1 MTTSKCKILKAIA
14 LPLLAIIFVASVLL
28 GVFAD
33 RIDFFANA
41 DSQTPTSTNP
51 NAWDGVS
58 SDTSF
63 YTFSSNTL
71 HIYTPNQLKGLQT
84 LAGNGFTF
92 EGLTVQL
99 EADIDLGGHDWYPIE
114 NFAGIFDGNGHTV
127 SNGVLNIV
135 GSANV
140 GFFGT
145 VDKIVTI
152 KNLTLKNFSSKV
164 SKEQLN
170 SKSVGLLLGENTAS
184 GTRIVNCDVVDSAL
198 NFQATGYPDSGKN
211 GLLVGRSK
219 AAILIDGCT
228 ISNSILYEA
237 SAMGYRFG
245 GILGGNT
252 ASEYDSVVRNCNMW
266 NTYLLSYQNPASG
279 TNYGLI
285 CGEGNAV
292 TVENFH
298 TNMKNYTAGSFYNG
312 KYDLSQVG
320 LSQQVVSALDNYPLY
335 DAYAKIYTSRLF
347 GSSSYFT
354 GNTSYDGILLEKS
367 FLVDGVDKLSNIY
380 ANKGSLSVAENVQN
394 VKIEFDVEVDAVV
407 TVGGVT
413 VGDTNPDGKIVE
425 FAVGDGFKQTV
436 ADIYFDGILVAH
448 YNLLSG
454 GSMDYSLTMEGNAI
468 EENHEFLTM
477 SGTSIHVTDS
487 AKNIG
492 VTFNGI
498 APEGTTLSVN
508 GVTADSDGNVTL
520 AEIPSTLSLCIQSG
534 TGTQEI
540 ALYSVTVWN
549 QLATGNDSIY
559 YRDIGSYEWTV
570 QDGTFSYTSG
580 DTSSSSQANFIV
592 RNAQQV
598 TITYSIDWKIT
609 DAWSPNQFQVYLDGT
624 NEANLVVN
632 EEASANYSVANK
644 SYTIDTNGEVH
655 QLIVLRYASWSTV
668 SVNESFSLSTATTSD
683 ETGSATATTSP
694 IVNANKWAKPV
705 KAESEEITAT
715 TGEKYSDNVY
725 YTVTSGTTAENTW
738 TLSDKQFVGYIGAGN
753 LSSQDKTIL
762 TLYFFGVDSVT
773 IDYLY
778 NFSSSATTLYGALS
792 ITDITDGAN
801 TPLLSGICGST
812 DTNQT
817 FSKKYDTVG
826 NYVWEIAIEASMH
839 FPSVHPQTAWIN
851 QITAGIAGIDVN
863 ISYNSEY
870 GNVTNIYAF
879 SDTPLV
885 NGTFELGTKI
895 QPWAV
900 AKDGYKYVGYKL
912 NGGDL
917 IASNGDI
924 FYVFEPLTIELVF
937 QPEIVI
943 PDEKLEDFTFEFT
956 QGDNVISEQAKF
968 YTNYTVEAYPSDNS
982 LLLKAP
988 YLNIGET
995 AKLYINNE
1003 FVLTMQEESETFY
1016 GLMYNI
1022 ADNAKVDIV
1031 YSKEGSSDVTFT
1043 FFIQF
1048 EQPMEGSL
1056 ISDELLEISWEN
1068 DALYPFTY
1076 DLGLSSADRAAYSAG
1091 NSGVHDSAS
1100 AIKFTVHGNGVLFF
1114 DYYISSEDDSVYGD
1128 FGVFAINNET
1138 LKLDQDDNF
1147 LYDNNLLPFTG
1158 MTGTTYVSLA
1168 GNNPYMG
1175 YLGAELVEGNYQN
1188 KTAEGGRLDDKAAGD
1203 LGWVS
1208 WQIPINTDVTGS
1220 DVNDIYIGYSRGSLD
1235 NSETYEDTF
1244 AIANVRFVSQ
1254 QYTISAGVSN
1264 EQGGSVKSNP
1274 EIPAD
1279 GLTYSGGNYTLTA
1292 TVNDGYTFYGWAD
1305 SVSGELV
1312 SINKTYVATVTS
1324 NVSYTAIIEPNG
1336 TYTARINGNFYQTL
1350 EEALTAANE
1359 GVTGDLILYKDVTFD
1374 KDSTIPEGIHL
1385 IVPYSATDTTGYK
1398 EGGNKDR
1405 VSWNVDVDPYIT
1417 VTVNSGVTLTVDGQ
1431 LTLGGVQHHLSQ
1443 TAQGHT
1449 SGDYS
1454 QIVNNGNIVLNGD
1467 MNVIGRVTGNGVL
1480 TVNSGATLKQPF
1492 LVNNYSGGTNTLNYY
1507 EDGHFPFVQFATV
1520 NIECKQIINYGAK
1533 VSGSTSLF
1541 FFSSITTQ
1549 DVVLMDAI
1557 ENKETSGEGSLL
1569 WMQQGSRI
1577 EVTYDGTKCVNELHG
1592 TTNKVHL
1599 GDSGLTT
1606 LDIYG
1611 NVTLGEFSLIGY
1623 GSFDMILALPYTYN
1637 IVVKEG
1643 TLTVPADRAY
1653 KIMPGAKVT
1662 VESGATLD
1670 VLGRL
1675 YVYDGLIQADKSG
1688 KLYPNSTTL
1697 TNYGFSASGNLV
1709 VDGTLKV
1716 GANATFAGIVQTTG
1730 TSGVI
1735 EIAEGAKLTD
1745 TIKEGSEYGYTN
1757 DKTVLTLSARVFGL
1771 THNTLT
1777 TLEAGKTYKAY
1788 SGKQFVLESFSVD
1801 SAARMNHTSEIINQ
1815 QMQGIFLVDEG
1826 DGLYGVYGD
1835 VYIGENVAGVTV
1847 NISGR
1852 EYTTDENG
1860 KIYNA
1865 YLVIDTDGKFDYYTV
1880 GKQTNTFEGVYGTEE
1895 AFVTLTQVIKGG
1907 ELDENNNYLRE
1918 FDTNGITKDL
1928 DVKAYITYYGGDKSE
1943 SFALTGDIAD
1953 GKLVANV
1960 TFTNATYPVLDSTVT
1975 VKQTSTAIATYIEE
1989 VYALATAEGSQL
2001 VTKATKAYEAY
2012 TALRDGRQNEELE
2025 FLEGYLASYEGYF
2038 KVAKS
2043 LAIVG
2048 QVNYG
2053 DDTATANVTYIDG
2066 TTAETTVNNTAY
2078 TVQNGAVVATFQW
2091 EGNYQEVAYTLSA
2104 ETQNV
2109 AKVTLTVSVDNKE
2122 SVYGDALETLT
2133 AQVSRLVNGD
2143 TQENVLVLTKAGTNN
2158 AGTHDITASLKG
2170 NYQYFYNLVATKG
2183 TYTVT
2188 KRAIT
2193 VVIEDKTSVY
2203 GDKLETLTATTTDS
2217 VANADGLD
2225 KIVTLEKAIG
2235 TNAGT
2240 YAITG
2245 ECVSG
2250 NYTVTFTNES
2260 GDAQNGTYT
2269 VIKREVTVTVNSAS
2283 SLYGDDIASL
2293 TATVTEGSVLE
2304 ADGTIYTLSTT
2315 ATSASNVGS
2324 YDITGTCTNGN
2335 YSITFDNTKGSYT
2348 VTKREIDVT
2357 IEDKSSVYG
2366 NALAELTATTT
2377 DDVANGEGLAN
2388 IVTLEKAIG
2397 TNAGTYAIT
2406 GECVDG
2412 NYTVNFTN
2420 GTYTITKREIT
2431 VTVNSASSLYGD
2443 DIANLTATVTEGSVL
2458 EADGTIYTL
2467 STDATSTSNVG
2478 NYDITGTCKN
2488 DNYQVTFVN
2497 TADAYAITQRPVA
2510 VVIDDKTSVYG
2521 ENLVSLTMRYAEG
2534 SLQLVGGQTLTQ
2546 VVTLTKAQGT
2556 DAGTYAIAGS
2566 YTDGNY
2572 DITFTNGTY
2581 TITPRQT
2588 DVTVADHADVMV
2600 SKTDNIVFTAIRAY
2614 GNATLS
2620 GATFRILKEG
2630 VLIAT
2635 VAANGEVTL
2644 QEGKQLSVGEYTVV
2658 AEYSDSNFEMNF
2670 VEGTLTVVEDN
2681 DYYTVDFGFQT
2692 NTQVYDGEEVKLNV
2706 TVNVT
2711 DTGATVEGFTVRIRR
2726 SGQEVQ
2732 SMVNVGNY
2740 EITVFVDNVEY
2751 STSYTITSRPV
2762 SVVIDDKTSVY
2773 GESLVELTMNYAEGS
2788 LQLVGGQTLPQVVTL
2803 AKAQGTDAGTYAIAG
2818 SYTDGNYDITFT
2830 NGTYTITQ
2838 RAITVTVDNKES
2850 VYGNEIATLTGKV
2863 TSGSVLAGDGTVY
2876 TLSTTATSAGDVGSY
2891 DINGT
2896 CINDNYQ
2903 VTFENE
2909 TDSYTVT
2916 KRAITVTVTSTSS
2929 VYGDDIATLTGK
2941 VTVGTV
2947 IYGDGTVY
2955 TLSTDATSTS
2965 NVGSYDIT
2973 GTCTNDNYQVTF
2985 ENETDSYTVTK
2996 REITVTVNSASSLY
3010 GDNIASLT
3018 ATVTEGRVLEA
3029 DGTVYTLSTKATS
3042 ASNVGSYDITGTCI
3056 NDNYQVTFENETDSY
3071 TVTKRTITVT
3081 VTSTSSVYGD
3091 DIATLTGKVT
3101 VGTVI
3106 YGDGTV
3112 YTLSTDATS
3121 TSNVGSYD
3129 ITGTCTNDNYQVTF
3143 ENETDSYT
3151 VTKREVTVKVNSAS
3165 SLYGND
3171 IASLTATVT
3180 EGSVLEA
3187 DGTVYT
3193 LSTTA
3198 KSASNVGSYDITGT
3212 CTNDNYQVTFVN
3224 TADAYAITQ
3233 RPVAVVIDDKTSVY
3247 GENLVS
3253 LTMRYA
3259 EGSLQLVG
3267 GQTLTQVVT
3276 LTKAQGTDAGT
3287 YAIAGS
3293 YTDGNYYITFTNGTY
3308 TITERKITVT
3318 VDGKT
3323 SVYGDEIVT
3332 LTGKVTSGSVLEAD
3346 GTIYTLSTT
3355 AKSASDVGRY
3365 DITGTCTNDNYSIT
3379 FANTKGSYTVTK
3391 RAITVV
3397 IDDKTSVYGNN
3408 LETLTATT
3416 TDGVANADGIAT
3428 IVALTKDEGATVGT
3442 YDITGECVNGNYTVT
3457 FTNGTYTI
3465 TKRDITV
3472 TVTDVETDNTV
3483 TFEAL
3488 TQKFRWTV
3496 SQGNIVDGDD
3506 LNVEVYLVIG
3516 GTEITADNF
3525 RATFCGGTHTLTAR
3539 FDNDNYN
3546 ISLQNGTLSVT
3557 LPRVTV
3563 VDVQTQYVYSGSAIV
3578 PFHWETNISGKLPSA
3593 DEYSFKATY
3602 YAADDVNRENPLQI
3616 VNAGDYVMVVS
3627 IVHTSAY
3634 QFADEAQTE
3643 FDIHVAKK
3651 DISDSISFV
3660 GIEDVLIV
3668 TNEVFVSATADDYDV
3683 AIDVTLKRG
3692 ETEVESVSVAGDY
3705 TATAVVNDVN
3715 YTGSK
3720 QRSFTAIA
3728 DAYAKLNDF
3737 VQKVDKLDGTFTQA
3751 QAQLIVELRG
3761 IAQGFTQDEL
3771 LQIENTPTFKTAYEE
3786 YKQAWTQFVQQAT
3799 EKVELAEKTYD
3810 GLLAVVATV
3819 TAMLLAAGVVI
3830 KKWLS
3835 C

>member
-127 SNGVLNIV
+127 SNGVLNVV

-170 SKSVGLLLGENTAS
+170 SKSVGLLLGENTAN

-198 NFQATGYPDSGKN
+198 NFQTTGYPDSGKN

-228 ISNSILYEA
+228 IANSTLYEA

-266 NTYLLSYQNPASG
+266 NTYLLSYRNPASG

-298 TNMKNYTAGSFYNG
+298 TNMINYTAGSFQNG

-347 GSSSYFT
+347 GGSDNFT
-354 GNTSYDGILLEKS
+354 GDTSYDGILLEKS
-367 FLVDGVDKLSNIY
+367 FLVDGVDKLADVY
-380 ANKGSLSVAENVQN
+380 GGHGSLALTENVQN

-413 VGDTNPDGKIVE
+413 VEDTNPDGKIVE
-425 FAVGDGFKQTV
+425 FAVGDGFKESV
-436 ADIYFDGILVAH
+436 VNIYTDGIFVAR
-448 YNLLSG
+448 YALTSGDMSFGFLMDNVAIDESPYLLKI
-454 GSMDYSLTMEGNAI
+454 EGNTLNITENATNFAI
-468 EENHEFLTM
+468 Q
-477 SGTSIHVTDS
+477 
-487 AKNIG
+487 
-492 VTFNGI
+492 FN
-498 APEGTTLSVN
+498 APVPEGYVYMAN
-508 GVTADSDGNVTL
+508 GQQADESNRITF
-520 AEIPSTLSLCIQSG
+520 AEIPVDPVVVTLESATNTYELG
-534 TGTQEI
+534 TYNIFVWKEFI
-540 ALYSVTVWN
+540 A
-549 QLATGNDSIY
+549 GNDSVY
-559 YRDIGSYEWTV
+559 YRNVIANPNDDWTYWTFENGQFRHEYSGYTVTQVDFFVTGAESVTFDYDISWTYGSLGADYPNTFQILVDGEPAEYHTV
-570 QDGTFSYTSG
+570 NQGANNNTVPWSNTFELTASG
-580 DTSSSSQANFIV
+580 ESHVVSVYMKLMGQNEQSIVTLNVTTPSSADTSDTVTTAN
-592 RNAQQV
+592 RQ
-598 TITYSIDWKIT
+598 
-609 DAWSPNQFQVYLDGT
+609 SPAKMT
-624 NEANLVVN
+624 
-632 EEASANYSVANK
+632 SVAAENLP
-644 SYTIDTNGEVH
+644 S
-655 QLIVLRYASWSTV
+655 
-668 SVNESFSLSTATTSD
+668 
-683 ETGSATATTSP
+683 
-694 IVNANKWAKPV
+694 NA
-705 KAESEEITAT
+705 
-715 TGEKYSDNVY
+715 EKYSDNVY
-725 YTVTSGTTAENTW
+725 YTITPGITAGNTW
-738 TLSDKQFVGYIGAGN
+738 TLSDKQFTGYIGAGGFTT
-753 LSSQDKTIL
+753 DTTVL
-762 TLYFFGVDSVT
+762 TLHFYGVDT
-773 IDYLY
+773 IQIEYIYD
-778 NFSSSATTLYGALS
+778 FCPFAVALYGEMS
-792 ITDITDGAN
+792 IVDITDGTN
-801 TPLLSGICGST
+801 TTLLSGICGSI
-812 DTNQT
+812 DTNQI
-817 FSKKYDTVG
+817 FEKKYDTVG
-826 NYVWEIAIEASMH
+826 DYVWTITVSAQFRNADYIH
-839 FPSVHPQTAWIN
+839 TAWIN
-851 QITAGIAGIDVN
+851 QITAGVAGIDLTV
-863 ISYNSEY
+863 SYNSEY
-870 GNVTNIYAF
+870 GDVTNVFAF
-879 SDTPLV
+879 ADTPLV
-885 NGTFELGTKI
+885 NSQKEIGDKI

-900 AKDGYKYVGYKL
+900 AKDGYKYVGYKI

-924 FYVFEPLTIELVF
+924 ITLSGNTEIEFVF

-943 PDEKLEDFTFEFT
+943 PDEKLADFTFEFT
-956 QGDNVISEQAKF
+956 QGDTVISEQAKF
-968 YTNYTVEAYPSDNS
+968 YTNYTVEAYPSSNS

-1016 GLMYNI
+1016 GLLYDVD
-1022 ADNAKVDIV
+1022 DNTKIDVV

-1056 ISDELLEISWEN
+1056 ISDESLMITWEN
-1068 DALYPFTY
+1068 DSLYPYTY
-1076 DLGLSSADRAAYSAG
+1076 NLGLSSADRAAYSAG

-1100 AIKFTVHGNGVLFF
+1100 TLKFTVQGNGVLFF
-1114 DYYISSEDDSVYGD
+1114 DYYVSSEKGSVYGD
-1128 FGVFAINNET
+1128 MAVFAINNEH
-1138 LKLDQDDNF
+1138 LALDKDDNT
-1147 LYDNNLLPFTG
+1147 LHYNNLLPFTG
-1158 MTGTTYVSLA
+1158 STGTTGIGIV
-1168 GNNPYMG
+1168 GNNPFMG
-1175 YLGAELVEGNYQN
+1175 YLGTELLEGNYQN
-1188 KTAEGGRLDDKAAGD
+1188 ENAEGGRLYDKACGD
-1203 LGWVS
+1203 VGWIS

-1264 EQGGSVKSNP
+1264 EQGGSVTSNP

-1385 IVPYSATDTTGYK
+1385 IVPYSATDTTGYG
-1398 EGGNKDR
+1398 ELGNKDR
-1405 VSWNVDVDPYIT
+1405 VSWNVGVDPYIT

-1577 EVTYDGTKCVNELHG
+1577 EVAYDGTKCVNELHG

-1716 GANATFAGIVQTTG
+1716 GAGATFAGIVQTTG

-1757 DKTVLTLSARVFGL
+1757 DKTMLTLSARVFGL

-1801 SAARMNHTSEIINQ
+1801 SAARMDHTSETINQ

-1865 YLVIDTDGKFDYYTV
+1865 YLVIDTDGKFGYYTV

-1918 FDTNGITKDL
+1918 FDANGITKDL
-1928 DVKAYITYYGGDKSE
+1928 DVKAYITYYGGGKSE

-1960 TFTNATYPVLDSTVT
+1960 TFANATYPVLDSTVT

-1989 VYALATAEGSQL
+1989 VNALATAEGSQL

-2025 FLEGYLASYEGYF
+2025 FLEEYLASYEGYF

-2053 DDTATANVTYIDG
+2053 YGTATANVTYIDG
-2066 TTAETTVNNTAY
+2066 TTAETTVNKPAY

-2122 SVYGDALETLT
+2122 SVYGDALEKLT
-2133 AQVSRLVNGD
+2133 AQVSGLVNGD

-2170 NYQYFYNLVATKG
+2170 DYQYFYNLVATKG

-2203 GDKLETLTATTTDS
+2203 GDKLETLTATTTDD
-2217 VANADGLD
+2217 VANADGIAT
-2225 KIVTLEKAIG
+2225 IVALTKDEGA
-2235 TNAGT
+2235 TVGT

-2245 ECVSG
+2245 KCVSD

-2260 GDAQNGTYT
+2260 GDSQNGTYT
-2269 VIKREVTVTVNSAS
+2269 VTKRATEVTVAEHSDVMISKTDNIVFTAIRQYDKATLSGATFRILKDGVLVATVAANGDVFVAEGQKLAAGEYTVVAEYSDNNFEMTFVENTFTVVEENKYYTVDFGFQTATKVYDATQMQLDVTVKISDTQEAVEDFTVTVNKNGGAVQ
-2283 SLYGDDIASL
+2283 YICD
-2293 TATVTEGSVLE
+2293 V
-2304 ADGTIYTLSTT
+2304 GT
-2315 ATSASNVGS
+2315 
-2324 YDITGTCTNGN
+2324 YDIVVDVDGVRYTA
-2335 YSITFDNTKGSYT
+2335 SYT

-2357 IEDKSSVYG
+2357 VENKTSVYG
-2366 NALAELTATTT
+2366 DSLVALTATTA
-2377 DDVANGEGLAN
+2377 DSVANAEGLEN
-2388 IVTLEKAIG
+2388 IVSLAKQDG
-2397 TNAGTYAIT
+2397 TAAGTYAIT
-2406 GECVDG
+2406 GTCTNG

-2431 VTVNSASSLYGD
+2431 VT
-2443 DIANLTATVTEGSVL
+2443 
-2458 EADGTIYTL
+2458 
-2467 STDATSTSNVG
+2467 
-2478 NYDITGTCKN
+2478 
-2488 DNYQVTFVN
+2488 
-2497 TADAYAITQRPVA
+2497 
-2510 VVIDDKTSVYG
+2510 
-2521 ENLVSLTMRYAEG
+2521 
-2534 SLQLVGGQTLTQ
+2534 
-2546 VVTLTKAQGT
+2546 
-2556 DAGTYAIAGS
+2556 
-2566 YTDGNY
+2566 
-2572 DITFTNGTY
+2572 
-2581 TITPRQT
+2581 
-2588 DVTVADHADVMV
+2588 
-2600 SKTDNIVFTAIRAY
+2600 
-2614 GNATLS
+2614 
-2620 GATFRILKEG
+2620 
-2630 VLIAT
+2630 
-2635 VAANGEVTL
+2635 
-2644 QEGKQLSVGEYTVV
+2644 
-2658 AEYSDSNFEMNF
+2658 
-2670 VEGTLTVVEDN
+2670 
-2681 DYYTVDFGFQT
+2681 
-2692 NTQVYDGEEVKLNV
+2692 
-2706 TVNVT
+2706 
-2711 DTGATVEGFTVRIRR
+2711 
-2726 SGQEVQ
+2726 
-2732 SMVNVGNY
+2732 
-2740 EITVFVDNVEY
+2740 
-2751 STSYTITSRPV
+2751 
-2762 SVVIDDKTSVY
+2762 
-2773 GESLVELTMNYAEGS
+2773 
-2788 LQLVGGQTLPQVVTL
+2788 
-2803 AKAQGTDAGTYAIAG
+2803 
-2818 SYTDGNYDITFT
+2818 
-2830 NGTYTITQ
+2830 
-2838 RAITVTVDNKES
+2838 
-2850 VYGNEIATLTGKV
+2850 
-2863 TSGSVLAGDGTVY
+2863 
-2876 TLSTTATSAGDVGSY
+2876 
-2891 DINGT
+2891 
-2896 CINDNYQ
+2896 
-2903 VTFENE
+2903 
-2909 TDSYTVT
+2909 
-2916 KRAITVTVTSTSS
+2916 
-2929 VYGDDIATLTGK
+2929 
-2941 VTVGTV
+2941 
-2947 IYGDGTVY
+2947 
-2955 TLSTDATSTS
+2955 
-2965 NVGSYDIT
+2965 
-2973 GTCTNDNYQVTF
+2973 
-2985 ENETDSYTVTK
+2985 
-2996 REITVTVNSASSLY
+2996 
-3010 GDNIASLT
+3010 
-3018 ATVTEGRVLEA
+3018 
-3029 DGTVYTLSTKATS
+3029 
-3042 ASNVGSYDITGTCI
+3042 
-3056 NDNYQVTFENETDSY
+3056 
-3071 TVTKRTITVT
+3071 
-3081 VTSTSSVYGD
+3081 
-3091 DIATLTGKVT
+3091 
-3101 VGTVI
+3101 
-3106 YGDGTV
+3106 
-3112 YTLSTDATS
+3112 
-3121 TSNVGSYD
+3121 
-3129 ITGTCTNDNYQVTF
+3129 
-3143 ENETDSYT
+3143 
-3151 VTKREVTVKVNSAS
+3151 VNSAS

-3198 KSASNVGSYDITGT
+3198 TNASNVDSYDITGT

-3267 GQTLTQVVT
+3267 GQTLTQVVK

-3293 YTDGNYYITFTNGTY
+3293 YTDGNYDITFTNGTY

-3323 SVYGDEIVT
+3323 SVYGDEIAT
-3332 LTGKVTSGSVLEAD
+3332 LTGKVTSGSVLAGD
-3346 GTIYTLSTT
+3346 GTVYTLSTT
-3355 AKSASDVGRY
+3355 ATSESDVGSY

-3379 FANTKGSYTVTK
+3379 FDNTKGSYTVTK

-3397 IDDKTSVYGNN
+3397 IDDKTSVYGET

-3416 TDGVANADGIAT
+3416 TDSVANADGITT
-3428 IVALTKDEGATVGT
+3428 IVALTKDEGTTVGT
-3442 YDITGECVNGNYTVT
+3442 YYITGECVNSNYTVT

-3578 PFHWETNISGKLPSA
+3578 PFHWDTNISGKLPSA

-3660 GIEDVLIV
+3660 GIEDVLII
-3668 TNEVFVSATADDYDV
+3668 TNEVFVSATADGYDV

-3771 LQIENTPTFKTAYEE
+3771 LQIENTPAFKTAYEE

-3810 GLLAVVATV
+3810 GLLTVVATV

>member
-170 SKSVGLLLGENTAS
+170 SKSVGLLLGENTAN

-198 NFQATGYPDSGKN
+198 NFQTAGSGKN

-228 ISNSILYEA
+228 IANSTLYEA
-237 SAMGYRFG
+237 SSMGYRFG

-298 TNMKNYTAGSFYNG
+298 TNMINYTAGSFQNG

-347 GSSSYFT
+347 GGSSYFT
-354 GNTSYDGILLEKS
+354 GDTSYDGILLEKS
-367 FLVDGVDKLSNIY
+367 FLVDGVDKLAEVY
-380 ANKGSLSVAENVQN
+380 GGHGSLALTQNVQN
-394 VKIEFDVEVDAVV
+394 VKIEFDVDVDAVV

-413 VGDTNPDGKIVE
+413 VEDTNPDGKIVE
-425 FAVGDGFKQTV
+425 FAVGDGYKQTV

-559 YRDIGSYEWTV
+559 YRDIGSYAWTV

-694 IVNANKWAKPV
+694 IVNDNKWAKPV

-725 YTVTSGTTAENTW
+725 YTVTSGSTAANTW
-738 TLSDKQFVGYIGAGN
+738 TLSNGQFAGYNGDGDA
-753 LSSQDKTIL
+753 DTIVL
-762 TLYFFGVDSVT
+762 TLYFYNVNYVT
-773 IDYLY
+773 LDYK
-778 NFSSSATTLYGALS
+778 LS
-792 ITDITDGAN
+792 IYNYDFGGYFYIDDITNADSPVSLVGQSVGE
-801 TPLLSGICGST
+801 TDYITLSKTYETLG
-812 DTNQT
+812 D
-817 FSKKYDTVG
+817 
-826 NYVWEIAIEASMH
+826 YVWRI
-839 FPSVHPQTAWIN
+839 TYYRKYTDNDNTCWIN
-851 QITAGIAGIDVN
+851 NIHAGDHNQAIDVTV
-863 ISYNSEY
+863 IYNGEY
-870 GNVTNIYAF
+870 GDVTNIFEFAD
-879 SDTPLV
+879 SAIGTTV
-885 NGTFELGTKI
+885 NYGSAI

-924 FYVFEPLTIELVF
+924 YYIYEAMSIELVF

-943 PDEKLEDFTFEFT
+943 PDEKLADFTFEFT
-956 QGDNVISEQAKF
+956 QGDTVISEQAKF

-982 LLLKAP
+982 LLLTAP

-1003 FVLTMQEESETFY
+1003 FVLTMQEEQETFY
-1016 GLMYNI
+1016 GLVYNI
-1022 ADNAKVDIV
+1022 DDNAKVDIV

-1056 ISDELLEISWEN
+1056 ISDESLEISWEN

-1138 LKLDQDDNF
+1138 LKLDQDDNV
-1147 LYDNNLLPFTG
+1147 LYSYNLLPFTG
-1158 MTGTTYVSLA
+1158 STGTTYVSLA

-1208 WQIPINTDVTGS
+1208 WQIPINTDVTRS

-1264 EQGGSVKSNP
+1264 EQGGSVTSNP

-1350 EEALTAANE
+1350 EEALTAASS
-1359 GVTGDLILYKDVTFD
+1359 VSTTDLILYKDVTFD

-1385 IVPYSATDTTGYK
+1385 IVPYSATDTTGYG
-1398 EGGNKDR
+1398 ELGNKDR
-1405 VSWNVDVDPYIT
+1405 VSWNVGVDPYIT

-1709 VDGTLKV
+1709 VDGALKV

-1730 TSGVI
+1730 TSGTI
-1735 EIAEGAKLTD
+1735 EIAQGAKLTD

-1757 DKTVLTLSARVFGL
+1757 DKTMLTLSARVFGL

-1801 SAARMNHTSEIINQ
+1801 SAARMDHTSETINQ

-1852 EYTTDENG
+1852 EYTPDENG

-1865 YLVIDTDGKFDYYTV
+1865 YLVIDTDGKFGYYTV
-1880 GKQTNTFEGVYGTEE
+1880 GKQTNTFEGVYDTEE

-1928 DVKAYITYYGGDKSE
+1928 DVKAYITYYGGGKSE

-1960 TFTNATYPVLDSTVT
+1960 TFTNATYPVLDSTVK

-1989 VYALATAEGSQL
+1989 VNALATAEGSQL

-2025 FLEGYLASYEGYF
+2025 FLEEYLASYEGYF

-2053 DDTATANVTYIDG
+2053 DGTATANVTYIDG

-2133 AQVSRLVNGD
+2133 AQVSGLVNGD

-2170 NYQYFYNLVATKG
+2170 DYQYFYNLFATKG

-2203 GDKLETLTATTTDS
+2203 GD
-2217 VANADGLD
+2217 
-2225 KIVTLEKAIG
+2225 
-2235 TNAGT
+2235 
-2240 YAITG
+2240 
-2245 ECVSG
+2245 
-2250 NYTVTFTNES
+2250 
-2260 GDAQNGTYT
+2260 
-2269 VIKREVTVTVNSAS
+2269 
-2283 SLYGDDIASL
+2283 
-2293 TATVTEGSVLE
+2293 
-2304 ADGTIYTLSTT
+2304 
-2315 ATSASNVGS
+2315 
-2324 YDITGTCTNGN
+2324 
-2335 YSITFDNTKGSYT
+2335 
-2348 VTKREIDVT
+2348 
-2357 IEDKSSVYG
+2357 
-2366 NALAELTATTT
+2366 
-2377 DDVANGEGLAN
+2377 
-2388 IVTLEKAIG
+2388 
-2397 TNAGTYAIT
+2397 
-2406 GECVDG
+2406 
-2412 NYTVNFTN
+2412 
-2420 GTYTITKREIT
+2420 
-2431 VTVNSASSLYGD
+2431 
-2443 DIANLTATVTEGSVL
+2443 
-2458 EADGTIYTL
+2458 
-2467 STDATSTSNVG
+2467 
-2478 NYDITGTCKN
+2478 
-2488 DNYQVTFVN
+2488 
-2497 TADAYAITQRPVA
+2497 
-2510 VVIDDKTSVYG
+2510 
-2521 ENLVSLTMRYAEG
+2521 NLVSLTMRYAEG

-2630 VLIAT
+2630 VLVAT
-2635 VAANGEVTL
+2635 VAANGDVFVA
-2644 QEGKQLSVGEYTVV
+2644 EGQKLAAGEYTVV
-2658 AEYSDSNFEMNF
+2658 AEYSDNNFEMTF
-2670 VEGTLTVVEDN
+2670 VENTFTVVEEN
-2681 DYYTVDFGFQT
+2681 MYYTVDFGFQT
-2692 NTQVYDGEEVKLNV
+2692 ATKVYDGTALNLNV
-2706 TVNVT
+2706 TVKVADTQENVET
-2711 DTGATVEGFTVRIRR
+2711 FTVTLKKNGETVY
-2726 SGQEVQ
+2726 SVCD
-2732 SMVNVGNY
+2732 VGNY
-2740 EITVFVDNVEY
+2740 EILVDVDGVGY
-2751 STSYTITSRPV
+2751 TASYTVTKRE
-2762 SVVIDDKTSVY
+2762 IDVTIEDKTSVY
-2773 GESLVELTMNYAEGS
+2773 GNALAELTATTTDDVANGEG
-2788 LQLVGGQTLPQVVTL
+2788 LANIVTL
-2803 AKAQGTDAGTYAIAG
+2803 EKAIGTNAGTYAITG
-2818 SYTDGNYDITFT
+2818 ECVDGNYTVNFT
-2830 NGTYTITQ
+2830 NGTYTIT
-2838 RAITVTVDNKES
+2838 
-2850 VYGNEIATLTGKV
+2850 
-2863 TSGSVLAGDGTVY
+2863 
-2876 TLSTTATSAGDVGSY
+2876 
-2891 DINGT
+2891 
-2896 CINDNYQ
+2896 
-2903 VTFENE
+2903 
-2909 TDSYTVT
+2909 
-2916 KRAITVTVTSTSS
+2916 
-2929 VYGDDIATLTGK
+2929 
-2941 VTVGTV
+2941 
-2947 IYGDGTVY
+2947 
-2955 TLSTDATSTS
+2955 
-2965 NVGSYDIT
+2965 
-2973 GTCTNDNYQVTF
+2973 
-2985 ENETDSYTVTK
+2985 
-2996 REITVTVNSASSLY
+2996 
-3010 GDNIASLT
+3010 
-3018 ATVTEGRVLEA
+3018 
-3029 DGTVYTLSTKATS
+3029 
-3042 ASNVGSYDITGTCI
+3042 
-3056 NDNYQVTFENETDSY
+3056 
-3071 TVTKRTITVT
+3071 
-3081 VTSTSSVYGD
+3081 
-3091 DIATLTGKVT
+3091 
-3101 VGTVI
+3101 
-3106 YGDGTV
+3106 
-3112 YTLSTDATS
+3112 
-3121 TSNVGSYD
+3121 
-3129 ITGTCTNDNYQVTF
+3129 
-3143 ENETDSYT
+3143 
-3151 VTKREVTVKVNSAS
+3151 KREVTVTVNSAS

-3180 EGSVLEA
+3180 KGSVLEA

-3198 KSASNVGSYDITGT
+3198 TSASNVGSYDITGT

-3259 EGSLQLVG
+3259 EGSLQLVD

-3276 LTKAQGTDAGT
+3276 LTKAQGTDAGE
-3287 YAIAGS
+3287 YAITGS
-3293 YTDGNYYITFTNGTY
+3293 YDNGNYDITFTNGTY

-3323 SVYGDEIVT
+3323 SVYGNEIVT
-3332 LTGKVTSGSVLEAD
+3332 LTGKVTSGSVLAGD
-3346 GTIYTLSTT
+3346 GTVYTLSTT
-3355 AKSASDVGRY
+3355 VTSASDVGSY

-3416 TDGVANADGIAT
+3416 TDGVANADGLGN
-3428 IVALTKDEGATVGT
+3428 IVTLEKAIGTNAGT
-3442 YDITGECVNGNYTVT
+3442 YAITGECVSGNYTVT
-3457 FTNGTYTI
+3457 FTNESGDSQNGTYTI

-3483 TFEAL
+3483 TFETL

-3516 GTEITADNF
+3516 ETEITADNF

-3578 PFHWETNISGKLPSA
+3578 PFHWDTNISGKLPSA

-3660 GIEDVLIV
+3660 GIEDVLII
-3668 TNEVFVSATADDYDV
+3668 TNEVFVSATADGYDV

-3771 LQIENTPTFKTAYEE
+3771 LQIENTPAFKTAYEE

-3810 GLLAVVATV
+3810 GLLTVVATV

>member
-1928 DVKAYITYYGGDKSE
+1928 DVKAYITYYGGGKSE

-1953 GKLVANV
+1953 GKLVAKV

-2001 VTKATKAYEAY
+2001 VTKATEAYEAY

-2025 FLEGYLASYEGYF
+2025 FLEEYLASYEGYF
-2038 KVAKS
+2038 RVAKS

-2053 DDTATANVTYIDG
+2053 DVTATANVTYIDG
-2066 TTAETTVNNTAY
+2066 TTEETTVNKTAY

-2122 SVYGDALETLT
+2122 SVYGDALEKLT
-2133 AQVSRLVNGD
+2133 AQVSGLVNGD

-2170 NYQYFYNLVATKG
+2170 DYQYFYNLVATKG

-2193 VVIEDKTSVY
+2193 VVIEDQTSVY
-2203 GDKLETLTATTTDS
+2203 GDSLVTLTATTTDS
-2217 VANADGLD
+2217 VANADGL
-2225 KIVTLEKAIG
+2225 G
-2235 TNAGT
+2235 
-2240 YAITG
+2240 
-2245 ECVSG
+2245 
-2250 NYTVTFTNES
+2250 
-2260 GDAQNGTYT
+2260 
-2269 VIKREVTVTVNSAS
+2269 
-2283 SLYGDDIASL
+2283 
-2293 TATVTEGSVLE
+2293 
-2304 ADGTIYTLSTT
+2304 
-2315 ATSASNVGS
+2315 
-2324 YDITGTCTNGN
+2324 
-2335 YSITFDNTKGSYT
+2335 
-2348 VTKREIDVT
+2348 
-2357 IEDKSSVYG
+2357 
-2366 NALAELTATTT
+2366 
-2377 DDVANGEGLAN
+2377 N

-2406 GECVDG
+2406 GKCVSD
-2412 NYTVNFTN
+2412 NYTVTFTNESGDSQN
-2420 GTYTITKREIT
+2420 GTYTVTKRATEVTVAEHADVMISKTDNIVFTAIRQYDKATLSGATFRILKDGVLVATVAANGDVSVAEGQKLAAGEYTVVAEYSDNNFEMTFVEGTFSVVEENMYYTVDFGFQTATKIYDATQMQLDVTVKISDTQEAVEDFTVTVNKNGGAVQYICDVGTYDIVVDVDGVRYTASYTVTKREID
-2431 VTVNSASSLYGD
+2431 VTVEN
-2443 DIANLTATVTEGSVL
+2443 
-2458 EADGTIYTL
+2458 
-2467 STDATSTSNVG
+2467 
-2478 NYDITGTCKN
+2478 
-2488 DNYQVTFVN
+2488 
-2497 TADAYAITQRPVA
+2497 
-2510 VVIDDKTSVYG
+2510 KTSVYG
-2521 ENLVSLTMRYAEG
+2521 DSLVALTATTADSVANAEGLENIVSLAK
-2534 SLQLVGGQTLTQ
+2534 QD
-2546 VVTLTKAQGT
+2546 GT
-2556 DAGTYAIAGS
+2556 AAGTYAITGS
-2566 YTDGNY
+2566 YDNGNY

-2581 TITPRQT
+2581 TI
-2588 DVTVADHADVMV
+2588 
-2600 SKTDNIVFTAIRAY
+2600 
-2614 GNATLS
+2614 
-2620 GATFRILKEG
+2620 
-2630 VLIAT
+2630 
-2635 VAANGEVTL
+2635 
-2644 QEGKQLSVGEYTVV
+2644 
-2658 AEYSDSNFEMNF
+2658 
-2670 VEGTLTVVEDN
+2670 
-2681 DYYTVDFGFQT
+2681 
-2692 NTQVYDGEEVKLNV
+2692 
-2706 TVNVT
+2706 
-2711 DTGATVEGFTVRIRR
+2711 
-2726 SGQEVQ
+2726 
-2732 SMVNVGNY
+2732 
-2740 EITVFVDNVEY
+2740 
-2751 STSYTITSRPV
+2751 
-2762 SVVIDDKTSVY
+2762 
-2773 GESLVELTMNYAEGS
+2773 
-2788 LQLVGGQTLPQVVTL
+2788 
-2803 AKAQGTDAGTYAIAG
+2803 
-2818 SYTDGNYDITFT
+2818 
-2830 NGTYTITQ
+2830 
-2838 RAITVTVDNKES
+2838 
-2850 VYGNEIATLTGKV
+2850 
-2863 TSGSVLAGDGTVY
+2863 
-2876 TLSTTATSAGDVGSY
+2876 
-2891 DINGT
+2891 
-2896 CINDNYQ
+2896 
-2903 VTFENE
+2903 
-2909 TDSYTVT
+2909 
-2916 KRAITVTVTSTSS
+2916 
-2929 VYGDDIATLTGK
+2929 
-2941 VTVGTV
+2941 
-2947 IYGDGTVY
+2947 
-2955 TLSTDATSTS
+2955 
-2965 NVGSYDIT
+2965 
-2973 GTCTNDNYQVTF
+2973 
-2985 ENETDSYTVTK
+2985 
-2996 REITVTVNSASSLY
+2996 
-3010 GDNIASLT
+3010 
-3018 ATVTEGRVLEA
+3018 
-3029 DGTVYTLSTKATS
+3029 
-3042 ASNVGSYDITGTCI
+3042 
-3056 NDNYQVTFENETDSY
+3056 
-3071 TVTKRTITVT
+3071 
-3081 VTSTSSVYGD
+3081 
-3091 DIATLTGKVT
+3091 
-3101 VGTVI
+3101 
-3106 YGDGTV
+3106 
-3112 YTLSTDATS
+3112 
-3121 TSNVGSYD
+3121 
-3129 ITGTCTNDNYQVTF
+3129 
-3143 ENETDSYT
+3143 
-3151 VTKREVTVKVNSAS
+3151 TKREVTVKVNSAS

-3198 KSASNVGSYDITGT
+3198 TSASNVGSYDITGT
-3212 CTNDNYQVTFVN
+3212 CTNDNYQVTFENETGSYTV
-3224 TADAYAITQ
+3224 TARPIT
-3233 RPVAVVIDDKTSVY
+3233 VVIDDKESVY
-3247 GENLVS
+3247 GESLAA
-3253 LTMRYA
+3253 LTMHYA

-3267 GQTLTQVVT
+3267 GLTLQNVVN
-3276 LTKAQGTDAGT
+3276 LTKAEGTDAGT
-3287 YAIAGS
+3287 YAITGS
-3293 YTDGNYYITFTNGTY
+3293 YTDGNYDITFTNGTY

-3323 SVYGDEIVT
+3323 SVYGDEIAT
-3332 LTGKVTSGSVLEAD
+3332 LTGKVTSGSVFAGD
-3346 GTIYTLSTT
+3346 GTVYTLSTT
-3355 AKSASDVGRY
+3355 ATSASNVGSY

-3442 YDITGECVNGNYTVT
+3442 YDITGECVNDNYTVT

-3557 LPRVTV
+3557 LPKVTV
-3563 VDVQTQYVYSGSAIV
+3563 VDVETQYVYSGSAIV
-3578 PFHWETNISGKLPSA
+3578 PFHWETNISGYLESA
-3593 DEYSFKATY
+3593 TEYSFKATY

-3660 GIEDVLIV
+3660 GIEDVLII
-3668 TNEVFVSATADDYDV
+3668 TNEVFVSASATADGYDV

-3771 LQIENTPTFKTAYEE
+3771 LQIENTPAFKTAYEE

-3810 GLLAVVATV
+3810 GLLTVVATV

>member
-51 NAWDGVS
+51 NAWDGVG

-99 EADIDLGGHDWYPIE
+99 ETDIDLGGHDWYPIE

-184 GTRIVNCDVVDSAL
+184 GTRIVNCTITDSTLIIGGDAASL
-198 NFQATGYPDSGKN
+198 TI
-211 GLLVGRSK
+211 GRSV
-219 AAILIDGCT
+219 
-228 ISNSILYEA
+228 
-237 SAMGYRFG
+237 G
-245 GILGGNT
+245 GILVDGCEVTNSVISDINNSGAVLGVILGHNT
-252 ASEYDSVVRNCNMW
+252 ATEYRSVVRNCNVW
-266 NTYLLSYQNPASG
+266 NVFMLEPSREKSVEDGRAE
-279 TNYGLI
+279 NYGI
-285 CGEGNAV
+285 VCAEGNNV
-292 TVENFH
+292 LLENFH
-298 TNMKNYTAGSFYNG
+298 TNMINFNPGNISNG
-312 KYDLSQVG
+312 KYDMSNFDLTQNV
-320 LSQQVVSALDNYPLY
+320 LSALDEFYWWDVYSLDNMTKNL
-335 DAYAKIYTSRLF
+335 LF
-347 GSSSYFT
+347 GGQVAYPQFNPNTYYYT
-354 GNTSYDGILLEKS
+354 GDKNYTGILLEKS
-367 FLVDGVDKLSNIY
+367 FLVDGVDKLAEVY
-380 ANKGSLSVAENVQN
+380 GGHGSLALTQNVQN
-394 VKIEFDVEVDAVV
+394 VKIEFDVDVDAVV

-413 VGDTNPDGKIVE
+413 VEDTNPDGKIVE
-425 FAVGDGFKQTV
+425 FAVGDGFKESV
-436 ADIYFDGILVAH
+436 VNIYTDGIFVAR
-448 YNLLSG
+448 YALTSGDMSFGFLMDNVAIDDSPYLLKV
-454 GSMDYSLTMEGNAI
+454 EGNTLHITENATNFAI
-468 EENHEFLTM
+468 Q
-477 SGTSIHVTDS
+477 
-487 AKNIG
+487 
-492 VTFNGI
+492 FNAP
-498 APEGTTLSVN
+498 APEGYVYMAN
-508 GVTADSDGNVTL
+508 GQQADESNRITF
-520 AEIPSTLSLCIQSG
+520 AEIPVDPVVVTLESATKTYELG
-534 TGTQEI
+534 TYNIFVWKEFI
-540 ALYSVTVWN
+540 A
-549 QLATGNDSIY
+549 GNDSVY
-559 YRDIGSYEWTV
+559 YRNVIADPNADRTYWTFENGQFRHEYSGNTVTQVDFFVTGAESVTFDYDISWTYGSVGADYPNTFQILVDGEPAEHHTV
-570 QDGTFSYTSG
+570 NQGANNNTVLWPNTFELTASGESHVVSVYMKLMGQNEQSIVTLNVSTPSSADTSG
-580 DTSSSSQANFIV
+580 AVTTAN
-592 RNAQQV
+592 RQ
-598 TITYSIDWKIT
+598 S
-609 DAWSPNQFQVYLDGT
+609 
-624 NEANLVVN
+624 
-632 EEASANYSVANK
+632 
-644 SYTIDTNGEVH
+644 
-655 QLIVLRYASWSTV
+655 
-668 SVNESFSLSTATTSD
+668 
-683 ETGSATATTSP
+683 
-694 IVNANKWAKPV
+694 PV
-705 KAESEEITAT
+705 KMTSVVPENLPSNA
-715 TGEKYSDNVY
+715 EKYSDNVY

-738 TLSDKQFVGYIGAGN
+738 TLSDKQFTGYIGAGGFTT
-753 LSSQDKTIL
+753 DTTVL
-762 TLYFFGVDSVT
+762 TLYFYGVDT
-773 IDYLY
+773 IQIEYIYDFCPL
-778 NFSSSATTLYGALS
+778 AVALYGEMS
-792 ITDITDGAN
+792 IVDITDGTN
-801 TPLLSGICGST
+801 TTLLSGICGSI
-812 DTNQT
+812 DTNQI
-817 FSKKYDTVG
+817 FEKKYDTVG
-826 NYVWEIAIEASMH
+826 DYVWTITVSAQFRNADYTH
-839 FPSVHPQTAWIN
+839 TAWIN
-851 QITAGIAGIDVN
+851 QITAGVAGIDLTV
-863 ISYNSEY
+863 SYNSEY
-870 GNVTNIYAF
+870 GDVTNIFGFA
-879 SDTPLV
+879 DTSLV
-885 NGTFELGTKI
+885 TSQKEIGDKI

-924 FYVFEPLTIELVF
+924 ITLSGNTKIEFVF

-943 PDEKLEDFTFEFT
+943 PDEKLADFTFEFT
-956 QGDNVISEQAKF
+956 QGDTVISEQAKF

-1056 ISDELLEISWEN
+1056 ISDESLMITWEN
-1068 DALYPFTY
+1068 DSLYPYTY
-1076 DLGLSSADRAAYSAG
+1076 NLGLSSADRAAYSAG
-1091 NSGVHDSAS
+1091 NSGVHNSAS
-1100 AIKFTVHGNGVLFF
+1100 TLKFTVHGNGVLFF
-1114 DYYISSEDDSVYGD
+1114 DYYVSSEKGSVYGD
-1128 FGVFAINNET
+1128 MAVFAINNEH
-1138 LKLDQDDNF
+1138 LALDKDDNKWH
-1147 LYDNNLLPFTG
+1147 NNLLPFTG
-1158 MTGTTYVSLA
+1158 STGTTYVDIV
-1168 GNNPYMG
+1168 GNNPFMG
-1175 YLGAELVEGNYQN
+1175 YLGTELLEGNYQN
-1188 KTAEGGRLDDKAAGD
+1188 ENAEGGSLYDKACGD
-1203 LGWVS
+1203 VGWVS

-1220 DVNDIYIGYSRGSLD
+1220 NVNDIYIGYSRSSLD

-1254 QYTISAGVSN
+1254 QYTISAEVSN
-1264 EQGGSVKSNP
+1264 AEGGSVTSDP

-1279 GLTYSGGNYTLTA
+1279 GFTYSGGNYTLTA
-1292 TVNDGYTFYGWAD
+1292 TVNDGYTFYGWVNQNNEFL
-1305 SVSGELV
+1305 S
-1312 SINKTYVATVTS
+1312 NNTTYTTTIIG
-1324 NVSYTAIIEPNG
+1324 NVSYTAIIEPND

-1350 EEALTAANE
+1350 EEALTAASS
-1359 GVTGDLILYKDVTFD
+1359 VSTTDLILYKDVTFD

-1405 VSWNVDVDPYIT
+1405 VSWNVGVDPYIT

-1492 LVNNYSGGTNTLNYY
+1492 LVNNYAGGTNTLNYY
-1507 EDGHFPFVQFATV
+1507 NDGHFPFVQFATV

-1541 FFSSITTQ
+1541 VLSSITTQ

-1577 EVTYDGTKCVNELHG
+1577 EVTYDGTKCVNEPHG

-1611 NVTLGEFSLIGY
+1611 NVTLGEFSLSGY
-1623 GSFDMILALPYTYN
+1623 GSFAMILALPYTYN

-1643 TLTVPADRAY
+1643 ALTVPADRAY

-1688 KLYPNSTTL
+1688 KQYPNSTTL

-1716 GANATFAGIVQTTG
+1716 GAGATFAGIVQTTG
-1730 TSGVI
+1730 TSGTI
-1735 EIAEGAKLTD
+1735 EIAQGAKLAD

-1757 DKTVLTLSARVFGL
+1757 DKTMLTLSARVFGL

-1801 SAARMNHTSEIINQ
+1801 SAAGMNHTSENINQ
-1815 QMQGIFLVDEG
+1815 KMQGIFLVDEG
-1826 DGLYGVYGD
+1826 EGLYGVYGD

-1860 KIYNA
+1860 KIDNA
-1865 YLVIDTDGKFDYYTV
+1865 YLVIDTDGKFGYYTV
-1880 GKQTNTFEGVYGTEE
+1880 GKQTNTFEGEYGTEE
-1895 AFVTLTQVIKGG
+1895 AFVTLTKVIKGG
-1907 ELDENNNYLRE
+1907 ELDKNNNYLRE

-1928 DVKAYITYYGGDKSE
+1928 DVKAYITYYGGGKSE
-1943 SFALTGDIAD
+1943 PFALTGDISD
-1953 GKLVANV
+1953 GKLVAKV

-1989 VYALATAEGSQL
+1989 VKALATAEGSQL

-2025 FLEGYLASYEGYF
+2025 FLEEYLASYEGYFYF

-2048 QVNYG
+2048 QVTYG
-2053 DDTATANVTYIDG
+2053 DGTATANVTYIDG
-2066 TTAETTVNNTAY
+2066 TTEETTVNNTAY
-2078 TVQNGAVVATFQW
+2078 TVQKGAVVATFQW

-2122 SVYGDALETLT
+2122 SMYGDALEKLT

-2158 AGTHDITASLKG
+2158 AGKHDITASLKG
-2170 NYQYFYNLVATKG
+2170 DYQYFYDLVATKG

-2203 GDKLETLTATTTDS
+2203 GNALAKLTATTTDS
-2217 VANADGLD
+2217 VANADGLG

-2240 YAITG
+2240 YDITG
-2245 ECVSG
+2245 KCVNG

-2260 GDAQNGTYT
+2260 GDSQNGTYT
-2269 VIKREVTVTVNSAS
+2269 VIKRATEVTVAEHSDVMISKTDNIVFTAIRQYDNATLSGATFRILKEGVPIATVAANGEVTLQEGKQLSVGEYTVVAEYSDNNFEMTFVKNTFTVVEENKYYTVDFGFQTATKVYDATQMQLDVTVKISDTQEAVEDFTVTVNKNGGAVQ
-2283 SLYGDDIASL
+2283 YICD
-2293 TATVTEGSVLE
+2293 V
-2304 ADGTIYTLSTT
+2304 GT
-2315 ATSASNVGS
+2315 
-2324 YDITGTCTNGN
+2324 YDIVVDVDGVRYTT
-2335 YSITFDNTKGSYT
+2335 SYT

-2357 IEDKSSVYG
+2357 VENKTSVYG
-2366 NALAELTATTT
+2366 ETLETLTATTT
-2377 DDVANGEGLAN
+2377 DSVANAEGLEN
-2388 IVTLEKAIG
+2388 IVSLAKQDG
-2397 TNAGTYAIT
+2397 TAAGTYAIT
-2406 GECVDG
+2406 GTCTNG

-2420 GTYTITKREIT
+2420 GTYTITKREVT
-2431 VTVNSASSLYGD
+2431 VTVNSASSLYGN
-2443 DIANLTATVTEGSVL
+2443 DIAILTATVTSGSVL
-2458 EADGTIYTL
+2458 AGDGTVYTL
-2467 STDATSTSNVG
+2467 STTATNAGDVG

-2534 SLQLVGGQTLTQ
+2534 SLQLVGGQTLPQ
-2546 VVTLTKAQGT
+2546 VVTLTKAEGI
-2556 DAGTYAIAGS
+2556 DAGEYAITGS
-2566 YTDGNY
+2566 YDNGNY
-2572 DITFTNGTY
+2572 D
-2581 TITPRQT
+2581 
-2588 DVTVADHADVMV
+2588 
-2600 SKTDNIVFTAIRAY
+2600 
-2614 GNATLS
+2614 
-2620 GATFRILKEG
+2620 
-2630 VLIAT
+2630 
-2635 VAANGEVTL
+2635 
-2644 QEGKQLSVGEYTVV
+2644 
-2658 AEYSDSNFEMNF
+2658 
-2670 VEGTLTVVEDN
+2670 
-2681 DYYTVDFGFQT
+2681 
-2692 NTQVYDGEEVKLNV
+2692 
-2706 TVNVT
+2706 
-2711 DTGATVEGFTVRIRR
+2711 
-2726 SGQEVQ
+2726 
-2732 SMVNVGNY
+2732 
-2740 EITVFVDNVEY
+2740 
-2751 STSYTITSRPV
+2751 
-2762 SVVIDDKTSVY
+2762 
-2773 GESLVELTMNYAEGS
+2773 
-2788 LQLVGGQTLPQVVTL
+2788 
-2803 AKAQGTDAGTYAIAG
+2803 
-2818 SYTDGNYDITFT
+2818 
-2830 NGTYTITQ
+2830 
-2838 RAITVTVDNKES
+2838 
-2850 VYGNEIATLTGKV
+2850 
-2863 TSGSVLAGDGTVY
+2863 
-2876 TLSTTATSAGDVGSY
+2876 
-2891 DINGT
+2891 
-2896 CINDNYQ
+2896 
-2903 VTFENE
+2903 
-2909 TDSYTVT
+2909 
-2916 KRAITVTVTSTSS
+2916 
-2929 VYGDDIATLTGK
+2929 
-2941 VTVGTV
+2941 
-2947 IYGDGTVY
+2947 
-2955 TLSTDATSTS
+2955 
-2965 NVGSYDIT
+2965 
-2973 GTCTNDNYQVTF
+2973 
-2985 ENETDSYTVTK
+2985 
-2996 REITVTVNSASSLY
+2996 
-3010 GDNIASLT
+3010 
-3018 ATVTEGRVLEA
+3018 
-3029 DGTVYTLSTKATS
+3029 
-3042 ASNVGSYDITGTCI
+3042 
-3056 NDNYQVTFENETDSY
+3056 
-3071 TVTKRTITVT
+3071 
-3081 VTSTSSVYGD
+3081 
-3091 DIATLTGKVT
+3091 
-3101 VGTVI
+3101 
-3106 YGDGTV
+3106 
-3112 YTLSTDATS
+3112 
-3121 TSNVGSYD
+3121 
-3129 ITGTCTNDNYQVTF
+3129 
-3143 ENETDSYT
+3143 
-3151 VTKREVTVKVNSAS
+3151 
-3165 SLYGND
+3165 
-3171 IASLTATVT
+3171 
-3180 EGSVLEA
+3180 
-3187 DGTVYT
+3187 
-3193 LSTTA
+3193 
-3198 KSASNVGSYDITGT
+3198 
-3212 CTNDNYQVTFVN
+3212 
-3224 TADAYAITQ
+3224 
-3233 RPVAVVIDDKTSVY
+3233 
-3247 GENLVS
+3247 
-3253 LTMRYA
+3253 
-3259 EGSLQLVG
+3259 
-3267 GQTLTQVVT
+3267 
-3276 LTKAQGTDAGT
+3276 
-3287 YAIAGS
+3287 
-3293 YTDGNYYITFTNGTY
+3293 ITFTNGTY

-3323 SVYGDEIVT
+3323 SVYGDDIARLTATVT
-3332 LTGKVTSGSVLEAD
+3332 EGSVLEAD
-3346 GTIYTLSTT
+3346 GTVYTLSTT
-3355 AKSASDVGRY
+3355 ATNASNVGSY

-3397 IDDKTSVYGNN
+3397 IDDKTSVYGET

-3416 TDGVANADGIAT
+3416 TDSVANADGIAT

-3442 YDITGECVNGNYTVT
+3442 YDITGKCVSDNYTVT
-3457 FTNGTYTI
+3457 FTNESGDSQNGTYTV

-3525 RATFCGGTHTLTAR
+3525 RATFCDGTHTLTAR

-3578 PFHWETNISGKLPSA
+3578 PFHWETNISGYLESA
-3593 DEYSFKATY
+3593 TEYSFKATY

-3771 LQIENTPTFKTAYEE
+3771 LHIENTPAFKTAYEE

-3810 GLLAVVATV
+3810 GLLTVVATV

>member
-152 KNLTLKNFSSKV
+152 KNLTLKNFTSKV
-164 SKEQLN
+164 TNEQLN
-170 SKSVGLLLGENTAS
+170 SKSVGLLLGENTAN
-184 GTRIVNCDVVDSAL
+184 GTRIINCDVVDSAL
-198 NFQATGYPDSGKN
+198 NFQTTGYPDSGKN

-298 TNMKNYTAGSFYNG
+298 TNMINYTAGSFYNG

-347 GSSSYFT
+347 GGSSYFT

-367 FLVDGVDKLSNIY
+367 FLVDGVDKLSDIY

-413 VGDTNPDGKIVE
+413 VEDTNPDGKIVE
-425 FAVGDGFKQTV
+425 FAIGDGFKQTV
-436 ADIYFDGILVAH
+436 VDIYSEGVLIAH
-448 YNLLSG
+448 YDIVSAQIA
-454 GSMDYSLTMEGNAI
+454 SDIDYHLTMNGNAI
-468 EENHEFLTM
+468 ENEFEFLMM
-477 SGTSIHVTDS
+477 SGNSINVTNNAS
-487 AKNIG
+487 NIG
-492 VTFNGI
+492 VKFNVA
-498 APEGTTLSVN
+498 APEGSVFKVN
-508 GVTADSDGNVTL
+508 GVSADSEGVVSF
-520 AEIPSTLSLCIQSG
+520 AEIPDHLSVYLESG
-534 TGTQEI
+534 TGKHQI
-540 ALYSVTVWN
+540 ADYSTVIWQ
-549 QLATGNDSIY
+549 QLETGNDMVY
-559 YRDIGSYEWTV
+559 YRDVGSLPWTY
-570 QDGTFSYTSG
+570 QDGVFTSP
-580 DTSSSSQANFIV
+580 SSSYNDSAQVNLLV
-592 RNAQQV
+592 RNAQQ
-598 TITYSIDWKIT
+598 ISINYNARIQAQYDWSLSKFEIYLNNNAVVQKHCAQEEIISNANYT
-609 DAWSPNQFQVYLDGT
+609 VDANGEIQTFIVFAYVGYGGT
-624 NEANLVVN
+624 NNYANFTL
-632 EEASANYSVANK
+632 SATPFGTETV
-644 SYTIDTNGEVH
+644 E
-655 QLIVLRYASWSTV
+655 ST
-668 SVNESFSLSTATTSD
+668 STAT
-683 ETGSATATTSP
+683 
-694 IVNANKWAKPV
+694 ANKPDSGNKLAKPMSTQ
-705 KAESEEITAT
+705 SEEMTAT

-725 YTVTSGTTAENTW
+725 YTVTSGTTATNTW
-738 TLSDKQFVGYIGAGN
+738 TLSDGQFAGYNGDGN
-753 LSSQDKTIL
+753 ADTIVL
-762 TLYFFGVDSVT
+762 TLYFYNVNYVT
-773 IDYLY
+773 LDYK
-778 NFSSSATTLYGALS
+778 LS
-792 ITDITDGAN
+792 IYNYDFGGYFYIDDITNADSPVSLVGQSVGE
-801 TPLLSGICGST
+801 TDYITLSKTYETLG
-812 DTNQT
+812 D
-817 FSKKYDTVG
+817 
-826 NYVWEIAIEASMH
+826 YVWRI
-839 FPSVHPQTAWIN
+839 TYYRNYTGNDNTCWIN
-851 QITAGIAGIDVN
+851 NIHAGDNNEAIDVTVT
-863 ISYNSEY
+863 YNSEY
-870 GNVTNIYAF
+870 GDVLNIFEFAD
-879 SDTPLV
+879 SAIGTTV
-885 NGTFELGTKI
+885 NYGSAI

-943 PDEKLEDFTFEFT
+943 PDEKLADFTFEFT

-982 LLLKAP
+982 LLLTAP

-1048 EQPMEGSL
+1048 EQPMEGNLIADESL
-1056 ISDELLEISWEN
+1056 IITWEN
-1068 DALYPFTY
+1068 DSLYPYTY
-1076 DLGLSSADRAAYSAG
+1076 NLGLSSADRAAYSAG

-1100 AIKFTVHGNGVLFF
+1100 TLKFTVHGNGVLFF
-1114 DYYISSEDDSVYGD
+1114 DYYVSSEKDSVYGD
-1128 FGVFAINNET
+1128 MAVFAINNEH
-1138 LKLDQDDNF
+1138 LALDKDDNA
-1147 LYDNNLLPFTG
+1147 LHNNNLLPFTG
-1158 MTGTTYVSLA
+1158 STGTTYVDIV
-1168 GNNPYMG
+1168 GNNPFMG
-1175 YLGAELVEGNYQN
+1175 YLGTELLEGNYQN
-1188 KTAEGGRLDDKAAGD
+1188 ENAEGGSLYDKACGD
-1203 LGWVS
+1203 VGWVS

-1220 DVNDIYIGYSRGSLD
+1220 DVNDIYIGYSRGSKD

-1254 QYTISAGVSN
+1254 QYTISAEVSN
-1264 EQGGSVKSNP
+1264 AEGGSVTSDP

-1305 SVSGELV
+1305 KNSGELV
-1312 SINKTYVATVTS
+1312 SINTTFVATVTE
-1324 NVSYTAIIEPNG
+1324 NVAYKAIIEPNG
-1336 TYTARINGNFYQTL
+1336 TYTARINGNFYETFQQ
-1350 EEALTAANE
+1350 ALTAANE
-1359 GVTGDLILYKDVTFD
+1359 GVLGDLILYKDITLTSDATVPQGLH
-1374 KDSTIPEGIHL
+1374 I
-1385 IVPYSATDTTGYK
+1385 IVPYSATDTTGYG
-1398 EGGNKDR
+1398 ELGNKDR
-1405 VSWNVDVDPYIT
+1405 VSWNVGVDPYIT

-1492 LVNNYSGGTNTLNYY
+1492 LVNNYAGGTNTLNYY

-1533 VSGSTSLF
+1533 VSGATSLF

-1549 DVVLMDAI
+1549 DIVIMDAI

-1592 TTNKVHL
+1592 TMNKVHL

-1730 TSGVI
+1730 TSGTI
-1735 EIAEGAKLTD
+1735 EIAQGAKLAD

-1757 DKTVLTLSARVFGL
+1757 DKTMLTLSARVFGL

-1801 SAARMNHTSEIINQ
+1801 SAARMDHTSETINQ

-1826 DGLYGVYGD
+1826 EGLYGVYGD

-1895 AFVTLTQVIKGG
+1895 AFVTLTQVI
-1907 ELDENNNYLRE
+1907 EASQLDENNNYLRE
-1918 FDTNGITKDL
+1918 FDSNGITKDL
-1928 DVKAYITYYGGDKSE
+1928 DVKAYITYYGGGKSE
-1943 SFALTGDIAD
+1943 SFALTGDIAE

-1975 VKQTSTAIATYIEE
+1975 VKQTSIAIATYIEE
-1989 VYALATAEGSQL
+1989 VNALATAEGSQL
-2001 VTKATKAYEAY
+2001 VTKATEAYEAY

-2025 FLEGYLASYEGYF
+2025 FLQEYLSSYEGYF

-2048 QVNYG
+2048 QVTYG
-2053 DDTATANVTYIDG
+2053 DGTATANVTYVDG

-2091 EGNYQEVAYTLSA
+2091 AGNYQEVAYTLSA

-2109 AKVTLTVSVDNKE
+2109 AKVTLTVSVDDKE

-2133 AQVSRLVNGD
+2133 AQVSGLVNGD
-2143 TQENVLVLTKAGTNN
+2143 TQENVLVLTKAGTND

-2170 NYQYFYNLVATKG
+2170 DYQYFYNLVATKG

-2217 VANADGLD
+2217 VANADGLGN
-2225 KIVTLEKAIG
+2225 IVTLEKAIG

-2260 GDAQNGTYT
+2260 GDSQNGTYT
-2269 VIKREVTVTVNSAS
+2269 VTKRATEVTVAEHADVMISKTDNIVFTAIRQYDKATLNGATFRILKDGVLVATVAAN
-2283 SLYGDDIASL
+2283 GDVSVAEGQQLAAGEYTVVAEYSDNNFDMTFVEGTFSVVEENMYYTVDFGFQ
-2293 TATVTEGSVLE
+2293 TATKIY
-2304 ADGTIYTLSTT
+2304 DGTALNLNVTVKVADTQEKVETFTVTLKKNGETVYS
-2315 ATSASNVGS
+2315 VC
-2324 YDITGTCTNGN
+2324 DVGN
-2335 YSITFDNTKGSYT
+2335 YEILVDVDGVVYTASYT

-2357 IEDKSSVYG
+2357 IEDKTSVYG
-2366 NALAELTATTT
+2366 ASLVTLTATTT

-2431 VTVNSASSLYGD
+2431 VTVNSASSLYG
-2443 DIANLTATVTEGSVL
+2443 
-2458 EADGTIYTL
+2458 
-2467 STDATSTSNVG
+2467 
-2478 NYDITGTCKN
+2478 
-2488 DNYQVTFVN
+2488 
-2497 TADAYAITQRPVA
+2497 
-2510 VVIDDKTSVYG
+2510 
-2521 ENLVSLTMRYAEG
+2521 
-2534 SLQLVGGQTLTQ
+2534 
-2546 VVTLTKAQGT
+2546 
-2556 DAGTYAIAGS
+2556 
-2566 YTDGNY
+2566 
-2572 DITFTNGTY
+2572 
-2581 TITPRQT
+2581 
-2588 DVTVADHADVMV
+2588 
-2600 SKTDNIVFTAIRAY
+2600 
-2614 GNATLS
+2614 
-2620 GATFRILKEG
+2620 
-2630 VLIAT
+2630 
-2635 VAANGEVTL
+2635 
-2644 QEGKQLSVGEYTVV
+2644 
-2658 AEYSDSNFEMNF
+2658 
-2670 VEGTLTVVEDN
+2670 
-2681 DYYTVDFGFQT
+2681 
-2692 NTQVYDGEEVKLNV
+2692 
-2706 TVNVT
+2706 
-2711 DTGATVEGFTVRIRR
+2711 
-2726 SGQEVQ
+2726 
-2732 SMVNVGNY
+2732 
-2740 EITVFVDNVEY
+2740 
-2751 STSYTITSRPV
+2751 
-2762 SVVIDDKTSVY
+2762 
-2773 GESLVELTMNYAEGS
+2773 
-2788 LQLVGGQTLPQVVTL
+2788 
-2803 AKAQGTDAGTYAIAG
+2803 
-2818 SYTDGNYDITFT
+2818 
-2830 NGTYTITQ
+2830 
-2838 RAITVTVDNKES
+2838 
-2850 VYGNEIATLTGKV
+2850 
-2863 TSGSVLAGDGTVY
+2863 
-2876 TLSTTATSAGDVGSY
+2876 
-2891 DINGT
+2891 
-2896 CINDNYQ
+2896 
-2903 VTFENE
+2903 
-2909 TDSYTVT
+2909 
-2916 KRAITVTVTSTSS
+2916 
-2929 VYGDDIATLTGK
+2929 
-2941 VTVGTV
+2941 
-2947 IYGDGTVY
+2947 
-2955 TLSTDATSTS
+2955 
-2965 NVGSYDIT
+2965 
-2973 GTCTNDNYQVTF
+2973 
-2985 ENETDSYTVTK
+2985 
-2996 REITVTVNSASSLY
+2996 
-3010 GDNIASLT
+3010 
-3018 ATVTEGRVLEA
+3018 
-3029 DGTVYTLSTKATS
+3029 
-3042 ASNVGSYDITGTCI
+3042 
-3056 NDNYQVTFENETDSY
+3056 
-3071 TVTKRTITVT
+3071 
-3081 VTSTSSVYGD
+3081 
-3091 DIATLTGKVT
+3091 
-3101 VGTVI
+3101 
-3106 YGDGTV
+3106 
-3112 YTLSTDATS
+3112 
-3121 TSNVGSYD
+3121 
-3129 ITGTCTNDNYQVTF
+3129 
-3143 ENETDSYT
+3143 
-3151 VTKREVTVKVNSAS
+3151 
-3165 SLYGND
+3165 ND

-3198 KSASNVGSYDITGT
+3198 TSASNVGSYDITGT

-3293 YTDGNYYITFTNGTY
+3293 YTDGNYDITFTNGTY
-3308 TITERKITVT
+3308 TITQRAITVT
-3318 VDGKT
+3318 VDNKE
-3323 SVYGDEIVT
+3323 SVYGDEIAT
-3332 LTGKVTSGSVLEAD
+3332 LTGKVTSGSVLAGD
-3346 GTIYTLSTT
+3346 GTVYTLSTKAT
-3355 AKSASDVGRY
+3355 SESDVGSY

-3397 IDDKTSVYGNN
+3397 IDDKTSVYGET

-3457 FTNGTYTI
+3457 FTKGTYTI

-3506 LNVEVYLVIG
+3506 LNVEVYLVID

-3578 PFHWETNISGKLPSA
+3578 PFHWKTNISGYLESA
-3593 DEYSFKATY
+3593 TEYSFNATY

-3660 GIEDVLIV
+3660 GIEDVLII
-3668 TNEVFVSATADDYDV
+3668 TNEVFVSATADGYDV

-3761 IAQGFTQDEL
+3761 IAQGFTKDEL

-3810 GLLAVVATV
+3810 GLLTVVATV

>member
-99 EADIDLGGHDWYPIE
+99 ETDIDLGGHDWYPIE

-198 NFQATGYPDSGKN
+198 NFQTTGYPDSGKN

-228 ISNSILYEA
+228 IANSTLYEA
-237 SAMGYRFG
+237 SSMGYRFG

-266 NTYLLSYQNPASG
+266 NTYLLSYRNPESG

-298 TNMKNYTAGSFYNG
+298 TNMINYTAGSFYNG
-312 KYDLSQVG
+312 KYDLSQIG

-347 GSSSYFT
+347 GGSSYFT
-354 GNTSYDGILLEKS
+354 GDTSYDGILLEKS
-367 FLVDGVDKLSNIY
+367 FLVDGVDKLADVY
-380 ANKGSLSVAENVQN
+380 GGHGSLALTQNVQN

-413 VGDTNPDGKIVE
+413 VEDTNPDGKIVE
-425 FAVGDGFKQTV
+425 FTVGDGYKQTV

-492 VTFNGI
+492 ATFNGI

-559 YRDIGSYEWTV
+559 YRDIGSYAWTV

-609 DAWSPNQFQVYLDGT
+609 EAWSPNQFQVYLDGT

-644 SYTIDTNGEVH
+644 SYTIDTDGEVH
-655 QLIVLRYASWSTV
+655 QLIVFRYASWSTV

-725 YTVTSGTTAENTW
+725 YTVTSGSTAANTW
-738 TLSDKQFVGYIGAGN
+738 TLSDGQFAGYNGDGDA
-753 LSSQDKTIL
+753 DTIVL
-762 TLYFFGVDSVT
+762 TLYFYNVNYVT
-773 IDYLY
+773 LDYK
-778 NFSSSATTLYGALS
+778 LS
-792 ITDITDGAN
+792 IYNYDFGGYFYIDDITNADSPVSLVGQSVGE
-801 TPLLSGICGST
+801 TDYITLSKTYETLG
-812 DTNQT
+812 D
-817 FSKKYDTVG
+817 
-826 NYVWEIAIEASMH
+826 YVWRI
-839 FPSVHPQTAWIN
+839 TYYRNYTGNDNTCWIN
-851 QITAGIAGIDVN
+851 NIHAGDNNEAIDVTVT
-863 ISYNSEY
+863 YNSEY
-870 GNVTNIYAF
+870 GDVLNIFEFAD
-879 SDTPLV
+879 SAIGTTV
-885 NGTFELGTKI
+885 NYGSAI

-924 FYVFEPLTIELVF
+924 YYIYEAMSIELVF

-943 PDEKLEDFTFEFT
+943 PDEKLADFTFEFT
-956 QGDNVISEQAKF
+956 QGDNVISQQAKF
-968 YTNYTVEAYPSDNS
+968 YTSYTVEAYPSSNS

-1016 GLMYNI
+1016 GLMYDI

-1056 ISDELLEISWEN
+1056 ISDESLMITWEN
-1068 DALYPFTY
+1068 DSLYPYTY
-1076 DLGLSSADRAAYSAG
+1076 NLGLSSADRAAYSAG

-1138 LKLDQDDNF
+1138 LKLDKDDNV
-1147 LYDNNLLPFTG
+1147 LYDYDLLPFTG
-1158 MTGTTYVSLA
+1158 STGTTYISIA

-1188 KTAEGGRLDDKAAGD
+1188 KTAEGERLDDKAAGD
-1203 LGWVS
+1203 VGWVS

-1264 EQGGSVKSNP
+1264 EQGGSVTSNP

-1350 EEALTAANE
+1350 DDALTAANE

-1385 IVPYSATDTTGYK
+1385 IVPYSATDTTGYG
-1398 EGGNKDR
+1398 ELGNKDR
-1405 VSWNVDVDPYIT
+1405 VSWNVGVDPYIT

-1688 KLYPNSTTL
+1688 KLYPTSTTL

-1757 DKTVLTLSARVFGL
+1757 DKTMLTLSARVFGL

-1801 SAARMNHTSEIINQ
+1801 SAARMDHTSETINQ

-1826 DGLYGVYGD
+1826 EGLYGVYGD

-1928 DVKAYITYYGGDKSE
+1928 DVKAYITYYGGGKSE

-1953 GKLVANV
+1953 GKLVAKV

-1989 VYALATAEGSQL
+1989 VNALATAEGSQL

-2025 FLEGYLASYEGYF
+2025 FLEEYLASYEGYF

-2043 LAIVG
+2043 IAIVG
-2048 QVNYG
+2048 QITYG
-2053 DDTATANVTYIDG
+2053 DGTATANVTYIDG
-2066 TTAETTVNNTAY
+2066 TTAETTVNKPAY

-2122 SVYGDALETLT
+2122 SVYGDELEKLT
-2133 AQVSRLVNGD
+2133 AQVSGLVNGD

-2158 AGTHDITASLKG
+2158 AGTHDITASLKAD
-2170 NYQYFYNLVATKG
+2170 YQYFYNLVATKG

-2217 VANADGLD
+2217 VANADGIATIVALTKDEGTTVGTYAITGKCVSDNYTVTFTNKSGDSQNGTYTVTKRATEVTVAEHSDVMISKTDNIVFTAIRQYDKATLSGATFRILKEGVLVATVAANGDVFVAEGQKLAAGEYTVVAEYSDNNFEMTFVENTFTVVEENKYYTVDFGFQTATKVYDATQMQLD
-2225 KIVTLEKAIG
+2225 VTVKISDTQEAVEDFTVTVNKNGGTVQYICDVGNYEILVDVDGVGYTASYTVTKREIDVTIEDKTSVYGESLVALTATTADSVANAEGLENIVSLAKQDGRA
-2235 TNAGT
+2235 AGT

-2245 ECVSG
+2245 TCTNG
-2250 NYTVTFTNES
+2250 NYTVNFT
-2260 GDAQNGTYT
+2260 NGTYT
-2269 VIKREVTVTVNSAS
+2269 ITKREVTVTVNSAS
-2283 SLYGDDIASL
+2283 SLYGNDIASL

-2304 ADGTIYTLSTT
+2304 ADGTVYTLSTT
-2315 ATSASNVGS
+2315 ATNASNVDS
-2324 YDITGTCTNGN
+2324 YDITGTCTNNN
-2335 YSITFDNTKGSYT
+2335 YAVTFENETGSYT
-2348 VTKREIDVT
+2348 VTARP
-2357 IEDKSSVYG
+2357 
-2366 NALAELTATTT
+2366 
-2377 DDVANGEGLAN
+2377 
-2388 IVTLEKAIG
+2388 
-2397 TNAGTYAIT
+2397 IT
-2406 GECVDG
+2406 
-2412 NYTVNFTN
+2412 
-2420 GTYTITKREIT
+2420 
-2431 VTVNSASSLYGD
+2431 
-2443 DIANLTATVTEGSVL
+2443 
-2458 EADGTIYTL
+2458 
-2467 STDATSTSNVG
+2467 
-2478 NYDITGTCKN
+2478 
-2488 DNYQVTFVN
+2488 
-2497 TADAYAITQRPVA
+2497 
-2510 VVIDDKTSVYG
+2510 VVIDDKESVYG
-2521 ENLVSLTMRYAEG
+2521 ESLAALTMHYAEG
-2534 SLQLVGGQTLTQ
+2534 SLQLVGGLTLQ
-2546 VVTLTKAQGT
+2546 NVVNLTKA
-2556 DAGTYAIAGS
+2556 
-2566 YTDGNY
+2566 
-2572 DITFTNGTY
+2572 
-2581 TITPRQT
+2581 
-2588 DVTVADHADVMV
+2588 
-2600 SKTDNIVFTAIRAY
+2600 
-2614 GNATLS
+2614 
-2620 GATFRILKEG
+2620 E
-2630 VLIAT
+2630 
-2635 VAANGEVTL
+2635 
-2644 QEGKQLSVGEYTVV
+2644 
-2658 AEYSDSNFEMNF
+2658 
-2670 VEGTLTVVEDN
+2670 
-2681 DYYTVDFGFQT
+2681 
-2692 NTQVYDGEEVKLNV
+2692 
-2706 TVNVT
+2706 
-2711 DTGATVEGFTVRIRR
+2711 
-2726 SGQEVQ
+2726 
-2732 SMVNVGNY
+2732 
-2740 EITVFVDNVEY
+2740 
-2751 STSYTITSRPV
+2751 
-2762 SVVIDDKTSVY
+2762 
-2773 GESLVELTMNYAEGS
+2773 
-2788 LQLVGGQTLPQVVTL
+2788 
-2803 AKAQGTDAGTYAIAG
+2803 GTDAGTYAIAG

-2850 VYGNEIATLTGKV
+2850 VYGDEIATLTGKV

-2876 TLSTTATSAGDVGSY
+2876 TLSTTATSASD
-2891 DINGT
+2891 
-2896 CINDNYQ
+2896 
-2903 VTFENE
+2903 
-2909 TDSYTVT
+2909 
-2916 KRAITVTVTSTSS
+2916 
-2929 VYGDDIATLTGK
+2929 
-2941 VTVGTV
+2941 
-2947 IYGDGTVY
+2947 
-2955 TLSTDATSTS
+2955 
-2965 NVGSYDIT
+2965 VGSYDIT
-2973 GTCTNDNYQVTF
+2973 GTC
-2985 ENETDSYTVTK
+2985 
-2996 REITVTVNSASSLY
+2996 A
-3010 GDNIASLT
+3010 
-3018 ATVTEGRVLEA
+3018 
-3029 DGTVYTLSTKATS
+3029 
-3042 ASNVGSYDITGTCI
+3042 
-3056 NDNYQVTFENETDSY
+3056 
-3071 TVTKRTITVT
+3071 
-3081 VTSTSSVYGD
+3081 
-3091 DIATLTGKVT
+3091 
-3101 VGTVI
+3101 
-3106 YGDGTV
+3106 
-3112 YTLSTDATS
+3112 
-3121 TSNVGSYD
+3121 
-3129 ITGTCTNDNYQVTF
+3129 
-3143 ENETDSYT
+3143 
-3151 VTKREVTVKVNSAS
+3151 
-3165 SLYGND
+3165 
-3171 IASLTATVT
+3171 
-3180 EGSVLEA
+3180 
-3187 DGTVYT
+3187 
-3193 LSTTA
+3193 
-3198 KSASNVGSYDITGT
+3198 
-3212 CTNDNYQVTFVN
+3212 
-3224 TADAYAITQ
+3224 
-3233 RPVAVVIDDKTSVY
+3233 
-3247 GENLVS
+3247 
-3253 LTMRYA
+3253 
-3259 EGSLQLVG
+3259 
-3267 GQTLTQVVT
+3267 
-3276 LTKAQGTDAGT
+3276 
-3287 YAIAGS
+3287 
-3293 YTDGNYYITFTNGTY
+3293 
-3308 TITERKITVT
+3308 
-3318 VDGKT
+3318 
-3323 SVYGDEIVT
+3323 
-3332 LTGKVTSGSVLEAD
+3332 
-3346 GTIYTLSTT
+3346 
-3355 AKSASDVGRY
+3355 
-3365 DITGTCTNDNYSIT
+3365 NDNYSIT
-3379 FANTKGSYTVTK
+3379 FDNTKGSYTVTK

-3397 IDDKTSVYGNN
+3397 IDDKTSVYGET

-3416 TDGVANADGIAT
+3416 TDSVANADGIAT

-3557 LPRVTV
+3557 LPKVTV
-3563 VDVQTQYVYSGSAIV
+3563 VDIETQYVYSGSAIV
-3578 PFHWETNISGKLPSA
+3578 PFHWETNISGYLESA
-3593 DEYSFKATY
+3593 TEYSFKATY

-3660 GIEDVLIV
+3660 GIEDVLII
-3668 TNEVFVSATADDYDV
+3668 TNEVFVSATADGYDV

-3737 VQKVDKLDGTFTQA
+3737 AQKVAQLDGTFTQA

-3771 LQIENTPTFKTAYEE
+3771 LQIENTPAFKTAYEE

-3799 EKVELAEKTYD
+3799 EKVELVEKTYD
-3810 GLLAVVATV
+3810 GLLTVVATV

>member
-1 MTTSKCKILKAIA
+1 M
-14 LPLLAIIFVASVLL
+14 
-28 GVFAD
+28 
-33 RIDFFANA
+33 
-41 DSQTPTSTNP
+41 
-51 NAWDGVS
+51 
-58 SDTSF
+58 
-63 YTFSSNTL
+63 
-71 HIYTPNQLKGLQT
+71 
-84 LAGNGFTF
+84 
-92 EGLTVQL
+92 
-99 EADIDLGGHDWYPIE
+99 
-114 NFAGIFDGNGHTV
+114 
-127 SNGVLNIV
+127 
-135 GSANV
+135 
-140 GFFGT
+140 
-145 VDKIVTI
+145 
-152 KNLTLKNFSSKV
+152 
-164 SKEQLN
+164 
-170 SKSVGLLLGENTAS
+170 
-184 GTRIVNCDVVDSAL
+184 
-198 NFQATGYPDSGKN
+198 
-211 GLLVGRSK
+211 
-219 AAILIDGCT
+219 
-228 ISNSILYEA
+228 
-237 SAMGYRFG
+237 
-245 GILGGNT
+245 
-252 ASEYDSVVRNCNMW
+252 
-266 NTYLLSYQNPASG
+266 
-279 TNYGLI
+279 
-285 CGEGNAV
+285 
-292 TVENFH
+292 
-298 TNMKNYTAGSFYNG
+298 
-312 KYDLSQVG
+312 
-320 LSQQVVSALDNYPLY
+320 
-335 DAYAKIYTSRLF
+335 
-347 GSSSYFT
+347 
-354 GNTSYDGILLEKS
+354 
-367 FLVDGVDKLSNIY
+367 
-380 ANKGSLSVAENVQN
+380 
-394 VKIEFDVEVDAVV
+394 
-407 TVGGVT
+407 
-413 VGDTNPDGKIVE
+413 
-425 FAVGDGFKQTV
+425 
-436 ADIYFDGILVAH
+436 
-448 YNLLSG
+448 
-454 GSMDYSLTMEGNAI
+454 
-468 EENHEFLTM
+468 
-477 SGTSIHVTDS
+477 
-487 AKNIG
+487 
-492 VTFNGI
+492 
-498 APEGTTLSVN
+498 
-508 GVTADSDGNVTL
+508 
-520 AEIPSTLSLCIQSG
+520 
-534 TGTQEI
+534 
-540 ALYSVTVWN
+540 
-549 QLATGNDSIY
+549 
-559 YRDIGSYEWTV
+559 
-570 QDGTFSYTSG
+570 
-580 DTSSSSQANFIV
+580 
-592 RNAQQV
+592 
-598 TITYSIDWKIT
+598 
-609 DAWSPNQFQVYLDGT
+609 
-624 NEANLVVN
+624 
-632 EEASANYSVANK
+632 
-644 SYTIDTNGEVH
+644 
-655 QLIVLRYASWSTV
+655 
-668 SVNESFSLSTATTSD
+668 
-683 ETGSATATTSP
+683 
-694 IVNANKWAKPV
+694 
-705 KAESEEITAT
+705 
-715 TGEKYSDNVY
+715 
-725 YTVTSGTTAENTW
+725 
-738 TLSDKQFVGYIGAGN
+738 
-753 LSSQDKTIL
+753 
-762 TLYFFGVDSVT
+762 
-773 IDYLY
+773 
-778 NFSSSATTLYGALS
+778 
-792 ITDITDGAN
+792 
-801 TPLLSGICGST
+801 
-812 DTNQT
+812 
-817 FSKKYDTVG
+817 
-826 NYVWEIAIEASMH
+826 
-839 FPSVHPQTAWIN
+839 
-851 QITAGIAGIDVN
+851 
-863 ISYNSEY
+863 
-870 GNVTNIYAF
+870 
-879 SDTPLV
+879 
-885 NGTFELGTKI
+885 
-895 QPWAV
+895 

-943 PDEKLEDFTFEFT
+943 PDEKLADFTFEFT

-1056 ISDELLEISWEN
+1056 ISDESLEISWEN

-1264 EQGGSVKSNP
+1264 EQGGSVTSNP

-1385 IVPYSATDTTGYK
+1385 IVPYSATDTTGYG
-1398 EGGNKDR
+1398 ELGNKDR
-1405 VSWNVDVDPYIT
+1405 VSWNVGVDPYIT

-1533 VSGSTSLF
+1533 VSGATSLF

-1688 KLYPNSTTL
+1688 KQYPNSTTL

-1716 GANATFAGIVQTTG
+1716 GAGATFAGIVQTTG
-1730 TSGVI
+1730 TSGTI
-1735 EIAEGAKLTD
+1735 EIAQGAKLAD

-1757 DKTVLTLSARVFGL
+1757 DKTMLTLSARVFGL

-1801 SAARMNHTSEIINQ
+1801 SAAGMDHTSENIDQ

-1928 DVKAYITYYGGDKSE
+1928 DVKAYITYYGGGKSK

-1953 GKLVANV
+1953 GKLVAKV

-1989 VYALATAEGSQL
+1989 VNALATAEGSQL
-2001 VTKATKAYEAY
+2001 VTKATEAYEAY

-2025 FLEGYLASYEGYF
+2025 FLEEYLASYEGYF

-2048 QVNYG
+2048 QVTYG
-2053 DDTATANVTYIDG
+2053 DGTATANVTYIDG

-2091 EGNYQEVAYTLSA
+2091 AGNYQEVAYTLSA

-2133 AQVSRLVNGD
+2133 AQVSGLVNGD

-2170 NYQYFYNLVATKG
+2170 DYQYFYNLVATKG

-2217 VANADGLD
+2217 VANADGIAT
-2225 KIVTLEKAIG
+2225 IVALTKDEGA
-2235 TNAGT
+2235 TVGT

-2245 ECVSG
+2245 KCVSD

-2260 GDAQNGTYT
+2260 GDSQNGTYT

-2916 KRAITVTVTSTSS
+2916 KRTITVTVTSTSS

-3151 VTKREVTVKVNSAS
+3151 VTKREVTVTVNSAS
-3165 SLYGND
+3165 SLYGDD

-3198 KSASNVGSYDITGT
+3198 TSASNVGSYDITGT
-3212 CTNDNYQVTFVN
+3212 CTNNNYAVTFENETGSYTV
-3224 TADAYAITQ
+3224 TARPIT
-3233 RPVAVVIDDKTSVY
+3233 VVIDDKESVY
-3247 GENLVS
+3247 GESLAA
-3253 LTMRYA
+3253 LTMHYA
-3259 EGSLQLVG
+3259 EGSLLLVG
-3267 GQTLTQVVT
+3267 GLTLQNVVN
-3276 LTKAQGTDAGT
+3276 LTKAEGTDAGE
-3287 YAIAGS
+3287 YAITGS
-3293 YTDGNYYITFTNGTY
+3293 YDNGNYDITFTNGTY

-3323 SVYGDEIVT
+3323 SVYGDEIAT
-3332 LTGKVTSGSVLEAD
+3332 LTGKVTSGSVLAGD
-3346 GTIYTLSTT
+3346 GTVYTLSTT
-3355 AKSASDVGRY
+3355 ATSASDVGSY

-3397 IDDKTSVYGNN
+3397 IDDKTSVYGET

-3442 YDITGECVNGNYTVT
+3442 YDITGECVNDNYTVT

-3546 ISLQNGTLSVT
+3546 ISLQNGALSVT

-3660 GIEDVLIV
+3660 GIEDVLII
-3668 TNEVFVSATADDYDV
+3668 TNEVFVSATADGYDV

-3771 LQIENTPTFKTAYEE
+3771 LQVENTPAFKTAYEE

-3810 GLLAVVATV
+3810 GLLTVVATV

>member
-114 NFAGIFDGNGHTV
+114 NFAGIFDGNGHAV

-170 SKSVGLLLGENTAS
+170 SKSVGLLLGENTAN

-198 NFQATGYPDSGKN
+198 NFQTAGSGKN

-228 ISNSILYEA
+228 IANSTLYEA
-237 SAMGYRFG
+237 SSMGYRFG

-298 TNMKNYTAGSFYNG
+298 TNMINYTAGSFQNG

-347 GSSSYFT
+347 GGSSYFT
-354 GNTSYDGILLEKS
+354 GDTSYDGILLEKS
-367 FLVDGVDKLSNIY
+367 FLVDGVDKLADVY
-380 ANKGSLSVAENVQN
+380 GGHGSLALTQNVQN
-394 VKIEFDVEVDAVV
+394 VKIEFDVDVDAVV

-413 VGDTNPDGKIVE
+413 VEDTNPDGKIVE

-508 GVTADSDGNVTL
+508 GVTADTSDTVTT
-520 AEIPSTLSLCIQSG
+520 A
-534 TGTQEI
+534 
-540 ALYSVTVWN
+540 N
-549 QLATGNDSIY
+549 RQLPAKMT
-559 YRDIGSYEWTV
+559 
-570 QDGTFSYTSG
+570 
-580 DTSSSSQANFIV
+580 
-592 RNAQQV
+592 
-598 TITYSIDWKIT
+598 
-609 DAWSPNQFQVYLDGT
+609 
-624 NEANLVVN
+624 
-632 EEASANYSVANK
+632 SVAAENLP
-644 SYTIDTNGEVH
+644 S
-655 QLIVLRYASWSTV
+655 
-668 SVNESFSLSTATTSD
+668 
-683 ETGSATATTSP
+683 
-694 IVNANKWAKPV
+694 NA
-705 KAESEEITAT
+705 
-715 TGEKYSDNVY
+715 EKYSDNVY
-725 YTVTSGTTAENTW
+725 YTVTSGSTAANTW
-738 TLSDKQFVGYIGAGN
+738 TLSDGQFAGYNGDGDA
-753 LSSQDKTIL
+753 DTIVL
-762 TLYFFGVDSVT
+762 TLYFYNVNYVT
-773 IDYLY
+773 LDYK
-778 NFSSSATTLYGALS
+778 LS
-792 ITDITDGAN
+792 IYKYDFGGYFYIDDITNADSPVSLVGQSVGE
-801 TPLLSGICGST
+801 TDYITLSKTYETLG
-812 DTNQT
+812 D
-817 FSKKYDTVG
+817 
-826 NYVWEIAIEASMH
+826 YVWRI
-839 FPSVHPQTAWIN
+839 TYYRKYTDNDNTCWIN
-851 QITAGIAGIDVN
+851 NIHAGDHNQAIDVTV
-863 ISYNSEY
+863 IYNGEY
-870 GNVTNIYAF
+870 GDVTNIFEFAD
-879 SDTPLV
+879 SAIGTTV
-885 NGTFELGTKI
+885 NYGSAI

-982 LLLKAP
+982 LLLTAP

-1003 FVLTMQEESETFY
+1003 FVLTMQEEQETFY
-1016 GLMYNI
+1016 GLVYNI
-1022 ADNAKVDIV
+1022 DDNAKVDIV

-1056 ISDELLEISWEN
+1056 ISDESLEISWEN

-1138 LKLDQDDNF
+1138 LKLDQDDNV
-1147 LYDNNLLPFTG
+1147 LYSNNLLPFTG
-1158 MTGTTYVSLA
+1158 STGTTYVSIA
-1168 GNNPYMG
+1168 GNNHYMG

-1264 EQGGSVKSNP
+1264 EQGGSVTSDP

-1405 VSWNVDVDPYIT
+1405 VSWNVGVDPYIT

-1492 LVNNYSGGTNTLNYY
+1492 LVNNYSGGTNTLSYY
-1507 EDGHFPFVQFATV
+1507 ADGHFPFVQFATV

-1541 FFSSITTQ
+1541 FSSSITTQ

-1688 KLYPNSTTL
+1688 KQYPNSTTL

-1709 VDGTLKV
+1709 VNGTLKV
-1716 GANATFAGIVQTTG
+1716 GAGATFSGIVQTTG

-1757 DKTVLTLSARVFGL
+1757 DKTMLTLSARVFGL

-1801 SAARMNHTSEIINQ
+1801 SAARMDHTSETINQ

-1826 DGLYGVYGD
+1826 EGLYGVYGD

-1928 DVKAYITYYGGDKSE
+1928 DVKAYITYYGGGKSE

-1989 VYALATAEGSQL
+1989 VNALATAEGSQL

-2025 FLEGYLASYEGYF
+2025 FLEEYLASYEGYF

-2048 QVNYG
+2048 QVTYG
-2053 DDTATANVTYIDG
+2053 DGTATANVTYIDG
-2066 TTAETTVNNTAY
+2066 TTAETTVNKPAY

-2122 SVYGDALETLT
+2122 SVYGDALEKLT
-2133 AQVSRLVNGD
+2133 AQVSGLVNGD

-2170 NYQYFYNLVATKG
+2170 DYQYFYNLVATKG

-2269 VIKREVTVTVNSAS
+2269 VTKRATEVTVAEHADVMISKTDNIVFTAIRQYDKATLSGATFRILKDGVLVATVAAN
-2283 SLYGDDIASL
+2283 GDVSVAEGQQLAAGEYTVVAEYSDNNFDMTFVEGTFSVVEENMYYTVDFGFQ
-2293 TATVTEGSVLE
+2293 TATKVY
-2304 ADGTIYTLSTT
+2304 DGTALNLNVTVKVADTQENVETFTVTLKKNGETVYS
-2315 ATSASNVGS
+2315 VC
-2324 YDITGTCTNGN
+2324 DVGN
-2335 YSITFDNTKGSYT
+2335 YEILVDVDGVVYTASYT

-2357 IEDKSSVYG
+2357 IEDKTSVYG
-2366 NALAELTATTT
+2366 DSLVALTATTA
-2377 DDVANGEGLAN
+2377 DSVANAEGLEN
-2388 IVTLEKAIG
+2388 IVSLAKQDG
-2397 TNAGTYAIT
+2397 TAAGTYAIT
-2406 GECVDG
+2406 G
-2412 NYTVNFTN
+2412 
-2420 GTYTITKREIT
+2420 
-2431 VTVNSASSLYGD
+2431 S
-2443 DIANLTATVTEGSVL
+2443 
-2458 EADGTIYTL
+2458 
-2467 STDATSTSNVG
+2467 
-2478 NYDITGTCKN
+2478 YDN
-2488 DNYQVTFVN
+2488 
-2497 TADAYAITQRPVA
+2497 
-2510 VVIDDKTSVYG
+2510 
-2521 ENLVSLTMRYAEG
+2521 
-2534 SLQLVGGQTLTQ
+2534 
-2546 VVTLTKAQGT
+2546 
-2556 DAGTYAIAGS
+2556 
-2566 YTDGNY
+2566 GNY

-2581 TITPRQT
+2581 TIT
-2588 DVTVADHADVMV
+2588 
-2600 SKTDNIVFTAIRAY
+2600 
-2614 GNATLS
+2614 
-2620 GATFRILKEG
+2620 
-2630 VLIAT
+2630 
-2635 VAANGEVTL
+2635 
-2644 QEGKQLSVGEYTVV
+2644 
-2658 AEYSDSNFEMNF
+2658 
-2670 VEGTLTVVEDN
+2670 
-2681 DYYTVDFGFQT
+2681 
-2692 NTQVYDGEEVKLNV
+2692 
-2706 TVNVT
+2706 
-2711 DTGATVEGFTVRIRR
+2711 
-2726 SGQEVQ
+2726 
-2732 SMVNVGNY
+2732 
-2740 EITVFVDNVEY
+2740 
-2751 STSYTITSRPV
+2751 
-2762 SVVIDDKTSVY
+2762 
-2773 GESLVELTMNYAEGS
+2773 
-2788 LQLVGGQTLPQVVTL
+2788 
-2803 AKAQGTDAGTYAIAG
+2803 
-2818 SYTDGNYDITFT
+2818 
-2830 NGTYTITQ
+2830 
-2838 RAITVTVDNKES
+2838 
-2850 VYGNEIATLTGKV
+2850 
-2863 TSGSVLAGDGTVY
+2863 
-2876 TLSTTATSAGDVGSY
+2876 
-2891 DINGT
+2891 
-2896 CINDNYQ
+2896 
-2903 VTFENE
+2903 
-2909 TDSYTVT
+2909 
-2916 KRAITVTVTSTSS
+2916 
-2929 VYGDDIATLTGK
+2929 
-2941 VTVGTV
+2941 
-2947 IYGDGTVY
+2947 
-2955 TLSTDATSTS
+2955 
-2965 NVGSYDIT
+2965 
-2973 GTCTNDNYQVTF
+2973 
-2985 ENETDSYTVTK
+2985 
-2996 REITVTVNSASSLY
+2996 
-3010 GDNIASLT
+3010 
-3018 ATVTEGRVLEA
+3018 
-3029 DGTVYTLSTKATS
+3029 
-3042 ASNVGSYDITGTCI
+3042 
-3056 NDNYQVTFENETDSY
+3056 
-3071 TVTKRTITVT
+3071 
-3081 VTSTSSVYGD
+3081 
-3091 DIATLTGKVT
+3091 
-3101 VGTVI
+3101 
-3106 YGDGTV
+3106 
-3112 YTLSTDATS
+3112 
-3121 TSNVGSYD
+3121 
-3129 ITGTCTNDNYQVTF
+3129 
-3143 ENETDSYT
+3143 
-3151 VTKREVTVKVNSAS
+3151 KREVTVTVNSAS

-3198 KSASNVGSYDITGT
+3198 TSASNVGSYDITGT
-3212 CTNDNYQVTFVN
+3212 CTNNNYAVTFENETGSYTV
-3224 TADAYAITQ
+3224 TARPIT
-3233 RPVAVVIDDKTSVY
+3233 VVIDDKESVY
-3247 GENLVS
+3247 GESLVS
-3253 LTMRYA
+3253 LTMHYA
-3259 EGSLQLVG
+3259 EGSLELVG

-3276 LTKAQGTDAGT
+3276 LTKAEGTDAGE
-3287 YAIAGS
+3287 YAITGS
-3293 YTDGNYYITFTNGTY
+3293 YDNGNYDITFTNGTY
-3308 TITERKITVT
+3308 TITQRAITVT

-3323 SVYGDEIVT
+3323 SVYGDEIAT
-3332 LTGKVTSGSVLEAD
+3332 LTGKVTSGSVLAGD
-3346 GTIYTLSTT
+3346 GTVYTLSTT
-3355 AKSASDVGRY
+3355 ATSASDVGSY

-3379 FANTKGSYTVTK
+3379 FDNTKGSYTVTK

-3397 IDDKTSVYGNN
+3397 IDDKTSVYGET

-3416 TDGVANADGIAT
+3416 TDSVANADGITT
-3428 IVALTKDEGATVGT
+3428 IVALTKDEGTTVGT

-3578 PFHWETNISGKLPSA
+3578 PFHWKTNISGYLESA
-3593 DEYSFKATY
+3593 TEYSFKATY

-3660 GIEDVLIV
+3660 GIEDVLII
-3668 TNEVFVSATADDYDV
+3668 TNEVFVSATADGYDV

-3771 LQIENTPTFKTAYEE
+3771 LQIENTPAFKTAYEE

-3810 GLLAVVATV
+3810 GLLTVVATV

>member
-170 SKSVGLLLGENTAS
+170 SKSVGLLLGENTAN

-198 NFQATGYPDSGKN
+198 NFQAAGYPDSGKN

-228 ISNSILYEA
+228 IANSTLYEA
-237 SAMGYRFG
+237 SSMGYRFG

-266 NTYLLSYQNPASG
+266 NTYLLSYQNPESG

-298 TNMKNYTAGSFYNG
+298 TNMINYTAGSFQNG

-347 GSSSYFT
+347 GGSSYFT

-367 FLVDGVDKLSNIY
+367 FFVDGVDKLADVY
-380 ANKGSLSVAENVQN
+380 GGHGSLALTQNVQN

-413 VGDTNPDGKIVE
+413 VEDTNPDGKIVE
-425 FAVGDGFKQTV
+425 FAVGDGFKESV
-436 ADIYFDGILVAH
+436 VNIYTDGIFVAR
-448 YNLLSG
+448 YALTSGDMSFGFLIDDLASENSPYLLKA
-454 GSMDYSLTMEGNAI
+454 DGNTLHITEDASNFAI
-468 EENHEFLTM
+468 Q
-477 SGTSIHVTDS
+477 
-487 AKNIG
+487 
-492 VTFNGI
+492 FNAP
-498 APEGTTLSVN
+498 APEGYVYMAN
-508 GVTADSDGNVTL
+508 GQQADESNRITF
-520 AEIPSTLSLCIQSG
+520 AEIPVDPVVVTLESATKTYELG
-534 TGTQEI
+534 TYNIFVWKEFI
-540 ALYSVTVWN
+540 A
-549 QLATGNDSIY
+549 GNDSVY
-559 YRDIGSYEWTV
+559 YRNVIADPNDDWTYWTFENGQFRHEYSGNTVTQVDFFVTGAESVTFDYDISWTYGSLGADYPNTFQILVDGEPAEYHTV
-570 QDGTFSYTSG
+570 NQGANNNTVPWSNTFELTASGESHVVSVYMKLMGQNEQSIVTLNVSTPSSADTSG
-580 DTSSSSQANFIV
+580 AVTTAN
-592 RNAQQV
+592 RQ
-598 TITYSIDWKIT
+598 
-609 DAWSPNQFQVYLDGT
+609 SPVKMT
-624 NEANLVVN
+624 
-632 EEASANYSVANK
+632 SVAAENLP
-644 SYTIDTNGEVH
+644 S
-655 QLIVLRYASWSTV
+655 
-668 SVNESFSLSTATTSD
+668 
-683 ETGSATATTSP
+683 
-694 IVNANKWAKPV
+694 NA
-705 KAESEEITAT
+705 
-715 TGEKYSDNVY
+715 EKYSDNVY

-738 TLSDKQFVGYIGAGN
+738 TLSDKQFTGYIGAGGFTT
-753 LSSQDKTIL
+753 DTTVL
-762 TLYFFGVDSVT
+762 TLHFYGVDT
-773 IDYLY
+773 IQIEYIYD
-778 NFSSSATTLYGALS
+778 FCPSAVALYGEMS
-792 ITDITDGAN
+792 IVDITDGTN
-801 TPLLSGICGST
+801 TTLLSGICGSI
-812 DTNQT
+812 DTNQI
-817 FSKKYDTVG
+817 FEKKYDTVG
-826 NYVWEIAIEASMH
+826 DYVWTITVSAQFRNANYTH
-839 FPSVHPQTAWIN
+839 TAWIN
-851 QITAGIAGIDVN
+851 QITAGVAGIDLTV
-863 ISYNSEY
+863 SYNSEY
-870 GNVTNIYAF
+870 GDVTNIFGFA
-879 SDTPLV
+879 DTSLV
-885 NGTFELGTKI
+885 TSQKEIGDKI

-943 PDEKLEDFTFEFT
+943 PDEKLADFTFEFT

-1056 ISDELLEISWEN
+1056 ISDESLEISWEN

-1264 EQGGSVKSNP
+1264 EQGGSVTSNP

-1385 IVPYSATDTTGYK
+1385 IVPYSATDTTGYG
-1398 EGGNKDR
+1398 ELGNKDR
-1405 VSWNVDVDPYIT
+1405 VSWNVGVDPYIT

-1533 VSGSTSLF
+1533 VSGATSLF

-1688 KLYPNSTTL
+1688 KQYPNSTTL

-1716 GANATFAGIVQTTG
+1716 GAGATFAGIVQTTG
-1730 TSGVI
+1730 TSGTI
-1735 EIAEGAKLTD
+1735 EIAQGAKLAD

-1757 DKTVLTLSARVFGL
+1757 DKTMLTLSARVFGL

-1801 SAARMNHTSEIINQ
+1801 SAAGMDHTSENIDQ

-1928 DVKAYITYYGGDKSE
+1928 DVKAYITYYGGGKSK

-1953 GKLVANV
+1953 GKLVAKV

-1989 VYALATAEGSQL
+1989 VNALATAEGSQL
-2001 VTKATKAYEAY
+2001 VTKATEAYEAY

-2025 FLEGYLASYEGYF
+2025 FLEEYLASYEGYF

-2048 QVNYG
+2048 QVTYG
-2053 DDTATANVTYIDG
+2053 DGTATANVTYIDG

-2091 EGNYQEVAYTLSA
+2091 AGNYQEVAYTLSA

-2133 AQVSRLVNGD
+2133 AQVSGLVNGD

-2170 NYQYFYNLVATKG
+2170 DYQYFYNLVATKG

-2203 GDKLETLTATTTDS
+2203 GENLVSLTMRYAEGSLQLVGGLTLQNVVNLTKAEGTD
-2217 VANADGLD
+2217 
-2225 KIVTLEKAIG
+2225 
-2235 TNAGT
+2235 AGE

-2245 ECVSG
+2245 SYDNG
-2250 NYTVTFTNES
+2250 NYDITFT
-2260 GDAQNGTYT
+2260 NGTYT
-2269 VIKREVTVTVNSAS
+2269 ITPRQTDVTVADHADVMVSKTDNIVFTAIRAYGNATLSGATFRILKDGVLIATVAANGDVFVAEGQKLAAGEYTVVAEYSDNNFEMTFVENTFTVVEENKYYTVDFGFQTATKVYDATQMQLDVTVKISDTQEAVEDFTVTVNKNGGAVQ
-2283 SLYGDDIASL
+2283 YICD
-2293 TATVTEGSVLE
+2293 V
-2304 ADGTIYTLSTT
+2304 GT
-2315 ATSASNVGS
+2315 
-2324 YDITGTCTNGN
+2324 YDIVVDVDGVRYTA
-2335 YSITFDNTKGSYT
+2335 SYT

-2357 IEDKSSVYG
+2357 VENKTSVYG
-2366 NALAELTATTT
+2366 NSLVALTATTA
-2377 DDVANGEGLAN
+2377 DSVANAEGLEN
-2388 IVTLEKAIG
+2388 IVSLAKQDG
-2397 TNAGTYAIT
+2397 TAAGIYAIT
-2406 GECVDG
+2406 GSYDNG
-2412 NYTVNFTN
+2412 NYDITFTN

-2534 SLQLVGGQTLTQ
+2534 SLQLVGGLTLQ
-2546 VVTLTKAQGT
+2546 NVVNLTKAEGT
-2556 DAGTYAIAGS
+2556 DAGEYAITGS
-2566 YTDGNY
+2566 YDNGNY
-2572 DITFTNGTY
+2572 DITFTDGTY
-2581 TITPRQT
+2581 T
-2588 DVTVADHADVMV
+2588 V
-2600 SKTDNIVFTAIRAY
+2600 
-2614 GNATLS
+2614 
-2620 GATFRILKEG
+2620 
-2630 VLIAT
+2630 
-2635 VAANGEVTL
+2635 
-2644 QEGKQLSVGEYTVV
+2644 
-2658 AEYSDSNFEMNF
+2658 
-2670 VEGTLTVVEDN
+2670 
-2681 DYYTVDFGFQT
+2681 
-2692 NTQVYDGEEVKLNV
+2692 
-2706 TVNVT
+2706 
-2711 DTGATVEGFTVRIRR
+2711 
-2726 SGQEVQ
+2726 
-2732 SMVNVGNY
+2732 
-2740 EITVFVDNVEY
+2740 
-2751 STSYTITSRPV
+2751 
-2762 SVVIDDKTSVY
+2762 
-2773 GESLVELTMNYAEGS
+2773 
-2788 LQLVGGQTLPQVVTL
+2788 
-2803 AKAQGTDAGTYAIAG
+2803 
-2818 SYTDGNYDITFT
+2818 
-2830 NGTYTITQ
+2830 TQ
-2838 RAITVTVDNKES
+2838 RAITVTVDSKTS

-2876 TLSTTATSAGDVGSY
+2876 ALSTTATSA
-2891 DINGT
+2891 
-2896 CINDNYQ
+2896 
-2903 VTFENE
+2903 
-2909 TDSYTVT
+2909 
-2916 KRAITVTVTSTSS
+2916 
-2929 VYGDDIATLTGK
+2929 
-2941 VTVGTV
+2941 
-2947 IYGDGTVY
+2947 
-2955 TLSTDATSTS
+2955 
-2965 NVGSYDIT
+2965 
-2973 GTCTNDNYQVTF
+2973 
-2985 ENETDSYTVTK
+2985 
-2996 REITVTVNSASSLY
+2996 
-3010 GDNIASLT
+3010 
-3018 ATVTEGRVLEA
+3018 
-3029 DGTVYTLSTKATS
+3029 
-3042 ASNVGSYDITGTCI
+3042 
-3056 NDNYQVTFENETDSY
+3056 
-3071 TVTKRTITVT
+3071 
-3081 VTSTSSVYGD
+3081 
-3091 DIATLTGKVT
+3091 
-3101 VGTVI
+3101 
-3106 YGDGTV
+3106 
-3112 YTLSTDATS
+3112 
-3121 TSNVGSYD
+3121 
-3129 ITGTCTNDNYQVTF
+3129 
-3143 ENETDSYT
+3143 
-3151 VTKREVTVKVNSAS
+3151 
-3165 SLYGND
+3165 
-3171 IASLTATVT
+3171 
-3180 EGSVLEA
+3180 
-3187 DGTVYT
+3187 
-3193 LSTTA
+3193 
-3198 KSASNVGSYDITGT
+3198 
-3212 CTNDNYQVTFVN
+3212 
-3224 TADAYAITQ
+3224 
-3233 RPVAVVIDDKTSVY
+3233 
-3247 GENLVS
+3247 
-3253 LTMRYA
+3253 
-3259 EGSLQLVG
+3259 
-3267 GQTLTQVVT
+3267 
-3276 LTKAQGTDAGT
+3276 
-3287 YAIAGS
+3287 
-3293 YTDGNYYITFTNGTY
+3293 
-3308 TITERKITVT
+3308 
-3318 VDGKT
+3318 
-3323 SVYGDEIVT
+3323 
-3332 LTGKVTSGSVLEAD
+3332 
-3346 GTIYTLSTT
+3346 
-3355 AKSASDVGRY
+3355 SDVYSY
-3365 DITGTCTNDNYSIT
+3365 DITGTCTNDNYSII
-3379 FANTKGSYTVTK
+3379 FDNTKGSYTVTK

-3416 TDGVANADGIAT
+3416 TDSVANADGITT

-3442 YDITGECVNGNYTVT
+3442 YYITGECVNGNYTVT
-3457 FTNGTYTI
+3457 FTKGTYTI

-3578 PFHWETNISGKLPSA
+3578 PFHWETNISGYLESA
-3593 DEYSFKATY
+3593 TEYSFKATY

-3660 GIEDVLIV
+3660 GIEDVLII
-3668 TNEVFVSATADDYDV
+3668 TNEVFVSATADGYDV

-3771 LQIENTPTFKTAYEE
+3771 LQVENTPAFKTAYEE

-3810 GLLAVVATV
+3810 GLLTVVATV

>member
-170 SKSVGLLLGENTAS
+170 SKSVGLLLGENTAN

-198 NFQATGYPDSGKN
+198 NFQAAGYPDSGKN

-228 ISNSILYEA
+228 IANSTLYEA
-237 SAMGYRFG
+237 SSMGYRFG

-252 ASEYDSVVRNCNMW
+252 ASKYDSVVRNCNMW

-347 GSSSYFT
+347 GGSSYFT

-367 FLVDGVDKLSNIY
+367 FLVDGVDKLADVY
-380 ANKGSLSVAENVQN
+380 GGHGSLALTQNVQN

-413 VGDTNPDGKIVE
+413 VEDTNPDGKIVE
-425 FAVGDGFKQTV
+425 FAVGDGYKQTV

-477 SGTSIHVTDS
+477 SGTSVHVTDS

-492 VTFNGI
+492 ATFNGI

-508 GVTADSDGNVTL
+508 GVAADSDGNVTL

-559 YRDIGSYEWTV
+559 YRDIGSYAWTV

-624 NEANLVVN
+624 NEANIVVN

-715 TGEKYSDNVY
+715 TGEKYSDNVF
-725 YTVTSGTTAENTW
+725 YTVTSGSTAANTW
-738 TLSDKQFVGYIGAGN
+738 TLSDGQFAGYNGDGN
-753 LSSQDKTIL
+753 ADTIVL
-762 TLYFFGVDSVT
+762 TLYFYNVNYVT
-773 IDYLY
+773 LDYK
-778 NFSSSATTLYGALS
+778 LS
-792 ITDITDGAN
+792 IYNYDFGGYFYIDDITNADSPVSLVGQSVGE
-801 TPLLSGICGST
+801 TDYITLSKTYETLG
-812 DTNQT
+812 D
-817 FSKKYDTVG
+817 
-826 NYVWEIAIEASMH
+826 YVWRI
-839 FPSVHPQTAWIN
+839 TYYRNYTGNDNTCWIN
-851 QITAGIAGIDVN
+851 NIHAGDNNEAIDVTVT
-863 ISYNSEY
+863 YNSEY
-870 GNVTNIYAF
+870 GDVLNIFEFAD
-879 SDTPLV
+879 SAIGTTV
-885 NGTFELGTKI
+885 NYGSAI

-924 FYVFEPLTIELVF
+924 YYIYEAMSIELVF

-943 PDEKLEDFTFEFT
+943 PDEKLADFTFEFT

-982 LLLKAP
+982 LLLTAP

-1003 FVLTMQEESETFY
+1003 FVLTMQEEQETFY
-1016 GLMYNI
+1016 GLVYNI
-1022 ADNAKVDIV
+1022 DDNAKVDIV

-1056 ISDELLEISWEN
+1056 ISDESLEISWEN

-1138 LKLDQDDNF
+1138 LKLDQDDNV
-1147 LYDNNLLPFTG
+1147 LYSYNLLPFTG
-1158 MTGTTYVSLA
+1158 STGTTYVSLA

-1254 QYTISAGVSN
+1254 QYTISAEVSN
-1264 EQGGSVKSNP
+1264 EQGGSVTSNP

-1336 TYTARINGNFYQTL
+1336 TYTARINGNFYETL
-1350 EEALTAANE
+1350 DDALTAANE

-1405 VSWNVDVDPYIT
+1405 VSWNVGVDPYIT

-1492 LVNNYSGGTNTLNYY
+1492 LVNNYAGGTNTLNYY

-1577 EVTYDGTKCVNELHG
+1577 EVTYDGTKCVNKLHG

-1688 KLYPNSTTL
+1688 KQYPTSTTL

-1716 GANATFAGIVQTTG
+1716 GAGATFAGIVQTTG

-1801 SAARMNHTSEIINQ
+1801 SAARMDHTSETINQ

-1865 YLVIDTDGKFDYYTV
+1865 YLVIDTDGKFGYYTV

-1928 DVKAYITYYGGDKSE
+1928 DVKAYITYYGGGKSE

-1989 VYALATAEGSQL
+1989 VNALATAEGSQL
-2001 VTKATKAYEAY
+2001 VTKATEAYEAY

-2025 FLEGYLASYEGYF
+2025 FLQEYLASYEGYF

-2048 QVNYG
+2048 QVTYG
-2053 DDTATANVTYIDG
+2053 DGTATANVTYIDG

-2091 EGNYQEVAYTLSA
+2091 AGNYQEVAYTLSA

-2122 SVYGDALETLT
+2122 SVYGDALEKLT
-2133 AQVSRLVNGD
+2133 AQVSGLVNGD

-2170 NYQYFYNLVATKG
+2170 DYQYFYNLVATKG

-2217 VANADGLD
+2217 VANADGLGN
-2225 KIVTLEKAIG
+2225 IVTLEKAIG

-2245 ECVSG
+2245 ECVSD

-2269 VIKREVTVTVNSAS
+2269 VTKRATDVTVAEHADVMISKTDNIVFTAIRQYDKATLSGATFRILKDGVLVATVAAN
-2283 SLYGDDIASL
+2283 GDVSVAEGQQLAAGEYTVVAEYSDNNFDMTFVEGTFSVVEENMYYTVDFGFQ
-2293 TATVTEGSVLE
+2293 TATKVY
-2304 ADGTIYTLSTT
+2304 DGTALNLNVTVKVADTQENVETFTVTLKKNGETVYS
-2315 ATSASNVGS
+2315 VC
-2324 YDITGTCTNGN
+2324 DVGN
-2335 YSITFDNTKGSYT
+2335 YEILVDVDGVVYTTSYT

-2357 IEDKSSVYG
+2357 VENKTSVYG
-2366 NALAELTATTT
+2366 ETLETLTATTT
-2377 DDVANGEGLAN
+2377 DSVANAEGLEN
-2388 IVTLEKAIG
+2388 IVSLAKQDG
-2397 TNAGTYAIT
+2397 TAAGTYAIT
-2406 GECVDG
+2406 GTCTNG

-2431 VTVNSASSLYGD
+2431 VT
-2443 DIANLTATVTEGSVL
+2443 
-2458 EADGTIYTL
+2458 
-2467 STDATSTSNVG
+2467 
-2478 NYDITGTCKN
+2478 
-2488 DNYQVTFVN
+2488 
-2497 TADAYAITQRPVA
+2497 
-2510 VVIDDKTSVYG
+2510 
-2521 ENLVSLTMRYAEG
+2521 
-2534 SLQLVGGQTLTQ
+2534 
-2546 VVTLTKAQGT
+2546 
-2556 DAGTYAIAGS
+2556 
-2566 YTDGNY
+2566 
-2572 DITFTNGTY
+2572 
-2581 TITPRQT
+2581 
-2588 DVTVADHADVMV
+2588 
-2600 SKTDNIVFTAIRAY
+2600 
-2614 GNATLS
+2614 
-2620 GATFRILKEG
+2620 
-2630 VLIAT
+2630 
-2635 VAANGEVTL
+2635 
-2644 QEGKQLSVGEYTVV
+2644 
-2658 AEYSDSNFEMNF
+2658 
-2670 VEGTLTVVEDN
+2670 
-2681 DYYTVDFGFQT
+2681 
-2692 NTQVYDGEEVKLNV
+2692 
-2706 TVNVT
+2706 
-2711 DTGATVEGFTVRIRR
+2711 
-2726 SGQEVQ
+2726 
-2732 SMVNVGNY
+2732 
-2740 EITVFVDNVEY
+2740 
-2751 STSYTITSRPV
+2751 
-2762 SVVIDDKTSVY
+2762 
-2773 GESLVELTMNYAEGS
+2773 
-2788 LQLVGGQTLPQVVTL
+2788 
-2803 AKAQGTDAGTYAIAG
+2803 
-2818 SYTDGNYDITFT
+2818 
-2830 NGTYTITQ
+2830 
-2838 RAITVTVDNKES
+2838 
-2850 VYGNEIATLTGKV
+2850 
-2863 TSGSVLAGDGTVY
+2863 
-2876 TLSTTATSAGDVGSY
+2876 
-2891 DINGT
+2891 
-2896 CINDNYQ
+2896 
-2903 VTFENE
+2903 
-2909 TDSYTVT
+2909 
-2916 KRAITVTVTSTSS
+2916 
-2929 VYGDDIATLTGK
+2929 
-2941 VTVGTV
+2941 
-2947 IYGDGTVY
+2947 
-2955 TLSTDATSTS
+2955 
-2965 NVGSYDIT
+2965 
-2973 GTCTNDNYQVTF
+2973 
-2985 ENETDSYTVTK
+2985 
-2996 REITVTVNSASSLY
+2996 
-3010 GDNIASLT
+3010 
-3018 ATVTEGRVLEA
+3018 
-3029 DGTVYTLSTKATS
+3029 
-3042 ASNVGSYDITGTCI
+3042 
-3056 NDNYQVTFENETDSY
+3056 
-3071 TVTKRTITVT
+3071 
-3081 VTSTSSVYGD
+3081 
-3091 DIATLTGKVT
+3091 
-3101 VGTVI
+3101 
-3106 YGDGTV
+3106 
-3112 YTLSTDATS
+3112 
-3121 TSNVGSYD
+3121 
-3129 ITGTCTNDNYQVTF
+3129 
-3143 ENETDSYT
+3143 
-3151 VTKREVTVKVNSAS
+3151 VNSAS

-3198 KSASNVGSYDITGT
+3198 TSASNVGNYDITGT
-3212 CTNDNYQVTFVN
+3212 CTNNNYAVTFENETGSYTV
-3224 TADAYAITQ
+3224 TARPIT
-3233 RPVAVVIDDKTSVY
+3233 VVIDDKESVY
-3247 GENLVS
+3247 GESLAA
-3253 LTMRYA
+3253 LTMHYA
-3259 EGSLQLVG
+3259 EGSLLLVG
-3267 GQTLTQVVT
+3267 GLTLQNVVN
-3276 LTKAQGTDAGT
+3276 LTKAEGTDAGT
-3287 YAIAGS
+3287 YAITGS
-3293 YTDGNYYITFTNGTY
+3293 YTDGNYDITFTNGTY

-3323 SVYGDEIVT
+3323 SVYGDEIAT
-3332 LTGKVTSGSVLEAD
+3332 LTGKVTSGSVLAGD
-3346 GTIYTLSTT
+3346 GTVYTLSTT
-3355 AKSASDVGRY
+3355 ATSASDVGSY

-3379 FANTKGSYTVTK
+3379 FANTKGSYTVTE

-3416 TDGVANADGIAT
+3416 TDGVANADGITT

-3660 GIEDVLIV
+3660 GIEDVLII
-3668 TNEVFVSATADDYDV
+3668 TNEVFVSATADGYDV

-3771 LQIENTPTFKTAYEE
+3771 LQIENTPAFKTAYEE

-3799 EKVELAEKTYD
+3799 EKAELAEKTYD

>member
-170 SKSVGLLLGENTAS
+170 SKSVGLLLGENTAN
-184 GTRIVNCDVVDSAL
+184 GTRIINCDVVDSAL
-198 NFQATGYPDSGKN
+198 NFQAAGSDSGKN

-228 ISNSILYEA
+228 IANSTLYEA

-266 NTYLLSYQNPASG
+266 NTYLLSYRNPESG

-298 TNMKNYTAGSFYNG
+298 TNMKNYTAGSFQNG

-347 GSSSYFT
+347 GGSSYFT

-367 FLVDGVDKLSNIY
+367 FLVDGVDKLADVY
-380 ANKGSLSVAENVQN
+380 GGHGSLALTQNVQN

-413 VGDTNPDGKIVE
+413 VEDTNPDGKIVE
-425 FAVGDGFKQTV
+425 FAVGDGFKESV
-436 ADIYFDGILVAH
+436 VNIYTDGIFVAR
-448 YNLLSG
+448 YALTSGDMSFGFLMDNVAIDDSPYLLKV
-454 GSMDYSLTMEGNAI
+454 EGNTLHITENVANFAI
-468 EENHEFLTM
+468 Q
-477 SGTSIHVTDS
+477 
-487 AKNIG
+487 
-492 VTFNGI
+492 FNAP
-498 APEGTTLSVN
+498 APEGYVYMAN
-508 GVTADSDGNVTL
+508 GQQADESNRITF
-520 AEIPSTLSLCIQSG
+520 AEIPTVPIEITLASSEKIYELGNYNI
-534 TGTQEI
+534 
-540 ALYSVTVWN
+540 LVWN
-549 QLATGNDSIY
+549 EIIPGNDSVY
-559 YRDIGSYEWTV
+559 YRNVIADPNGTYWTFENGQFRHEYSGYTVTQVDFFVTGAESVTFDYDISWTYDSMGATFPNTFQILV
-570 QDGTFSYTSG
+570 DGEPAEHHTVNQGANNNTVPWSNTFELTASGESHVVSVYMKLLGQNKQSVVTLNVSTPSSADTSG
-580 DTSSSSQANFIV
+580 AVTTAN
-592 RNAQQV
+592 RQ
-598 TITYSIDWKIT
+598 S
-609 DAWSPNQFQVYLDGT
+609 
-624 NEANLVVN
+624 
-632 EEASANYSVANK
+632 
-644 SYTIDTNGEVH
+644 
-655 QLIVLRYASWSTV
+655 
-668 SVNESFSLSTATTSD
+668 
-683 ETGSATATTSP
+683 
-694 IVNANKWAKPV
+694 PV
-705 KAESEEITAT
+705 KMTSVVPENLPSNA
-715 TGEKYSDNVY
+715 EKYSDNVY
-725 YTVTSGTTAENTW
+725 YTVTSGSTSANTW
-738 TLSDKQFVGYIGAGN
+738 TLSDGTFTGYNGDG
-753 LSSQDKTIL
+753 SGEDTTVL
-762 TLYFFGVDSVT
+762 TLYFYNVDV
-773 IDYLY
+773 IMLDYKISMDDDTMWAY
-778 NFSSSATTLYGALS
+778 MS
-792 ITDITDGAN
+792 ITDITDPSN
-801 TPLLSGICGST
+801 PKTILSPICGVI
-812 DTNQT
+812 DYTNLI
-817 FSKKYDTVG
+817 KKYSEPS
-826 NYVWEIAIEASMH
+826 NYVWSIE
-839 FPSVHPQTAWIN
+839 FYRWFTANDNTCWISN
-851 QITAGIAGIDVN
+851 LSAGNSSQQHDLTIT
-863 ISYNSEY
+863 YNSEY
-870 GNVTNIYAF
+870 GELLNIFEF
-879 SDTPLV
+879 SDTELATCTV
-885 NGTFELGTKI
+885 GWGTQI

-900 AKDGYKYVGYKL
+900 AKEGYKYVGYKL
-912 NGGDL
+912 NGGEI

-924 FYVFEPLTIELVF
+924 ITLLENTEIEFVF

-956 QGDNVISEQAKF
+956 QGDTVISEQAKF

-1048 EQPMEGSL
+1048 EQPMESNLIADESL
-1056 ISDELLEISWEN
+1056 MITWEN
-1068 DALYPFTY
+1068 DSLYPYTY
-1076 DLGLSSADRAAYSAG
+1076 NLGLSSADRAAYSAG

-1138 LKLDQDDNF
+1138 LKLDQDDNV
-1147 LYDNNLLPFTG
+1147 LYDYDLLPFRG
-1158 MTGTTYVSLA
+1158 STGTTYVSIA

-1208 WQIPINTDVTGS
+1208 WQIPINTDVTRS
-1220 DVNDIYIGYSRGSLD
+1220 DVNDIYIGFTRGSKD

-1264 EQGGSVKSNP
+1264 EQGGNVTSDP

-1324 NVSYTAIIEPNG
+1324 NVAYTAIIEPNG

-1405 VSWNVDVDPYIT
+1405 VSWNVGVDPYIT

-1492 LVNNYSGGTNTLNYY
+1492 LVNNYAGGTNTLNYY

-1533 VSGSTSLF
+1533 VSGATSLF

-1757 DKTVLTLSARVFGL
+1757 DKTMLTLSARVFGL

-1801 SAARMNHTSEIINQ
+1801 SAARMDHTSETINQ

-1826 DGLYGVYGD
+1826 EGLYGVYGD
-1835 VYIGENVAGVTV
+1835 VHIGENVAGVTV

-1865 YLVIDTDGKFDYYTV
+1865 YLVIDTDGKFGYYTV

-1907 ELDENNNYLRE
+1907 ELDKNNNYLRE

-1928 DVKAYITYYGGDKSE
+1928 DVKAYITYYGGGKSE

-1989 VYALATAEGSQL
+1989 VNALATAEGSQL
-2001 VTKATKAYEAY
+2001 VTKATEAYEAY

-2025 FLEGYLASYEGYF
+2025 FLEEYLASYEGYF

-2043 LAIVG
+2043 FAIVG
-2048 QVNYG
+2048 QVTYG
-2053 DDTATANVTYIDG
+2053 DGTATANVTYIDG
-2066 TTAETTVNNTAY
+2066 TTAETTVNNPAY

-2122 SVYGDALETLT
+2122 SVYGDALEKLT
-2133 AQVSRLVNGD
+2133 AQVSGLVNGD

-2170 NYQYFYNLVATKG
+2170 DYQYFYNLVATKG

-2217 VANADGLD
+2217 VANADGLGN
-2225 KIVTLEKAIG
+2225 IVTLEKAIG

-2245 ECVSG
+2245 ECVSS

-2260 GDAQNGTYT
+2260 GDSQNGTYT
-2269 VIKREVTVTVNSAS
+2269 VTKRATEVTVAEHSDVMISKTDNIVFTAIRQYDKATLSGATFRILKDGVLVATVAAN
-2283 SLYGDDIASL
+2283 GDVFVAEGQQLAAGEYTVVAEYSDNNFDMTFVEGTFSVVEENMYYTVDFGFQ
-2293 TATVTEGSVLE
+2293 TATKVY
-2304 ADGTIYTLSTT
+2304 DGTALNLNVTVKVADTQENVETFTVTLKKNGETVYS
-2315 ATSASNVGS
+2315 VC
-2324 YDITGTCTNGN
+2324 DVGN
-2335 YSITFDNTKGSYT
+2335 YEILVDVDGVVYTASYT

-2357 IEDKSSVYG
+2357 IEDKTSVYG
-2366 NALAELTATTT
+2366 DSLVALTATTA
-2377 DDVANGEGLAN
+2377 DSVANAEGLEN
-2388 IVTLEKAIG
+2388 IVSLAKQDG
-2397 TNAGTYAIT
+2397 TAAGTYAIT
-2406 GECVDG
+2406 GTCTNG

-2420 GTYTITKREIT
+2420 GTYTITKREVT
-2431 VTVNSASSLYGD
+2431 VTVNSASSLYGN
-2443 DIANLTATVTEGSVL
+2443 DIASLTATVTKGSVL
-2458 EADGTIYTL
+2458 EADGTVYTL
-2467 STDATSTSNVG
+2467 STTATNASDVG
-2478 NYDITGTCKN
+2478 SYDITGTCTN
-2488 DNYQVTFVN
+2488 GNYQVTFVN

-2566 YTDGNY
+2566 YDNGNY
-2572 DITFTNGTY
+2572 Y
-2581 TITPRQT
+2581 
-2588 DVTVADHADVMV
+2588 
-2600 SKTDNIVFTAIRAY
+2600 
-2614 GNATLS
+2614 
-2620 GATFRILKEG
+2620 
-2630 VLIAT
+2630 
-2635 VAANGEVTL
+2635 
-2644 QEGKQLSVGEYTVV
+2644 
-2658 AEYSDSNFEMNF
+2658 
-2670 VEGTLTVVEDN
+2670 
-2681 DYYTVDFGFQT
+2681 
-2692 NTQVYDGEEVKLNV
+2692 
-2706 TVNVT
+2706 
-2711 DTGATVEGFTVRIRR
+2711 
-2726 SGQEVQ
+2726 
-2732 SMVNVGNY
+2732 
-2740 EITVFVDNVEY
+2740 
-2751 STSYTITSRPV
+2751 
-2762 SVVIDDKTSVY
+2762 
-2773 GESLVELTMNYAEGS
+2773 
-2788 LQLVGGQTLPQVVTL
+2788 
-2803 AKAQGTDAGTYAIAG
+2803 
-2818 SYTDGNYDITFT
+2818 ITFT

-2850 VYGNEIATLTGKV
+2850 VYGDEIATLTGKV

-2876 TLSTTATSAGDVGSY
+2876 TLSTTATSESDVGS
-2891 DINGT
+2891 
-2896 CINDNYQ
+2896 
-2903 VTFENE
+2903 
-2909 TDSYTVT
+2909 
-2916 KRAITVTVTSTSS
+2916 
-2929 VYGDDIATLTGK
+2929 
-2941 VTVGTV
+2941 
-2947 IYGDGTVY
+2947 
-2955 TLSTDATSTS
+2955 
-2965 NVGSYDIT
+2965 
-2973 GTCTNDNYQVTF
+2973 
-2985 ENETDSYTVTK
+2985 
-2996 REITVTVNSASSLY
+2996 
-3010 GDNIASLT
+3010 
-3018 ATVTEGRVLEA
+3018 
-3029 DGTVYTLSTKATS
+3029 
-3042 ASNVGSYDITGTCI
+3042 
-3056 NDNYQVTFENETDSY
+3056 
-3071 TVTKRTITVT
+3071 
-3081 VTSTSSVYGD
+3081 
-3091 DIATLTGKVT
+3091 
-3101 VGTVI
+3101 
-3106 YGDGTV
+3106 
-3112 YTLSTDATS
+3112 
-3121 TSNVGSYD
+3121 
-3129 ITGTCTNDNYQVTF
+3129 
-3143 ENETDSYT
+3143 
-3151 VTKREVTVKVNSAS
+3151 
-3165 SLYGND
+3165 
-3171 IASLTATVT
+3171 
-3180 EGSVLEA
+3180 
-3187 DGTVYT
+3187 
-3193 LSTTA
+3193 
-3198 KSASNVGSYDITGT
+3198 
-3212 CTNDNYQVTFVN
+3212 
-3224 TADAYAITQ
+3224 
-3233 RPVAVVIDDKTSVY
+3233 
-3247 GENLVS
+3247 
-3253 LTMRYA
+3253 
-3259 EGSLQLVG
+3259 
-3267 GQTLTQVVT
+3267 
-3276 LTKAQGTDAGT
+3276 
-3287 YAIAGS
+3287 
-3293 YTDGNYYITFTNGTY
+3293 
-3308 TITERKITVT
+3308 
-3318 VDGKT
+3318 
-3323 SVYGDEIVT
+3323 
-3332 LTGKVTSGSVLEAD
+3332 
-3346 GTIYTLSTT
+3346 
-3355 AKSASDVGRY
+3355 Y

-3397 IDDKTSVYGNN
+3397 IDDKTSVYGET

-3416 TDGVANADGIAT
+3416 TDSVANADGIAT

-3442 YDITGECVNGNYTVT
+3442 YDITGECVNDNYTVT

-3578 PFHWETNISGKLPSA
+3578 PFHWETNISGYLESA
-3593 DEYSFKATY
+3593 TEYSFKATY

-3668 TNEVFVSATADDYDV
+3668 TNEVFVSATADGYDV

-3771 LQIENTPTFKTAYEE
+3771 LQIENTPAFKTAYEE

-3810 GLLAVVATV
+3810 GLLTVVATV

>member
-170 SKSVGLLLGENTAS
+170 SKSVGLLLGENTAN
-184 GTRIVNCDVVDSAL
+184 GTRIVNCTITDSTLIIGGDAASL
-198 NFQATGYPDSGKN
+198 TI
-211 GLLVGRSK
+211 GRSV
-219 AAILIDGCT
+219 
-228 ISNSILYEA
+228 
-237 SAMGYRFG
+237 G
-245 GILGGNT
+245 GILVDGCEVTNSVISDINNSGAVLGVILGHNT
-252 ASEYDSVVRNCNMW
+252 ATEYRSVVRNCNVW
-266 NTYLLSYQNPASG
+266 NVFMLEPSREKSVEDGRAE
-279 TNYGLI
+279 NYGI
-285 CGEGNAV
+285 VCAEGNNV
-292 TVENFH
+292 LLENFH
-298 TNMKNYTAGSFYNG
+298 TNMINFNPGNISNG
-312 KYDLSQVG
+312 KYDMSNFDLTQNV
-320 LSQQVVSALDNYPLY
+320 LSALDEFYLWDVYSLDNMTKNL
-335 DAYAKIYTSRLF
+335 LF
-347 GSSSYFT
+347 GGQVAYPQFNPNTYYYT
-354 GNTSYDGILLEKS
+354 GDKNYTGILLEKS
-367 FLVDGVDKLSNIY
+367 FLVDGVDKLAEVY
-380 ANKGSLSVAENVQN
+380 GGHGSLALTQNVQK
-394 VKIEFDVEVDAVV
+394 VKIEFDVDVDAVV

-413 VGDTNPDGKIVE
+413 VKDTNPDGKIVE
-425 FAVGDGFKQTV
+425 FTVGDGFKESVVNIST
-436 ADIYFDGILVAH
+436 DGIFVAR
-448 YNLLSG
+448 YALTSGDMSFGFLIDDLASENSPYLLKA
-454 GSMDYSLTMEGNAI
+454 DGNTLHITEDASNFAI
-468 EENHEFLTM
+468 Q
-477 SGTSIHVTDS
+477 
-487 AKNIG
+487 
-492 VTFNGI
+492 FN
-498 APEGTTLSVN
+498 APVPEGYVYMAN
-508 GVTADSDGNVTL
+508 GQQADESNRITF
-520 AEIPSTLSLCIQSG
+520 AEIPVDPVVVTLESATKTYELG
-534 TGTQEI
+534 TYNIFVWKEFI
-540 ALYSVTVWN
+540 A
-549 QLATGNDSIY
+549 GNDSVY
-559 YRDIGSYEWTV
+559 YRNVIADPNDDWTYWTFENGQFRHEYSGYTVTQVDFFVTGAESVTFDYDISWTYDFLGATFPNTFQILV
-570 QDGTFSYTSG
+570 DGEPAEYHTVNQGADNNTVPWSNTLQLTASEESHVVSVYMKLLGQNKQSVVTLNVSTPSSA
-580 DTSSSSQANFIV
+580 DTSDTVTTAN
-592 RNAQQV
+592 RQ
-598 TITYSIDWKIT
+598 
-609 DAWSPNQFQVYLDGT
+609 SPAKMT
-624 NEANLVVN
+624 
-632 EEASANYSVANK
+632 SVAAENLP
-644 SYTIDTNGEVH
+644 S
-655 QLIVLRYASWSTV
+655 
-668 SVNESFSLSTATTSD
+668 
-683 ETGSATATTSP
+683 
-694 IVNANKWAKPV
+694 NA
-705 KAESEEITAT
+705 
-715 TGEKYSDNVY
+715 EKYSDNVY
-725 YTVTSGTTAENTW
+725 YTVTSGSTAANTW
-738 TLSDKQFVGYIGAGN
+738 TLSDGQFAGYNGDGDA
-753 LSSQDKTIL
+753 DTIVL
-762 TLYFFGVDSVT
+762 TLYFYNVNYVT
-773 IDYLY
+773 LDYK
-778 NFSSSATTLYGALS
+778 LS
-792 ITDITDGAN
+792 IYDYDFGGYFYIDDITNADSPVSLVGQSVGE
-801 TPLLSGICGST
+801 TEYITLSKTYETLG
-812 DTNQT
+812 D
-817 FSKKYDTVG
+817 
-826 NYVWEIAIEASMH
+826 YVWRI
-839 FPSVHPQTAWIN
+839 TYYRNYTGNDNTCWIN
-851 QITAGIAGIDVN
+851 NIHAGDNNEAIDVTVT
-863 ISYNSEY
+863 YNSEY
-870 GNVTNIYAF
+870 GDVLNIFEFAD
-879 SDTPLV
+879 SAIGTTV
-885 NGTFELGTKI
+885 NYGSAI

-943 PDEKLEDFTFEFT
+943 PDEKLADFTFEFT

-1022 ADNAKVDIV
+1022 DDNAKVDIV
-1031 YSKEGSSDVTFT
+1031 YSKEGSNDVTFT

-1056 ISDELLEISWEN
+1056 ISDESLEISWEN
-1068 DALYPFTY
+1068 DSLYPYTY
-1076 DLGLSSADRAAYSAG
+1076 NLGLSSADRAAYSAG
-1091 NSGVHDSAS
+1091 NSGVHNSAS
-1100 AIKFTVHGNGVLFF
+1100 TLKFTVQSNGVLFF
-1114 DYYISSEDDSVYGD
+1114 DYYISSEDDSAYGD

-1138 LKLDQDDNF
+1138 LKLDQDGNT
-1147 LYDNNLLPFTG
+1147 LHYNNLLPFTG
-1158 MTGTTYVSLA
+1158 STGTRGIGNV
-1168 GNNPYMG
+1168 GNNPFMG

-1188 KTAEGGRLDDKAAGD
+1188 KTAEGERLDDKAAGD
-1203 LGWVS
+1203 LGWIS

-1264 EQGGSVKSNP
+1264 EQGGSVTSNP

-1336 TYTARINGNFYQTL
+1336 TYTARINGNFYETL
-1350 EEALTAANE
+1350 DDALTAANE

-1533 VSGSTSLF
+1533 VSGATSLF

-1637 IVVKEG
+1637 IVVNEG

-1716 GANATFAGIVQTTG
+1716 GAGATFAGIVQTTG

-1757 DKTVLTLSARVFGL
+1757 DKTMLTLSARVFGL

-1801 SAARMNHTSEIINQ
+1801 SAARMDHTSETINQ

-1835 VYIGENVAGVTV
+1835 VYIGENVADVTV
-1847 NISGR
+1847 NISGM

-1865 YLVIDTDGKFDYYTV
+1865 YLVIDTDGKFGYYTV
-1880 GKQTNTFEGVYGTEE
+1880 GKQTNTFEGVYDTEE

-1918 FDTNGITKDL
+1918 FDTNGKTKDL
-1928 DVKAYITYYGGDKSE
+1928 DVKAYITYYGGGKSE

-1989 VYALATAEGSQL
+1989 VNALATAEGSQL
-2001 VTKATKAYEAY
+2001 VTKATEAYEAY

-2025 FLEGYLASYEGYF
+2025 FLEEYLASHEGYF

-2048 QVNYG
+2048 QVTYG
-2053 DDTATANVTYIDG
+2053 DGTATANVTYIDG
-2066 TTAETTVNNTAY
+2066 TTAETTVNKPAY

-2109 AKVTLTVSVDNKE
+2109 AKVTLTVSVYNKE
-2122 SVYGDALETLT
+2122 SVYGDALEKLT
-2133 AQVSRLVNGD
+2133 AQVSGLVNGD
-2143 TQENVLVLTKAGTNN
+2143 TQENVLVLTKAGTND

-2170 NYQYFYNLVATKG
+2170 DYQYFYNLVATKG

-2260 GDAQNGTYT
+2260 GDSQNGTYT
-2269 VIKREVTVTVNSAS
+2269 VTKRATEVTVAEHADVMISKTDNIVFTAIRQYDKATLSGATFRILKDGVLVATVAAN
-2283 SLYGDDIASL
+2283 GDVSVAEGQKLAAGEYTVVAEYSDNNFDMTFVENTFTVVEENMYYTVDFGFQ
-2293 TATVTEGSVLE
+2293 TATKVY
-2304 ADGTIYTLSTT
+2304 DGTALNLNVTVKVADTQENVETFTVTLKKNGETVYS
-2315 ATSASNVGS
+2315 VC
-2324 YDITGTCTNGN
+2324 DVGN
-2335 YSITFDNTKGSYT
+2335 YEILVDVDGVVYTASYT

-2357 IEDKSSVYG
+2357 VE
-2366 NALAELTATTT
+2366 N
-2377 DDVANGEGLAN
+2377 
-2388 IVTLEKAIG
+2388 
-2397 TNAGTYAIT
+2397 
-2406 GECVDG
+2406 
-2412 NYTVNFTN
+2412 
-2420 GTYTITKREIT
+2420 
-2431 VTVNSASSLYGD
+2431 
-2443 DIANLTATVTEGSVL
+2443 
-2458 EADGTIYTL
+2458 
-2467 STDATSTSNVG
+2467 
-2478 NYDITGTCKN
+2478 
-2488 DNYQVTFVN
+2488 
-2497 TADAYAITQRPVA
+2497 
-2510 VVIDDKTSVYG
+2510 KTSVYG
-2521 ENLVSLTMRYAEG
+2521 DSLVALTATTADSVANAEGLENIVSLAK
-2534 SLQLVGGQTLTQ
+2534 QD
-2546 VVTLTKAQGT
+2546 GT
-2556 DAGTYAIAGS
+2556 AAGTYA
-2566 YTDGNY
+2566 
-2572 DITFTNGTY
+2572 
-2581 TITPRQT
+2581 
-2588 DVTVADHADVMV
+2588 
-2600 SKTDNIVFTAIRAY
+2600 
-2614 GNATLS
+2614 
-2620 GATFRILKEG
+2620 
-2630 VLIAT
+2630 
-2635 VAANGEVTL
+2635 
-2644 QEGKQLSVGEYTVV
+2644 
-2658 AEYSDSNFEMNF
+2658 
-2670 VEGTLTVVEDN
+2670 
-2681 DYYTVDFGFQT
+2681 
-2692 NTQVYDGEEVKLNV
+2692 
-2706 TVNVT
+2706 
-2711 DTGATVEGFTVRIRR
+2711 
-2726 SGQEVQ
+2726 
-2732 SMVNVGNY
+2732 
-2740 EITVFVDNVEY
+2740 
-2751 STSYTITSRPV
+2751 
-2762 SVVIDDKTSVY
+2762 
-2773 GESLVELTMNYAEGS
+2773 
-2788 LQLVGGQTLPQVVTL
+2788 
-2803 AKAQGTDAGTYAIAG
+2803 
-2818 SYTDGNYDITFT
+2818 
-2830 NGTYTITQ
+2830 
-2838 RAITVTVDNKES
+2838 
-2850 VYGNEIATLTGKV
+2850 
-2863 TSGSVLAGDGTVY
+2863 
-2876 TLSTTATSAGDVGSY
+2876 
-2891 DINGT
+2891 
-2896 CINDNYQ
+2896 
-2903 VTFENE
+2903 
-2909 TDSYTVT
+2909 
-2916 KRAITVTVTSTSS
+2916 
-2929 VYGDDIATLTGK
+2929 
-2941 VTVGTV
+2941 
-2947 IYGDGTVY
+2947 
-2955 TLSTDATSTS
+2955 
-2965 NVGSYDIT
+2965 
-2973 GTCTNDNYQVTF
+2973 
-2985 ENETDSYTVTK
+2985 
-2996 REITVTVNSASSLY
+2996 
-3010 GDNIASLT
+3010 
-3018 ATVTEGRVLEA
+3018 
-3029 DGTVYTLSTKATS
+3029 
-3042 ASNVGSYDITGTCI
+3042 
-3056 NDNYQVTFENETDSY
+3056 
-3071 TVTKRTITVT
+3071 
-3081 VTSTSSVYGD
+3081 
-3091 DIATLTGKVT
+3091 
-3101 VGTVI
+3101 
-3106 YGDGTV
+3106 
-3112 YTLSTDATS
+3112 
-3121 TSNVGSYD
+3121 

-3198 KSASNVGSYDITGT
+3198 TSASNVGNYDITGT
-3212 CTNDNYQVTFVN
+3212 CTNNNYAVTFENETGSYTV
-3224 TADAYAITQ
+3224 TARPIT
-3233 RPVAVVIDDKTSVY
+3233 VVIDDKESVY
-3247 GENLVS
+3247 GESLAA
-3253 LTMRYA
+3253 LTMHYA

-3293 YTDGNYYITFTNGTY
+3293 YTDGNYDITFTNGTY
-3308 TITERKITVT
+3308 TITQRAITVT
-3318 VDGKT
+3318 VDSKT
-3323 SVYGDEIVT
+3323 SVYGNEIAT
-3332 LTGKVTSGSVLEAD
+3332 LTGKVTSGSVLAGD
-3346 GTIYTLSTT
+3346 GTVYTLSTT
-3355 AKSASDVGRY
+3355 ATSASDVDSY

-3379 FANTKGSYTVTK
+3379 FDNTKGSYTVTK

-3397 IDDKTSVYGNN
+3397 IDDKTSVYGETF
-3408 LETLTATT
+3408 ETLTATT
-3416 TDGVANADGIAT
+3416 TDSVANADGITT

-3442 YDITGECVNGNYTVT
+3442 YYITGECVNGNYTVT

-3557 LPRVTV
+3557 LPKVTV
-3563 VDVQTQYVYSGSAIV
+3563 VDVETQYVYSGSAIV
-3578 PFHWETNISGKLPSA
+3578 PFHWETNISGYLESA
-3593 DEYSFKATY
+3593 TEYSFKATY

-3660 GIEDVLIV
+3660 GIEDVLII
-3668 TNEVFVSATADDYDV
+3668 TNEVFVSATADGYDV

-3810 GLLAVVATV
+3810 GLLTVVATV

>member
-1 MTTSKCKILKAIA
+1 MCKASCTAKKVYFNKNTVKNTFAQNDGETCPKVIPCGKQFVTKTHRKAFFGAYTFFNVFNILKIRHKHCLWERSLTMTTSKCKILKAIA

-99 EADIDLGGHDWYPIE
+99 ETDIDLGGHDWYPIE

-170 SKSVGLLLGENTAS
+170 SKSVGLLLGENTAN

-198 NFQATGYPDSGKN
+198 NFQTAGSGKN

-228 ISNSILYEA
+228 IANSTLYEA
-237 SAMGYRFG
+237 SSMGYRFG

-266 NTYLLSYQNPASG
+266 NTYLLSYRNPESG

-298 TNMKNYTAGSFYNG
+298 TNMINYTAGSFQNG

-347 GSSSYFT
+347 GGSSYFT
-354 GNTSYDGILLEKS
+354 GDTSYDGILLEKS

-413 VGDTNPDGKIVE
+413 VEDTNPDGKIVE
-425 FAVGDGFKQTV
+425 FAVGDGYKQTV

-559 YRDIGSYEWTV
+559 YRDIGSYAWTV

-609 DAWSPNQFQVYLDGT
+609 DARSPNQFQVYLDGT

-655 QLIVLRYASWSTV
+655 QLIVFRYASWSTV

-694 IVNANKWAKPV
+694 IVNDNKWAKPV

-725 YTVTSGTTAENTW
+725 YTVTSGSTAANTW
-738 TLSDKQFVGYIGAGN
+738 TLSDGTFTGYNGDGSA
-753 LSSQDKTIL
+753 DTIVL
-762 TLYFFGVDSVT
+762 TLYFYNVDIITLDYKIS
-773 IDYLY
+773 IDTNTSWAYM
-778 NFSSSATTLYGALS
+778 S
-792 ITDITDGAN
+792 IKDITN
-801 TPLLSGICGST
+801 PSNPTTILNPVCGVI
-812 DTNQT
+812 DTTNII
-817 FSKKYDTVG
+817 KKYSEVG
-826 NYVWEIAIEASMH
+826 NYVWSIEFYRLFNANENTCWIQNLIAKNSLEEPVDLTVSFDSECGEIQNIFAFAD
-839 FPSVHPQTAWIN
+839 TALTSTIFGW
-851 QITAGIAGIDVN
+851 
-863 ISYNSEY
+863 
-870 GNVTNIYAF
+870 
-879 SDTPLV
+879 
-885 NGTFELGTKI
+885 GTQI

-900 AKDGYKYVGYKL
+900 AKEGYKYVGYKL
-912 NGGDL
+912 NGGEI

-924 FYVFEPLTIELVF
+924 ITLLENTEIEFVF

-943 PDEKLEDFTFEFT
+943 PDEKLADFTFEFT

-982 LLLKAP
+982 LLLTAP

-1056 ISDELLEISWEN
+1056 ISDESLMITWEN
-1068 DALYPFTY
+1068 DSLYPYTY
-1076 DLGLSSADRAAYSAG
+1076 NLGLSSADRAAYSAG

-1138 LKLDQDDNF
+1138 LKLDKDDNV
-1147 LYDNNLLPFTG
+1147 LYDYDLLPFRG
-1158 MTGTTYVSLA
+1158 STGTTYVSIA

-1208 WQIPINTDVTGS
+1208 WQIPINTDVTRS
-1220 DVNDIYIGYSRGSLD
+1220 DVNDIYIGFTRGSKD

-1244 AIANVRFVSQ
+1244 AIANVRFVRQ

-1264 EQGGSVKSNP
+1264 EQGGSVTSDP

-1350 EEALTAANE
+1350 EEALTAASS
-1359 GVTGDLILYKDVTFD
+1359 VSTTDLILYKDVTFD

-1405 VSWNVDVDPYIT
+1405 VSWNVGVDPYIT

-1533 VSGSTSLF
+1533 VSGATSLF

-1716 GANATFAGIVQTTG
+1716 GAGATFAGIVQTTG

-1757 DKTVLTLSARVFGL
+1757 DKTMLTLSARVFGL

-1788 SGKQFVLESFSVD
+1788 SRKQFVLESFSVD
-1801 SAARMNHTSEIINQ
+1801 SAARMDHTSETIKQ

-1826 DGLYGVYGD
+1826 EGLYGVYGD

-1865 YLVIDTDGKFDYYTV
+1865 YLVIDTDGKFGYYTV

-1918 FDTNGITKDL
+1918 FDANGITKDL
-1928 DVKAYITYYGGDKSE
+1928 DVKAYITYYGGGKSK

-1960 TFTNATYPVLDSTVT
+1960 TFANATYPVLDSTVT

-1989 VYALATAEGSQL
+1989 VNALATAEGSQL
-2001 VTKATKAYEAY
+2001 VTKATEAYEAY

-2025 FLEGYLASYEGYF
+2025 FLEEYLASYEGYF

-2048 QVNYG
+2048 QVTYG
-2053 DDTATANVTYIDG
+2053 DGTATANVTYIDG
-2066 TTAETTVNNTAY
+2066 TTAETTVNNPAY

-2122 SVYGDALETLT
+2122 SVYGDALEKLT
-2133 AQVSRLVNGD
+2133 AQVSGLVNGD

-2217 VANADGLD
+2217 VANADGIAT
-2225 KIVTLEKAIG
+2225 IVALTKDEGA
-2235 TNAGT
+2235 TVGT

-2245 ECVSG
+2245 KCVSD

-2260 GDAQNGTYT
+2260 GDSQNGTYT
-2269 VIKREVTVTVNSAS
+2269 VTKRATDVTVAEHADVMISKTDNIVFTAIRQYDKATLSGATFRILKDGVLVATVAANGDVSVAEGQQLAAGEYTVVAEYSDNNFEMTFVENTFTVVEENMYYTVDFGFQTATKIYDATQMQLDVTVKISDTQEAVEDFTVTVNKNGGAVQ
-2283 SLYGDDIASL
+2283 YICD
-2293 TATVTEGSVLE
+2293 V
-2304 ADGTIYTLSTT
+2304 GT
-2315 ATSASNVGS
+2315 
-2324 YDITGTCTNGN
+2324 YDIVVDVDGVRYTA
-2335 YSITFDNTKGSYT
+2335 SYT

-2357 IEDKSSVYG
+2357 VENKTSVYG
-2366 NALAELTATTT
+2366 DSLVALTATTA
-2377 DDVANGEGLAN
+2377 DSVANAEGLEN
-2388 IVTLEKAIG
+2388 IVSLAKQDG
-2397 TNAGTYAIT
+2397 TAAGTYAIT
-2406 GECVDG
+2406 GTCTNG

-2431 VTVNSASSLYGD
+2431 VT
-2443 DIANLTATVTEGSVL
+2443 
-2458 EADGTIYTL
+2458 
-2467 STDATSTSNVG
+2467 
-2478 NYDITGTCKN
+2478 
-2488 DNYQVTFVN
+2488 
-2497 TADAYAITQRPVA
+2497 
-2510 VVIDDKTSVYG
+2510 
-2521 ENLVSLTMRYAEG
+2521 
-2534 SLQLVGGQTLTQ
+2534 
-2546 VVTLTKAQGT
+2546 
-2556 DAGTYAIAGS
+2556 
-2566 YTDGNY
+2566 
-2572 DITFTNGTY
+2572 
-2581 TITPRQT
+2581 
-2588 DVTVADHADVMV
+2588 
-2600 SKTDNIVFTAIRAY
+2600 
-2614 GNATLS
+2614 
-2620 GATFRILKEG
+2620 
-2630 VLIAT
+2630 
-2635 VAANGEVTL
+2635 
-2644 QEGKQLSVGEYTVV
+2644 
-2658 AEYSDSNFEMNF
+2658 
-2670 VEGTLTVVEDN
+2670 
-2681 DYYTVDFGFQT
+2681 
-2692 NTQVYDGEEVKLNV
+2692 
-2706 TVNVT
+2706 
-2711 DTGATVEGFTVRIRR
+2711 
-2726 SGQEVQ
+2726 
-2732 SMVNVGNY
+2732 
-2740 EITVFVDNVEY
+2740 
-2751 STSYTITSRPV
+2751 
-2762 SVVIDDKTSVY
+2762 
-2773 GESLVELTMNYAEGS
+2773 
-2788 LQLVGGQTLPQVVTL
+2788 
-2803 AKAQGTDAGTYAIAG
+2803 
-2818 SYTDGNYDITFT
+2818 
-2830 NGTYTITQ
+2830 
-2838 RAITVTVDNKES
+2838 
-2850 VYGNEIATLTGKV
+2850 
-2863 TSGSVLAGDGTVY
+2863 
-2876 TLSTTATSAGDVGSY
+2876 
-2891 DINGT
+2891 
-2896 CINDNYQ
+2896 
-2903 VTFENE
+2903 
-2909 TDSYTVT
+2909 
-2916 KRAITVTVTSTSS
+2916 
-2929 VYGDDIATLTGK
+2929 
-2941 VTVGTV
+2941 
-2947 IYGDGTVY
+2947 
-2955 TLSTDATSTS
+2955 
-2965 NVGSYDIT
+2965 
-2973 GTCTNDNYQVTF
+2973 
-2985 ENETDSYTVTK
+2985 
-2996 REITVTVNSASSLY
+2996 
-3010 GDNIASLT
+3010 
-3018 ATVTEGRVLEA
+3018 
-3029 DGTVYTLSTKATS
+3029 
-3042 ASNVGSYDITGTCI
+3042 
-3056 NDNYQVTFENETDSY
+3056 
-3071 TVTKRTITVT
+3071 
-3081 VTSTSSVYGD
+3081 
-3091 DIATLTGKVT
+3091 
-3101 VGTVI
+3101 
-3106 YGDGTV
+3106 
-3112 YTLSTDATS
+3112 
-3121 TSNVGSYD
+3121 
-3129 ITGTCTNDNYQVTF
+3129 
-3143 ENETDSYT
+3143 
-3151 VTKREVTVKVNSAS
+3151 VNSAS

-3198 KSASNVGSYDITGT
+3198 T
-3212 CTNDNYQVTFVN
+3212 
-3224 TADAYAITQ
+3224 
-3233 RPVAVVIDDKTSVY
+3233 
-3247 GENLVS
+3247 
-3253 LTMRYA
+3253 
-3259 EGSLQLVG
+3259 
-3267 GQTLTQVVT
+3267 
-3276 LTKAQGTDAGT
+3276 
-3287 YAIAGS
+3287 
-3293 YTDGNYYITFTNGTY
+3293 
-3308 TITERKITVT
+3308 
-3318 VDGKT
+3318 
-3323 SVYGDEIVT
+3323 
-3332 LTGKVTSGSVLEAD
+3332 
-3346 GTIYTLSTT
+3346 
-3355 AKSASDVGRY
+3355 SASDVGRY
-3365 DITGTCTNDNYSIT
+3365 DITGTCTNNNYAVTFENETGSYTVTARPITVVIDDKESVYGESLAALTMHYAEGSLQLVGGLTLQNVVNLTKAEGTDAGTYAITGSYDNGNYDITFTDGTYTITQRAITVTVDNKESVYGDEIATLTGKVTSGSVLAGDGTVYTLSTTATSESDVGSYDITGTCTNDNYSIT
-3379 FANTKGSYTVTK
+3379 FDNTKGSYTVTK

-3416 TDGVANADGIAT
+3416 TDGVANADGITT

-3442 YDITGECVNGNYTVT
+3442 YDITGECVNDNYTVT

-3525 RATFCGGTHTLTAR
+3525 RATFCGGTHTLAAR

-3578 PFHWETNISGKLPSA
+3578 PFHWKTNISGYLESA
-3593 DEYSFKATY
+3593 TEYSFKATY

-3660 GIEDVLIV
+3660 GIEDVLII
-3668 TNEVFVSATADDYDV
+3668 TNEVFVSATADGYDV

-3771 LQIENTPTFKTAYEE
+3771 LQIENTPAFKTAYEE

-3810 GLLAVVATV
+3810 GLLTVVATV

>member
-99 EADIDLGGHDWYPIE
+99 ETDIDLGGHDWYPIE

-152 KNLTLKNFSSKV
+152 KNLTLKNFTSKPV
-164 SKEQLN
+164 FEQIN
-170 SKSVGLLLGENTAS
+170 NKNVGIVLGQSNVN
-184 GTRIVNCDVVDSAL
+184 GTRIINCTVADSYIHVSHSFGHDA
-198 NFQATGYPDSGKN
+198 F
-211 GLLVGRSK
+211 LVG
-219 AAILIDGCT
+219 ATNGAILIDGCT
-228 ISNSILYEA
+228 VQNCFAYDDQSTGSPF
-237 SAMGYRFG
+237 SA
-245 GILGGNT
+245 ILGYNS
-252 ASEYDSVVRNCNMW
+252 APYYNSVIRNCNVW
-266 NTYLLSYQNPASG
+266 NTYLMGYYSSSDNI
-279 TNYGLI
+279 GLI
-285 CGEGNAV
+285 CASGDAV

-298 TNMKNYTAGSFYNG
+298 TNMMNYTSGNYYSGRFHIESIGLSEKIVSLLDSFSRYNVYQAMSSGRLFAGS
-312 KYDLSQVG
+312 D
-320 LSQQVVSALDNYPLY
+320 
-335 DAYAKIYTSRLF
+335 
-347 GSSSYFT
+347 YFT
-354 GNTSYDGILLEKS
+354 GDTSYDGILLEKT
-367 FLVDGVDKLSNIY
+367 FLVDGVDKLADVY
-380 ANKGSLSVAENVQN
+380 GGHGSLALTQNVQN

-413 VGDTNPDGKIVE
+413 VEDTNPDGKIVE
-425 FAVGDGFKQTV
+425 FAIGDGIKQTA
-436 ADIYFDGILVAH
+436 ADIYVGDALVSH
-448 YNLLSG
+448 YNIVTG
-454 GSMDYSLTMEGNAI
+454 GTIPEDNHQLTLNGNAL
-468 EENHEFLTM
+468 EEDSEFLM
-477 SGTSIHVTDS
+477 QSGNTIHLTNS
-487 AKNIG
+487 AQNIG
-492 VTFNGI
+492 VKFSTP
-498 APEGTTLSVN
+498 APEGSVFSVN
-508 GVTADSDGNVTL
+508 GVVADSDGVVSL
-520 AEIPSTLSLCIQSG
+520 PEIPSTMYLFVESG
-534 TGTQEI
+534 SGKYQI
-540 ALYSVTVWN
+540 ASYSVTIWQ
-549 QLATGNDSIY
+549 QLETGNNMIY
-559 YRDIGSYEWTV
+559 YNDVGEKPWTY
-570 QDGTFSYTSG
+570 QDGVFTSPCSSAGDSAQINLLVRNSQQISLNYNARIQAEFDILPSKFEIYLNDEIAIQEHHSAEMIISDANYTVTANG
-580 DTSSSSQANFIV
+580 EIQTLIVFADVGYGGTNNYANFTLS
-592 RNAQQV
+592 A
-598 TITYSIDWKIT
+598 T
-609 DAWSPNQFQVYLDGT
+609 PFGT
-624 NEANLVVN
+624 E
-632 EEASANYSVANK
+632 
-644 SYTIDTNGEVH
+644 
-655 QLIVLRYASWSTV
+655 TV
-668 SVNESFSLSTATTSD
+668 ESNSTAT
-683 ETGSATATTSP
+683 
-694 IVNANKWAKPV
+694 ANKPDSGNKLAKPMSTQ
-705 KAESEEITAT
+705 SEEIVAT
-715 TGEKYSDNVY
+715 TGEKYTDNIY
-725 YTVTSGTTAENTW
+725 YTVTSGATSTNTW
-738 TLSDKQFVGYIGAGN
+738 TLSDGTFIGYNGSGPD
-753 LSSQDKTIL
+753 QTKETIVL
-762 TLYFFGVDSVT
+762 TLYFYDVDT
-773 IDYLY
+773 ISLNYKHSMEDWKDFAY
-778 NFSSSATTLYGALS
+778 LS
-792 ITDITDGAN
+792 ITDITDSSN
-801 TPLLSGICGST
+801 PITLLNPST
-812 DTNQT
+812 GVKDTTAFNQ
-817 FSKKYDTVG
+817 KYQTAG
-826 NYVWEIAIEASMH
+826 NYVWKIEFFRWWFGAEN
-839 FPSVHPQTAWIN
+839 TCWISN
-851 QITAGIAGIDVN
+851 LTAGNSNQLHDLTIT
-863 ISYNSEY
+863 YNGEY
-870 GNVTNIYAF
+870 GNVMNIFAF
-879 SDTPLV
+879 ADTELATCAV
-885 NGTFELGTKI
+885 GWGTQI

-912 NGGDL
+912 NGGEL

-924 FYVFEPLTIELVF
+924 YYIYEAMSIELVF

-943 PDEKLEDFTFEFT
+943 SDEKLADFTFEFT
-956 QGDNVISEQAKF
+956 QDDTVISEQAEF
-968 YTNYTVEAYPSDNS
+968 YTHYTVEAYPSDNG

-1016 GLMYNI
+1016 GLLYDVDYNTKI
-1022 ADNAKVDIV
+1022 DIV

-1043 FFIQF
+1043 FYLEF
-1048 EQPMEGSL
+1048 EIPIEEGLIADESL
-1056 ISDELLEISWEN
+1056 PITWEN
-1068 DALYPFTY
+1068 DALYPYAY
-1076 DLGLSSADRAAYSAG
+1076 DPELSSADRAAYRAG
-1091 NSGVHDSAS
+1091 NSGAYDSS
-1100 AIKFTVHGNGVLFF
+1100 STLKFTVEGDGVLFF
-1114 DYYISSEDDSVYGD
+1114 DYYVSGRSDQDVKPDVGI
-1128 FGVFAINNET
+1128 FAINNDT
-1138 LKLDQDDNF
+1138 LGLDKQPNQ
-1147 LYDNNLLPFTG
+1147 LYLTPIVPFSNA
-1158 MTGTTYVSLA
+1158 TYRTLRQC
-1168 GNNPYMG
+1168 GNTKYFG
-1175 YLGAELVEGNYQN
+1175 YLGTEIIDDVFINQYENENGIIVTASSNACGNV
-1188 KTAEGGRLDDKAAGD
+1188 
-1203 LGWVS
+1203 GWVS
-1208 WQIPINTDVTGS
+1208 WQIPIKTSVTGS
-1220 DVNDIYIGYSRGSLD
+1220 ETNDIYIGYIKSQVTYD
-1235 NSETYEDTF
+1235 EHYEDKF
-1244 AIANVRFVSQ
+1244 AIANVRFVSE
-1254 QYTISAGVSN
+1254 QYTVSAEVSN
-1264 EQGGSVKSNP
+1264 ESGGSITSNLQLP
-1274 EIPAD
+1274 TDIVY
-1279 GLTYSGGNYTLTA
+1279 GGTGCTYTA

-1324 NVSYTAIIEPNG
+1324 NVSYTAIIEPDG
-1336 TYTARINGNFYQTL
+1336 TYTARINGNFYETL
-1350 EEALTAANE
+1350 DDALTAANE

-1385 IVPYSATDTTGYK
+1385 IVPYSATDTTGYG
-1398 EGGNKDR
+1398 ELGNKDR
-1405 VSWNVDVDPYIT
+1405 VSWNVGVDPYIT

-1492 LVNNYSGGTNTLNYY
+1492 LVNNYAGGTNTLNYY

-1709 VDGTLKV
+1709 VNGTLKV

-1730 TSGVI
+1730 TSGTI
-1735 EIAEGAKLTD
+1735 EIAQGAKLAD

-1757 DKTVLTLSARVFGL
+1757 DKTMLTLSARVFGL

-1801 SAARMNHTSEIINQ
+1801 SAARMDHTSETINQ

-1835 VYIGENVAGVTV
+1835 VYIGENIAGVTV

-1895 AFVTLTQVIKGG
+1895 AFVTLTQII
-1907 ELDENNNYLRE
+1907 EASQLDENNNYMRE

-1928 DVKAYITYYGGDKSE
+1928 DVKAYITYYGGGKSE

-1989 VYALATAEGSQL
+1989 VNALATAEGSQL
-2001 VTKATKAYEAY
+2001 VTKATETYEAY

-2025 FLEGYLASYEGYF
+2025 FLQEYLASYEGYF

-2043 LAIVG
+2043 FAIVG
-2048 QVNYG
+2048 QVTYG
-2053 DDTATANVTYIDG
+2053 DGTATANVTYVDG

-2091 EGNYQEVAYTLSA
+2091 AGNYQEVAYTLSA

-2109 AKVTLTVSVDNKE
+2109 AKVTLTVSVDDKE

-2133 AQVSRLVNGD
+2133 AQVSGLVNGD
-2143 TQENVLVLTKAGTNN
+2143 TQENVLVLTKAGTND

-2170 NYQYFYNLVATKG
+2170 DYQYFYNLVATKG

-2217 VANADGLD
+2217 VANADGLGN
-2225 KIVTLEKAIG
+2225 IVTLEKAIG

-2245 ECVSG
+2245 KCVSG
-2250 NYTVTFTNES
+2250 NYTVTFTNKS
-2260 GDAQNGTYT
+2260 GDSQNGTYT
-2269 VIKREVTVTVNSAS
+2269 VTKRATEVTVAEHSDVMISKTDNIVFTAIRQYDKATLNGATFRILKEGVLVATVAANGDVSVAEGQQLVAGEYTVVAEYSDNNFEMTFVENTFTVVEENKYYTVNF
-2283 SLYGDDIASL
+2283 GFQ
-2293 TATVTEGSVLE
+2293 TATKVY
-2304 ADGTIYTLSTT
+2304 DGTALNLNVTVKVADTQEKVETFTVTLKKNGETVYS
-2315 ATSASNVGS
+2315 VC
-2324 YDITGTCTNGN
+2324 DVGN
-2335 YSITFDNTKGSYT
+2335 YEILVDVDGVVYTASYT

-2357 IEDKSSVYG
+2357 IEDKTSVYG
-2366 NALAELTATTT
+2366 ASLATLTATTT

-2431 VTVNSASSLYGD
+2431 VTVNSASSLYGN
-2443 DIANLTATVTEGSVL
+2443 DIASLTATVTSGSVL
-2458 EADGTIYTL
+2458 EADGTVYTL
-2467 STDATSTSNVG
+2467 STTATNASNVDS
-2478 NYDITGTCKN
+2478 YDITGTCTN

-2521 ENLVSLTMRYAEG
+2521 ENLVSLTTRYAEG

-2581 TITPRQT
+2581 TIT
-2588 DVTVADHADVMV
+2588 
-2600 SKTDNIVFTAIRAY
+2600 
-2614 GNATLS
+2614 
-2620 GATFRILKEG
+2620 
-2630 VLIAT
+2630 
-2635 VAANGEVTL
+2635 
-2644 QEGKQLSVGEYTVV
+2644 
-2658 AEYSDSNFEMNF
+2658 
-2670 VEGTLTVVEDN
+2670 
-2681 DYYTVDFGFQT
+2681 
-2692 NTQVYDGEEVKLNV
+2692 
-2706 TVNVT
+2706 
-2711 DTGATVEGFTVRIRR
+2711 
-2726 SGQEVQ
+2726 
-2732 SMVNVGNY
+2732 
-2740 EITVFVDNVEY
+2740 
-2751 STSYTITSRPV
+2751 
-2762 SVVIDDKTSVY
+2762 
-2773 GESLVELTMNYAEGS
+2773 
-2788 LQLVGGQTLPQVVTL
+2788 
-2803 AKAQGTDAGTYAIAG
+2803 
-2818 SYTDGNYDITFT
+2818 
-2830 NGTYTITQ
+2830 Q

-2850 VYGNEIATLTGKV
+2850 VYGDEIATLTGKV

-2876 TLSTTATSAGDVGSY
+2876 TLSTKATSESD
-2891 DINGT
+2891 
-2896 CINDNYQ
+2896 
-2903 VTFENE
+2903 
-2909 TDSYTVT
+2909 
-2916 KRAITVTVTSTSS
+2916 
-2929 VYGDDIATLTGK
+2929 
-2941 VTVGTV
+2941 
-2947 IYGDGTVY
+2947 
-2955 TLSTDATSTS
+2955 
-2965 NVGSYDIT
+2965 VGSYDIT
-2973 GTCTNDNYQVTF
+2973 GTC
-2985 ENETDSYTVTK
+2985 
-2996 REITVTVNSASSLY
+2996 A
-3010 GDNIASLT
+3010 
-3018 ATVTEGRVLEA
+3018 
-3029 DGTVYTLSTKATS
+3029 
-3042 ASNVGSYDITGTCI
+3042 
-3056 NDNYQVTFENETDSY
+3056 
-3071 TVTKRTITVT
+3071 
-3081 VTSTSSVYGD
+3081 
-3091 DIATLTGKVT
+3091 
-3101 VGTVI
+3101 
-3106 YGDGTV
+3106 
-3112 YTLSTDATS
+3112 
-3121 TSNVGSYD
+3121 
-3129 ITGTCTNDNYQVTF
+3129 
-3143 ENETDSYT
+3143 
-3151 VTKREVTVKVNSAS
+3151 
-3165 SLYGND
+3165 
-3171 IASLTATVT
+3171 
-3180 EGSVLEA
+3180 
-3187 DGTVYT
+3187 
-3193 LSTTA
+3193 
-3198 KSASNVGSYDITGT
+3198 
-3212 CTNDNYQVTFVN
+3212 
-3224 TADAYAITQ
+3224 
-3233 RPVAVVIDDKTSVY
+3233 
-3247 GENLVS
+3247 
-3253 LTMRYA
+3253 
-3259 EGSLQLVG
+3259 
-3267 GQTLTQVVT
+3267 
-3276 LTKAQGTDAGT
+3276 
-3287 YAIAGS
+3287 
-3293 YTDGNYYITFTNGTY
+3293 
-3308 TITERKITVT
+3308 
-3318 VDGKT
+3318 
-3323 SVYGDEIVT
+3323 
-3332 LTGKVTSGSVLEAD
+3332 
-3346 GTIYTLSTT
+3346 
-3355 AKSASDVGRY
+3355 
-3365 DITGTCTNDNYSIT
+3365 NDNYSIT

-3397 IDDKTSVYGNN
+3397 IDNKTSVYGET

-3457 FTNGTYTI
+3457 FTKGTYTI

-3557 LPRVTV
+3557 LPKVTV
-3563 VDVQTQYVYSGSAIV
+3563 VDIETQYVYSGSAIV
-3578 PFHWETNISGKLPSA
+3578 PFHWETNISGYLESA
-3593 DEYSFKATY
+3593 TEYSFNATY

-3660 GIEDVLIV
+3660 GIEDVLII
-3668 TNEVFVSATADDYDV
+3668 TNEVFVSAKADGYDV

-3737 VQKVDKLDGTFTQA
+3737 AQKVAQLDGTFTQA

-3771 LQIENTPTFKTAYEE
+3771 LQIENTPAFKTAYEE

-3810 GLLAVVATV
+3810 GLLTVVATV

>member
-198 NFQATGYPDSGKN
+198 NFQAAGYPDSGKN

-228 ISNSILYEA
+228 IANSTLYEA
-237 SAMGYRFG
+237 SSMGYRFG

-266 NTYLLSYQNPASG
+266 NTYLLSYQNPESG

-298 TNMKNYTAGSFYNG
+298 TNMINYTAGSFQNG

-347 GSSSYFT
+347 GGSSYFT
-354 GNTSYDGILLEKS
+354 GDTSYDGILLEKS

-413 VGDTNPDGKIVE
+413 VEDTNPDGKIVE

-508 GVTADSDGNVTL
+508 GVTADTSDTVTT
-520 AEIPSTLSLCIQSG
+520 A
-534 TGTQEI
+534 
-540 ALYSVTVWN
+540 N
-549 QLATGNDSIY
+549 RQLPAKMT
-559 YRDIGSYEWTV
+559 
-570 QDGTFSYTSG
+570 
-580 DTSSSSQANFIV
+580 
-592 RNAQQV
+592 
-598 TITYSIDWKIT
+598 
-609 DAWSPNQFQVYLDGT
+609 
-624 NEANLVVN
+624 
-632 EEASANYSVANK
+632 SVAAENLP
-644 SYTIDTNGEVH
+644 S
-655 QLIVLRYASWSTV
+655 
-668 SVNESFSLSTATTSD
+668 
-683 ETGSATATTSP
+683 
-694 IVNANKWAKPV
+694 NA
-705 KAESEEITAT
+705 
-715 TGEKYSDNVY
+715 EKYSDNVY
-725 YTVTSGTTAENTW
+725 YTVTSGSTAANTW
-738 TLSDKQFVGYIGAGN
+738 TLSNGQFAGYNGDGDA
-753 LSSQDKTIL
+753 DTIVL
-762 TLYFFGVDSVT
+762 TLYFYNVNYVT
-773 IDYLY
+773 LDYK
-778 NFSSSATTLYGALS
+778 LS
-792 ITDITDGAN
+792 IYNYDFGGYFYIDDITNADSPVSLVGQSVGE
-801 TPLLSGICGST
+801 TDYITLSKTYETLG
-812 DTNQT
+812 D
-817 FSKKYDTVG
+817 
-826 NYVWEIAIEASMH
+826 YVWRI
-839 FPSVHPQTAWIN
+839 TYYRKYTDNDNTCWIN
-851 QITAGIAGIDVN
+851 NIHAGDNNEAIDVTVT
-863 ISYNSEY
+863 YNSEY
-870 GNVTNIYAF
+870 GDVLNIFEFAD
-879 SDTPLV
+879 SAIGTTV
-885 NGTFELGTKI
+885 NYGSAI

-1048 EQPMEGSL
+1048 EQPMESNLIADESL
-1056 ISDELLEISWEN
+1056 MITWEN

-1158 MTGTTYVSLA
+1158 STGTTYVSIA

-1254 QYTISAGVSN
+1254 QYTISAEVSN
-1264 EQGGSVKSNP
+1264 EQGGSVTSNP

-1312 SINKTYVATVTS
+1312 SINTTFVATVTE
-1324 NVSYTAIIEPNG
+1324 NVAYTAIIEPNG
-1336 TYTARINGNFYQTL
+1336 TYTARINRNFYQTL

-1359 GVTGDLILYKDVTFD
+1359 GVTGDLILYKDVIFD

-1385 IVPYSATDTTGYK
+1385 IVPYSATDTTGYG
-1398 EGGNKDR
+1398 ELGNEDR
-1405 VSWNVDVDPYIT
+1405 VSWNVGVDPYIT

-1492 LVNNYSGGTNTLNYY
+1492 LVNNYAGGTNTLNYY

-1688 KLYPNSTTL
+1688 KQYPNSTTL

-1716 GANATFAGIVQTTG
+1716 GAGATFAGIVQTTG
-1730 TSGVI
+1730 TSGTI
-1735 EIAEGAKLTD
+1735 EIAQGAKLAD

-1757 DKTVLTLSARVFGL
+1757 DKTMLTLSARVFGL

-1801 SAARMNHTSEIINQ
+1801 SAARMDHTSETINQ

-1826 DGLYGVYGD
+1826 EGLYGVYGD
-1835 VYIGENVAGVTV
+1835 VHIGENVAGVTV

-1928 DVKAYITYYGGDKSE
+1928 DVKAYITYYGGGKSE

-1960 TFTNATYPVLDSTVT
+1960 TFANATYPVLDSTVT

-1989 VYALATAEGSQL
+1989 VNALATAEGSQL
-2001 VTKATKAYEAY
+2001 VTKATEAYEAY

-2025 FLEGYLASYEGYF
+2025 FLEEYLASYEGYF

-2048 QVNYG
+2048 QVTYG
-2053 DDTATANVTYIDG
+2053 DGTATANVTYIDG
-2066 TTAETTVNNTAY
+2066 TTAETTVNKPAY

-2122 SVYGDALETLT
+2122 SVYGDALEKLT
-2133 AQVSRLVNGD
+2133 AQVSGLVNGD

-2170 NYQYFYNLVATKG
+2170 DYQYFYNLVATKG

-2193 VVIEDKTSVY
+2193 VVIEDQTSVY
-2203 GDKLETLTATTTDS
+2203 GDSLVTLTATTTDD
-2217 VANADGLD
+2217 VANADGIAT
-2225 KIVTLEKAIG
+2225 IVALTKDEGA
-2235 TNAGT
+2235 TVGT

-2260 GDAQNGTYT
+2260 GDSQNGTYT
-2269 VIKREVTVTVNSAS
+2269 VTKRATDVTVAEHADVMISKTDNIVFTAIRQYDKATLSGATFRILKDGVLVATVAANGDVSVAEGQQLAAGEYTVVAEYSDNNFDMTFVEGTFSVVEENMYYTVDFGFQTATKVYDGTALNLNVTVKVADTQENVETFTVTLKKNGETVYSVCDVGNYEILVDVDGVVYTASYTVTKREIDVTIEDKTSVYGDSLVALTATTADSVANAEGLENIVSLAKQDGTAAGTYAITGSYDNGNYDITFTNGTYTITKREITVTVNSAS

-2304 ADGTIYTLSTT
+2304 ADGTVYTLSTT

-2324 YDITGTCTNGN
+2324 YDITGTCTNNN
-2335 YSITFDNTKGSYT
+2335 YAVTFENETGSYT
-2348 VTKREIDVT
+2348 VTARP
-2357 IEDKSSVYG
+2357 
-2366 NALAELTATTT
+2366 
-2377 DDVANGEGLAN
+2377 
-2388 IVTLEKAIG
+2388 
-2397 TNAGTYAIT
+2397 IT
-2406 GECVDG
+2406 
-2412 NYTVNFTN
+2412 
-2420 GTYTITKREIT
+2420 
-2431 VTVNSASSLYGD
+2431 
-2443 DIANLTATVTEGSVL
+2443 
-2458 EADGTIYTL
+2458 
-2467 STDATSTSNVG
+2467 
-2478 NYDITGTCKN
+2478 
-2488 DNYQVTFVN
+2488 
-2497 TADAYAITQRPVA
+2497 
-2510 VVIDDKTSVYG
+2510 VVIDDK
-2521 ENLVSLTMRYAEG
+2521 E
-2534 SLQLVGGQTLTQ
+2534 
-2546 VVTLTKAQGT
+2546 
-2556 DAGTYAIAGS
+2556 
-2566 YTDGNY
+2566 
-2572 DITFTNGTY
+2572 
-2581 TITPRQT
+2581 
-2588 DVTVADHADVMV
+2588 
-2600 SKTDNIVFTAIRAY
+2600 
-2614 GNATLS
+2614 
-2620 GATFRILKEG
+2620 
-2630 VLIAT
+2630 
-2635 VAANGEVTL
+2635 
-2644 QEGKQLSVGEYTVV
+2644 
-2658 AEYSDSNFEMNF
+2658 
-2670 VEGTLTVVEDN
+2670 
-2681 DYYTVDFGFQT
+2681 
-2692 NTQVYDGEEVKLNV
+2692 
-2706 TVNVT
+2706 
-2711 DTGATVEGFTVRIRR
+2711 
-2726 SGQEVQ
+2726 
-2732 SMVNVGNY
+2732 
-2740 EITVFVDNVEY
+2740 
-2751 STSYTITSRPV
+2751 
-2762 SVVIDDKTSVY
+2762 SVY
-2773 GESLVELTMNYAEGS
+2773 GESLAALTMHYAEGS
-2788 LQLVGGQTLPQVVTL
+2788 LLLVGGLTLQNVVNLT
-2803 AKAQGTDAGTYAIAG
+2803 KAEGTDAGEYAITG
-2818 SYTDGNYDITFT
+2818 SYDNGNYDITFT

-2876 TLSTTATSAGDVGSY
+2876 TLSTTATSA
-2891 DINGT
+2891 
-2896 CINDNYQ
+2896 
-2903 VTFENE
+2903 
-2909 TDSYTVT
+2909 
-2916 KRAITVTVTSTSS
+2916 
-2929 VYGDDIATLTGK
+2929 
-2941 VTVGTV
+2941 
-2947 IYGDGTVY
+2947 
-2955 TLSTDATSTS
+2955 
-2965 NVGSYDIT
+2965 
-2973 GTCTNDNYQVTF
+2973 
-2985 ENETDSYTVTK
+2985 
-2996 REITVTVNSASSLY
+2996 
-3010 GDNIASLT
+3010 
-3018 ATVTEGRVLEA
+3018 
-3029 DGTVYTLSTKATS
+3029 
-3042 ASNVGSYDITGTCI
+3042 
-3056 NDNYQVTFENETDSY
+3056 
-3071 TVTKRTITVT
+3071 
-3081 VTSTSSVYGD
+3081 
-3091 DIATLTGKVT
+3091 
-3101 VGTVI
+3101 
-3106 YGDGTV
+3106 
-3112 YTLSTDATS
+3112 
-3121 TSNVGSYD
+3121 
-3129 ITGTCTNDNYQVTF
+3129 
-3143 ENETDSYT
+3143 
-3151 VTKREVTVKVNSAS
+3151 
-3165 SLYGND
+3165 
-3171 IASLTATVT
+3171 
-3180 EGSVLEA
+3180 
-3187 DGTVYT
+3187 
-3193 LSTTA
+3193 
-3198 KSASNVGSYDITGT
+3198 
-3212 CTNDNYQVTFVN
+3212 
-3224 TADAYAITQ
+3224 
-3233 RPVAVVIDDKTSVY
+3233 
-3247 GENLVS
+3247 
-3253 LTMRYA
+3253 
-3259 EGSLQLVG
+3259 
-3267 GQTLTQVVT
+3267 
-3276 LTKAQGTDAGT
+3276 
-3287 YAIAGS
+3287 
-3293 YTDGNYYITFTNGTY
+3293 
-3308 TITERKITVT
+3308 
-3318 VDGKT
+3318 
-3323 SVYGDEIVT
+3323 
-3332 LTGKVTSGSVLEAD
+3332 
-3346 GTIYTLSTT
+3346 
-3355 AKSASDVGRY
+3355 SDVDSY

-3379 FANTKGSYTVTK
+3379 FDNTKGSYTVTK

-3397 IDDKTSVYGNN
+3397 IDDKTSVYGET

-3578 PFHWETNISGKLPSA
+3578 PFHWDTNISGKLPSA

-3660 GIEDVLIV
+3660 EIEDVLII
-3668 TNEVFVSATADDYDV
+3668 TNEVFVSATADGYDV

-3771 LQIENTPTFKTAYEE
+3771 LQIENTPAFKTAYEE

-3799 EKVELAEKTYD
+3799 EKAELAEKTYD

>member
-99 EADIDLGGHDWYPIE
+99 ETDIDLGGHDWYPIE

-170 SKSVGLLLGENTAS
+170 SKSVGLLLGENTAN

-198 NFQATGYPDSGKN
+198 NFQAAGYPDSGKN

-228 ISNSILYEA
+228 IANSILYEA

-252 ASEYDSVVRNCNMW
+252 ASEYDSVVRNCNIW

-298 TNMKNYTAGSFYNG
+298 TNMINYTAGSFQNG

-347 GSSSYFT
+347 GGSSYFT

-413 VGDTNPDGKIVE
+413 VEDTNPDGKIVE

-559 YRDIGSYEWTV
+559 YRDIGSYAWTV

-655 QLIVLRYASWSTV
+655 QLIVFRYASWSTV

-725 YTVTSGTTAENTW
+725 YTVTSGSTAANTW
-738 TLSDKQFVGYIGAGN
+738 TLSDKQFTGYIGAGGFTT
-753 LSSQDKTIL
+753 DTTVL
-762 TLYFFGVDSVT
+762 TLHFYGVDT
-773 IDYLY
+773 IQIEYIYDFCPL
-778 NFSSSATTLYGALS
+778 AVALYGEMS
-792 ITDITDGAN
+792 IVDITDGTN
-801 TPLLSGICGST
+801 TTLLSGICGSI
-812 DTNQT
+812 DTNQI
-817 FSKKYDTVG
+817 FEKKYDTVG
-826 NYVWEIAIEASMH
+826 DYVWTITVSAQFRNADYIH
-839 FPSVHPQTAWIN
+839 TAWIN
-851 QITAGIAGIDVN
+851 RITAGVAGIDLTV
-863 ISYNSEY
+863 SYNSEY
-870 GNVTNIYAF
+870 GDVTNIFGFA
-879 SDTPLV
+879 DTPLV
-885 NGTFELGTKI
+885 NSQKEIGDKI

-900 AKDGYKYVGYKL
+900 AKDGYKYVGYKI

-924 FYVFEPLTIELVF
+924 ITLSGNTEIEFVF

-943 PDEKLEDFTFEFT
+943 PDEKLADFTFEFT

-1003 FVLTMQEESETFY
+1003 FVLTMQEEQETFY
-1016 GLMYNI
+1016 GLVYNI
-1022 ADNAKVDIV
+1022 DDNAKVDIV

-1048 EQPMEGSL
+1048 EQPMESNLIADESL
-1056 ISDELLEISWEN
+1056 MITWEN
-1068 DALYPFTY
+1068 DSLYPYTY
-1076 DLGLSSADRAAYSAG
+1076 NLGLSSADRAAYSAG

-1100 AIKFTVHGNGVLFF
+1100 TLKFTVQGNGVLFF
-1114 DYYISSEDDSVYGD
+1114 DYYISSEKDSVYGD
-1128 FGVFAINNET
+1128 MAVFAINNEH
-1138 LKLDQDDNF
+1138 LALDKDDNA
-1147 LYDNNLLPFTG
+1147 LYSNNLLPFTG
-1158 MTGTTYVSLA
+1158 STGTTYVSLA

-1188 KTAEGGRLDDKAAGD
+1188 KTAEGGRLYDKACGD

-1264 EQGGSVKSNP
+1264 EQGGSVTSNP

-1305 SVSGELV
+1305 SFSGELV

-1336 TYTARINGNFYQTL
+1336 TYTARINGNFYETL
-1350 EEALTAANE
+1350 DEALTAANE

-1385 IVPYSATDTTGYK
+1385 IVPYSATDTTGYG
-1398 EGGNKDR
+1398 ELGNKDR
-1405 VSWNVDVDPYIT
+1405 VSWNVGVDPYIT
-1417 VTVNSGVTLTVDGQ
+1417 VTVNSGVTLTVDVDGQ

-1480 TVNSGATLKQPF
+1480 TVNSAATLKQPF
-1492 LVNNYSGGTNTLNYY
+1492 LVNNYAGGTNTLNYY

-1577 EVTYDGTKCVNELHG
+1577 EVTYDGTKCVNEPHG

-1611 NVTLGEFSLIGY
+1611 NVTLGEFSLSGY

-1716 GANATFAGIVQTTG
+1716 GAGATFAGIVQTTG

-1757 DKTVLTLSARVFGL
+1757 DKTMLTLSARVFGL

-1788 SGKQFVLESFSVD
+1788 SGKQFVLKSFSVD
-1801 SAARMNHTSEIINQ
+1801 SAARMDYTSETINQ

-1880 GKQTNTFEGVYGTEE
+1880 GKQTNTFKGVYDTEE

-1928 DVKAYITYYGGDKSE
+1928 DVKAYITYYGGGKSE
-1943 SFALTGDIAD
+1943 FFALTGDIAD

-1989 VYALATAEGSQL
+1989 VNALANAEGSQL
-2001 VTKATKAYEAY
+2001 VTKATEAYEAY

-2053 DDTATANVTYIDG
+2053 DGTATANVTYIDG
-2066 TTAETTVNNTAY
+2066 TTAKTPVNNPAY
-2078 TVQNGAVVATFQW
+2078 KVQNGAVVATFQW
-2091 EGNYQEVAYTLSA
+2091 AGNYQEVAYTLSA

-2122 SVYGDALETLT
+2122 SMYGDALEKLT
-2133 AQVSRLVNGD
+2133 AQVSGLVNGD

-2170 NYQYFYNLVATKG
+2170 DYQYFYNLVATKG

-2203 GDKLETLTATTTDS
+2203 GD
-2217 VANADGLD
+2217 
-2225 KIVTLEKAIG
+2225 
-2235 TNAGT
+2235 
-2240 YAITG
+2240 
-2245 ECVSG
+2245 
-2250 NYTVTFTNES
+2250 
-2260 GDAQNGTYT
+2260 
-2269 VIKREVTVTVNSAS
+2269 
-2283 SLYGDDIASL
+2283 
-2293 TATVTEGSVLE
+2293 
-2304 ADGTIYTLSTT
+2304 
-2315 ATSASNVGS
+2315 
-2324 YDITGTCTNGN
+2324 
-2335 YSITFDNTKGSYT
+2335 
-2348 VTKREIDVT
+2348 
-2357 IEDKSSVYG
+2357 
-2366 NALAELTATTT
+2366 
-2377 DDVANGEGLAN
+2377 
-2388 IVTLEKAIG
+2388 
-2397 TNAGTYAIT
+2397 
-2406 GECVDG
+2406 
-2412 NYTVNFTN
+2412 
-2420 GTYTITKREIT
+2420 
-2431 VTVNSASSLYGD
+2431 
-2443 DIANLTATVTEGSVL
+2443 
-2458 EADGTIYTL
+2458 
-2467 STDATSTSNVG
+2467 
-2478 NYDITGTCKN
+2478 
-2488 DNYQVTFVN
+2488 
-2497 TADAYAITQRPVA
+2497 
-2510 VVIDDKTSVYG
+2510 
-2521 ENLVSLTMRYAEG
+2521 NLVSLTMRYAEG

-2773 GESLVELTMNYAEGS
+2773 GDSLVALTATTADSVANAEGLENIVS
-2788 LQLVGGQTLPQVVTL
+2788 L
-2803 AKAQGTDAGTYAIAG
+2803 AKQDGTAAGTYAITG
-2818 SYTDGNYDITFT
+2818 TCTNGNYTVNFT
-2830 NGTYTITQ
+2830 DGTYTITQ

-2863 TSGSVLAGDGTVY
+2863 TSGSVLADDGTVY
-2876 TLSTTATSAGDVGSY
+2876 TLSTTATSESD
-2891 DINGT
+2891 
-2896 CINDNYQ
+2896 
-2903 VTFENE
+2903 
-2909 TDSYTVT
+2909 
-2916 KRAITVTVTSTSS
+2916 
-2929 VYGDDIATLTGK
+2929 
-2941 VTVGTV
+2941 
-2947 IYGDGTVY
+2947 
-2955 TLSTDATSTS
+2955 
-2965 NVGSYDIT
+2965 VGSYDIT
-2973 GTCTNDNYQVTF
+2973 GTCTNDNYSITF
-2985 ENETDSYTVTK
+2985 ANTKGSYTVTK
-2996 REITVTVNSASSLY
+2996 R
-3010 GDNIASLT
+3010 
-3018 ATVTEGRVLEA
+3018 
-3029 DGTVYTLSTKATS
+3029 
-3042 ASNVGSYDITGTCI
+3042 
-3056 NDNYQVTFENETDSY
+3056 
-3071 TVTKRTITVT
+3071 
-3081 VTSTSSVYGD
+3081 
-3091 DIATLTGKVT
+3091 
-3101 VGTVI
+3101 
-3106 YGDGTV
+3106 
-3112 YTLSTDATS
+3112 
-3121 TSNVGSYD
+3121 
-3129 ITGTCTNDNYQVTF
+3129 
-3143 ENETDSYT
+3143 
-3151 VTKREVTVKVNSAS
+3151 
-3165 SLYGND
+3165 
-3171 IASLTATVT
+3171 
-3180 EGSVLEA
+3180 
-3187 DGTVYT
+3187 
-3193 LSTTA
+3193 
-3198 KSASNVGSYDITGT
+3198 
-3212 CTNDNYQVTFVN
+3212 
-3224 TADAYAITQ
+3224 AIT
-3233 RPVAVVIDDKTSVY
+3233 VVIDDKTSVY

-3308 TITERKITVT
+3308 TITQRAITVT
-3318 VDGKT
+3318 VDNKE
-3323 SVYGDEIVT
+3323 SVYGNEIAT
-3332 LTGKVTSGSVLEAD
+3332 LTGKVTSGSVLADD
-3346 GTIYTLSTT
+3346 GTVYTLSTT
-3355 AKSASDVGRY
+3355 ATSESDVGSY

-3397 IDDKTSVYGNN
+3397 IDDKTSVYGEP
-3408 LETLTATT
+3408 LATLTATT
-3416 TDGVANADGIAT
+3416 TDSVANADGITT
-3428 IVALTKDEGATVGT
+3428 IVALTKDEGTTVGT
-3442 YDITGECVNGNYTVT
+3442 YDITGECVNGNYYIT

-3465 TKRDITV
+3465 TQRAITV

-3516 GTEITADNF
+3516 ETEITADNF

-3578 PFHWETNISGKLPSA
+3578 PFHWDTNISGKLPSA

-3660 GIEDVLIV
+3660 GIEDVLII

-3810 GLLAVVATV
+3810 GLLTVVATV

>member
-1 MTTSKCKILKAIA
+1 MPESNTCGKQFVTKTHRKAFFGAYTFFNVFNILKIRHKHCLWERSLTMTTSKCKILKAIA

-99 EADIDLGGHDWYPIE
+99 ETDIDLGGHDWYPIE

-170 SKSVGLLLGENTAS
+170 SKSVGLLLGENTAN

-198 NFQATGYPDSGKN
+198 NFQAAGYPDSGKN

-266 NTYLLSYQNPASG
+266 NTYLLSYRNPESG

-298 TNMKNYTAGSFYNG
+298 TNMINYTAGSFYNG

-347 GSSSYFT
+347 GGSSYFT

-367 FLVDGVDKLSNIY
+367 FLVDGVDKLADVY
-380 ANKGSLSVAENVQN
+380 GGHGSLALTQNVQN

-413 VGDTNPDGKIVE
+413 VEDTNPDGKIVE
-425 FAVGDGFKQTV
+425 FTVGDGFKESV
-436 ADIYFDGILVAH
+436 VNIYTDGILVERYALTSGDMSFGFLMDNVAIDDSP
-448 YNLLSG
+448 YLLKV
-454 GSMDYSLTMEGNAI
+454 EGNTLHITENAANFAI
-468 EENHEFLTM
+468 Q
-477 SGTSIHVTDS
+477 
-487 AKNIG
+487 
-492 VTFNGI
+492 FNAP
-498 APEGTTLSVN
+498 APEGYVYMAN
-508 GVTADSDGNVTL
+508 GQQADESNRITF
-520 AEIPSTLSLCIQSG
+520 AEIPVDPVVVTLESATKTYELG
-534 TGTQEI
+534 TYNIFVWKEFI
-540 ALYSVTVWN
+540 A
-549 QLATGNDSIY
+549 GNDSVY
-559 YRDIGSYEWTV
+559 YRNVIADPNDDWTYWTFENGQFRHEYSGNTVTQVDFFVTGAESVTFDYDISWTYGSLGADYPNTFQILVDGEPAEYHTV
-570 QDGTFSYTSG
+570 NQGANNNTVPWSNTFELTASG
-580 DTSSSSQANFIV
+580 ESHVVSVYMKLMGQNEQSIVTLNVSTPSSADTSDTVTTAN
-592 RNAQQV
+592 RQ
-598 TITYSIDWKIT
+598 S
-609 DAWSPNQFQVYLDGT
+609 
-624 NEANLVVN
+624 
-632 EEASANYSVANK
+632 
-644 SYTIDTNGEVH
+644 
-655 QLIVLRYASWSTV
+655 
-668 SVNESFSLSTATTSD
+668 
-683 ETGSATATTSP
+683 
-694 IVNANKWAKPV
+694 PV
-705 KAESEEITAT
+705 KMTSVVPENLPSNA
-715 TGEKYSDNVY
+715 EKYSDNVY

-738 TLSDKQFVGYIGAGN
+738 TLSDKQFTGYIGAGA
-753 LSSQDKTIL
+753 LSSQDKTVL
-762 TLYFFGVDSVT
+762 TLYFYGVDT
-773 IDYLY
+773 IQIEYIY
-778 NFSSSATTLYGALS
+778 NFSTSSTTLYGELS
-792 ITDITDGAN
+792 IVDITNGEN
-801 TPLLSGICGST
+801 TLLNGICGST

-817 FSKKYDTVG
+817 FEKKYDIVG
-826 NYVWEIAIEASMH
+826 NYVWEITIEASMH
-839 FPSVHPQTAWIN
+839 FPSLHPQTAWIN
-851 QITAGIAGIDVN
+851 QITAGVAGIDLTV
-863 ISYNSEY
+863 SYNSEY
-870 GNVTNIYAF
+870 GDVTNIFGFA
-879 SDTPLV
+879 DTSLV
-885 NGTFELGTKI
+885 TSQKEIGDKI

-912 NGGDL
+912 NGGEL

-924 FYVFEPLTIELVF
+924 ITLSGNTEIEFVF

-943 PDEKLEDFTFEFT
+943 PDKKLEDFTFEFT

-1056 ISDELLEISWEN
+1056 ISDEKLEISWEN

-1138 LKLDQDDNF
+1138 LKLDQHDNV
-1147 LYDNNLLPFTG
+1147 LYSYNLLPFTG
-1158 MTGTTYVSLA
+1158 STGTTYVSLA

-1264 EQGGSVKSNP
+1264 EQGGSVTSNP

-1279 GLTYSGGNYTLTA
+1279 GHTYSGGNYTLTA

-1398 EGGNKDR
+1398 EGGNEDR
-1405 VSWNVDVDPYIT
+1405 VSWNVGVDPYIT

-1492 LVNNYSGGTNTLNYY
+1492 LVNNYAGGTNTLNYY

-1533 VSGSTSLF
+1533 VSGATSLF

-1730 TSGVI
+1730 TSGTI
-1735 EIAEGAKLTD
+1735 EIAQGAKLAD

-1757 DKTVLTLSARVFGL
+1757 DKTMLTLSARVFGL
-1771 THNTLT
+1771 THNPLT

-1801 SAARMNHTSEIINQ
+1801 SAARMDHTSETINQ

-1928 DVKAYITYYGGDKSE
+1928 DVKAYITYYGGGKSE

-1953 GKLVANV
+1953 GKLVAKV

-1989 VYALATAEGSQL
+1989 VDALATAEGSQL

-2025 FLEGYLASYEGYF
+2025 FLEKYLASYEGYF

-2048 QVNYG
+2048 QVTYG
-2053 DDTATANVTYIDG
+2053 DGTATANVTYIDG

-2091 EGNYQEVAYTLSA
+2091 AGNYQEVAYTLSA

-2109 AKVTLTVSVDNKE
+2109 AKVTLTVSVDNKK
-2122 SVYGDALETLT
+2122 SVYGDELEKLT
-2133 AQVSRLVNGD
+2133 AQVSGLVNGD

-2170 NYQYFYNLVATKG
+2170 DYQYFYNLVATKG

-2193 VVIEDKTSVY
+2193 VVIE
-2203 GDKLETLTATTTDS
+2203 
-2217 VANADGLD
+2217 
-2225 KIVTLEKAIG
+2225 
-2235 TNAGT
+2235 
-2240 YAITG
+2240 
-2245 ECVSG
+2245 
-2250 NYTVTFTNES
+2250 
-2260 GDAQNGTYT
+2260 
-2269 VIKREVTVTVNSAS
+2269 
-2283 SLYGDDIASL
+2283 
-2293 TATVTEGSVLE
+2293 
-2304 ADGTIYTLSTT
+2304 
-2315 ATSASNVGS
+2315 
-2324 YDITGTCTNGN
+2324 
-2335 YSITFDNTKGSYT
+2335 
-2348 VTKREIDVT
+2348 
-2357 IEDKSSVYG
+2357 
-2366 NALAELTATTT
+2366 
-2377 DDVANGEGLAN
+2377 
-2388 IVTLEKAIG
+2388 
-2397 TNAGTYAIT
+2397 
-2406 GECVDG
+2406 
-2412 NYTVNFTN
+2412 
-2420 GTYTITKREIT
+2420 
-2431 VTVNSASSLYGD
+2431 
-2443 DIANLTATVTEGSVL
+2443 
-2458 EADGTIYTL
+2458 
-2467 STDATSTSNVG
+2467 
-2478 NYDITGTCKN
+2478 
-2488 DNYQVTFVN
+2488 
-2497 TADAYAITQRPVA
+2497 
-2510 VVIDDKTSVYG
+2510 DKTSVYG

-2588 DVTVADHADVMV
+2588 DVTVADHADVMI
-2600 SKTDNIVFTAIRAY
+2600 SKTDNIVFTAIRQY
-2614 GNATLS
+2614 DKATLS
-2620 GATFRILKEG
+2620 GATFRILKDG
-2630 VLIAT
+2630 VLVAT
-2635 VAANGEVTL
+2635 VAANGDVFVA
-2644 QEGKQLSVGEYTVV
+2644 EGQKLAAGEYTVV
-2658 AEYSDSNFEMNF
+2658 AEYSDNNFEMTF
-2670 VEGTLTVVEDN
+2670 VENTFTVVEEN
-2681 DYYTVDFGFQT
+2681 KYYTVDFGFQT
-2692 NTQVYDGEEVKLNV
+2692 ATKVYDATQMQLDVTVKISDTQEAVEDFTV
-2706 TVNVT
+2706 TVNKNGGAVQYICDVGTYDIVVDVDGVRYTASYTVT
-2711 DTGATVEGFTVRIRR
+2711 KREIDVTVE
-2726 SGQEVQ
+2726 
-2732 SMVNVGNY
+2732 N
-2740 EITVFVDNVEY
+2740 
-2751 STSYTITSRPV
+2751 
-2762 SVVIDDKTSVY
+2762 KTSVY
-2773 GESLVELTMNYAEGS
+2773 GDSLVALTATTADSVANAEGLENIVS
-2788 LQLVGGQTLPQVVTL
+2788 L
-2803 AKAQGTDAGTYAIAG
+2803 AKQDGTAAGTYAITG
-2818 SYTDGNYDITFT
+2818 SYDNGNYTVNFT

-2863 TSGSVLAGDGTVY
+2863 TSGSVLADDGTVY
-2876 TLSTTATSAGDVGSY
+2876 ALSTT
-2891 DINGT
+2891 
-2896 CINDNYQ
+2896 
-2903 VTFENE
+2903 
-2909 TDSYTVT
+2909 
-2916 KRAITVTVTSTSS
+2916 
-2929 VYGDDIATLTGK
+2929 
-2941 VTVGTV
+2941 
-2947 IYGDGTVY
+2947 
-2955 TLSTDATSTS
+2955 
-2965 NVGSYDIT
+2965 
-2973 GTCTNDNYQVTF
+2973 
-2985 ENETDSYTVTK
+2985 
-2996 REITVTVNSASSLY
+2996 
-3010 GDNIASLT
+3010 
-3018 ATVTEGRVLEA
+3018 
-3029 DGTVYTLSTKATS
+3029 
-3042 ASNVGSYDITGTCI
+3042 
-3056 NDNYQVTFENETDSY
+3056 
-3071 TVTKRTITVT
+3071 
-3081 VTSTSSVYGD
+3081 
-3091 DIATLTGKVT
+3091 
-3101 VGTVI
+3101 
-3106 YGDGTV
+3106 
-3112 YTLSTDATS
+3112 
-3121 TSNVGSYD
+3121 
-3129 ITGTCTNDNYQVTF
+3129 
-3143 ENETDSYT
+3143 
-3151 VTKREVTVKVNSAS
+3151 
-3165 SLYGND
+3165 
-3171 IASLTATVT
+3171 
-3180 EGSVLEA
+3180 
-3187 DGTVYT
+3187 
-3193 LSTTA
+3193 
-3198 KSASNVGSYDITGT
+3198 ASNVGSYDITGT
-3212 CTNDNYQVTFVN
+3212 CTNDNYSITFANTKGSYTVTKR
-3224 TADAYAITQ
+3224 AIT
-3233 RPVAVVIDDKTSVY
+3233 VVIDDKTSVY

-3293 YTDGNYYITFTNGTY
+3293 YTDGNYTVNFTNGTY
-3308 TITERKITVT
+3308 TITQRAITVT
-3318 VDGKT
+3318 VDNKE
-3323 SVYGDEIVT
+3323 SVYGNEIAT
-3332 LTGKVTSGSVLEAD
+3332 LTGKVTSGSVLADD
-3346 GTIYTLSTT
+3346 GTVYALSTT
-3355 AKSASDVGRY
+3355 ASNVGSY

-3442 YDITGECVNGNYTVT
+3442 YDITGECVNDNYTVT

-3516 GTEITADNF
+3516 ETEITADNF

-3578 PFHWETNISGKLPSA
+3578 PFHWDTNISGKLPSA

-3660 GIEDVLIV
+3660 GIEDVLII
-3668 TNEVFVSATADDYDV
+3668 TNEVFVSATADGYDV

-3810 GLLAVVATV
+3810 GLLTVVATV

>member
-1 MTTSKCKILKAIA
+1 MKTTVPVVVFAVHKKHTSFFACVRLLALQKKVYFNKNTVKNTFAQNDGETCPKVIPCGKQFVTKTHRKAFFGAYTFFNVFNILKIRHKHCLWERSLTMTTSKCKILKAIA

-725 YTVTSGTTAENTW
+725 YTVTSGSTAANTW
-738 TLSDKQFVGYIGAGN
+738 TLSDGQFAGYNGDGDA
-753 LSSQDKTIL
+753 DTIVL
-762 TLYFFGVDSVT
+762 TLYFYNVNYVT
-773 IDYLY
+773 LDYK
-778 NFSSSATTLYGALS
+778 LS
-792 ITDITDGAN
+792 IYKYDSGGYFYIDDITNADSPVSLVGQSVGE
-801 TPLLSGICGST
+801 TDYIKLSKTYETQG
-812 DTNQT
+812 D
-817 FSKKYDTVG
+817 
-826 NYVWEIAIEASMH
+826 YVWRI
-839 FPSVHPQTAWIN
+839 TYYRKYTDNDNTCWIN
-851 QITAGIAGIDVN
+851 NIHAGDHNQAIDVTV
-863 ISYNSEY
+863 IYNGEY
-870 GNVTNIYAF
+870 GDVTNIFEFAD
-879 SDTPLV
+879 SAIGTTV
-885 NGTFELGTKI
+885 NYGSAI

-924 FYVFEPLTIELVF
+924 YYIYEAMSIELVF

-943 PDEKLEDFTFEFT
+943 PDEKLADFTFEFT

-982 LLLKAP
+982 LLLTAP

-1003 FVLTMQEESETFY
+1003 FVLTMQEEQETFY
-1016 GLMYNI
+1016 GLVYNI
-1022 ADNAKVDIV
+1022 DDNAKVDIV

-1056 ISDELLEISWEN
+1056 ISDESLEISWEN

-1138 LKLDQDDNF
+1138 LKLDQDDNV
-1147 LYDNNLLPFTG
+1147 LYSNNLLPFTG
-1158 MTGTTYVSLA
+1158 STGTTYVSIA

-1264 EQGGSVKSNP
+1264 EQGGSVTSNP

-1385 IVPYSATDTTGYK
+1385 IVPYSATDTTGYG
-1398 EGGNKDR
+1398 ELGNKDR
-1405 VSWNVDVDPYIT
+1405 VSWNVGVDPYIT

-1533 VSGSTSLF
+1533 VSGATSLF

-1688 KLYPNSTTL
+1688 KQYPNSTTL

-1709 VDGTLKV
+1709 VNGTLKV

-1730 TSGVI
+1730 TSGTI
-1735 EIAEGAKLTD
+1735 EIAQGAKLAD

-1757 DKTVLTLSARVFGL
+1757 DKTMLTLSARVFGL

-1801 SAARMNHTSEIINQ
+1801 SAARMDHTSENIDQ

-1928 DVKAYITYYGGDKSE
+1928 DVKAYITYYGGGKSK

-1953 GKLVANV
+1953 GKLVAKV

-1989 VYALATAEGSQL
+1989 VNALATAEGSQL
-2001 VTKATKAYEAY
+2001 VTKATEAYEAY

-2025 FLEGYLASYEGYF
+2025 FLEEYLASYEGYF

-2048 QVNYG
+2048 QVTYG
-2053 DDTATANVTYIDG
+2053 DGTATANVTYIDG

-2091 EGNYQEVAYTLSA
+2091 AGNYQEVAYTLSA

-2133 AQVSRLVNGD
+2133 AQVSGLVNGD

-2170 NYQYFYNLVATKG
+2170 DYQYFYNLVATKG

-2203 GDKLETLTATTTDS
+2203 GNALAKLTATTTDD

-2269 VIKREVTVTVNSAS
+2269 VTKRATEVTVAEHADVMISKTDNIVFTAIRQYDKATLSGATFRILKDGVLVATVAAN
-2283 SLYGDDIASL
+2283 GDVSVAEGQQLAAGEYTVVAEYSDNNFEMTFVENTFTVVEENKYYTVDFGFQ
-2293 TATVTEGSVLE
+2293 TATKVY
-2304 ADGTIYTLSTT
+2304 DGTALNLNVTVKVADTQENVETFTVTLKKNGETVYS
-2315 ATSASNVGS
+2315 VC
-2324 YDITGTCTNGN
+2324 DVGN
-2335 YSITFDNTKGSYT
+2335 YEILVDVDGVVYTASYT

-2357 IEDKSSVYG
+2357 IEDKTSVYG
-2366 NALAELTATTT
+2366 DSLVALTATTA
-2377 DDVANGEGLAN
+2377 DSVANAEGLEN
-2388 IVTLEKAIG
+2388 IVSLAKQDG
-2397 TNAGTYAIT
+2397 TAAGTYAIT
-2406 GECVDG
+2406 GTCTNG

-2420 GTYTITKREIT
+2420 GTYTITKRE
-2431 VTVNSASSLYGD
+2431 
-2443 DIANLTATVTEGSVL
+2443 
-2458 EADGTIYTL
+2458 
-2467 STDATSTSNVG
+2467 
-2478 NYDITGTCKN
+2478 
-2488 DNYQVTFVN
+2488 
-2497 TADAYAITQRPVA
+2497 
-2510 VVIDDKTSVYG
+2510 
-2521 ENLVSLTMRYAEG
+2521 
-2534 SLQLVGGQTLTQ
+2534 
-2546 VVTLTKAQGT
+2546 
-2556 DAGTYAIAGS
+2556 
-2566 YTDGNY
+2566 
-2572 DITFTNGTY
+2572 
-2581 TITPRQT
+2581 
-2588 DVTVADHADVMV
+2588 
-2600 SKTDNIVFTAIRAY
+2600 
-2614 GNATLS
+2614 
-2620 GATFRILKEG
+2620 
-2630 VLIAT
+2630 
-2635 VAANGEVTL
+2635 
-2644 QEGKQLSVGEYTVV
+2644 
-2658 AEYSDSNFEMNF
+2658 
-2670 VEGTLTVVEDN
+2670 
-2681 DYYTVDFGFQT
+2681 
-2692 NTQVYDGEEVKLNV
+2692 
-2706 TVNVT
+2706 
-2711 DTGATVEGFTVRIRR
+2711 
-2726 SGQEVQ
+2726 
-2732 SMVNVGNY
+2732 
-2740 EITVFVDNVEY
+2740 
-2751 STSYTITSRPV
+2751 
-2762 SVVIDDKTSVY
+2762 
-2773 GESLVELTMNYAEGS
+2773 
-2788 LQLVGGQTLPQVVTL
+2788 
-2803 AKAQGTDAGTYAIAG
+2803 
-2818 SYTDGNYDITFT
+2818 
-2830 NGTYTITQ
+2830 
-2838 RAITVTVDNKES
+2838 
-2850 VYGNEIATLTGKV
+2850 
-2863 TSGSVLAGDGTVY
+2863 
-2876 TLSTTATSAGDVGSY
+2876 
-2891 DINGT
+2891 
-2896 CINDNYQ
+2896 
-2903 VTFENE
+2903 
-2909 TDSYTVT
+2909 
-2916 KRAITVTVTSTSS
+2916 VTVT
-2929 VYGDDIATLTGK
+2929 
-2941 VTVGTV
+2941 
-2947 IYGDGTVY
+2947 
-2955 TLSTDATSTS
+2955 
-2965 NVGSYDIT
+2965 
-2973 GTCTNDNYQVTF
+2973 
-2985 ENETDSYTVTK
+2985 
-2996 REITVTVNSASSLY
+2996 
-3010 GDNIASLT
+3010 
-3018 ATVTEGRVLEA
+3018 
-3029 DGTVYTLSTKATS
+3029 
-3042 ASNVGSYDITGTCI
+3042 
-3056 NDNYQVTFENETDSY
+3056 
-3071 TVTKRTITVT
+3071 
-3081 VTSTSSVYGD
+3081 
-3091 DIATLTGKVT
+3091 
-3101 VGTVI
+3101 
-3106 YGDGTV
+3106 
-3112 YTLSTDATS
+3112 
-3121 TSNVGSYD
+3121 
-3129 ITGTCTNDNYQVTF
+3129 
-3143 ENETDSYT
+3143 
-3151 VTKREVTVKVNSAS
+3151 VNSAS

-3198 KSASNVGSYDITGT
+3198 TSASNVGNYDITGT
-3212 CTNDNYQVTFVN
+3212 CTNNNYAVTFENETGSYTV
-3224 TADAYAITQ
+3224 TARPIT
-3233 RPVAVVIDDKTSVY
+3233 VVIDDKESVY
-3247 GENLVS
+3247 GESLAA
-3253 LTMRYA
+3253 LTMHYA

-3267 GQTLTQVVT
+3267 GLTLQNVVN
-3276 LTKAQGTDAGT
+3276 LTKAEGTDAGT
-3287 YAIAGS
+3287 YAITGS
-3293 YTDGNYYITFTNGTY
+3293 YTDGNYDITFTNGTY

-3323 SVYGDEIVT
+3323 SVYGDEIAT
-3332 LTGKVTSGSVLEAD
+3332 LTGKVTSGSVFAGD
-3346 GTIYTLSTT
+3346 GTVYTLSTT
-3355 AKSASDVGRY
+3355 ATSASNVGSY

-3442 YDITGECVNGNYTVT
+3442 YDITGECVNDNYTVT

-3516 GTEITADNF
+3516 ETEITADNF

-3546 ISLQNGTLSVT
+3546 ITLQNGTLSVT

-3578 PFHWETNISGKLPSA
+3578 PFHWETNISGYLESA
-3593 DEYSFKATY
+3593 TEYSFKATY

-3660 GIEDVLIV
+3660 GIEDVLII
-3668 TNEVFVSATADDYDV
+3668 TNEVFVSATADGYDV

-3771 LQIENTPTFKTAYEE
+3771 LQIENTPAFKTAYEE

-3810 GLLAVVATV
+3810 GLLTVVATV

>member
-63 YTFSSNTL
+63 YTFSSKTL

-170 SKSVGLLLGENTAS
+170 SKSVGLLLGENTAN

-198 NFQATGYPDSGKN
+198 KFQTAGSGKN

-228 ISNSILYEA
+228 IANSTLYEA
-237 SAMGYRFG
+237 SSTGYRFG

-266 NTYLLSYQNPASG
+266 NTYLLSYRNPESG

-298 TNMKNYTAGSFYNG
+298 TNMINYTAGSFQNG

-347 GSSSYFT
+347 GGSSYFT

-367 FLVDGVDKLSNIY
+367 FLVDGVDKLADVY
-380 ANKGSLSVAENVQN
+380 GGHGSLALTQNVQN
-394 VKIEFDVEVDAVV
+394 VKIEFDVDVDAVV

-413 VGDTNPDGKIVE
+413 VEDTNPDGKIVE
-425 FAVGDGFKQTV
+425 FAVGDGYKQTV

-508 GVTADSDGNVTL
+508 GVTADTSDTVTT
-520 AEIPSTLSLCIQSG
+520 A
-534 TGTQEI
+534 
-540 ALYSVTVWN
+540 N
-549 QLATGNDSIY
+549 RQLPAKMT
-559 YRDIGSYEWTV
+559 
-570 QDGTFSYTSG
+570 
-580 DTSSSSQANFIV
+580 
-592 RNAQQV
+592 
-598 TITYSIDWKIT
+598 
-609 DAWSPNQFQVYLDGT
+609 
-624 NEANLVVN
+624 
-632 EEASANYSVANK
+632 SVAAENLP
-644 SYTIDTNGEVH
+644 S
-655 QLIVLRYASWSTV
+655 
-668 SVNESFSLSTATTSD
+668 
-683 ETGSATATTSP
+683 
-694 IVNANKWAKPV
+694 NA
-705 KAESEEITAT
+705 
-715 TGEKYSDNVY
+715 EKYSDNVY
-725 YTVTSGTTAENTW
+725 YTVTSGSTAANTW
-738 TLSDKQFVGYIGAGN
+738 TLSDGTFTGFNGDGSAG
-753 LSSQDKTIL
+753 TIAL
-762 TLYFFGVDSVT
+762 TLYFYNVNYIT
-773 IDYLY
+773 LDYK
-778 NFSSSATTLYGALS
+778 LS
-792 ITDITDGAN
+792 IYDYDFGGYFYIDDITNADSPVSLVGQSVGE
-801 TPLLSGICGST
+801 TDYITLSKTYETLG
-812 DTNQT
+812 D
-817 FSKKYDTVG
+817 
-826 NYVWEIAIEASMH
+826 YVWRI
-839 FPSVHPQTAWIN
+839 TYYRKYTDNDNTCWIN
-851 QITAGIAGIDVN
+851 NIHAGDHNEAIDVTVT
-863 ISYNSEY
+863 YNSEY
-870 GNVTNIYAF
+870 GDVLNIFEFAD
-879 SDTPLV
+879 SAIGTTV
-885 NGTFELGTKI
+885 NYGSAI

-924 FYVFEPLTIELVF
+924 YYIYEAMSIELVF

-943 PDEKLEDFTFEFT
+943 PDEKLADFTFEFT

-982 LLLKAP
+982 LLLTAP

-1003 FVLTMQEESETFY
+1003 FVLTMQEEQETFY

-1022 ADNAKVDIV
+1022 ADNAKIDIV
-1031 YSKEGSSDVTFT
+1031 YGKEGSSDVTFT

-1056 ISDELLEISWEN
+1056 ISDESLEISWEN
-1068 DALYPFTY
+1068 DALYPYTY
-1076 DLGLSSADRAAYSAG
+1076 NLSLSTDDRAAYSAG

-1138 LKLDQDDNF
+1138 LKLDQDGNV
-1147 LYDNNLLPFTG
+1147 LYDNDLLPFTG

-1208 WQIPINTDVTGS
+1208 WQIPINTDVTRS

-1254 QYTISAGVSN
+1254 QYTISAEVSN
-1264 EQGGSVKSNP
+1264 EQGGSVTSNP

-1405 VSWNVDVDPYIT
+1405 VSWNVGVDPYIT

-1454 QIVNNGNIVLNGD
+1454 QIVNNGNIVLNGN

-1697 TNYGFSASGNLV
+1697 THYGFSASGNLV

-1716 GANATFAGIVQTTG
+1716 GAGATFAGIVQTTG

-1757 DKTVLTLSARVFGL
+1757 DKTMLTLSARVFGL

-1788 SGKQFVLESFSVD
+1788 SGKQFELESFSVD
-1801 SAARMNHTSEIINQ
+1801 SAARMDHTSETINQ
-1815 QMQGIFLVDEG
+1815 KMQGIFLVDEG

-1852 EYTTDENG
+1852 KYTTDENG

-1865 YLVIDTDGKFDYYTV
+1865 YLVIDTDGKFGYYTV
-1880 GKQTNTFEGVYGTEE
+1880 GKQTNTFEGVYGTYGTKE

-1918 FDTNGITKDL
+1918 FDANGITKDL
-1928 DVKAYITYYGGDKSE
+1928 DVKAYITYYGGGKSE

-1989 VYALATAEGSQL
+1989 VNALATAEGSQL
-2001 VTKATKAYEAY
+2001 VTKATEAYEAY

-2025 FLEGYLASYEGYF
+2025 FLEEYLASYEGYF

-2048 QVNYG
+2048 QVTYG
-2053 DDTATANVTYIDG
+2053 DGTATANVTYIDG

-2122 SVYGDALETLT
+2122 SVYGDALEKLT
-2133 AQVSRLVNGD
+2133 AQVSGLVNGD

-2170 NYQYFYNLVATKG
+2170 DYQYFYNLVATKG

-2203 GDKLETLTATTTDS
+2203 GDSLVTLTATTTDD
-2217 VANADGLD
+2217 VANADGLGN
-2225 KIVTLEKAIG
+2225 IVTLEKAVG

-2245 ECVSG
+2245 ECVSD

-2269 VIKREVTVTVNSAS
+2269 VTKREVTVTVNSAS

-2644 QEGKQLSVGEYTVV
+2644 QEGKQLSVGEYTVL

-2916 KRAITVTVTSTSS
+2916 KRTITVTVTSTSS

-3018 ATVTEGRVLEA
+3018 ATVTEG
-3029 DGTVYTLSTKATS
+3029 
-3042 ASNVGSYDITGTCI
+3042 
-3056 NDNYQVTFENETDSY
+3056 
-3071 TVTKRTITVT
+3071 
-3081 VTSTSSVYGD
+3081 
-3091 DIATLTGKVT
+3091 
-3101 VGTVI
+3101 
-3106 YGDGTV
+3106 
-3112 YTLSTDATS
+3112 
-3121 TSNVGSYD
+3121 
-3129 ITGTCTNDNYQVTF
+3129 
-3143 ENETDSYT
+3143 
-3151 VTKREVTVKVNSAS
+3151 
-3165 SLYGND
+3165 
-3171 IASLTATVT
+3171 
-3180 EGSVLEA
+3180 SVLEA

-3198 KSASNVGSYDITGT
+3198 TSASNVGNYDITGT
-3212 CTNDNYQVTFVN
+3212 CTNNNYAVTFENETGSYTV
-3224 TADAYAITQ
+3224 TARPIT
-3233 RPVAVVIDDKTSVY
+3233 VVIDDKESVY
-3247 GENLVS
+3247 GESLAA
-3253 LTMRYA
+3253 LTMDYA
-3259 EGSLQLVG
+3259 EGSLKLVG
-3267 GQTLTQVVT
+3267 GLTLQNVVN
-3276 LTKAQGTDAGT
+3276 LTKAEGIDAGE
-3287 YAIAGS
+3287 YAITGS
-3293 YTDGNYYITFTNGTY
+3293 YDNGNYYITFTDGTY
-3308 TITERKITVT
+3308 TITQRAITVT
-3318 VDGKT
+3318 VYGKT
-3323 SVYGDEIVT
+3323 SVYGDEIAT
-3332 LTGKVTSGSVLEAD
+3332 LTGKVTSGSVLAGD
-3346 GTIYTLSTT
+3346 GTVYILSTT
-3355 AKSASDVGRY
+3355 ATSESNVGRY

-3397 IDDKTSVYGNN
+3397 IDDKTSVYGET

-3416 TDGVANADGIAT
+3416 TDSVANADGIAT

-3442 YDITGECVNGNYTVT
+3442 YDITGECVSDNYTVT
-3457 FTNGTYTI
+3457 FTNESGDSQNGTYTV

-3516 GTEITADNF
+3516 ETEITADNF

-3660 GIEDVLIV
+3660 GIEDVLII
-3668 TNEVFVSATADDYDV
+3668 TNEVFVSATADGYDV

-3771 LQIENTPTFKTAYEE
+3771 LQIENTPAFKTAYEE

>member
-198 NFQATGYPDSGKN
+198 KFQTAGYPDSGKN

-228 ISNSILYEA
+228 IANSTLYEA
-237 SAMGYRFG
+237 SSTGYRFG

-266 NTYLLSYQNPASG
+266 NTYLLSYRNPASG

-298 TNMKNYTAGSFYNG
+298 TNMINYTAGSFYNG

-347 GSSSYFT
+347 GGSSYFT

-367 FLVDGVDKLSNIY
+367 FLVDGVDKLADVY
-380 ANKGSLSVAENVQN
+380 GGHGSLALTQNVQN

-413 VGDTNPDGKIVE
+413 VEDTNPNGKIVE
-425 FAVGDGFKQTV
+425 FAVGDGYKQTV

-454 GSMDYSLTMEGNAI
+454 GSIDYSLTMEGNVI
-468 EENHEFLTM
+468 EENHEFLMM

-492 VTFNGI
+492 ATFNGI

-549 QLATGNDSIY
+549 QLATGNDMVY
-559 YRDIGSYEWTV
+559 YRDVGSLPWTY
-570 QDGTFSYTSG
+570 QDGVFTSP
-580 DTSSSSQANFIV
+580 SSSDKDSAQVNLLV
-592 RNAQQV
+592 RNAQQ
-598 TITYSIDWKIT
+598 ISINYNARIQAQYDWSLSKFEIYLNNNAVVQKHCAQEEIISNANYT
-609 DAWSPNQFQVYLDGT
+609 VDANGEIQTFIVFAYVGYGGT
-624 NEANLVVN
+624 NNYANFTL
-632 EEASANYSVANK
+632 SA
-644 SYTIDTNGEVH
+644 TPFDTETVE
-655 QLIVLRYASWSTV
+655 ST
-668 SVNESFSLSTATTSD
+668 STAT
-683 ETGSATATTSP
+683 
-694 IVNANKWAKPV
+694 ANKPDSGNKLAKPMSTQ
-705 KAESEEITAT
+705 SEEMTAT

-725 YTVTSGTTAENTW
+725 YTVTSGSTAANTW
-738 TLSDKQFVGYIGAGN
+738 TLSDGQFAGYNGDGDA
-753 LSSQDKTIL
+753 DTIVL
-762 TLYFFGVDSVT
+762 TLYFYNVNYVT
-773 IDYLY
+773 LDYK
-778 NFSSSATTLYGALS
+778 LS
-792 ITDITDGAN
+792 IYKYDSGGYFYIDDITNADSPVSLVGQSVGE
-801 TPLLSGICGST
+801 TDYITLSKTYETLG
-812 DTNQT
+812 D
-817 FSKKYDTVG
+817 
-826 NYVWEIAIEASMH
+826 YVWRI
-839 FPSVHPQTAWIN
+839 TYYRNYTGNDNTCWIN
-851 QITAGIAGIDVN
+851 NIHAGDNNEAIDVTVT
-863 ISYNSEY
+863 YNSEY
-870 GNVTNIYAF
+870 GDVLNIFEFAD
-879 SDTPLV
+879 SAIGTTV
-885 NGTFELGTKI
+885 NYGSAI

-924 FYVFEPLTIELVF
+924 FYIYEAMSIELVF

-956 QGDNVISEQAKF
+956 QGDTVISEQAKF

-1056 ISDELLEISWEN
+1056 ISDESLEISWEN

-1138 LKLDQDDNF
+1138 LKLDQDGNV
-1147 LYDNNLLPFTG
+1147 LYSYNLLPFTG
-1158 MTGTTYVSLA
+1158 STGTTYVSLA

-1264 EQGGSVKSNP
+1264 EQGGSVTSNP

-1336 TYTARINGNFYQTL
+1336 TYTARINGNFYETL
-1350 EEALTAANE
+1350 DDALTAANE

-1492 LVNNYSGGTNTLNYY
+1492 LVNNYAGGTNTLNYY

-1533 VSGSTSLF
+1533 VSGATSLF

-1569 WMQQGSRI
+1569 WMQQGSHI

-1716 GANATFAGIVQTTG
+1716 GAGATFAGIVQTTG

-1801 SAARMNHTSEIINQ
+1801 SAARMDHTSETINQ

-1865 YLVIDTDGKFDYYTV
+1865 YLVIDTDGKFGYYTV

-1928 DVKAYITYYGGDKSE
+1928 DVKAYITYYGGGKSE

-1960 TFTNATYPVLDSTVT
+1960 TFANATYPVLDSTVT

-1989 VYALATAEGSQL
+1989 VNALATAEGSQL

-2025 FLEGYLASYEGYF
+2025 FLEEYLASYEGYF

-2048 QVNYG
+2048 QVTYG
-2053 DDTATANVTYIDG
+2053 DGTATANVTYIDG
-2066 TTAETTVNNTAY
+2066 TTAETTVNNPAY

-2109 AKVTLTVSVDNKE
+2109 AKVTLTVSRVDNKE
-2122 SVYGDALETLT
+2122 SVYGDALEKLT
-2133 AQVSRLVNGD
+2133 AQVSGLVNGD

-2170 NYQYFYNLVATKG
+2170 DYQYFYNLVATKG

-2217 VANADGLD
+2217 VANADGIAT
-2225 KIVTLEKAIG
+2225 IVALTKDEGA
-2235 TNAGT
+2235 TVGT

-2245 ECVSG
+2245 ECVSD

-2260 GDAQNGTYT
+2260 GDSQNGTYT
-2269 VIKREVTVTVNSAS
+2269 VTKREV
-2283 SLYGDDIASL
+2283 
-2293 TATVTEGSVLE
+2293 
-2304 ADGTIYTLSTT
+2304 
-2315 ATSASNVGS
+2315 
-2324 YDITGTCTNGN
+2324 
-2335 YSITFDNTKGSYT
+2335 
-2348 VTKREIDVT
+2348 
-2357 IEDKSSVYG
+2357 
-2366 NALAELTATTT
+2366 
-2377 DDVANGEGLAN
+2377 
-2388 IVTLEKAIG
+2388 
-2397 TNAGTYAIT
+2397 
-2406 GECVDG
+2406 
-2412 NYTVNFTN
+2412 
-2420 GTYTITKREIT
+2420 T

-2916 KRAITVTVTSTSS
+2916 KR
-2929 VYGDDIATLTGK
+2929 
-2941 VTVGTV
+2941 
-2947 IYGDGTVY
+2947 
-2955 TLSTDATSTS
+2955 
-2965 NVGSYDIT
+2965 
-2973 GTCTNDNYQVTF
+2973 
-2985 ENETDSYTVTK
+2985 
-2996 REITVTVNSASSLY
+2996 
-3010 GDNIASLT
+3010 
-3018 ATVTEGRVLEA
+3018 
-3029 DGTVYTLSTKATS
+3029 
-3042 ASNVGSYDITGTCI
+3042 
-3056 NDNYQVTFENETDSY
+3056 
-3071 TVTKRTITVT
+3071 TITVT

-3198 KSASNVGSYDITGT
+3198 TSASNVGNYDITGT
-3212 CTNDNYQVTFVN
+3212 CTNNNYAVTFENETGSYTV
-3224 TADAYAITQ
+3224 TARPIT
-3233 RPVAVVIDDKTSVY
+3233 VVIDDKESVY
-3247 GENLVS
+3247 GESLAA
-3253 LTMRYA
+3253 LTMHYA

-3267 GQTLTQVVT
+3267 GLTLQNVVN
-3276 LTKAQGTDAGT
+3276 LTKAEGTDAGT
-3287 YAIAGS
+3287 YAITGS
-3293 YTDGNYYITFTNGTY
+3293 YTDGNYDITFTNGTY

-3323 SVYGDEIVT
+3323 SVYGDEIAT
-3332 LTGKVTSGSVLEAD
+3332 LTGKVTSGSVLAGD
-3346 GTIYTLSTT
+3346 GTVYTLSTT
-3355 AKSASDVGRY
+3355 VTSASDVGSY

-3397 IDDKTSVYGNN
+3397 IDDKTSVYGET

-3442 YDITGECVNGNYTVT
+3442 YAITGECVSGNYTVT
-3457 FTNGTYTI
+3457 FTNESGDSQNGTYTV

-3506 LNVEVYLVIG
+3506 LNVEVYLVID

-3660 GIEDVLIV
+3660 GIEDVLII
-3668 TNEVFVSATADDYDV
+3668 TNEVFVSATADGYDV

-3810 GLLAVVATV
+3810 GLLTVVATV

>member
-99 EADIDLGGHDWYPIE
+99 ETDIDLGGHDWYPIE

-170 SKSVGLLLGENTAS
+170 SKSVGLLLGENTAN
-184 GTRIVNCDVVDSAL
+184 GTRIINCDVVDSAL
-198 NFQATGYPDSGKN
+198 KFQTAGYPDSGKN

-228 ISNSILYEA
+228 IANSTLYEA
-237 SAMGYRFG
+237 SSMGYRFG

-298 TNMKNYTAGSFYNG
+298 TNMINYTAGSFYNG

-347 GSSSYFT
+347 GGSSYFT

-367 FLVDGVDKLSNIY
+367 FFVDGVDKLADVY
-380 ANKGSLSVAENVQN
+380 GGHGSLALTENVQN

-413 VGDTNPDGKIVE
+413 VEDTNPDGKIVE

-559 YRDIGSYEWTV
+559 YRDIGSYAWTV

-655 QLIVLRYASWSTV
+655 QLIVFRYASWSTV

-694 IVNANKWAKPV
+694 IVNANKLAKPV

-715 TGEKYSDNVY
+715 TGEKYSDNVF
-725 YTVTSGTTAENTW
+725 YTVTSGSTAANTW
-738 TLSDKQFVGYIGAGN
+738 TLSDGQFAGYNGDGDA
-753 LSSQDKTIL
+753 DTIVL
-762 TLYFFGVDSVT
+762 TLYFYNVNYVT
-773 IDYLY
+773 LDYK
-778 NFSSSATTLYGALS
+778 LS
-792 ITDITDGAN
+792 IYKYDFGGYFYIDDITNADSPVSLVGQSVGE
-801 TPLLSGICGST
+801 TDYITLSKTYETLG
-812 DTNQT
+812 D
-817 FSKKYDTVG
+817 
-826 NYVWEIAIEASMH
+826 YVWRITYYRNH
-839 FPSVHPQTAWIN
+839 TGNDNTCWIN
-851 QITAGIAGIDVN
+851 NIHAGDNNEAIDVTVT
-863 ISYNSEY
+863 YNSEY
-870 GNVTNIYAF
+870 GDVLNIFEFAD
-879 SDTPLV
+879 SAIGTTV
-885 NGTFELGTKI
+885 NYGSAI

-924 FYVFEPLTIELVF
+924 FYIYEAMSIELVF

-1056 ISDELLEISWEN
+1056 ISDESLMITWEN
-1068 DALYPFTY
+1068 DSLYPYTY
-1076 DLGLSSADRAAYSAG
+1076 NLGLSSADRAAYSAG
-1091 NSGVHDSAS
+1091 NSGVHNSAS
-1100 AIKFTVHGNGVLFF
+1100 TLKFTVQGNGVLFF
-1114 DYYISSEDDSVYGD
+1114 DYYVSSEKGSVYGD
-1128 FGVFAINNET
+1128 MAVFAINNET

-1158 MTGTTYVSLA
+1158 STGTTGIGIV
-1168 GNNPYMG
+1168 GNNPFMG
-1175 YLGAELVEGNYQN
+1175 YLGTELLEGNYQN
-1188 KTAEGGRLDDKAAGD
+1188 ENAEGGSLYDKACGD
-1203 LGWVS
+1203 VGWVS
-1208 WQIPINTDVTGS
+1208 WQIPINTNVTGS

-1254 QYTISAGVSN
+1254 QYTISAEVSN
-1264 EQGGSVKSNP
+1264 AEGGSVTSNP

-1336 TYTARINGNFYQTL
+1336 TYTARINCNFYQTL

-1385 IVPYSATDTTGYK
+1385 IVPYSATDTTGYG
-1398 EGGNKDR
+1398 ELGNKDR
-1405 VSWNVDVDPYIT
+1405 VSWNVGVDPYIT

-1492 LVNNYSGGTNTLNYY
+1492 LVNNYAGGTNTLNYY

-1757 DKTVLTLSARVFGL
+1757 DKTMLTLSARVFGL

-1788 SGKQFVLESFSVD
+1788 SEKQFVLESFSVD
-1801 SAARMNHTSEIINQ
+1801 SAARMDHTSETINQ

-1826 DGLYGVYGD
+1826 EGLYGVYGD
-1835 VYIGENVAGVTV
+1835 VHIGENVAGVTV

-1880 GKQTNTFEGVYGTEE
+1880 GKQTNTFEGVYGTEG

-1928 DVKAYITYYGGDKSE
+1928 DVKAYITYYGGGKSE

-1953 GKLVANV
+1953 GKLVAKV

-1989 VYALATAEGSQL
+1989 VNALATAEGSQL

-2025 FLEGYLASYEGYF
+2025 FLEEYLASYEGYF

-2048 QVNYG
+2048 QVTYG
-2053 DDTATANVTYIDG
+2053 DGTATANVTYIDG
-2066 TTAETTVNNTAY
+2066 TTAETTVNKPAY

-2109 AKVTLTVSVDNKE
+2109 AKVTLTVSVDNKK

-2133 AQVSRLVNGD
+2133 AQVSGLVNGD

-2170 NYQYFYNLVATKG
+2170 DYQYFYNLVARKG

-2203 GDKLETLTATTTDS
+2203 GDSLVTLTATTTDD
-2217 VANADGLD
+2217 VANADGIAT
-2225 KIVTLEKAIG
+2225 IVALTKDEGA
-2235 TNAGT
+2235 TVGT

-2245 ECVSG
+2245 KCVSD

-2269 VIKREVTVTVNSAS
+2269 ITKRATDVTVAEHADVMISKTDNIVFTAIRQYDKATLSGATFRILKDGVLVATVAANGDVFVAEGQKLAAGEYTVVAEYSDNNFEMTFVENTFTVVEENKYYTVDFGFQTATKVYDATQMQLDVTVKISDTQEAVEDFTVTVNKNGGAVQ
-2283 SLYGDDIASL
+2283 YICD
-2293 TATVTEGSVLE
+2293 V
-2304 ADGTIYTLSTT
+2304 GT
-2315 ATSASNVGS
+2315 
-2324 YDITGTCTNGN
+2324 YDIVVDVDGVRYTA
-2335 YSITFDNTKGSYT
+2335 SYT

-2357 IEDKSSVYG
+2357 VENKTSVYG
-2366 NALAELTATTT
+2366 DSLVALTATTA
-2377 DDVANGEGLAN
+2377 DSVANAEGLEN
-2388 IVTLEKAIG
+2388 IVSLAKQDG
-2397 TNAGTYAIT
+2397 TAAGTYAIT
-2406 GECVDG
+2406 GTCTNG

-2431 VTVNSASSLYGD
+2431 VTVNSASSLYGN
-2443 DIANLTATVTEGSVL
+2443 DIASLTATVTEGSVL
-2458 EADGTIYTL
+2458 AGDGTVYTL
-2467 STDATSTSNVG
+2467 STTATNASNVDS
-2478 NYDITGTCKN
+2478 YDITGTCTN

-2581 TITPRQT
+2581 TIT
-2588 DVTVADHADVMV
+2588 
-2600 SKTDNIVFTAIRAY
+2600 
-2614 GNATLS
+2614 
-2620 GATFRILKEG
+2620 
-2630 VLIAT
+2630 
-2635 VAANGEVTL
+2635 
-2644 QEGKQLSVGEYTVV
+2644 
-2658 AEYSDSNFEMNF
+2658 
-2670 VEGTLTVVEDN
+2670 
-2681 DYYTVDFGFQT
+2681 
-2692 NTQVYDGEEVKLNV
+2692 
-2706 TVNVT
+2706 
-2711 DTGATVEGFTVRIRR
+2711 
-2726 SGQEVQ
+2726 
-2732 SMVNVGNY
+2732 
-2740 EITVFVDNVEY
+2740 
-2751 STSYTITSRPV
+2751 
-2762 SVVIDDKTSVY
+2762 
-2773 GESLVELTMNYAEGS
+2773 
-2788 LQLVGGQTLPQVVTL
+2788 
-2803 AKAQGTDAGTYAIAG
+2803 
-2818 SYTDGNYDITFT
+2818 
-2830 NGTYTITQ
+2830 
-2838 RAITVTVDNKES
+2838 
-2850 VYGNEIATLTGKV
+2850 
-2863 TSGSVLAGDGTVY
+2863 
-2876 TLSTTATSAGDVGSY
+2876 
-2891 DINGT
+2891 
-2896 CINDNYQ
+2896 
-2903 VTFENE
+2903 
-2909 TDSYTVT
+2909 
-2916 KRAITVTVTSTSS
+2916 
-2929 VYGDDIATLTGK
+2929 
-2941 VTVGTV
+2941 
-2947 IYGDGTVY
+2947 
-2955 TLSTDATSTS
+2955 
-2965 NVGSYDIT
+2965 
-2973 GTCTNDNYQVTF
+2973 
-2985 ENETDSYTVTK
+2985 
-2996 REITVTVNSASSLY
+2996 
-3010 GDNIASLT
+3010 
-3018 ATVTEGRVLEA
+3018 
-3029 DGTVYTLSTKATS
+3029 
-3042 ASNVGSYDITGTCI
+3042 
-3056 NDNYQVTFENETDSY
+3056 
-3071 TVTKRTITVT
+3071 
-3081 VTSTSSVYGD
+3081 
-3091 DIATLTGKVT
+3091 
-3101 VGTVI
+3101 
-3106 YGDGTV
+3106 
-3112 YTLSTDATS
+3112 
-3121 TSNVGSYD
+3121 
-3129 ITGTCTNDNYQVTF
+3129 
-3143 ENETDSYT
+3143 
-3151 VTKREVTVKVNSAS
+3151 
-3165 SLYGND
+3165 
-3171 IASLTATVT
+3171 
-3180 EGSVLEA
+3180 
-3187 DGTVYT
+3187 
-3193 LSTTA
+3193 
-3198 KSASNVGSYDITGT
+3198 
-3212 CTNDNYQVTFVN
+3212 
-3224 TADAYAITQ
+3224 
-3233 RPVAVVIDDKTSVY
+3233 
-3247 GENLVS
+3247 
-3253 LTMRYA
+3253 
-3259 EGSLQLVG
+3259 
-3267 GQTLTQVVT
+3267 
-3276 LTKAQGTDAGT
+3276 
-3287 YAIAGS
+3287 
-3293 YTDGNYYITFTNGTY
+3293 
-3308 TITERKITVT
+3308 ERKITVT

-3323 SVYGDEIVT
+3323 SVYGDEIAT
-3332 LTGKVTSGSVLEAD
+3332 LTGKVTSGSVFAGD
-3346 GTIYTLSTT
+3346 GTVYTLSTT
-3355 AKSASDVGRY
+3355 ATSASNVGSY

-3379 FANTKGSYTVTK
+3379 FANTKGSYTVTE

-3442 YDITGECVNGNYTVT
+3442 YDITGECVNDNYTVT

-3483 TFEAL
+3483 TFETL

-3496 SQGNIVDGDD
+3496 SQGNIVNGDD

-3557 LPRVTV
+3557 LPKVTV
-3563 VDVQTQYVYSGSAIV
+3563 VDVETQYVYSGSAIV
-3578 PFHWETNISGKLPSA
+3578 PFHWKTNISGYLESA
-3593 DEYSFKATY
+3593 TEYSFKATY

-3660 GIEDVLIV
+3660 GIEDVLII
-3668 TNEVFVSATADDYDV
+3668 TNEVFVSATADGYDV

-3728 DAYAKLNDF
+3728 DVYAKLNDF

-3771 LQIENTPTFKTAYEE
+3771 LQIENTPAFKTAYEE

-3810 GLLAVVATV
+3810 GLLTVVATV

>member
-170 SKSVGLLLGENTAS
+170 SKSVGLLLGENTAN

-198 NFQATGYPDSGKN
+198 NFQTAGSGKN

-228 ISNSILYEA
+228 IANSTLYEA
-237 SAMGYRFG
+237 SSMGYRFG

-266 NTYLLSYQNPASG
+266 NTYLLSYRNPESG

-298 TNMKNYTAGSFYNG
+298 TNMINYTAGSFQNG

-347 GSSSYFT
+347 GGSSYFT

-367 FLVDGVDKLSNIY
+367 FLVDGVDKLADVY
-380 ANKGSLSVAENVQN
+380 GGHGSLALTQNVQN
-394 VKIEFDVEVDAVV
+394 VKIEFDVDVDAVV

-413 VGDTNPDGKIVE
+413 VEDTNPDGKIVE
-425 FAVGDGFKQTV
+425 FAVGDGYKQTV

-492 VTFNGI
+492 ATFNGI

-559 YRDIGSYEWTV
+559 YRDIGSYAWTV

-725 YTVTSGTTAENTW
+725 YTVTSGSTAANTW
-738 TLSDKQFVGYIGAGN
+738 TLSDGTFTGFNGDGSAG
-753 LSSQDKTIL
+753 TIAL
-762 TLYFFGVDSVT
+762 TLYFYNVNYIT
-773 IDYLY
+773 LDYK
-778 NFSSSATTLYGALS
+778 LS
-792 ITDITDGAN
+792 IYDYDFGGYFYIDDITDAENPVSLVG
-801 TPLLSGICGST
+801 
-812 DTNQT
+812 Q
-817 FSKKYDTVG
+817 TVG
-826 NYVWEIAIEASMH
+826 ETDYIKLSKTYETQGDYVWRI
-839 FPSVHPQTAWIN
+839 TYYRKYTDNDNTCWIN
-851 QITAGIAGIDVN
+851 NIHAGDHNQAIDVTV
-863 ISYNSEY
+863 IYNGEY
-870 GNVTNIYAF
+870 GDVTNIFEFAD
-879 SDTPLV
+879 SAIGTTV
-885 NGTFELGTKI
+885 NYGSAI

-924 FYVFEPLTIELVF
+924 YYIYEAMSIELVF

-943 PDEKLEDFTFEFT
+943 PDEKLADFTFEFT

-982 LLLKAP
+982 LLLTAP

-1003 FVLTMQEESETFY
+1003 FVLTMQEEQETFY
-1016 GLMYNI
+1016 GLVYNI
-1022 ADNAKVDIV
+1022 DDNAKVDIV

-1056 ISDELLEISWEN
+1056 ISDESLEISWEN

-1138 LKLDQDDNF
+1138 LKLDQDDNV
-1147 LYDNNLLPFTG
+1147 LYSNNLLPFTG
-1158 MTGTTYVSLA
+1158 STGTTYVSIA

-1264 EQGGSVKSNP
+1264 EQGGSVTSNP

-1385 IVPYSATDTTGYK
+1385 IVPYSATDTTGYG
-1398 EGGNKDR
+1398 ELGNEDR
-1405 VSWNVDVDPYIT
+1405 VSWNVGVDPYIT

-1533 VSGSTSLF
+1533 VSGATSLF

-1688 KLYPNSTTL
+1688 KQYPNSTTL

-1709 VDGTLKV
+1709 VNGTLKV

-1730 TSGVI
+1730 TSGTI
-1735 EIAEGAKLTD
+1735 EIAQGAKLAD

-1757 DKTVLTLSARVFGL
+1757 DKTMLTLSARVFGL

-1801 SAARMNHTSEIINQ
+1801 SAARMDHTSENIDQ

-1826 DGLYGVYGD
+1826 EGLYGVYGD

-1865 YLVIDTDGKFDYYTV
+1865 YLVIDTDGKFGYYTV

-1928 DVKAYITYYGGDKSE
+1928 DVKAYITYYGGGKSE

-1953 GKLVANV
+1953 GKLVAKV
-1960 TFTNATYPVLDSTVT
+1960 TFTNATYPVLDSTVK

-1989 VYALATAEGSQL
+1989 VNALATAEGSQL
-2001 VTKATKAYEAY
+2001 VTKATEAYTAY

-2025 FLEGYLASYEGYF
+2025 FLEEYLASYEGYF

-2053 DDTATANVTYIDG
+2053 DGTATANVTYIDG
-2066 TTAETTVNNTAY
+2066 TTAETTVNNPAY

-2122 SVYGDALETLT
+2122 SVYGDELEKLT
-2133 AQVSRLVNGD
+2133 AQVSGLVNGD

-2170 NYQYFYNLVATKG
+2170 DYQYFYNLVATKG

-2203 GDKLETLTATTTDS
+2203 GDSLVTLTATTTDD
-2217 VANADGLD
+2217 VANADGIAT
-2225 KIVTLEKAIG
+2225 IVALTKDEGA
-2235 TNAGT
+2235 TVGT

-2245 ECVSG
+2245 KCVSD

-2269 VIKREVTVTVNSAS
+2269 VTKRATEVTVAEHADVMISKTDNIVFTAIRQYDKATLSGATFRILKDGVLVATVAAN
-2283 SLYGDDIASL
+2283 GDVFVAEGQQLAAGEYTVVAEYSDNNFDMTFVEGTFSVVEENMYYTVDFGFQ
-2293 TATVTEGSVLE
+2293 TATKVY
-2304 ADGTIYTLSTT
+2304 DGTALNLNVTVKVADTQENVETFTVTLKKNGETVYS
-2315 ATSASNVGS
+2315 VC
-2324 YDITGTCTNGN
+2324 DVGN
-2335 YSITFDNTKGSYT
+2335 YEILVDVDGVVYTASYT

-2357 IEDKSSVYG
+2357 IEDKTSVYG
-2366 NALAELTATTT
+2366 DSLVALTATTA
-2377 DDVANGEGLAN
+2377 DSVANAEGLEN
-2388 IVTLEKAIG
+2388 IVSLAKQDG
-2397 TNAGTYAIT
+2397 TAAGTYAIT
-2406 GECVDG
+2406 GSYDNG
-2412 NYTVNFTN
+2412 NYDITFTN

-2431 VTVNSASSLYGD
+2431 VTVNSASSLYGN
-2443 DIANLTATVTEGSVL
+2443 DIASLTATVTE
-2458 EADGTIYTL
+2458 
-2467 STDATSTSNVG
+2467 
-2478 NYDITGTCKN
+2478 
-2488 DNYQVTFVN
+2488 
-2497 TADAYAITQRPVA
+2497 
-2510 VVIDDKTSVYG
+2510 
-2521 ENLVSLTMRYAEG
+2521 
-2534 SLQLVGGQTLTQ
+2534 
-2546 VVTLTKAQGT
+2546 
-2556 DAGTYAIAGS
+2556 
-2566 YTDGNY
+2566 
-2572 DITFTNGTY
+2572 
-2581 TITPRQT
+2581 
-2588 DVTVADHADVMV
+2588 
-2600 SKTDNIVFTAIRAY
+2600 
-2614 GNATLS
+2614 
-2620 GATFRILKEG
+2620 
-2630 VLIAT
+2630 
-2635 VAANGEVTL
+2635 
-2644 QEGKQLSVGEYTVV
+2644 
-2658 AEYSDSNFEMNF
+2658 
-2670 VEGTLTVVEDN
+2670 
-2681 DYYTVDFGFQT
+2681 
-2692 NTQVYDGEEVKLNV
+2692 
-2706 TVNVT
+2706 
-2711 DTGATVEGFTVRIRR
+2711 
-2726 SGQEVQ
+2726 
-2732 SMVNVGNY
+2732 
-2740 EITVFVDNVEY
+2740 
-2751 STSYTITSRPV
+2751 
-2762 SVVIDDKTSVY
+2762 
-2773 GESLVELTMNYAEGS
+2773 
-2788 LQLVGGQTLPQVVTL
+2788 
-2803 AKAQGTDAGTYAIAG
+2803 
-2818 SYTDGNYDITFT
+2818 
-2830 NGTYTITQ
+2830 
-2838 RAITVTVDNKES
+2838 
-2850 VYGNEIATLTGKV
+2850 
-2863 TSGSVLAGDGTVY
+2863 GSVLAGDGTVY
-2876 TLSTTATSAGDVGSY
+2876 TLSTTATSASDVG
-2891 DINGT
+2891 
-2896 CINDNYQ
+2896 
-2903 VTFENE
+2903 
-2909 TDSYTVT
+2909 
-2916 KRAITVTVTSTSS
+2916 R
-2929 VYGDDIATLTGK
+2929 
-2941 VTVGTV
+2941 
-2947 IYGDGTVY
+2947 
-2955 TLSTDATSTS
+2955 
-2965 NVGSYDIT
+2965 
-2973 GTCTNDNYQVTF
+2973 
-2985 ENETDSYTVTK
+2985 
-2996 REITVTVNSASSLY
+2996 
-3010 GDNIASLT
+3010 
-3018 ATVTEGRVLEA
+3018 
-3029 DGTVYTLSTKATS
+3029 
-3042 ASNVGSYDITGTCI
+3042 
-3056 NDNYQVTFENETDSY
+3056 
-3071 TVTKRTITVT
+3071 
-3081 VTSTSSVYGD
+3081 
-3091 DIATLTGKVT
+3091 
-3101 VGTVI
+3101 
-3106 YGDGTV
+3106 
-3112 YTLSTDATS
+3112 
-3121 TSNVGSYD
+3121 
-3129 ITGTCTNDNYQVTF
+3129 
-3143 ENETDSYT
+3143 
-3151 VTKREVTVKVNSAS
+3151 
-3165 SLYGND
+3165 
-3171 IASLTATVT
+3171 
-3180 EGSVLEA
+3180 
-3187 DGTVYT
+3187 
-3193 LSTTA
+3193 
-3198 KSASNVGSYDITGT
+3198 YDITGT

-3259 EGSLQLVG
+3259 EGSLQLVV

-3293 YTDGNYYITFTNGTY
+3293 YTDGNYDITFTNGTY
-3308 TITERKITVT
+3308 TITQRAITVT

-3323 SVYGDEIVT
+3323 SVYGDEIAT
-3332 LTGKVTSGSVLEAD
+3332 LTGKVTSGSVLAGD
-3346 GTIYTLSTT
+3346 GTVYTLSTT
-3355 AKSASDVGRY
+3355 ATSESDVGRY

-3379 FANTKGSYTVTK
+3379 FDNTKGSYTVTK

-3397 IDDKTSVYGNN
+3397 IEDKTSVYGDS
-3408 LETLTATT
+3408 LVTLTATT
-3416 TDGVANADGIAT
+3416 TDDVANADGIAT

-3442 YDITGECVNGNYTVT
+3442 YAITGKCVSDNYTVT
-3457 FTNGTYTI
+3457 FTNESGDAQNGTYTI
-3465 TKRDITV
+3465 TQRAITV

-3483 TFEAL
+3483 TFETL

-3578 PFHWETNISGKLPSA
+3578 PFHWETNISGYLESA
-3593 DEYSFKATY
+3593 TEYSFKATY

-3668 TNEVFVSATADDYDV
+3668 TNEVFVSATADGYDV

-3771 LQIENTPTFKTAYEE
+3771 LQIENTPAFKTAYEE

-3810 GLLAVVATV
+3810 GLLTVVATV

>member
-1 MTTSKCKILKAIA
+1 MKTTVPVVVFAVHKKHTSFFACVRLLALQKKCISTTNTVKNTFAQNDGETCPKVIPCGKQFVTKTHRKAFFGAYTFFNVFNILKIRHKRCLWERSLTMTTSKCKILKAIA

-99 EADIDLGGHDWYPIE
+99 ETDIDLGGHDWYPIE

-184 GTRIVNCDVVDSAL
+184 GTRIINCDVVDSAL
-198 NFQATGYPDSGKN
+198 NFQAAGWPDSGKN

-228 ISNSILYEA
+228 IANSTLYEA
-237 SAMGYRFG
+237 SSTGYCFG

-298 TNMKNYTAGSFYNG
+298 TNMINYTAGSFYNG

-347 GSSSYFT
+347 GGSSYFT
-354 GNTSYDGILLEKS
+354 GDTSYDGILLEKS

-413 VGDTNPDGKIVE
+413 VEDTNPDGKIVE

-559 YRDIGSYEWTV
+559 YRDIGSYAWTV

-655 QLIVLRYASWSTV
+655 QLIVFRYASWSTV

-725 YTVTSGTTAENTW
+725 YTVTSGSTAANTW
-738 TLSDKQFVGYIGAGN
+738 TLSDGTFTGFNGDGSAG
-753 LSSQDKTIL
+753 TIAL
-762 TLYFFGVDSVT
+762 TLYFYNVNYIT
-773 IDYLY
+773 LDYK
-778 NFSSSATTLYGALS
+778 LS
-792 ITDITDGAN
+792 IYDYDFGGYFYIDDITNADSPVSLVGQSVGE
-801 TPLLSGICGST
+801 TDYIKLSKTYETQG
-812 DTNQT
+812 D
-817 FSKKYDTVG
+817 
-826 NYVWEIAIEASMH
+826 YVWRI
-839 FPSVHPQTAWIN
+839 TYYRNYTGNDNTCWIN
-851 QITAGIAGIDVN
+851 NIHAGDHNQAIDVTV
-863 ISYNSEY
+863 IYNGEY
-870 GNVTNIYAF
+870 GDVTNIFQFADAAF
-879 SDTPLV
+879 GSTV
-885 NGTFELGTKI
+885 NYGSAI

-924 FYVFEPLTIELVF
+924 YYIYEAMSIELVF

-956 QGDNVISEQAKF
+956 QGDTVISEQAKF

-1056 ISDELLEISWEN
+1056 ISDESLMITWEN
-1068 DALYPFTY
+1068 DSLYPYTY
-1076 DLGLSSADRAAYSAG
+1076 NLGLSSADRAAYSAG

-1138 LKLDQDDNF
+1138 LKLDKDGNV

-1158 MTGTTYVSLA
+1158 STGTTYVSLA

-1203 LGWVS
+1203 LGWIS

-1254 QYTISAGVSN
+1254 QYTISAEVSN
-1264 EQGGSVKSNP
+1264 AEGGSVTSDP

-1405 VSWNVDVDPYIT
+1405 VSWNVGVDPYIT

-1492 LVNNYSGGTNTLNYY
+1492 LVNNYAGGTNTLNYY

-1688 KLYPNSTTL
+1688 KLYPTSTTL

-1709 VDGTLKV
+1709 VDGALKV
-1716 GANATFAGIVQTTG
+1716 GAGATFAGIVQTTG

-1757 DKTVLTLSARVFGL
+1757 DKTMLTLSARVFGL

-1788 SGKQFVLESFSVD
+1788 SGKQFELESFSVD
-1801 SAARMNHTSEIINQ
+1801 SAARMDHTSETINQ

-1865 YLVIDTDGKFDYYTV
+1865 YLVIDTDGKFGYYTV

-1928 DVKAYITYYGGDKSE
+1928 DVKAYITYYGGGKSE

-1960 TFTNATYPVLDSTVT
+1960 TFANATYPVLDSTVT

-1989 VYALATAEGSQL
+1989 VNALATAEGSQL
-2001 VTKATKAYEAY
+2001 VTKATEAYEAY

-2025 FLEGYLASYEGYF
+2025 FLEEYLASYEGYF

-2048 QVNYG
+2048 QVTYG
-2053 DDTATANVTYIDG
+2053 DGTATANVTYIDG

-2091 EGNYQEVAYTLSA
+2091 AGNYQEVAYTISA

-2122 SVYGDALETLT
+2122 SVYGDALEKLT
-2133 AQVSRLVNGD
+2133 AQVSGLVNGD
-2143 TQENVLVLTKAGTNN
+2143 TQENVLVLTKAGTND

-2170 NYQYFYNLVATKG
+2170 DYQYFYNLVATKG

-2217 VANADGLD
+2217 VANADGLGN
-2225 KIVTLEKAIG
+2225 IVTLEKAIG

-2260 GDAQNGTYT
+2260 GDSQNGTYT
-2269 VIKREVTVTVNSAS
+2269 VTKRATDVTVAEHADVMISKTDNIVFTAIRQYDKATLSGATFRILKDGVLVATVAANGDVSVAEGQQLAAGEYTVVAGYSDNNFEMTFVENTFTVVEENKYYTVDFGFQTATKVYDATQMQLDVTVKISDTQEAVENFTVTVNKNGGAVQYICDVGTYDIVVDVDGVRYTASYTVTKREIDVTVENKTSVYGDSLVALTATTADSVANAEGLENIVSLAKQDGTAAGTYAITGTCINGNYTVNFTNGTYTITKREVTVTVNSAS
-2283 SLYGDDIASL
+2283 SLYGNDIASL

-2304 ADGTIYTLSTT
+2304 ADGTVYTLSTT

-2324 YDITGTCTNGN
+2324 YDITGTCTNNN
-2335 YSITFDNTKGSYT
+2335 YAVTFENETGSYT
-2348 VTKREIDVT
+2348 VTARP
-2357 IEDKSSVYG
+2357 
-2366 NALAELTATTT
+2366 
-2377 DDVANGEGLAN
+2377 
-2388 IVTLEKAIG
+2388 
-2397 TNAGTYAIT
+2397 IT
-2406 GECVDG
+2406 
-2412 NYTVNFTN
+2412 
-2420 GTYTITKREIT
+2420 
-2431 VTVNSASSLYGD
+2431 
-2443 DIANLTATVTEGSVL
+2443 
-2458 EADGTIYTL
+2458 
-2467 STDATSTSNVG
+2467 
-2478 NYDITGTCKN
+2478 
-2488 DNYQVTFVN
+2488 
-2497 TADAYAITQRPVA
+2497 
-2510 VVIDDKTSVYG
+2510 VVIDDKESVYG
-2521 ENLVSLTMRYAEG
+2521 ESLAALTMRYAEG

-2556 DAGTYAIAGS
+2556 DAGTYAITGS
-2566 YTDGNY
+2566 Y
-2572 DITFTNGTY
+2572 
-2581 TITPRQT
+2581 
-2588 DVTVADHADVMV
+2588 
-2600 SKTDNIVFTAIRAY
+2600 DN
-2614 GNATLS
+2614 
-2620 GATFRILKEG
+2620 
-2630 VLIAT
+2630 
-2635 VAANGEVTL
+2635 
-2644 QEGKQLSVGEYTVV
+2644 
-2658 AEYSDSNFEMNF
+2658 
-2670 VEGTLTVVEDN
+2670 
-2681 DYYTVDFGFQT
+2681 
-2692 NTQVYDGEEVKLNV
+2692 
-2706 TVNVT
+2706 
-2711 DTGATVEGFTVRIRR
+2711 
-2726 SGQEVQ
+2726 
-2732 SMVNVGNY
+2732 
-2740 EITVFVDNVEY
+2740 
-2751 STSYTITSRPV
+2751 
-2762 SVVIDDKTSVY
+2762 
-2773 GESLVELTMNYAEGS
+2773 
-2788 LQLVGGQTLPQVVTL
+2788 
-2803 AKAQGTDAGTYAIAG
+2803 
-2818 SYTDGNYDITFT
+2818 GNYDITFT

-2876 TLSTTATSAGDVGSY
+2876 TLSTTATSASDVGS
-2891 DINGT
+2891 
-2896 CINDNYQ
+2896 
-2903 VTFENE
+2903 
-2909 TDSYTVT
+2909 
-2916 KRAITVTVTSTSS
+2916 
-2929 VYGDDIATLTGK
+2929 
-2941 VTVGTV
+2941 
-2947 IYGDGTVY
+2947 
-2955 TLSTDATSTS
+2955 
-2965 NVGSYDIT
+2965 
-2973 GTCTNDNYQVTF
+2973 
-2985 ENETDSYTVTK
+2985 
-2996 REITVTVNSASSLY
+2996 
-3010 GDNIASLT
+3010 
-3018 ATVTEGRVLEA
+3018 
-3029 DGTVYTLSTKATS
+3029 
-3042 ASNVGSYDITGTCI
+3042 
-3056 NDNYQVTFENETDSY
+3056 
-3071 TVTKRTITVT
+3071 
-3081 VTSTSSVYGD
+3081 
-3091 DIATLTGKVT
+3091 
-3101 VGTVI
+3101 
-3106 YGDGTV
+3106 
-3112 YTLSTDATS
+3112 
-3121 TSNVGSYD
+3121 
-3129 ITGTCTNDNYQVTF
+3129 
-3143 ENETDSYT
+3143 
-3151 VTKREVTVKVNSAS
+3151 
-3165 SLYGND
+3165 
-3171 IASLTATVT
+3171 
-3180 EGSVLEA
+3180 
-3187 DGTVYT
+3187 
-3193 LSTTA
+3193 
-3198 KSASNVGSYDITGT
+3198 
-3212 CTNDNYQVTFVN
+3212 
-3224 TADAYAITQ
+3224 
-3233 RPVAVVIDDKTSVY
+3233 
-3247 GENLVS
+3247 
-3253 LTMRYA
+3253 
-3259 EGSLQLVG
+3259 
-3267 GQTLTQVVT
+3267 
-3276 LTKAQGTDAGT
+3276 
-3287 YAIAGS
+3287 
-3293 YTDGNYYITFTNGTY
+3293 
-3308 TITERKITVT
+3308 
-3318 VDGKT
+3318 
-3323 SVYGDEIVT
+3323 
-3332 LTGKVTSGSVLEAD
+3332 
-3346 GTIYTLSTT
+3346 
-3355 AKSASDVGRY
+3355 Y

-3379 FANTKGSYTVTK
+3379 FDNTKGSYTVTK

-3397 IDDKTSVYGNN
+3397 IDDKTSVYGET

-3416 TDGVANADGIAT
+3416 TDSVANADGITT

-3578 PFHWETNISGKLPSA
+3578 PFHWETNISGYLESA
-3593 DEYSFKATY
+3593 TEYSFKATY

-3634 QFADEAQTE
+3634 QFAAEAQTE

-3660 GIEDVLIV
+3660 GIEDVLII
-3668 TNEVFVSATADDYDV
+3668 TNEVFVSATADGYDV

-3810 GLLAVVATV
+3810 GLLTVVATV

>member
-99 EADIDLGGHDWYPIE
+99 ETDIDLGGHDWYPIE

-198 NFQATGYPDSGKN
+198 NFQAAGYPDSGKN

-298 TNMKNYTAGSFYNG
+298 TNMINYTAGSFYNG

-347 GSSSYFT
+347 GGSSYFT
-354 GNTSYDGILLEKS
+354 GDTSYDGILLEKS
-367 FLVDGVDKLSNIY
+367 FLVDGVDKLADVY
-380 ANKGSLSVAENVQN
+380 GGHGSLALTQNVQN
-394 VKIEFDVEVDAVV
+394 VKIEFDVDVDAVV

-413 VGDTNPDGKIVE
+413 VEDTNPDGKIVE
-425 FAVGDGFKQTV
+425 FAVGDGLKQTV
-436 ADIYFDGILVAH
+436 VDIYFDGILVAH

-492 VTFNGI
+492 ATFNGI

-559 YRDIGSYEWTV
+559 YRDIGSYAWTV

-655 QLIVLRYASWSTV
+655 QLIVFRYASWSTV

-725 YTVTSGTTAENTW
+725 YTVTSGSTAANTW
-738 TLSDKQFVGYIGAGN
+738 TLSDGQFAGYNGDGDA
-753 LSSQDKTIL
+753 DTIVL
-762 TLYFFGVDSVT
+762 TLYFYNVNYVT
-773 IDYLY
+773 LDYK
-778 NFSSSATTLYGALS
+778 LS
-792 ITDITDGAN
+792 IYNYDFGGYFYIDDITNADSPVSLVGQSVGE
-801 TPLLSGICGST
+801 TDYITLSKTYETLG
-812 DTNQT
+812 D
-817 FSKKYDTVG
+817 
-826 NYVWEIAIEASMH
+826 YVWRITYYRK
-839 FPSVHPQTAWIN
+839 FPGNDNTCWIN
-851 QITAGIAGIDVN
+851 NIHAGDNNEAIDVTVT
-863 ISYNSEY
+863 YNSEY
-870 GNVTNIYAF
+870 GDVLNIFEFAD
-879 SDTPLV
+879 SAIGTTV
-885 NGTFELGTKI
+885 NYGSAI

-943 PDEKLEDFTFEFT
+943 PDEKLADFTFEFT

-968 YTNYTVEAYPSDNS
+968 YTNYTVKAYPSDNS

-1048 EQPMEGSL
+1048 EQPMESNLIADESL
-1056 ISDELLEISWEN
+1056 MITWEN
-1068 DALYPFTY
+1068 DSLYPYTY
-1076 DLGLSSADRAAYSAG
+1076 NLGLSSADRAAYSAG

-1138 LKLDQDDNF
+1138 LKLDKDDNV
-1147 LYDNNLLPFTG
+1147 LYDYDLLPFTG
-1158 MTGTTYVSLA
+1158 STGTTYVSIA

-1254 QYTISAGVSN
+1254 QYTISAEVSN
-1264 EQGGSVKSNP
+1264 EQGGSVTSNP

-1385 IVPYSATDTTGYK
+1385 IVPFSATDTTGYG
-1398 EGGNKDR
+1398 ELGNKDR
-1405 VSWNVDVDPYIT
+1405 VSWNVGVDPYIT

-1577 EVTYDGTKCVNELHG
+1577 EVTYDGTKCVKELHG

-1688 KLYPNSTTL
+1688 KLYPTSTTL

-1716 GANATFAGIVQTTG
+1716 GAGATFAGIVQTTG

-1757 DKTVLTLSARVFGL
+1757 DKTMLTLSARVFGL

-1801 SAARMNHTSEIINQ
+1801 SAARMDHTSETINQ

-1826 DGLYGVYGD
+1826 EGLYGVYGD

-1928 DVKAYITYYGGDKSE
+1928 DVKAYITYYGGGKSE

-1989 VYALATAEGSQL
+1989 VNALATAEGSQL
-2001 VTKATKAYEAY
+2001 VTKATEAYEAY

-2025 FLEGYLASYEGYF
+2025 FLEEYLASYEGYF

-2048 QVNYG
+2048 QVTYG
-2053 DDTATANVTYIDG
+2053 DGTATANVTYIDG

-2122 SVYGDALETLT
+2122 SMYGDALEKLT
-2133 AQVSRLVNGD
+2133 AQVSGLVNGD

-2170 NYQYFYNLVATKG
+2170 DYQYFYNLVATKG

-2203 GDKLETLTATTTDS
+2203 GDSLVTLTATTTDD
-2217 VANADGLD
+2217 VANADGIAT
-2225 KIVTLEKAIG
+2225 IVALTKDEGA
-2235 TNAGT
+2235 TVGT

-2245 ECVSG
+2245 KCVSG

-2269 VIKREVTVTVNSAS
+2269 V
-2283 SLYGDDIASL
+2283 
-2293 TATVTEGSVLE
+2293 
-2304 ADGTIYTLSTT
+2304 
-2315 ATSASNVGS
+2315 
-2324 YDITGTCTNGN
+2324 
-2335 YSITFDNTKGSYT
+2335 
-2348 VTKREIDVT
+2348 TKR
-2357 IEDKSSVYG
+2357 
-2366 NALAELTATTT
+2366 A
-2377 DDVANGEGLAN
+2377 
-2388 IVTLEKAIG
+2388 
-2397 TNAGTYAIT
+2397 
-2406 GECVDG
+2406 
-2412 NYTVNFTN
+2412 
-2420 GTYTITKREIT
+2420 
-2431 VTVNSASSLYGD
+2431 
-2443 DIANLTATVTEGSVL
+2443 
-2458 EADGTIYTL
+2458 
-2467 STDATSTSNVG
+2467 
-2478 NYDITGTCKN
+2478 
-2488 DNYQVTFVN
+2488 
-2497 TADAYAITQRPVA
+2497 
-2510 VVIDDKTSVYG
+2510 
-2521 ENLVSLTMRYAEG
+2521 
-2534 SLQLVGGQTLTQ
+2534 
-2546 VVTLTKAQGT
+2546 
-2556 DAGTYAIAGS
+2556 
-2566 YTDGNY
+2566 
-2572 DITFTNGTY
+2572 
-2581 TITPRQT
+2581 T
-2588 DVTVADHADVMV
+2588 DVTVAEHADVMI
-2600 SKTDNIVFTAIRAY
+2600 SKTDNIVFTAIRQY
-2614 GNATLS
+2614 DKATLS
-2620 GATFRILKEG
+2620 GATFRILKDG
-2630 VLIAT
+2630 VLVAT
-2635 VAANGEVTL
+2635 VAANGDVSVA
-2644 QEGKQLSVGEYTVV
+2644 EGQQLAAGEYTVV
-2658 AEYSDSNFEMNF
+2658 AEYSDNNFEMNF

-2773 GESLVELTMNYAEGS
+2773 GDSLVALTATTADSVANAEGLENIVS
-2788 LQLVGGQTLPQVVTL
+2788 L
-2803 AKAQGTDAGTYAIAG
+2803 AKQDGTAAGTYAITG
-2818 SYTDGNYDITFT
+2818 TCTNGNYTVNFT
-2830 NGTYTITQ
+2830 NGTYTIT
-2838 RAITVTVDNKES
+2838 
-2850 VYGNEIATLTGKV
+2850 
-2863 TSGSVLAGDGTVY
+2863 
-2876 TLSTTATSAGDVGSY
+2876 
-2891 DINGT
+2891 
-2896 CINDNYQ
+2896 
-2903 VTFENE
+2903 
-2909 TDSYTVT
+2909 
-2916 KRAITVTVTSTSS
+2916 
-2929 VYGDDIATLTGK
+2929 
-2941 VTVGTV
+2941 
-2947 IYGDGTVY
+2947 
-2955 TLSTDATSTS
+2955 
-2965 NVGSYDIT
+2965 
-2973 GTCTNDNYQVTF
+2973 
-2985 ENETDSYTVTK
+2985 
-2996 REITVTVNSASSLY
+2996 
-3010 GDNIASLT
+3010 
-3018 ATVTEGRVLEA
+3018 
-3029 DGTVYTLSTKATS
+3029 
-3042 ASNVGSYDITGTCI
+3042 
-3056 NDNYQVTFENETDSY
+3056 
-3071 TVTKRTITVT
+3071 
-3081 VTSTSSVYGD
+3081 
-3091 DIATLTGKVT
+3091 
-3101 VGTVI
+3101 
-3106 YGDGTV
+3106 
-3112 YTLSTDATS
+3112 
-3121 TSNVGSYD
+3121 
-3129 ITGTCTNDNYQVTF
+3129 
-3143 ENETDSYT
+3143 
-3151 VTKREVTVKVNSAS
+3151 KREVTVTVNSAS

-3180 EGSVLEA
+3180 KGSVLEA

-3198 KSASNVGSYDITGT
+3198 TSASNVGSYDITGT
-3212 CTNDNYQVTFVN
+3212 CTNDNYAVTFENETGSYTV
-3224 TADAYAITQ
+3224 TARPIT
-3233 RPVAVVIDDKTSVY
+3233 VVIDDKESVY
-3247 GENLVS
+3247 GESLAA

-3293 YTDGNYYITFTNGTY
+3293 YTDGNYDITFTNGTY
-3308 TITERKITVT
+3308 TITQRAITVT

-3323 SVYGDEIVT
+3323 SVYGDEIAT
-3332 LTGKVTSGSVLEAD
+3332 LTGKVTSGSVLAGD
-3346 GTIYTLSTT
+3346 GTVYTLSTT
-3355 AKSASDVGRY
+3355 ATSESDVGSY

-3379 FANTKGSYTVTK
+3379 FDNTKGSYTVTK

-3397 IDDKTSVYGNN
+3397 IDDKTSVYGET

-3416 TDGVANADGIAT
+3416 TDSVANADGIAT

-3442 YDITGECVNGNYTVT
+3442 YDITGECVNDNYTVT

-3483 TFEAL
+3483 TFETL

-3557 LPRVTV
+3557 LPKVTV
-3563 VDVQTQYVYSGSAIV
+3563 VDVETQYVYSGSAIV
-3578 PFHWETNISGKLPSA
+3578 PFHWETNISGYLESA
-3593 DEYSFKATY
+3593 TEYSFKATY

-3660 GIEDVLIV
+3660 GIEDVLII
-3668 TNEVFVSATADDYDV
+3668 TNEVFVSATADGYDV

-3771 LQIENTPTFKTAYEE
+3771 LQIENTPAFKTAYEE

-3810 GLLAVVATV
+3810 GLLTVVATV

>member
-1 MTTSKCKILKAIA
+1 MCKASCTAKKVYFNKNTVKNTFAQNDGETCPKVIPCGKQFVTKTHRKAFFGAYTFFNVFNILKIRHKRCLWERSLTMTTSKCKILKAIA

-114 NFAGIFDGNGHTV
+114 NFAGIFDGNGHAV

-170 SKSVGLLLGENTAS
+170 SKSVGLLLGENTAN

-198 NFQATGYPDSGKN
+198 NFQTAGSGKN

-228 ISNSILYEA
+228 IANSTLYEA
-237 SAMGYRFG
+237 SSMGYRFG

-298 TNMKNYTAGSFYNG
+298 TNMINYTAGSFQNG

-347 GSSSYFT
+347 GGSSYFT
-354 GNTSYDGILLEKS
+354 GDTSYDGILLEKS
-367 FLVDGVDKLSNIY
+367 FLVDGVDKLADVY
-380 ANKGSLSVAENVQN
+380 GGHGSLALTQNVQN
-394 VKIEFDVEVDAVV
+394 VKIEFDVDVDAVV

-413 VGDTNPDGKIVE
+413 VEDTNPDGKIVE

-508 GVTADSDGNVTL
+508 GVTADTSDTVTT
-520 AEIPSTLSLCIQSG
+520 A
-534 TGTQEI
+534 
-540 ALYSVTVWN
+540 N
-549 QLATGNDSIY
+549 RQLPAKMT
-559 YRDIGSYEWTV
+559 
-570 QDGTFSYTSG
+570 
-580 DTSSSSQANFIV
+580 
-592 RNAQQV
+592 
-598 TITYSIDWKIT
+598 
-609 DAWSPNQFQVYLDGT
+609 
-624 NEANLVVN
+624 
-632 EEASANYSVANK
+632 SVAAENLP
-644 SYTIDTNGEVH
+644 S
-655 QLIVLRYASWSTV
+655 
-668 SVNESFSLSTATTSD
+668 
-683 ETGSATATTSP
+683 
-694 IVNANKWAKPV
+694 NA
-705 KAESEEITAT
+705 
-715 TGEKYSDNVY
+715 EKYSDNVY
-725 YTVTSGTTAENTW
+725 YTVTSGSTAANTW
-738 TLSDKQFVGYIGAGN
+738 TLSDGQFAGYNGDGDA
-753 LSSQDKTIL
+753 DTIVL
-762 TLYFFGVDSVT
+762 TLYFYNVNYVT
-773 IDYLY
+773 LDYK
-778 NFSSSATTLYGALS
+778 LS
-792 ITDITDGAN
+792 IYKYDFGGYFYIDDITNADSPVSLVGQSVGE
-801 TPLLSGICGST
+801 TDYITLSKTYETLG
-812 DTNQT
+812 D
-817 FSKKYDTVG
+817 
-826 NYVWEIAIEASMH
+826 YVWRI
-839 FPSVHPQTAWIN
+839 TYYRKYTDNDNTCWIN
-851 QITAGIAGIDVN
+851 NIHAGDHNQAIDVTV
-863 ISYNSEY
+863 IYNGEY
-870 GNVTNIYAF
+870 GDVTNIFEFAD
-879 SDTPLV
+879 SAIGTTV
-885 NGTFELGTKI
+885 NYGSAI

-982 LLLKAP
+982 LLLTAP

-1003 FVLTMQEESETFY
+1003 FVLTMQEEQETFY
-1016 GLMYNI
+1016 GLVYNI
-1022 ADNAKVDIV
+1022 DDNAKVDIV

-1056 ISDELLEISWEN
+1056 ISDESLEISWEN

-1138 LKLDQDDNF
+1138 LKLDQDDNV
-1147 LYDNNLLPFTG
+1147 LYSNNLLPFTG
-1158 MTGTTYVSLA
+1158 STGTTYVSIA
-1168 GNNPYMG
+1168 GNNHYMG

-1264 EQGGSVKSNP
+1264 EQGGSVTSDP

-1405 VSWNVDVDPYIT
+1405 VSWNVGVDPYIT

-1492 LVNNYSGGTNTLNYY
+1492 LVNNYSGGTNTLSYY
-1507 EDGHFPFVQFATV
+1507 ADGHFPFVQFATV

-1541 FFSSITTQ
+1541 FSSSITTQ

-1688 KLYPNSTTL
+1688 KQYPNSTTL

-1709 VDGTLKV
+1709 VNGTLKV
-1716 GANATFAGIVQTTG
+1716 GAGATFSGIVQTTG

-1757 DKTVLTLSARVFGL
+1757 DKTMLTLSARVFGL

-1801 SAARMNHTSEIINQ
+1801 SAARMDHTSETINQ

-1826 DGLYGVYGD
+1826 EGLYGVYGD

-1928 DVKAYITYYGGDKSE
+1928 DVKAYITYYGGGKSE

-1989 VYALATAEGSQL
+1989 VNALATAEGSQL

-2025 FLEGYLASYEGYF
+2025 FLEEYLASYEGYF

-2048 QVNYG
+2048 QVTYG
-2053 DDTATANVTYIDG
+2053 DGTATANVTYIDG
-2066 TTAETTVNNTAY
+2066 TTAETTVNKPAY

-2122 SVYGDALETLT
+2122 SVYGDALEKLT
-2133 AQVSRLVNGD
+2133 AQVSGLVNGD

-2170 NYQYFYNLVATKG
+2170 DYQYFYNLVATKG

-2269 VIKREVTVTVNSAS
+2269 VTKRATEVTVAEHADVMISKTDNIVFTAIRQYDKATLSGATFRILKDGVLVATVAAN
-2283 SLYGDDIASL
+2283 GDVSVAEGQQLAAGEYTVVAEYSDNNFDMTFVEGTFSVVEENMYYTVDFGFQ
-2293 TATVTEGSVLE
+2293 TATKVY
-2304 ADGTIYTLSTT
+2304 DGTALNLNVTVKVADTQENVETFTVTLKKNGETVYS
-2315 ATSASNVGS
+2315 VC
-2324 YDITGTCTNGN
+2324 DVGN
-2335 YSITFDNTKGSYT
+2335 YEILVDVDGVVYTASYT

-2357 IEDKSSVYG
+2357 IEDKTSVYG
-2366 NALAELTATTT
+2366 DSLVALTATTA
-2377 DDVANGEGLAN
+2377 DSVANAEGLEN
-2388 IVTLEKAIG
+2388 IVSLAKQDG
-2397 TNAGTYAIT
+2397 TAAGTYAIT
-2406 GECVDG
+2406 G
-2412 NYTVNFTN
+2412 
-2420 GTYTITKREIT
+2420 
-2431 VTVNSASSLYGD
+2431 S
-2443 DIANLTATVTEGSVL
+2443 
-2458 EADGTIYTL
+2458 
-2467 STDATSTSNVG
+2467 
-2478 NYDITGTCKN
+2478 YDN
-2488 DNYQVTFVN
+2488 
-2497 TADAYAITQRPVA
+2497 
-2510 VVIDDKTSVYG
+2510 
-2521 ENLVSLTMRYAEG
+2521 
-2534 SLQLVGGQTLTQ
+2534 
-2546 VVTLTKAQGT
+2546 
-2556 DAGTYAIAGS
+2556 
-2566 YTDGNY
+2566 GNY

-2581 TITPRQT
+2581 TIT
-2588 DVTVADHADVMV
+2588 
-2600 SKTDNIVFTAIRAY
+2600 
-2614 GNATLS
+2614 
-2620 GATFRILKEG
+2620 
-2630 VLIAT
+2630 
-2635 VAANGEVTL
+2635 
-2644 QEGKQLSVGEYTVV
+2644 
-2658 AEYSDSNFEMNF
+2658 
-2670 VEGTLTVVEDN
+2670 
-2681 DYYTVDFGFQT
+2681 
-2692 NTQVYDGEEVKLNV
+2692 
-2706 TVNVT
+2706 
-2711 DTGATVEGFTVRIRR
+2711 
-2726 SGQEVQ
+2726 
-2732 SMVNVGNY
+2732 
-2740 EITVFVDNVEY
+2740 
-2751 STSYTITSRPV
+2751 
-2762 SVVIDDKTSVY
+2762 
-2773 GESLVELTMNYAEGS
+2773 
-2788 LQLVGGQTLPQVVTL
+2788 
-2803 AKAQGTDAGTYAIAG
+2803 
-2818 SYTDGNYDITFT
+2818 
-2830 NGTYTITQ
+2830 
-2838 RAITVTVDNKES
+2838 
-2850 VYGNEIATLTGKV
+2850 
-2863 TSGSVLAGDGTVY
+2863 
-2876 TLSTTATSAGDVGSY
+2876 
-2891 DINGT
+2891 
-2896 CINDNYQ
+2896 
-2903 VTFENE
+2903 
-2909 TDSYTVT
+2909 
-2916 KRAITVTVTSTSS
+2916 
-2929 VYGDDIATLTGK
+2929 
-2941 VTVGTV
+2941 
-2947 IYGDGTVY
+2947 
-2955 TLSTDATSTS
+2955 
-2965 NVGSYDIT
+2965 
-2973 GTCTNDNYQVTF
+2973 
-2985 ENETDSYTVTK
+2985 
-2996 REITVTVNSASSLY
+2996 
-3010 GDNIASLT
+3010 
-3018 ATVTEGRVLEA
+3018 
-3029 DGTVYTLSTKATS
+3029 
-3042 ASNVGSYDITGTCI
+3042 
-3056 NDNYQVTFENETDSY
+3056 
-3071 TVTKRTITVT
+3071 
-3081 VTSTSSVYGD
+3081 
-3091 DIATLTGKVT
+3091 
-3101 VGTVI
+3101 
-3106 YGDGTV
+3106 
-3112 YTLSTDATS
+3112 
-3121 TSNVGSYD
+3121 
-3129 ITGTCTNDNYQVTF
+3129 
-3143 ENETDSYT
+3143 
-3151 VTKREVTVKVNSAS
+3151 KREVTVTVNSAS

-3198 KSASNVGSYDITGT
+3198 TSASNVGSYDITGT
-3212 CTNDNYQVTFVN
+3212 CTNNNYAVTFENETGSYTV
-3224 TADAYAITQ
+3224 TARPIT
-3233 RPVAVVIDDKTSVY
+3233 VVIDDKESVY
-3247 GENLVS
+3247 GESLVS
-3253 LTMRYA
+3253 LTMHYA
-3259 EGSLQLVG
+3259 EGSLELVG

-3276 LTKAQGTDAGT
+3276 LTKAEGTDAGE
-3287 YAIAGS
+3287 YAITGS
-3293 YTDGNYYITFTNGTY
+3293 YDNGNYDITFTNGTY
-3308 TITERKITVT
+3308 TITQRAITVT

-3323 SVYGDEIVT
+3323 SVYGDEIAT
-3332 LTGKVTSGSVLEAD
+3332 LTGKVTSGSVLAGD
-3346 GTIYTLSTT
+3346 GTVYTLSTT
-3355 AKSASDVGRY
+3355 ATSASDVGSY

-3379 FANTKGSYTVTK
+3379 FDNTKGSYTVTK

-3397 IDDKTSVYGNN
+3397 IDDKTSVYGET

-3416 TDGVANADGIAT
+3416 TDSVANADGITT
-3428 IVALTKDEGATVGT
+3428 IVALTKDEGTTVGT

-3578 PFHWETNISGKLPSA
+3578 PFHWKTNISGYLESA
-3593 DEYSFKATY
+3593 TEYSFKATY

-3660 GIEDVLIV
+3660 GIEDVLII
-3668 TNEVFVSATADDYDV
+3668 TNEVFVSATADGYDV

-3771 LQIENTPTFKTAYEE
+3771 LQIENTPAFKTAYEE

-3810 GLLAVVATV
+3810 GLLTVVATV

>member
-198 NFQATGYPDSGKN
+198 NFQAAGYPDSGKN

-228 ISNSILYEA
+228 IANSTLYEA
-237 SAMGYRFG
+237 SSMGYRFG

-266 NTYLLSYQNPASG
+266 NTYLLSYRNPESG

-298 TNMKNYTAGSFYNG
+298 TNMINYTAGSFQNG

-347 GSSSYFT
+347 GGSSYFT
-354 GNTSYDGILLEKS
+354 GDTSYDGILLEKS

-413 VGDTNPDGKIVE
+413 VEDTNPDGKIVE

-559 YRDIGSYEWTV
+559 YRDIGSYAWTV

-655 QLIVLRYASWSTV
+655 QLIVLRYASGSTV

-694 IVNANKWAKPV
+694 IVNDNKWAKPV

-725 YTVTSGTTAENTW
+725 YTVTSGSTAANTW
-738 TLSDKQFVGYIGAGN
+738 TLSNGQFAGYNGDGDA
-753 LSSQDKTIL
+753 DTIVL
-762 TLYFFGVDSVT
+762 TLYFYNVNYVT
-773 IDYLY
+773 LDYK
-778 NFSSSATTLYGALS
+778 LS
-792 ITDITDGAN
+792 IYKYDFGGYFYIDDITNADSPVSLVGQSVGE
-801 TPLLSGICGST
+801 TDYITLSKTYETLG
-812 DTNQT
+812 D
-817 FSKKYDTVG
+817 
-826 NYVWEIAIEASMH
+826 YVWRI
-839 FPSVHPQTAWIN
+839 TYYRKYTDNDNTCWIN
-851 QITAGIAGIDVN
+851 NIHAGDHNQAIDVTV
-863 ISYNSEY
+863 IYNGEY
-870 GNVTNIYAF
+870 GDVTNIFEFAD
-879 SDTPLV
+879 SAIGTTV
-885 NGTFELGTKI
+885 NYGSAI

-924 FYVFEPLTIELVF
+924 YYIYEAMSIELVF

-943 PDEKLEDFTFEFT
+943 PDEKLADFTFEFT

-1003 FVLTMQEESETFY
+1003 FVLTMQEEQETFY
-1016 GLMYNI
+1016 GLVYNI
-1022 ADNAKVDIV
+1022 DDNAKVDIV

-1056 ISDELLEISWEN
+1056 ISDESLEISWEN

-1076 DLGLSSADRAAYSAG
+1076 NLGLSSADRAAYSAG

-1138 LKLDQDDNF
+1138 LKLDQDDNV
-1147 LYDNNLLPFTG
+1147 LYSNNLLPFTG
-1158 MTGTTYVSLA
+1158 STGTTYVSLA

-1264 EQGGSVKSNP
+1264 EQGGSVTSDP

-1385 IVPYSATDTTGYK
+1385 IVPYSATDTTGYG
-1398 EGGNKDR
+1398 ELGNKDR
-1405 VSWNVDVDPYIT
+1405 VSWNVGVDPYIT

-1492 LVNNYSGGTNTLNYY
+1492 LVNNYAGGTNTLNYY

-1533 VSGSTSLF
+1533 VSGATSLF

-1688 KLYPNSTTL
+1688 KQYPTSTTL

-1730 TSGVI
+1730 TSGTI
-1735 EIAEGAKLTD
+1735 EIAQGAKLAD

-1757 DKTVLTLSARVFGL
+1757 DKTMLTLSARVFGL

-1801 SAARMNHTSEIINQ
+1801 SAARMDHTSETINQ

-1928 DVKAYITYYGGDKSE
+1928 DVKAYITYYGGGKSE

-1953 GKLVANV
+1953 GKLVAKV

-1989 VYALATAEGSQL
+1989 VNALATAEGSQL
-2001 VTKATKAYEAY
+2001 VTKATEAYEAY

-2025 FLEGYLASYEGYF
+2025 FLQEYLASYEGYF

-2053 DDTATANVTYIDG
+2053 DGTATANVTYIDG
-2066 TTAETTVNNTAY
+2066 TTAETTVNNPAY

-2122 SVYGDALETLT
+2122 SVYGDELEKLT
-2133 AQVSRLVNGD
+2133 AQVSGLVNGD

-2170 NYQYFYNLVATKG
+2170 DYQYFYNLVATKG

-2203 GDKLETLTATTTDS
+2203 GNALAKLTATTTDD
-2217 VANADGLD
+2217 VANADGIAT
-2225 KIVTLEKAIG
+2225 IVALTKDEGA
-2235 TNAGT
+2235 TVGT

-2245 ECVSG
+2245 KCVSG

-2260 GDAQNGTYT
+2260 GDSQNGTYT
-2269 VIKREVTVTVNSAS
+2269 VTKRATDVTVAEHADVMISKTDNIVFTAIRQYDKATLSGATFRILKDGVLVATVAANGDVSVAEGQQLAAGEYTVVAEYSDNNFDMTFVEGTFSVVEENMYYTVDFGFQTATKVYDATQMQLDVTVKISDTQEAVEDFTVTVNKNGGAVQ
-2283 SLYGDDIASL
+2283 YICD
-2293 TATVTEGSVLE
+2293 V
-2304 ADGTIYTLSTT
+2304 GT
-2315 ATSASNVGS
+2315 
-2324 YDITGTCTNGN
+2324 YDIVVDVDGVRYTT
-2335 YSITFDNTKGSYT
+2335 SYT

-2357 IEDKSSVYG
+2357 VENKTSVYG
-2366 NALAELTATTT
+2366 ETLETLTATTT
-2377 DDVANGEGLAN
+2377 DSVANAEGLEN
-2388 IVTLEKAIG
+2388 IVSLAKQDG
-2397 TNAGTYAIT
+2397 TAAGTYAIT
-2406 GECVDG
+2406 GTCTNG

-2420 GTYTITKREIT
+2420 GTYTITKRE
-2431 VTVNSASSLYGD
+2431 
-2443 DIANLTATVTEGSVL
+2443 
-2458 EADGTIYTL
+2458 
-2467 STDATSTSNVG
+2467 
-2478 NYDITGTCKN
+2478 
-2488 DNYQVTFVN
+2488 
-2497 TADAYAITQRPVA
+2497 
-2510 VVIDDKTSVYG
+2510 
-2521 ENLVSLTMRYAEG
+2521 
-2534 SLQLVGGQTLTQ
+2534 
-2546 VVTLTKAQGT
+2546 
-2556 DAGTYAIAGS
+2556 
-2566 YTDGNY
+2566 
-2572 DITFTNGTY
+2572 
-2581 TITPRQT
+2581 
-2588 DVTVADHADVMV
+2588 
-2600 SKTDNIVFTAIRAY
+2600 
-2614 GNATLS
+2614 
-2620 GATFRILKEG
+2620 
-2630 VLIAT
+2630 
-2635 VAANGEVTL
+2635 
-2644 QEGKQLSVGEYTVV
+2644 
-2658 AEYSDSNFEMNF
+2658 
-2670 VEGTLTVVEDN
+2670 
-2681 DYYTVDFGFQT
+2681 
-2692 NTQVYDGEEVKLNV
+2692 
-2706 TVNVT
+2706 
-2711 DTGATVEGFTVRIRR
+2711 
-2726 SGQEVQ
+2726 
-2732 SMVNVGNY
+2732 
-2740 EITVFVDNVEY
+2740 
-2751 STSYTITSRPV
+2751 
-2762 SVVIDDKTSVY
+2762 
-2773 GESLVELTMNYAEGS
+2773 
-2788 LQLVGGQTLPQVVTL
+2788 
-2803 AKAQGTDAGTYAIAG
+2803 
-2818 SYTDGNYDITFT
+2818 
-2830 NGTYTITQ
+2830 
-2838 RAITVTVDNKES
+2838 
-2850 VYGNEIATLTGKV
+2850 
-2863 TSGSVLAGDGTVY
+2863 
-2876 TLSTTATSAGDVGSY
+2876 
-2891 DINGT
+2891 
-2896 CINDNYQ
+2896 
-2903 VTFENE
+2903 
-2909 TDSYTVT
+2909 
-2916 KRAITVTVTSTSS
+2916 VTVT
-2929 VYGDDIATLTGK
+2929 
-2941 VTVGTV
+2941 
-2947 IYGDGTVY
+2947 
-2955 TLSTDATSTS
+2955 
-2965 NVGSYDIT
+2965 
-2973 GTCTNDNYQVTF
+2973 
-2985 ENETDSYTVTK
+2985 
-2996 REITVTVNSASSLY
+2996 
-3010 GDNIASLT
+3010 
-3018 ATVTEGRVLEA
+3018 
-3029 DGTVYTLSTKATS
+3029 
-3042 ASNVGSYDITGTCI
+3042 
-3056 NDNYQVTFENETDSY
+3056 
-3071 TVTKRTITVT
+3071 
-3081 VTSTSSVYGD
+3081 
-3091 DIATLTGKVT
+3091 
-3101 VGTVI
+3101 
-3106 YGDGTV
+3106 
-3112 YTLSTDATS
+3112 
-3121 TSNVGSYD
+3121 
-3129 ITGTCTNDNYQVTF
+3129 
-3143 ENETDSYT
+3143 
-3151 VTKREVTVKVNSAS
+3151 VNSAS

-3198 KSASNVGSYDITGT
+3198 TSASNVGSYDITGT

-3259 EGSLQLVG
+3259 EGSLRLVG

-3293 YTDGNYYITFTNGTY
+3293 YTDGNYDITFTNGTY
-3308 TITERKITVT
+3308 TITQRAITVT

-3323 SVYGDEIVT
+3323 SVYGNEIAT
-3332 LTGKVTSGSVLEAD
+3332 LTGKVTSGSVLAGD
-3346 GTIYTLSTT
+3346 GTVYTLSTT
-3355 AKSASDVGRY
+3355 ATSESDVGSY

-3379 FANTKGSYTVTK
+3379 FDNTKGSYTVTK

-3397 IDDKTSVYGNN
+3397 IDDKTSVYGET

-3416 TDGVANADGIAT
+3416 TDSVANADGITT
-3428 IVALTKDEGATVGT
+3428 IVALTKDEGTTVGT

-3578 PFHWETNISGKLPSA
+3578 PFHWETNISGYLESA
-3593 DEYSFKATY
+3593 TEYSFKATY

-3660 GIEDVLIV
+3660 GIEDVLII
-3668 TNEVFVSATADDYDV
+3668 TNEVFVSATADGYDV

-3771 LQIENTPTFKTAYEE
+3771 LQIENTPAFKTAYEE

-3810 GLLAVVATV
+3810 GLLTVVAAV

>member
-1 MTTSKCKILKAIA
+1 MKTTVPVVVFAVHKKHTSFFACVRLLALQKKCISTTNTVKNTFAQNDGETCPKVIPCGKQFVTKTHRKAFFGAYTFFNVFNILKIRHKRCLWERSLTMTTSKCKILKAIA

-99 EADIDLGGHDWYPIE
+99 ETDIDLGGHDWYPIE

-184 GTRIVNCDVVDSAL
+184 GTRIINCDVVDSAL
-198 NFQATGYPDSGKN
+198 NFQAAGWPDSGKN

-228 ISNSILYEA
+228 IANSTLYEA
-237 SAMGYRFG
+237 SSTGYSFG

-298 TNMKNYTAGSFYNG
+298 TNMINYTAGSFYNG

-347 GSSSYFT
+347 GGSSYFT
-354 GNTSYDGILLEKS
+354 GDTSYDGILLEKS

-413 VGDTNPDGKIVE
+413 VEDTNPDGKIVE

-559 YRDIGSYEWTV
+559 YRDIGSYAWTV

-655 QLIVLRYASWSTV
+655 QLIVFRYASWSTV

-725 YTVTSGTTAENTW
+725 YTVTSGSTAANTW
-738 TLSDKQFVGYIGAGN
+738 TLSDGTFTGFNGDGSAG
-753 LSSQDKTIL
+753 TIAL
-762 TLYFFGVDSVT
+762 TLYFYNVNYIT
-773 IDYLY
+773 LDYK
-778 NFSSSATTLYGALS
+778 LS
-792 ITDITDGAN
+792 IYDYDFGGYFYIDDITNADSPVSLVGQSVGE
-801 TPLLSGICGST
+801 TDYIKLSKTYETQG
-812 DTNQT
+812 D
-817 FSKKYDTVG
+817 
-826 NYVWEIAIEASMH
+826 YVWRI
-839 FPSVHPQTAWIN
+839 TYYRNYTGNDNTCWIN
-851 QITAGIAGIDVN
+851 NIHAGDHNQAIDVTV
-863 ISYNSEY
+863 IYNGEY
-870 GNVTNIYAF
+870 GDVTNIFQFADAAF
-879 SDTPLV
+879 GSTV
-885 NGTFELGTKI
+885 NYGSAI

-924 FYVFEPLTIELVF
+924 YYIYEAMSIELVF

-956 QGDNVISEQAKF
+956 QGDTVISEQAKF

-1056 ISDELLEISWEN
+1056 ISDESLMITWEN
-1068 DALYPFTY
+1068 DSLYPYTY
-1076 DLGLSSADRAAYSAG
+1076 NLGLSSADRAAYSAG

-1138 LKLDQDDNF
+1138 LKLDKDGNV

-1158 MTGTTYVSLA
+1158 STGTTYVSLA

-1203 LGWVS
+1203 LGWIS

-1254 QYTISAGVSN
+1254 QYTISAEVSN
-1264 EQGGSVKSNP
+1264 AEGGSVTSDP

-1405 VSWNVDVDPYIT
+1405 VSWNVGVDPYIT

-1492 LVNNYSGGTNTLNYY
+1492 LVNNYAGGTNTLNYY

-1688 KLYPNSTTL
+1688 KLYPTSTTL

-1709 VDGTLKV
+1709 VDGALKV
-1716 GANATFAGIVQTTG
+1716 GAGATFAGIVQTTG

-1757 DKTVLTLSARVFGL
+1757 DKTMLTLSARVFGL

-1801 SAARMNHTSEIINQ
+1801 SAARMDHTSETINQ

-1865 YLVIDTDGKFDYYTV
+1865 YLVIDTDGKFGYYTV

-1928 DVKAYITYYGGDKSE
+1928 DVKAYITYYGGGKSE

-1960 TFTNATYPVLDSTVT
+1960 TFANATYPVLDSTVT

-1989 VYALATAEGSQL
+1989 VNALATAEGSQL
-2001 VTKATKAYEAY
+2001 VTKATEAYEAY

-2025 FLEGYLASYEGYF
+2025 FLEEYLASYEGYF

-2048 QVNYG
+2048 QVTYG
-2053 DDTATANVTYIDG
+2053 DGTATANVTYIDG

-2091 EGNYQEVAYTLSA
+2091 AGNYQEVAYTISA

-2122 SVYGDALETLT
+2122 SVYGDALEKLT
-2133 AQVSRLVNGD
+2133 AQVSGLVNGD
-2143 TQENVLVLTKAGTNN
+2143 TQENVLVLTKAGTND

-2170 NYQYFYNLVATKG
+2170 DYQYFYNLVATKG

-2217 VANADGLD
+2217 VANADGLGN
-2225 KIVTLEKAIG
+2225 IVTLEKAIG

-2260 GDAQNGTYT
+2260 GDSQNGTYT
-2269 VIKREVTVTVNSAS
+2269 VTKRATDVTVAEHADVMISKTDNIVFTAIRQYDKATLSGATFRILKDGVLVATVAANGDVSVAEGQQLAAGEYTVVAGYSDNNFEMTFVENTFTVVEENKYYTVDFGFQTATKVYDATQMQLDVTVKISDTQEAVENFTVTVNKNGGAVQYICDVGTYDIVVDVDGVRYTASYTVTKREIDVTVENKTSVYGDSLVALTATTADSVANAEGLENIVSLAKQDGTAAGTYAITGTCINGNYTVNFTNGTYTITKREVTVTVNSAS
-2283 SLYGDDIASL
+2283 SLYGNDIASL

-2304 ADGTIYTLSTT
+2304 ADGTVYTLSTT

-2324 YDITGTCTNGN
+2324 YDITGTCTNNN
-2335 YSITFDNTKGSYT
+2335 YAVTFENETGSYT
-2348 VTKREIDVT
+2348 VTARP
-2357 IEDKSSVYG
+2357 
-2366 NALAELTATTT
+2366 
-2377 DDVANGEGLAN
+2377 
-2388 IVTLEKAIG
+2388 
-2397 TNAGTYAIT
+2397 IT
-2406 GECVDG
+2406 
-2412 NYTVNFTN
+2412 
-2420 GTYTITKREIT
+2420 
-2431 VTVNSASSLYGD
+2431 
-2443 DIANLTATVTEGSVL
+2443 
-2458 EADGTIYTL
+2458 
-2467 STDATSTSNVG
+2467 
-2478 NYDITGTCKN
+2478 
-2488 DNYQVTFVN
+2488 
-2497 TADAYAITQRPVA
+2497 
-2510 VVIDDKTSVYG
+2510 VVIDDKESVYG
-2521 ENLVSLTMRYAEG
+2521 ESLAALTMRYAEG

-2556 DAGTYAIAGS
+2556 DAGTYAITGS
-2566 YTDGNY
+2566 Y
-2572 DITFTNGTY
+2572 
-2581 TITPRQT
+2581 
-2588 DVTVADHADVMV
+2588 
-2600 SKTDNIVFTAIRAY
+2600 DN
-2614 GNATLS
+2614 
-2620 GATFRILKEG
+2620 
-2630 VLIAT
+2630 
-2635 VAANGEVTL
+2635 
-2644 QEGKQLSVGEYTVV
+2644 
-2658 AEYSDSNFEMNF
+2658 
-2670 VEGTLTVVEDN
+2670 
-2681 DYYTVDFGFQT
+2681 
-2692 NTQVYDGEEVKLNV
+2692 
-2706 TVNVT
+2706 
-2711 DTGATVEGFTVRIRR
+2711 
-2726 SGQEVQ
+2726 
-2732 SMVNVGNY
+2732 
-2740 EITVFVDNVEY
+2740 
-2751 STSYTITSRPV
+2751 
-2762 SVVIDDKTSVY
+2762 
-2773 GESLVELTMNYAEGS
+2773 
-2788 LQLVGGQTLPQVVTL
+2788 
-2803 AKAQGTDAGTYAIAG
+2803 
-2818 SYTDGNYDITFT
+2818 GNYDITFT

-2876 TLSTTATSAGDVGSY
+2876 TLSTTATSASDVGS
-2891 DINGT
+2891 
-2896 CINDNYQ
+2896 
-2903 VTFENE
+2903 
-2909 TDSYTVT
+2909 
-2916 KRAITVTVTSTSS
+2916 
-2929 VYGDDIATLTGK
+2929 
-2941 VTVGTV
+2941 
-2947 IYGDGTVY
+2947 
-2955 TLSTDATSTS
+2955 
-2965 NVGSYDIT
+2965 
-2973 GTCTNDNYQVTF
+2973 
-2985 ENETDSYTVTK
+2985 
-2996 REITVTVNSASSLY
+2996 
-3010 GDNIASLT
+3010 
-3018 ATVTEGRVLEA
+3018 
-3029 DGTVYTLSTKATS
+3029 
-3042 ASNVGSYDITGTCI
+3042 
-3056 NDNYQVTFENETDSY
+3056 
-3071 TVTKRTITVT
+3071 
-3081 VTSTSSVYGD
+3081 
-3091 DIATLTGKVT
+3091 
-3101 VGTVI
+3101 
-3106 YGDGTV
+3106 
-3112 YTLSTDATS
+3112 
-3121 TSNVGSYD
+3121 
-3129 ITGTCTNDNYQVTF
+3129 
-3143 ENETDSYT
+3143 
-3151 VTKREVTVKVNSAS
+3151 
-3165 SLYGND
+3165 
-3171 IASLTATVT
+3171 
-3180 EGSVLEA
+3180 
-3187 DGTVYT
+3187 
-3193 LSTTA
+3193 
-3198 KSASNVGSYDITGT
+3198 
-3212 CTNDNYQVTFVN
+3212 
-3224 TADAYAITQ
+3224 
-3233 RPVAVVIDDKTSVY
+3233 
-3247 GENLVS
+3247 
-3253 LTMRYA
+3253 
-3259 EGSLQLVG
+3259 
-3267 GQTLTQVVT
+3267 
-3276 LTKAQGTDAGT
+3276 
-3287 YAIAGS
+3287 
-3293 YTDGNYYITFTNGTY
+3293 
-3308 TITERKITVT
+3308 
-3318 VDGKT
+3318 
-3323 SVYGDEIVT
+3323 
-3332 LTGKVTSGSVLEAD
+3332 
-3346 GTIYTLSTT
+3346 
-3355 AKSASDVGRY
+3355 Y

-3379 FANTKGSYTVTK
+3379 FDNTKGSYTVTK

-3397 IDDKTSVYGNN
+3397 IDDKTSVYGET

-3416 TDGVANADGIAT
+3416 TDSVANADGITT

-3578 PFHWETNISGKLPSA
+3578 PFHWETNISGYLESA
-3593 DEYSFKATY
+3593 TEYSFKATY

-3634 QFADEAQTE
+3634 QFAAEAQTE

-3660 GIEDVLIV
+3660 GIEDVLII
-3668 TNEVFVSATADDYDV
+3668 TNEVFVSATADGYDV

-3810 GLLAVVATV
+3810 GLLTVVATV

>member
-1 MTTSKCKILKAIA
+1 MCKASCTAKKVYFNKNTVKNTFAQNDGETCPKVIPCGKQFVTKTHRKAFFGAYTFFNVFNILKIRHKRCLWERSLTMTTSKCKILKAIA

-170 SKSVGLLLGENTAS
+170 SKSVGLLLGENTAN

-198 NFQATGYPDSGKN
+198 NFQTAGSGKN

-228 ISNSILYEA
+228 IANSTLYEA
-237 SAMGYRFG
+237 SSMGYRFG

-266 NTYLLSYQNPASG
+266 NTYLLSYRNPESG

-298 TNMKNYTAGSFYNG
+298 TNMINYTAGSFQNG

-347 GSSSYFT
+347 GGSSYFT

-413 VGDTNPDGKIVE
+413 VEDTNPDGKIVE
-425 FAVGDGFKQTV
+425 FAVGDGFKESV
-436 ADIYFDGILVAH
+436 VNIYTDGILVAR
-448 YNLLSG
+448 YAL
-454 GSMDYSLTMEGNAI
+454 
-468 EENHEFLTM
+468 M
-477 SGTSIHVTDS
+477 SGDMSFGFLIDDLASENSPYLLKADGNTLHITEDASNFAIQ
-487 AKNIG
+487 
-492 VTFNGI
+492 FNAP
-498 APEGTTLSVN
+498 APEGYVYMAN
-508 GVTADSDGNVTL
+508 GQQADESNRITF
-520 AEIPSTLSLCIQSG
+520 AEIPVDPVVVTLESATKTYELG
-534 TGTQEI
+534 TYNIFVWKEFI
-540 ALYSVTVWN
+540 A
-549 QLATGNDSIY
+549 GNDSVY
-559 YRDIGSYEWTV
+559 YRNVIADPNDDWTYWTFENGQFRHEYSGNTVTQVDFFVTGAESVTFDYDISWTYGSLGADYPNTFQILVDGEPAEYHTV
-570 QDGTFSYTSG
+570 NQGANNNTVPWSNTFELTASG
-580 DTSSSSQANFIV
+580 ESHVVSVYMKLMGQNEQSIVTLNVSTPSSADTSDTVTTAN
-592 RNAQQV
+592 RQLPAKM
-598 TITYSIDWKIT
+598 T
-609 DAWSPNQFQVYLDGT
+609 
-624 NEANLVVN
+624 
-632 EEASANYSVANK
+632 SVAAENLP
-644 SYTIDTNGEVH
+644 S
-655 QLIVLRYASWSTV
+655 
-668 SVNESFSLSTATTSD
+668 
-683 ETGSATATTSP
+683 
-694 IVNANKWAKPV
+694 NA
-705 KAESEEITAT
+705 
-715 TGEKYSDNVY
+715 EKYSDNVY
-725 YTVTSGTTAENTW
+725 YTVTSGSTAANTW
-738 TLSDKQFVGYIGAGN
+738 TLSNGQFAGYNGDGDA
-753 LSSQDKTIL
+753 DTIVL
-762 TLYFFGVDSVT
+762 TLYFYNVNYVT
-773 IDYLY
+773 LDYK
-778 NFSSSATTLYGALS
+778 LS
-792 ITDITDGAN
+792 IYNYDFGGYFYIDDITNADSPVSLVGQSVGE
-801 TPLLSGICGST
+801 TDYITLSKTYETLG
-812 DTNQT
+812 D
-817 FSKKYDTVG
+817 
-826 NYVWEIAIEASMH
+826 YVWRI
-839 FPSVHPQTAWIN
+839 TYYRNYTGNDNTCWIN
-851 QITAGIAGIDVN
+851 NIHAGDHNQAIDVTV
-863 ISYNSEY
+863 IYNGEY
-870 GNVTNIYAF
+870 GDVTNIFEFAD
-879 SDTPLV
+879 SAIGTTV
-885 NGTFELGTKI
+885 NYGSAI

-924 FYVFEPLTIELVF
+924 HYIYEAMSIELVF

-943 PDEKLEDFTFEFT
+943 LDEKLADFTFEFT

-982 LLLKAP
+982 LLLTAP

-1003 FVLTMQEESETFY
+1003 FVLTMQEEQETFY
-1016 GLMYNI
+1016 GLVYNI
-1022 ADNAKVDIV
+1022 DDNAKVDIV

-1056 ISDELLEISWEN
+1056 ISDESLEISWEN

-1138 LKLDQDDNF
+1138 LKLDQDDNV
-1147 LYDNNLLPFTG
+1147 LYDYDLLPFRG
-1158 MTGTTYVSLA
+1158 STGTTYVSIA

-1188 KTAEGGRLDDKAAGD
+1188 KTAEGERLDDKAAGD
-1203 LGWVS
+1203 LGWIS

-1254 QYTISAGVSN
+1254 QYTISAEVSN
-1264 EQGGSVKSNP
+1264 EQGGSVTSNP

-1336 TYTARINGNFYQTL
+1336 TYTARINGNFYETL
-1350 EEALTAANE
+1350 DDALTAANE

-1577 EVTYDGTKCVNELHG
+1577 EVTYDGTKCVNKLHG

-1716 GANATFAGIVQTTG
+1716 GAGATFAGIVQTTG

-1757 DKTVLTLSARVFGL
+1757 DKTMLTLSARVFGL

-1788 SGKQFVLESFSVD
+1788 SGKRFVLESFSVD
-1801 SAARMNHTSEIINQ
+1801 SADRMDYTSENINQ

-1852 EYTTDENG
+1852 EYTTDKNG

-1918 FDTNGITKDL
+1918 FDANGKTKDL
-1928 DVKAYITYYGGDKSE
+1928 DVKAYITYYGGGKSE

-1989 VYALATAEGSQL
+1989 VNALATAEGSQL

-2025 FLEGYLASYEGYF
+2025 FLEEYLASYEGYF

-2048 QVNYG
+2048 QVTYG
-2053 DDTATANVTYIDG
+2053 DGTATANVTYIDG

-2091 EGNYQEVAYTLSA
+2091 AGNYQEVAYTLSA

-2122 SVYGDALETLT
+2122 SVYGDALEKLT
-2133 AQVSRLVNGD
+2133 AQVSGLVNGD

-2170 NYQYFYNLVATKG
+2170 DYQYFYNLVATKG

-2193 VVIEDKTSVY
+2193 VVIE
-2203 GDKLETLTATTTDS
+2203 
-2217 VANADGLD
+2217 
-2225 KIVTLEKAIG
+2225 
-2235 TNAGT
+2235 
-2240 YAITG
+2240 
-2245 ECVSG
+2245 
-2250 NYTVTFTNES
+2250 
-2260 GDAQNGTYT
+2260 
-2269 VIKREVTVTVNSAS
+2269 
-2283 SLYGDDIASL
+2283 
-2293 TATVTEGSVLE
+2293 
-2304 ADGTIYTLSTT
+2304 
-2315 ATSASNVGS
+2315 
-2324 YDITGTCTNGN
+2324 
-2335 YSITFDNTKGSYT
+2335 
-2348 VTKREIDVT
+2348 
-2357 IEDKSSVYG
+2357 
-2366 NALAELTATTT
+2366 
-2377 DDVANGEGLAN
+2377 
-2388 IVTLEKAIG
+2388 
-2397 TNAGTYAIT
+2397 
-2406 GECVDG
+2406 
-2412 NYTVNFTN
+2412 
-2420 GTYTITKREIT
+2420 
-2431 VTVNSASSLYGD
+2431 
-2443 DIANLTATVTEGSVL
+2443 
-2458 EADGTIYTL
+2458 
-2467 STDATSTSNVG
+2467 
-2478 NYDITGTCKN
+2478 
-2488 DNYQVTFVN
+2488 
-2497 TADAYAITQRPVA
+2497 
-2510 VVIDDKTSVYG
+2510 DKTSVYG

-2588 DVTVADHADVMV
+2588 DVTVADHADVMI
-2600 SKTDNIVFTAIRAY
+2600 SKTDNIVFTAIRQY
-2614 GNATLS
+2614 DKATLS
-2620 GATFRILKEG
+2620 GATFRILKDG
-2630 VLIAT
+2630 VLVAT
-2635 VAANGEVTL
+2635 VAANGDVFVA
-2644 QEGKQLSVGEYTVV
+2644 EGQKLAAGEYTVV
-2658 AEYSDSNFEMNF
+2658 AEYSDNNFEMTF
-2670 VEGTLTVVEDN
+2670 VENTFTVVEEN
-2681 DYYTVDFGFQT
+2681 KYYTVDFGFQT
-2692 NTQVYDGEEVKLNV
+2692 ATKVYDGTALNLNV
-2706 TVNVT
+2706 TVKVADTQENVET
-2711 DTGATVEGFTVRIRR
+2711 FTVTLKKNGEPVY
-2726 SGQEVQ
+2726 SVCD
-2732 SMVNVGNY
+2732 VGNY
-2740 EITVFVDNVEY
+2740 EILVDVDGVGYTDSYTVTKREIDVTIEDKTSVYGNALAELTATTTDDVANGEGLANIVTLEKAIGTNAGTYAITGECVDGNY
-2751 STSYTITSRPV
+2751 TINFTNGTYTITQRAIT
-2762 SVVIDDKTSVY
+2762 VVIDDKTSVY
-2773 GESLVELTMNYAEGS
+2773 GNNLETLTATTTDSVANADGITTIVALTKDEGATVGTYDITGTCTNNNYAVTFENETGSYTVTARPITVVIDDKESVYGESLAALTMHYAEGS
-2788 LQLVGGQTLPQVVTL
+2788 LQLVGGQTLTQVVTL
-2803 AKAQGTDAGTYAIAG
+2803 TKAQGTDAGTYAIAG

-2838 RAITVTVDNKES
+2838 RAITVTVDSKTS

-2876 TLSTTATSAGDVGSY
+2876 TLSTTATSA
-2891 DINGT
+2891 
-2896 CINDNYQ
+2896 
-2903 VTFENE
+2903 
-2909 TDSYTVT
+2909 
-2916 KRAITVTVTSTSS
+2916 
-2929 VYGDDIATLTGK
+2929 
-2941 VTVGTV
+2941 
-2947 IYGDGTVY
+2947 
-2955 TLSTDATSTS
+2955 
-2965 NVGSYDIT
+2965 
-2973 GTCTNDNYQVTF
+2973 
-2985 ENETDSYTVTK
+2985 
-2996 REITVTVNSASSLY
+2996 
-3010 GDNIASLT
+3010 
-3018 ATVTEGRVLEA
+3018 
-3029 DGTVYTLSTKATS
+3029 
-3042 ASNVGSYDITGTCI
+3042 
-3056 NDNYQVTFENETDSY
+3056 
-3071 TVTKRTITVT
+3071 
-3081 VTSTSSVYGD
+3081 
-3091 DIATLTGKVT
+3091 
-3101 VGTVI
+3101 
-3106 YGDGTV
+3106 
-3112 YTLSTDATS
+3112 
-3121 TSNVGSYD
+3121 
-3129 ITGTCTNDNYQVTF
+3129 
-3143 ENETDSYT
+3143 
-3151 VTKREVTVKVNSAS
+3151 
-3165 SLYGND
+3165 
-3171 IASLTATVT
+3171 
-3180 EGSVLEA
+3180 
-3187 DGTVYT
+3187 
-3193 LSTTA
+3193 
-3198 KSASNVGSYDITGT
+3198 
-3212 CTNDNYQVTFVN
+3212 
-3224 TADAYAITQ
+3224 
-3233 RPVAVVIDDKTSVY
+3233 
-3247 GENLVS
+3247 
-3253 LTMRYA
+3253 
-3259 EGSLQLVG
+3259 
-3267 GQTLTQVVT
+3267 
-3276 LTKAQGTDAGT
+3276 
-3287 YAIAGS
+3287 
-3293 YTDGNYYITFTNGTY
+3293 
-3308 TITERKITVT
+3308 
-3318 VDGKT
+3318 
-3323 SVYGDEIVT
+3323 
-3332 LTGKVTSGSVLEAD
+3332 
-3346 GTIYTLSTT
+3346 
-3355 AKSASDVGRY
+3355 SDVDSY

-3379 FANTKGSYTVTK
+3379 FDNTKGSYTVTK

-3397 IDDKTSVYGNN
+3397 IDDKTSVYGETF
-3408 LETLTATT
+3408 ETLTATT
-3416 TDGVANADGIAT
+3416 TDSVANADGITT

-3442 YDITGECVNGNYTVT
+3442 YYITGECVNGNYTVT

-3557 LPRVTV
+3557 LPKVTV
-3563 VDVQTQYVYSGSAIV
+3563 VDVETQYVYSGSAIV
-3578 PFHWETNISGKLPSA
+3578 PFHWETNISGYLESA
-3593 DEYSFKATY
+3593 TEYSFKATY

-3660 GIEDVLIV
+3660 GIEDVLII
-3668 TNEVFVSATADDYDV
+3668 TNEVFVSATADGYDV

-3810 GLLAVVATV
+3810 GLLTVVATV

>member
-170 SKSVGLLLGENTAS
+170 SKSVGLLLGENTAN

-198 NFQATGYPDSGKN
+198 KFQTAGYPDSGKN

-228 ISNSILYEA
+228 IANSTLYEA
-237 SAMGYRFG
+237 SSMGYRFG

-252 ASEYDSVVRNCNMW
+252 ASKYDSVVRNCNMW

-347 GSSSYFT
+347 GGSSYFT

-367 FLVDGVDKLSNIY
+367 FLVDGVDKLADVY
-380 ANKGSLSVAENVQN
+380 GGHGSLALTENVQN

-413 VGDTNPDGKIVE
+413 VEDTNPDEKIVE
-425 FAVGDGFKQTV
+425 FAVGDGFKESV
-436 ADIYFDGILVAH
+436 VNIYTDGILVAR
-448 YNLLSG
+448 YALTSGDMSFGFLMDNVAINDSPYLLKV
-454 GSMDYSLTMEGNAI
+454 EGNTLHITENAANFAI
-468 EENHEFLTM
+468 Q
-477 SGTSIHVTDS
+477 
-487 AKNIG
+487 
-492 VTFNGI
+492 FNAP
-498 APEGTTLSVN
+498 APEGYVYMAN
-508 GVTADSDGNVTL
+508 GQQADESNRITF
-520 AEIPSTLSLCIQSG
+520 AEIPTVPIEITLASSEKIYELGNYNI
-534 TGTQEI
+534 
-540 ALYSVTVWN
+540 LVWN
-549 QLATGNDSIY
+549 EIIPGNDSVY
-559 YRDIGSYEWTV
+559 YRNVIADPNDDWTYWTFENGQFKHEYSGYTVTQVDFFVTGAESVTFDYDISWTYGSVGADNPNTFQILVDGEPAEYHTV
-570 QDGTFSYTSG
+570 NQGANNNTVPWSNAFELTASGESHVVSVYMKLLGQNKQSVVTLNVSTPSSADTSG
-580 DTSSSSQANFIV
+580 AVTTAN
-592 RNAQQV
+592 RQ
-598 TITYSIDWKIT
+598 
-609 DAWSPNQFQVYLDGT
+609 SPAKMT
-624 NEANLVVN
+624 
-632 EEASANYSVANK
+632 SVAAENLP
-644 SYTIDTNGEVH
+644 S
-655 QLIVLRYASWSTV
+655 
-668 SVNESFSLSTATTSD
+668 
-683 ETGSATATTSP
+683 
-694 IVNANKWAKPV
+694 NA
-705 KAESEEITAT
+705 
-715 TGEKYSDNVY
+715 EKYSDNVY

-738 TLSDKQFVGYIGAGN
+738 TLSDKQFTGYIGAGGFTT
-753 LSSQDKTIL
+753 DTTVL
-762 TLYFFGVDSVT
+762 TLYFYGVDT
-773 IDYLY
+773 IQIEYIYDFCPL
-778 NFSSSATTLYGALS
+778 AVALYGEMS
-792 ITDITDGAN
+792 IVDITDGTN
-801 TPLLSGICGST
+801 TTLLSGICGSI
-812 DTNQT
+812 DTNQI
-817 FSKKYDTVG
+817 FEKKYDTVG
-826 NYVWEIAIEASMH
+826 DYVWTITVSAQFRNADYTH
-839 FPSVHPQTAWIN
+839 TAWIN
-851 QITAGIAGIDVN
+851 QITAGVAGIDLTV
-863 ISYNSEY
+863 SYNSKY
-870 GNVTNIYAF
+870 GDVTNIFGFA
-879 SDTPLV
+879 DTSLV
-885 NGTFELGTKI
+885 TSQKEIGDKI

-900 AKDGYKYVGYKL
+900 AKEGYKYVGYKL
-912 NGGDL
+912 NGGEI

-924 FYVFEPLTIELVF
+924 ITLLENTEIEFVF

-943 PDEKLEDFTFEFT
+943 PDEKLADFTFEFT

-982 LLLKAP
+982 LLLKVP

-1003 FVLTMQEESETFY
+1003 FVLTMQEEQETFY
-1016 GLMYNI
+1016 GLVYNI
-1022 ADNAKVDIV
+1022 DDNAKVDIV

-1056 ISDELLEISWEN
+1056 ISDESLEISWEN

-1158 MTGTTYVSLA
+1158 STGTTYVSLA

-1208 WQIPINTDVTGS
+1208 WQIPINTDVTES
-1220 DVNDIYIGYSRGSLD
+1220 DVNDIYIGYSRGSKD

-1264 EQGGSVKSNP
+1264 EQGGSVTSDP

-1336 TYTARINGNFYQTL
+1336 TYTARINGNFYETFEQ
-1350 EEALTAANE
+1350 ALTAANE
-1359 GVTGDLILYKDVTFD
+1359 GVLGDLILYKNITFD

-1385 IVPYSATDTTGYK
+1385 IVPYSATDTTGYG
-1398 EGGNKDR
+1398 ELGNKDR
-1405 VSWNVDVDPYIT
+1405 VSWNVGVDPYIT

-1492 LVNNYSGGTNTLNYY
+1492 LVNNYSGGTNTLSYY
-1507 EDGHFPFVQFATV
+1507 NDSHFPFVQFATV

-1533 VSGSTSLF
+1533 VFGATSLF
-1541 FFSSITTQ
+1541 FWGGITTQ
-1549 DVVLMDAI
+1549 DIVLMDAI

-1592 TTNKVHL
+1592 TTNTTNKVHL

-1611 NVTLGEFSLIGY
+1611 NVTLGEFSLIDY

-1688 KLYPNSTTL
+1688 KLYPTSTTL

-1709 VDGTLKV
+1709 VNGTLKV

-1757 DKTVLTLSARVFGL
+1757 DKTMLTLSARVFGL

-1801 SAARMNHTSEIINQ
+1801 SAARMDHTSETINQ
-1815 QMQGIFLVDEG
+1815 KMQGIFLVDEG

-1835 VYIGENVAGVTV
+1835 VYIDENVADVTV

-1852 EYTTDENG
+1852 KYTTDENG

-1928 DVKAYITYYGGDKSE
+1928 DVKAYITYYGGGKSE

-1953 GKLVANV
+1953 GKLVAKV
-1960 TFTNATYPVLDSTVT
+1960 TFTNATYPVLDSTVK

-1989 VYALATAEGSQL
+1989 VNALATAEGSQL

-2025 FLEGYLASYEGYF
+2025 FLEEYLAFYEGYF

-2053 DDTATANVTYIDG
+2053 DGTATANVTYIDG
-2066 TTAETTVNNTAY
+2066 TTAETTVNNPAY

-2122 SVYGDALETLT
+2122 SVYGDALEKLT
-2133 AQVSRLVNGD
+2133 AQVSGLVNGD

-2170 NYQYFYNLVATKG
+2170 DYQYFYNLVATKG

-2203 GDKLETLTATTTDS
+2203 GDKLETLTATTTDD

-2245 ECVSG
+2245 KCVSD

-2260 GDAQNGTYT
+2260 GDSQNGTYT
-2269 VIKREVTVTVNSAS
+2269 VTKRATDVTVAEHADVMISKTDNIVFTAIRQYDKATLSGATFRILKDGVLVATVAANGDVFVAEGQKLAAGEYTVVAEYSDNNFEMTFVENTFTVVEENKYYTVDFGFQTATKVYDATQMQLDVTVKISDTQEAVEDFTVTVNKNGGAVQ
-2283 SLYGDDIASL
+2283 YICD
-2293 TATVTEGSVLE
+2293 V
-2304 ADGTIYTLSTT
+2304 
-2315 ATSASNVGS
+2315 
-2324 YDITGTCTNGN
+2324 GN
-2335 YSITFDNTKGSYT
+2335 YEILVDVDGVVYTASYT

-2357 IEDKSSVYG
+2357 IEDKTSVYG
-2366 NALAELTATTT
+2366 DSLVALTATTA
-2377 DDVANGEGLAN
+2377 DSVANAEGLEN
-2388 IVTLEKAIG
+2388 IVSLAKQDG
-2397 TNAGTYAIT
+2397 TAAGTYAIT
-2406 GECVDG
+2406 GSYDNG
-2412 NYTVNFTN
+2412 NYDITFTN

-2431 VTVNSASSLYGD
+2431 VTVNSASSLYGN
-2443 DIANLTATVTEGSVL
+2443 DIASLTATVTE
-2458 EADGTIYTL
+2458 
-2467 STDATSTSNVG
+2467 
-2478 NYDITGTCKN
+2478 
-2488 DNYQVTFVN
+2488 
-2497 TADAYAITQRPVA
+2497 
-2510 VVIDDKTSVYG
+2510 
-2521 ENLVSLTMRYAEG
+2521 
-2534 SLQLVGGQTLTQ
+2534 
-2546 VVTLTKAQGT
+2546 
-2556 DAGTYAIAGS
+2556 
-2566 YTDGNY
+2566 
-2572 DITFTNGTY
+2572 
-2581 TITPRQT
+2581 
-2588 DVTVADHADVMV
+2588 
-2600 SKTDNIVFTAIRAY
+2600 
-2614 GNATLS
+2614 
-2620 GATFRILKEG
+2620 
-2630 VLIAT
+2630 
-2635 VAANGEVTL
+2635 
-2644 QEGKQLSVGEYTVV
+2644 
-2658 AEYSDSNFEMNF
+2658 
-2670 VEGTLTVVEDN
+2670 
-2681 DYYTVDFGFQT
+2681 
-2692 NTQVYDGEEVKLNV
+2692 
-2706 TVNVT
+2706 
-2711 DTGATVEGFTVRIRR
+2711 
-2726 SGQEVQ
+2726 
-2732 SMVNVGNY
+2732 
-2740 EITVFVDNVEY
+2740 
-2751 STSYTITSRPV
+2751 
-2762 SVVIDDKTSVY
+2762 
-2773 GESLVELTMNYAEGS
+2773 
-2788 LQLVGGQTLPQVVTL
+2788 
-2803 AKAQGTDAGTYAIAG
+2803 
-2818 SYTDGNYDITFT
+2818 
-2830 NGTYTITQ
+2830 
-2838 RAITVTVDNKES
+2838 
-2850 VYGNEIATLTGKV
+2850 
-2863 TSGSVLAGDGTVY
+2863 GSVLAGDGTVY
-2876 TLSTTATSAGDVGSY
+2876 TLSTTAT
-2891 DINGT
+2891 N
-2896 CINDNYQ
+2896 
-2903 VTFENE
+2903 
-2909 TDSYTVT
+2909 
-2916 KRAITVTVTSTSS
+2916 
-2929 VYGDDIATLTGK
+2929 
-2941 VTVGTV
+2941 
-2947 IYGDGTVY
+2947 
-2955 TLSTDATSTS
+2955 
-2965 NVGSYDIT
+2965 
-2973 GTCTNDNYQVTF
+2973 
-2985 ENETDSYTVTK
+2985 
-2996 REITVTVNSASSLY
+2996 
-3010 GDNIASLT
+3010 
-3018 ATVTEGRVLEA
+3018 
-3029 DGTVYTLSTKATS
+3029 
-3042 ASNVGSYDITGTCI
+3042 
-3056 NDNYQVTFENETDSY
+3056 
-3071 TVTKRTITVT
+3071 
-3081 VTSTSSVYGD
+3081 
-3091 DIATLTGKVT
+3091 
-3101 VGTVI
+3101 
-3106 YGDGTV
+3106 
-3112 YTLSTDATS
+3112 
-3121 TSNVGSYD
+3121 
-3129 ITGTCTNDNYQVTF
+3129 
-3143 ENETDSYT
+3143 
-3151 VTKREVTVKVNSAS
+3151 
-3165 SLYGND
+3165 
-3171 IASLTATVT
+3171 
-3180 EGSVLEA
+3180 
-3187 DGTVYT
+3187 
-3193 LSTTA
+3193 
-3198 KSASNVGSYDITGT
+3198 ASNVGSYDITGT

-3293 YTDGNYYITFTNGTY
+3293 YTDGNYDITFTNGTY
-3308 TITERKITVT
+3308 TITQRAITVT

-3323 SVYGDEIVT
+3323 SVYGDEIAT
-3332 LTGKVTSGSVLEAD
+3332 LTGKVTSGSVLAGD
-3346 GTIYTLSTT
+3346 GTVYTLSTT
-3355 AKSASDVGRY
+3355 ATSASDVGSY

-3379 FANTKGSYTVTK
+3379 FDNTKGSYTVTK

-3397 IDDKTSVYGNN
+3397 IDDKTSVYGET

-3416 TDGVANADGIAT
+3416 TDGVANADGITT
-3428 IVALTKDEGATVGT
+3428 IVALTKDEGTTVGT

-3578 PFHWETNISGKLPSA
+3578 PFHWDTNISGKLPSA

-3660 GIEDVLIV
+3660 GIEDVLII
-3668 TNEVFVSATADDYDV
+3668 TNEVFVSATADGYDV

-3810 GLLAVVATV
+3810 GLLTVVATV

>member
-1 MTTSKCKILKAIA
+1 MKTTVPVVVFAVHKKHTSFFACVRLLALQKKCISTTNTVKNTFAQNDGETCPKVIPCGKQFVTKTHRKAFFGAYTFFNVFNILKIRHKRCLWERSLTMTTSKCKILKAIA

-99 EADIDLGGHDWYPIE
+99 ETDIDLGGHDWYPIE

-184 GTRIVNCDVVDSAL
+184 GTRIINCDVVDSAL
-198 NFQATGYPDSGKN
+198 NFQAAGWPDSGKN

-228 ISNSILYEA
+228 IANSTLYEA
-237 SAMGYRFG
+237 SSTGYRFG

-298 TNMKNYTAGSFYNG
+298 TNMINYTAGSFYNG

-347 GSSSYFT
+347 GGSSYFT
-354 GNTSYDGILLEKS
+354 GDTSYDGILLEKS

-413 VGDTNPDGKIVE
+413 VEDTNPDGKIVE

-559 YRDIGSYEWTV
+559 YRDIGSYAWTV

-655 QLIVLRYASWSTV
+655 QLIVFRYASWSTV

-725 YTVTSGTTAENTW
+725 YTVTSGSTAANTW
-738 TLSDKQFVGYIGAGN
+738 TLSDGTFTGFNGDGSAG
-753 LSSQDKTIL
+753 TIAL
-762 TLYFFGVDSVT
+762 TLYFYNVNYIT
-773 IDYLY
+773 LDYK
-778 NFSSSATTLYGALS
+778 LS
-792 ITDITDGAN
+792 IYDYDFGGYFYIDDITNADSPVSLVGQSVGE
-801 TPLLSGICGST
+801 TDYIKLSKTYETQG
-812 DTNQT
+812 D
-817 FSKKYDTVG
+817 
-826 NYVWEIAIEASMH
+826 YVWRI
-839 FPSVHPQTAWIN
+839 TYYRNYTGNDNTCWIN
-851 QITAGIAGIDVN
+851 NIHAGDHNQAIDVTV
-863 ISYNSEY
+863 IYNGEY
-870 GNVTNIYAF
+870 GDVTNIFQFADAAF
-879 SDTPLV
+879 GSTV
-885 NGTFELGTKI
+885 NYGSAI

-924 FYVFEPLTIELVF
+924 YYIYEAMSIELVF

-956 QGDNVISEQAKF
+956 QGDTVISEQAKF

-1056 ISDELLEISWEN
+1056 ISDESLMITWEN
-1068 DALYPFTY
+1068 DSLYPYTY
-1076 DLGLSSADRAAYSAG
+1076 NLGLSSADRAAYSAG

-1138 LKLDQDDNF
+1138 LKLDKDGNV

-1158 MTGTTYVSLA
+1158 STGTTYVSLA

-1203 LGWVS
+1203 LGWIS

-1254 QYTISAGVSN
+1254 QYTISAEVSN
-1264 EQGGSVKSNP
+1264 AEGGSVTSDP

-1405 VSWNVDVDPYIT
+1405 VSWNVGVDPYIT

-1492 LVNNYSGGTNTLNYY
+1492 LVNNYAGGTNTLNYY

-1688 KLYPNSTTL
+1688 KLYPTSTTL

-1709 VDGTLKV
+1709 VDGALKV
-1716 GANATFAGIVQTTG
+1716 GAGATFAGIVQTTG

-1757 DKTVLTLSARVFGL
+1757 DKTMLTLSARVFGL

-1801 SAARMNHTSEIINQ
+1801 SAARMDHTSETINQ

-1865 YLVIDTDGKFDYYTV
+1865 YLVIDTDGKFGYYTV

-1928 DVKAYITYYGGDKSE
+1928 DVKAYITYYGGGKSE

-1960 TFTNATYPVLDSTVT
+1960 TFANATYPVLDSTVT

-1989 VYALATAEGSQL
+1989 VNALATAEGSQL
-2001 VTKATKAYEAY
+2001 VTKATEAYEAY

-2025 FLEGYLASYEGYF
+2025 FLEEYLASYEGYF

-2048 QVNYG
+2048 QVTYG
-2053 DDTATANVTYIDG
+2053 DGTATANVTYIDG

-2091 EGNYQEVAYTLSA
+2091 AGNYQEVAYTISA

-2122 SVYGDALETLT
+2122 SVYGDALEKLT
-2133 AQVSRLVNGD
+2133 AQVSGLVNGD
-2143 TQENVLVLTKAGTNN
+2143 TQENVLVLTKAGTND

-2170 NYQYFYNLVATKG
+2170 DYQYFYNLVATKG

-2217 VANADGLD
+2217 VANADGLGN
-2225 KIVTLEKAIG
+2225 IVTLEKAIG

-2260 GDAQNGTYT
+2260 GDSQNGTYT
-2269 VIKREVTVTVNSAS
+2269 VTKRATDVTVAEHADVMISKTDNIVFTAIRQYDKATLSGATFRILKDGVLVATVAANGDVSVAEGQQLAAGEYTVVAGYSDNNFEMTFVENTFTVVEENKYYTVDFGFQTATKVYDATQMQLDVTVKISDTQEAVENFTVTVNKNGGAVQYICDVGTYDIVVDVDGVRYTASYTVTKREIDVTVENKTSVYGDSLVALTATTADSVANAEGLENIVSLAKQDGTAAGTYAITGTCINGNYTVNFTNGTYTITKREVTVTVNSAS
-2283 SLYGDDIASL
+2283 SLYGNDIASL

-2304 ADGTIYTLSTT
+2304 ADGTVYTLSTT

-2324 YDITGTCTNGN
+2324 YDITGTCTNNN
-2335 YSITFDNTKGSYT
+2335 YAVTFENETGSYT
-2348 VTKREIDVT
+2348 VTARP
-2357 IEDKSSVYG
+2357 
-2366 NALAELTATTT
+2366 
-2377 DDVANGEGLAN
+2377 
-2388 IVTLEKAIG
+2388 
-2397 TNAGTYAIT
+2397 IT
-2406 GECVDG
+2406 
-2412 NYTVNFTN
+2412 
-2420 GTYTITKREIT
+2420 
-2431 VTVNSASSLYGD
+2431 
-2443 DIANLTATVTEGSVL
+2443 
-2458 EADGTIYTL
+2458 
-2467 STDATSTSNVG
+2467 
-2478 NYDITGTCKN
+2478 
-2488 DNYQVTFVN
+2488 
-2497 TADAYAITQRPVA
+2497 
-2510 VVIDDKTSVYG
+2510 VVIDDKESVYG
-2521 ENLVSLTMRYAEG
+2521 ESLAALTMRYAEG

-2556 DAGTYAIAGS
+2556 DAGTYAITGS
-2566 YTDGNY
+2566 Y
-2572 DITFTNGTY
+2572 
-2581 TITPRQT
+2581 
-2588 DVTVADHADVMV
+2588 
-2600 SKTDNIVFTAIRAY
+2600 DN
-2614 GNATLS
+2614 
-2620 GATFRILKEG
+2620 
-2630 VLIAT
+2630 
-2635 VAANGEVTL
+2635 
-2644 QEGKQLSVGEYTVV
+2644 
-2658 AEYSDSNFEMNF
+2658 
-2670 VEGTLTVVEDN
+2670 
-2681 DYYTVDFGFQT
+2681 
-2692 NTQVYDGEEVKLNV
+2692 
-2706 TVNVT
+2706 
-2711 DTGATVEGFTVRIRR
+2711 
-2726 SGQEVQ
+2726 
-2732 SMVNVGNY
+2732 
-2740 EITVFVDNVEY
+2740 
-2751 STSYTITSRPV
+2751 
-2762 SVVIDDKTSVY
+2762 
-2773 GESLVELTMNYAEGS
+2773 
-2788 LQLVGGQTLPQVVTL
+2788 
-2803 AKAQGTDAGTYAIAG
+2803 
-2818 SYTDGNYDITFT
+2818 GNYDITFT

-2876 TLSTTATSAGDVGSY
+2876 TLSTTATSASDVGS
-2891 DINGT
+2891 
-2896 CINDNYQ
+2896 
-2903 VTFENE
+2903 
-2909 TDSYTVT
+2909 
-2916 KRAITVTVTSTSS
+2916 
-2929 VYGDDIATLTGK
+2929 
-2941 VTVGTV
+2941 
-2947 IYGDGTVY
+2947 
-2955 TLSTDATSTS
+2955 
-2965 NVGSYDIT
+2965 
-2973 GTCTNDNYQVTF
+2973 
-2985 ENETDSYTVTK
+2985 
-2996 REITVTVNSASSLY
+2996 
-3010 GDNIASLT
+3010 
-3018 ATVTEGRVLEA
+3018 
-3029 DGTVYTLSTKATS
+3029 
-3042 ASNVGSYDITGTCI
+3042 
-3056 NDNYQVTFENETDSY
+3056 
-3071 TVTKRTITVT
+3071 
-3081 VTSTSSVYGD
+3081 
-3091 DIATLTGKVT
+3091 
-3101 VGTVI
+3101 
-3106 YGDGTV
+3106 
-3112 YTLSTDATS
+3112 
-3121 TSNVGSYD
+3121 
-3129 ITGTCTNDNYQVTF
+3129 
-3143 ENETDSYT
+3143 
-3151 VTKREVTVKVNSAS
+3151 
-3165 SLYGND
+3165 
-3171 IASLTATVT
+3171 
-3180 EGSVLEA
+3180 
-3187 DGTVYT
+3187 
-3193 LSTTA
+3193 
-3198 KSASNVGSYDITGT
+3198 
-3212 CTNDNYQVTFVN
+3212 
-3224 TADAYAITQ
+3224 
-3233 RPVAVVIDDKTSVY
+3233 
-3247 GENLVS
+3247 
-3253 LTMRYA
+3253 
-3259 EGSLQLVG
+3259 
-3267 GQTLTQVVT
+3267 
-3276 LTKAQGTDAGT
+3276 
-3287 YAIAGS
+3287 
-3293 YTDGNYYITFTNGTY
+3293 
-3308 TITERKITVT
+3308 
-3318 VDGKT
+3318 
-3323 SVYGDEIVT
+3323 
-3332 LTGKVTSGSVLEAD
+3332 
-3346 GTIYTLSTT
+3346 
-3355 AKSASDVGRY
+3355 Y

-3379 FANTKGSYTVTK
+3379 FDNTKGSYTVTK

-3397 IDDKTSVYGNN
+3397 IDDKTSVYGET

-3416 TDGVANADGIAT
+3416 TDSVANADGITT

-3578 PFHWETNISGKLPSA
+3578 PFHWETNISGYLESA
-3593 DEYSFKATY
+3593 TEYSFKATY

-3634 QFADEAQTE
+3634 QFAAEAQTE

-3660 GIEDVLIV
+3660 GIEDVLII
-3668 TNEVFVSATADDYDV
+3668 TNEVFVSATADGYDV

-3810 GLLAVVATV
+3810 GLLTVVATV

>member
-99 EADIDLGGHDWYPIE
+99 ETDIDLGGHDWYPIE

-170 SKSVGLLLGENTAS
+170 SKSVGLLLGENTAN

-198 NFQATGYPDSGKN
+198 NFQAAGYPDSGKN

-219 AAILIDGCT
+219 AAILIDSCT
-228 ISNSILYEA
+228 IANSTLYEA
-237 SAMGYRFG
+237 SSTGYRFG

-252 ASEYDSVVRNCNMW
+252 ASKYDSVVRNCNMW
-266 NTYLLSYQNPASG
+266 NTYLLSYRNPASG

-298 TNMKNYTAGSFYNG
+298 TNMINYTAGSFYNG

-347 GSSSYFT
+347 GGSSYFT

-367 FLVDGVDKLSNIY
+367 FLVDGVDKLADVY
-380 ANKGSLSVAENVQN
+380 GGHGSLALTENVQN
-394 VKIEFDVEVDAVV
+394 VKIEFDVDVDAVV

-413 VGDTNPDGKIVE
+413 VEDTNPDGKIVE

-580 DTSSSSQANFIV
+580 DTSSSSQVNFIV

-655 QLIVLRYASWSTV
+655 QLIVFRYASGSTV

-694 IVNANKWAKPV
+694 IVNDNKWAKPV

-725 YTVTSGTTAENTW
+725 YTVTSGSTAANTW
-738 TLSDKQFVGYIGAGN
+738 TLSNGQFAGYNGDGDA
-753 LSSQDKTIL
+753 DTIVL
-762 TLYFFGVDSVT
+762 TLYFYNVNYVT
-773 IDYLY
+773 LDYK
-778 NFSSSATTLYGALS
+778 LS
-792 ITDITDGAN
+792 IYNYDFGGYFYIDDITNADSPVSLVGQSVGE
-801 TPLLSGICGST
+801 TDYITLSKTYETLG
-812 DTNQT
+812 D
-817 FSKKYDTVG
+817 
-826 NYVWEIAIEASMH
+826 YVWRI
-839 FPSVHPQTAWIN
+839 TYYRNYTGNDNTCWIN
-851 QITAGIAGIDVN
+851 NIHAGDNNEAIDVTVT
-863 ISYNSEY
+863 YNSEY
-870 GNVTNIYAF
+870 GDVLNIFEFAD
-879 SDTPLV
+879 SAIGTTV
-885 NGTFELGTKI
+885 NYGSAI

-924 FYVFEPLTIELVF
+924 YYIYEAMSIELVF

-943 PDEKLEDFTFEFT
+943 PDEKLADFTFEFT
-956 QGDNVISEQAKF
+956 QGDTVISEQAKF

-1003 FVLTMQEESETFY
+1003 FVLTMQEEQETFY
-1016 GLMYNI
+1016 GLVYNI
-1022 ADNAKVDIV
+1022 DDNAKVDIV

-1056 ISDELLEISWEN
+1056 ISDESLEISWEN

-1076 DLGLSSADRAAYSAG
+1076 NLGLSSADRAAYSAG

-1138 LKLDQDDNF
+1138 LKLDQDDNV
-1147 LYDNNLLPFTG
+1147 LYSNNLLPFTG
-1158 MTGTTYVSLA
+1158 STGTTYVSLA

-1254 QYTISAGVSN
+1254 QYTISAEVSN
-1264 EQGGSVKSNP
+1264 EQGGSVTSNP

-1385 IVPYSATDTTGYK
+1385 IVPYSATDTTGYG
-1398 EGGNKDR
+1398 ELGNKDR
-1405 VSWNVDVDPYIT
+1405 VSWNVGVDPYIT

-1492 LVNNYSGGTNTLNYY
+1492 LVNNYAGGTNTLNYY

-1533 VSGSTSLF
+1533 VSGATSLF

-1688 KLYPNSTTL
+1688 KQYPTSTTL

-1757 DKTVLTLSARVFGL
+1757 DKTMLTLSARVFGL

-1801 SAARMNHTSEIINQ
+1801 SAARMDHTSETINQ

-1928 DVKAYITYYGGDKSE
+1928 DVKAYITYYGGGKSE

-1953 GKLVANV
+1953 GKLVAKV

-1989 VYALATAEGSQL
+1989 VNALATAEGSQL
-2001 VTKATKAYEAY
+2001 VTKATEAYEAY

-2025 FLEGYLASYEGYF
+2025 FLQEYLASYEGYF

-2053 DDTATANVTYIDG
+2053 DGTATANVTYIDG
-2066 TTAETTVNNTAY
+2066 TTAETTVNNPAY

-2133 AQVSRLVNGD
+2133 AQVSGLVNGD

-2170 NYQYFYNLVATKG
+2170 DYQYFYNLVATKG

-2203 GDKLETLTATTTDS
+2203 GDSLVTLTATTTDD
-2217 VANADGLD
+2217 VANADGIAT
-2225 KIVTLEKAIG
+2225 IVALTKDEGA
-2235 TNAGT
+2235 TVGT

-2245 ECVSG
+2245 KCVSD

-2260 GDAQNGTYT
+2260 GDSQNGTYT
-2269 VIKREVTVTVNSAS
+2269 VTKRATEVTVAEHSDVMISKTDNIVFTAIRQYDKATLSGATFRILKDGVLVATVAAN
-2283 SLYGDDIASL
+2283 GDVSVAEGQQLAAGEYTVVAEYSDNNFDMTFVEGTFSVVEENMYYIVDFGFQ
-2293 TATVTEGSVLE
+2293 TATKVY
-2304 ADGTIYTLSTT
+2304 DGTALNLNVTVKVADTQENVETFTVTLKKNGETVYS
-2315 ATSASNVGS
+2315 VC
-2324 YDITGTCTNGN
+2324 DVGN
-2335 YSITFDNTKGSYT
+2335 YEILVDVDGVVYTASYT

-2357 IEDKSSVYG
+2357 VENKTSVYG
-2366 NALAELTATTT
+2366 ESLVALTATTA
-2377 DDVANGEGLAN
+2377 DSVANAEGLEN
-2388 IVTLEKAIG
+2388 IVSLAKQDG
-2397 TNAGTYAIT
+2397 TAAGTYAIT
-2406 GECVDG
+2406 GTCTNG

-2420 GTYTITKREIT
+2420 GTYTITKRE
-2431 VTVNSASSLYGD
+2431 
-2443 DIANLTATVTEGSVL
+2443 
-2458 EADGTIYTL
+2458 
-2467 STDATSTSNVG
+2467 
-2478 NYDITGTCKN
+2478 
-2488 DNYQVTFVN
+2488 
-2497 TADAYAITQRPVA
+2497 
-2510 VVIDDKTSVYG
+2510 
-2521 ENLVSLTMRYAEG
+2521 
-2534 SLQLVGGQTLTQ
+2534 
-2546 VVTLTKAQGT
+2546 
-2556 DAGTYAIAGS
+2556 
-2566 YTDGNY
+2566 
-2572 DITFTNGTY
+2572 
-2581 TITPRQT
+2581 
-2588 DVTVADHADVMV
+2588 
-2600 SKTDNIVFTAIRAY
+2600 
-2614 GNATLS
+2614 
-2620 GATFRILKEG
+2620 
-2630 VLIAT
+2630 
-2635 VAANGEVTL
+2635 
-2644 QEGKQLSVGEYTVV
+2644 
-2658 AEYSDSNFEMNF
+2658 
-2670 VEGTLTVVEDN
+2670 
-2681 DYYTVDFGFQT
+2681 
-2692 NTQVYDGEEVKLNV
+2692 
-2706 TVNVT
+2706 
-2711 DTGATVEGFTVRIRR
+2711 
-2726 SGQEVQ
+2726 
-2732 SMVNVGNY
+2732 
-2740 EITVFVDNVEY
+2740 
-2751 STSYTITSRPV
+2751 
-2762 SVVIDDKTSVY
+2762 
-2773 GESLVELTMNYAEGS
+2773 
-2788 LQLVGGQTLPQVVTL
+2788 
-2803 AKAQGTDAGTYAIAG
+2803 
-2818 SYTDGNYDITFT
+2818 
-2830 NGTYTITQ
+2830 
-2838 RAITVTVDNKES
+2838 
-2850 VYGNEIATLTGKV
+2850 
-2863 TSGSVLAGDGTVY
+2863 
-2876 TLSTTATSAGDVGSY
+2876 
-2891 DINGT
+2891 
-2896 CINDNYQ
+2896 
-2903 VTFENE
+2903 
-2909 TDSYTVT
+2909 
-2916 KRAITVTVTSTSS
+2916 VTVT
-2929 VYGDDIATLTGK
+2929 
-2941 VTVGTV
+2941 
-2947 IYGDGTVY
+2947 
-2955 TLSTDATSTS
+2955 
-2965 NVGSYDIT
+2965 
-2973 GTCTNDNYQVTF
+2973 
-2985 ENETDSYTVTK
+2985 
-2996 REITVTVNSASSLY
+2996 
-3010 GDNIASLT
+3010 
-3018 ATVTEGRVLEA
+3018 
-3029 DGTVYTLSTKATS
+3029 
-3042 ASNVGSYDITGTCI
+3042 
-3056 NDNYQVTFENETDSY
+3056 
-3071 TVTKRTITVT
+3071 
-3081 VTSTSSVYGD
+3081 
-3091 DIATLTGKVT
+3091 
-3101 VGTVI
+3101 
-3106 YGDGTV
+3106 
-3112 YTLSTDATS
+3112 
-3121 TSNVGSYD
+3121 
-3129 ITGTCTNDNYQVTF
+3129 
-3143 ENETDSYT
+3143 
-3151 VTKREVTVKVNSAS
+3151 VNSAS

-3198 KSASNVGSYDITGT
+3198 TNASNVGSYDITGT
-3212 CTNDNYQVTFVN
+3212 CTNNNYAVTFENETGSYTV
-3224 TADAYAITQ
+3224 TARPIT
-3233 RPVAVVIDDKTSVY
+3233 VVIDDKTSVY
-3247 GENLVS
+3247 GESLVE
-3253 LTMRYA
+3253 LTMNYA
-3259 EGSLQLVG
+3259 EGSLKLVG
-3267 GQTLTQVVT
+3267 GLTLQNVVN
-3276 LTKAQGTDAGT
+3276 LTKAEGIDAGE
-3287 YAIAGS
+3287 YAITGS
-3293 YTDGNYYITFTNGTY
+3293 YDNDNYDITFTDGTY

-3323 SVYGDEIVT
+3323 SVYGDEIAT
-3332 LTGKVTSGSVLEAD
+3332 LTGKVTSGSVLAGD
-3346 GTIYTLSTT
+3346 GTVYTLSTT
-3355 AKSASDVGRY
+3355 ATSESDVGRY
-3365 DITGTCTNDNYSIT
+3365 DITGTCTNDNYSII
-3379 FANTKGSYTVTK
+3379 FDNTKGSYTVTK

-3397 IDDKTSVYGNN
+3397 IDDKTSVYGETF
-3408 LETLTATT
+3408 ETLTATT
-3416 TDGVANADGIAT
+3416 TDSVANADGITT

-3442 YDITGECVNGNYTVT
+3442 YYITGECVNSNYTVT

-3578 PFHWETNISGKLPSA
+3578 PFHWETNISGYLESA
-3593 DEYSFKATY
+3593 TEYSFKATY

-3660 GIEDVLIV
+3660 GIEDVLII
-3668 TNEVFVSATADDYDV
+3668 TNEVFVSATADGYDV

-3737 VQKVDKLDGTFTQA
+3737 VQKVDKLDGTFSQA

-3771 LQIENTPTFKTAYEE
+3771 LQIENTPAFKTAYEE

-3810 GLLAVVATV
+3810 GLLTVVATV

>member
-92 EGLTVQL
+92 EGLTIQL
-99 EADIDLGGHDWYPIE
+99 ETDIDLGGHDWYPIE

-170 SKSVGLLLGENTAS
+170 SKSVGLLLGENTAN
-184 GTRIVNCDVVDSAL
+184 GTRIINCDVVDSAL
-198 NFQATGYPDSGKN
+198 KFQTAGYPDSGKN

-228 ISNSILYEA
+228 IANSTLYEA
-237 SAMGYRFG
+237 SSMGYRFG

-347 GSSSYFT
+347 GGSSYFT
-354 GNTSYDGILLEKS
+354 GDTSYDGILLEKS
-367 FLVDGVDKLSNIY
+367 FLVDGVDKLADVY
-380 ANKGSLSVAENVQN
+380 GGHGSLALTQNVQN
-394 VKIEFDVEVDAVV
+394 VKIEFDVDVDAVV

-413 VGDTNPDGKIVE
+413 VEDTNPDGKIVE
-425 FAVGDGFKQTV
+425 FAVGDGLKQTV
-436 ADIYFDGILVAH
+436 VDIYFDGILVAH

-492 VTFNGI
+492 ATFNGI

-559 YRDIGSYEWTV
+559 YRDIGSYAWTV

-655 QLIVLRYASWSTV
+655 QLIVFRYASWSTV

-725 YTVTSGTTAENTW
+725 YTVTSGSTAANTW
-738 TLSDKQFVGYIGAGN
+738 TLSDGQFAGYNGDGN
-753 LSSQDKTIL
+753 ADTIVL
-762 TLYFFGVDSVT
+762 TLYFYNVNYVT
-773 IDYLY
+773 LDYK
-778 NFSSSATTLYGALS
+778 LS
-792 ITDITDGAN
+792 IYNYDFGGYFYIDDITNADSPVSLVGQSVGE
-801 TPLLSGICGST
+801 TEYITLSKTYETLG
-812 DTNQT
+812 D
-817 FSKKYDTVG
+817 
-826 NYVWEIAIEASMH
+826 YVWRI
-839 FPSVHPQTAWIN
+839 TYYRNYTGNDNTCWIN
-851 QITAGIAGIDVN
+851 NIHAGDNNEAIDVTVT
-863 ISYNSEY
+863 YNSEY
-870 GNVTNIYAF
+870 GDVLNIFEFAD
-879 SDTPLV
+879 SAIGTTV
-885 NGTFELGTKI
+885 NYGSAI

-924 FYVFEPLTIELVF
+924 YYIYEAMSIELVF

-956 QGDNVISEQAKF
+956 QGDTVISEQAKF

-1056 ISDELLEISWEN
+1056 ISDESLMITWEN
-1068 DALYPFTY
+1068 DSLYPYTY
-1076 DLGLSSADRAAYSAG
+1076 NLGLSSADRAAYSAG

-1138 LKLDQDDNF
+1138 LKLDQHDNV
-1147 LYDNNLLPFTG
+1147 LYSYNLLPFTG
-1158 MTGTTYVSLA
+1158 STGTTYVSLA

-1254 QYTISAGVSN
+1254 QYTISAEVSN
-1264 EQGGSVKSNP
+1264 EQGGSVTSDP

-1405 VSWNVDVDPYIT
+1405 VSWNVGVDPYIT

-1688 KLYPNSTTL
+1688 KQYPNSTTL

-1716 GANATFAGIVQTTG
+1716 GAGATFAGIVQTTG

-1757 DKTVLTLSARVFGL
+1757 DKTMLTLSARVFGL

-1801 SAARMNHTSEIINQ
+1801 SAARMDHTSETINQ

-1826 DGLYGVYGD
+1826 EGLYGVYGD

-1865 YLVIDTDGKFDYYTV
+1865 YLVIDTDGKFGYYTV
-1880 GKQTNTFEGVYGTEE
+1880 GKQTNTFKGVYGTEE

-1928 DVKAYITYYGGDKSE
+1928 DVKAYITYYGGGKSE

-1960 TFTNATYPVLDSTVT
+1960 TFANATYPVLDSTVT

-1989 VYALATAEGSQL
+1989 VNALATAEGSQL
-2001 VTKATKAYEAY
+2001 VTKATEAYEAY

-2025 FLEGYLASYEGYF
+2025 FLEEYLASYEGYF

-2053 DDTATANVTYIDG
+2053 DGTATANVTYIDG

-2133 AQVSRLVNGD
+2133 AQVSGLVNGD

-2170 NYQYFYNLVATKG
+2170 DYQYFYNLVATKG

-2217 VANADGLD
+2217 VANADGIAT
-2225 KIVTLEKAIG
+2225 IVALTKDEGA
-2235 TNAGT
+2235 TVGT

-2245 ECVSG
+2245 KCVSD

-2260 GDAQNGTYT
+2260 GDSQNGTYT
-2269 VIKREVTVTVNSAS
+2269 VTKRATEVTVAEHADVMISKTDNIVFTAIRQYDKATLSGATFRILKDGVLVATVAANGDVSVAEGQQLAAGEYTVVAEYSDNNFDMTFVEGTFSVVEENMYYTVDFGFQTATKVYDGTALNLNVTVKVADTQENVETFTVTLKKNGETVYSVCDVGNYEILVDVDGVVYTASYTVTKREIDVTIEDKTSVYGDSLVALTATTADSVANAEGLENIVSLAKQDGTAAGTYAITGSYDNGNYDITFTNGTYTITKREVTVTVNSAS
-2283 SLYGDDIASL
+2283 SLYGNDIASL
-2293 TATVTEGSVLE
+2293 TATVTKGSVL
-2304 ADGTIYTLSTT
+2304 AGDGTVYTLSTT
-2315 ATSASNVGS
+2315 ATSASDVGS
-2324 YDITGTCTNGN
+2324 YDITGTCTNNN
-2335 YSITFDNTKGSYT
+2335 YAVTFENETGSYT
-2348 VTKREIDVT
+2348 VTARP
-2357 IEDKSSVYG
+2357 
-2366 NALAELTATTT
+2366 
-2377 DDVANGEGLAN
+2377 
-2388 IVTLEKAIG
+2388 
-2397 TNAGTYAIT
+2397 IT
-2406 GECVDG
+2406 
-2412 NYTVNFTN
+2412 
-2420 GTYTITKREIT
+2420 
-2431 VTVNSASSLYGD
+2431 
-2443 DIANLTATVTEGSVL
+2443 
-2458 EADGTIYTL
+2458 
-2467 STDATSTSNVG
+2467 
-2478 NYDITGTCKN
+2478 
-2488 DNYQVTFVN
+2488 
-2497 TADAYAITQRPVA
+2497 
-2510 VVIDDKTSVYG
+2510 VVIDDKESVYG
-2521 ENLVSLTMRYAEG
+2521 ESLAALTMRYAEG
-2534 SLQLVGGQTLTQ
+2534 SLRLVGGQTLTQ

-2581 TITPRQT
+2581 TIT
-2588 DVTVADHADVMV
+2588 
-2600 SKTDNIVFTAIRAY
+2600 
-2614 GNATLS
+2614 
-2620 GATFRILKEG
+2620 
-2630 VLIAT
+2630 
-2635 VAANGEVTL
+2635 
-2644 QEGKQLSVGEYTVV
+2644 
-2658 AEYSDSNFEMNF
+2658 
-2670 VEGTLTVVEDN
+2670 
-2681 DYYTVDFGFQT
+2681 
-2692 NTQVYDGEEVKLNV
+2692 
-2706 TVNVT
+2706 
-2711 DTGATVEGFTVRIRR
+2711 
-2726 SGQEVQ
+2726 
-2732 SMVNVGNY
+2732 
-2740 EITVFVDNVEY
+2740 
-2751 STSYTITSRPV
+2751 
-2762 SVVIDDKTSVY
+2762 
-2773 GESLVELTMNYAEGS
+2773 
-2788 LQLVGGQTLPQVVTL
+2788 
-2803 AKAQGTDAGTYAIAG
+2803 
-2818 SYTDGNYDITFT
+2818 
-2830 NGTYTITQ
+2830 Q
-2838 RAITVTVDNKES
+2838 RAITVTVDGKTS
-2850 VYGNEIATLTGKV
+2850 VYGDEIATLTGKV

-2876 TLSTTATSAGDVGSY
+2876 TLSTTATSESDVGS
-2891 DINGT
+2891 
-2896 CINDNYQ
+2896 
-2903 VTFENE
+2903 
-2909 TDSYTVT
+2909 
-2916 KRAITVTVTSTSS
+2916 
-2929 VYGDDIATLTGK
+2929 
-2941 VTVGTV
+2941 
-2947 IYGDGTVY
+2947 
-2955 TLSTDATSTS
+2955 
-2965 NVGSYDIT
+2965 
-2973 GTCTNDNYQVTF
+2973 
-2985 ENETDSYTVTK
+2985 
-2996 REITVTVNSASSLY
+2996 
-3010 GDNIASLT
+3010 
-3018 ATVTEGRVLEA
+3018 
-3029 DGTVYTLSTKATS
+3029 
-3042 ASNVGSYDITGTCI
+3042 
-3056 NDNYQVTFENETDSY
+3056 
-3071 TVTKRTITVT
+3071 
-3081 VTSTSSVYGD
+3081 
-3091 DIATLTGKVT
+3091 
-3101 VGTVI
+3101 
-3106 YGDGTV
+3106 
-3112 YTLSTDATS
+3112 
-3121 TSNVGSYD
+3121 
-3129 ITGTCTNDNYQVTF
+3129 
-3143 ENETDSYT
+3143 
-3151 VTKREVTVKVNSAS
+3151 
-3165 SLYGND
+3165 
-3171 IASLTATVT
+3171 
-3180 EGSVLEA
+3180 
-3187 DGTVYT
+3187 
-3193 LSTTA
+3193 
-3198 KSASNVGSYDITGT
+3198 
-3212 CTNDNYQVTFVN
+3212 
-3224 TADAYAITQ
+3224 
-3233 RPVAVVIDDKTSVY
+3233 
-3247 GENLVS
+3247 
-3253 LTMRYA
+3253 
-3259 EGSLQLVG
+3259 
-3267 GQTLTQVVT
+3267 
-3276 LTKAQGTDAGT
+3276 
-3287 YAIAGS
+3287 
-3293 YTDGNYYITFTNGTY
+3293 
-3308 TITERKITVT
+3308 
-3318 VDGKT
+3318 
-3323 SVYGDEIVT
+3323 
-3332 LTGKVTSGSVLEAD
+3332 
-3346 GTIYTLSTT
+3346 
-3355 AKSASDVGRY
+3355 Y

-3397 IDDKTSVYGNN
+3397 IDDKTSVYGET

-3416 TDGVANADGIAT
+3416 TDSVANADGIAT

-3465 TKRDITV
+3465 TKRGITV

-3483 TFEAL
+3483 TFETL

-3578 PFHWETNISGKLPSA
+3578 PFHWETNISGYLESA
-3593 DEYSFKATY
+3593 TEYSFKATY

-3660 GIEDVLIV
+3660 GIEDVLII
-3668 TNEVFVSATADDYDV
+3668 TNEVFVSATADGYDV

-3810 GLLAVVATV
+3810 GLLTVVATV

>member
-1 MTTSKCKILKAIA
+1 MCKASCTAKKVYFNKNTVKNTFAQNDGETCPKVIPCGKQFVTKTHRKAFFGAYTFFNVFNILKIRHKRCLWERSLTMTTSKCKILKAIA

-92 EGLTVQL
+92 EGLTIQL
-99 EADIDLGGHDWYPIE
+99 ETDIDLGGHDWYPIE

-170 SKSVGLLLGENTAS
+170 SKSVGLLLGENTAN

-198 NFQATGYPDSGKN
+198 NFQAAGYPDSGKN

-228 ISNSILYEA
+228 IANSTLYEA
-237 SAMGYRFG
+237 SSMGYRFG

-266 NTYLLSYQNPASG
+266 NTYLLSYQNPESG

-298 TNMKNYTAGSFYNG
+298 TNMINYTAGSFQNG

-347 GSSSYFT
+347 GGSSYFT

-367 FLVDGVDKLSNIY
+367 FFVDGVDKLADVY
-380 ANKGSLSVAENVQN
+380 GGHGSLALTQNVQN

-413 VGDTNPDGKIVE
+413 VEDTNPDGKIVE

-454 GSMDYSLTMEGNAI
+454 ESPDYSLTMEGNAI

-508 GVTADSDGNVTL
+508 GVTADTSDTVTT
-520 AEIPSTLSLCIQSG
+520 A
-534 TGTQEI
+534 
-540 ALYSVTVWN
+540 N
-549 QLATGNDSIY
+549 RQLPAKMT
-559 YRDIGSYEWTV
+559 
-570 QDGTFSYTSG
+570 
-580 DTSSSSQANFIV
+580 
-592 RNAQQV
+592 
-598 TITYSIDWKIT
+598 
-609 DAWSPNQFQVYLDGT
+609 
-624 NEANLVVN
+624 
-632 EEASANYSVANK
+632 SVAAENLP
-644 SYTIDTNGEVH
+644 S
-655 QLIVLRYASWSTV
+655 
-668 SVNESFSLSTATTSD
+668 
-683 ETGSATATTSP
+683 
-694 IVNANKWAKPV
+694 NA
-705 KAESEEITAT
+705 
-715 TGEKYSDNVY
+715 EKYSDNVY
-725 YTVTSGTTAENTW
+725 YTVTSGSTAANTW
-738 TLSDKQFVGYIGAGN
+738 TLSNGQFAGYNGDGDA
-753 LSSQDKTIL
+753 DTIVL
-762 TLYFFGVDSVT
+762 TLYFYNVNYVT
-773 IDYLY
+773 LDYK
-778 NFSSSATTLYGALS
+778 LS
-792 ITDITDGAN
+792 IHKYDFGGYFYIDDITNADSPVSLVGQSVGE
-801 TPLLSGICGST
+801 TDYITLSKTYETLG
-812 DTNQT
+812 D
-817 FSKKYDTVG
+817 
-826 NYVWEIAIEASMH
+826 YVWRI
-839 FPSVHPQTAWIN
+839 TYYRNYTGNDNTCWIN
-851 QITAGIAGIDVN
+851 NIHAGDNNEAIDVTVT
-863 ISYNSEY
+863 YNSEY
-870 GNVTNIYAF
+870 GDVTNIFEFAD
-879 SDTPLV
+879 SAIGTTV
-885 NGTFELGTKI
+885 NYGSAI

-982 LLLKAP
+982 LLLTAP

-1003 FVLTMQEESETFY
+1003 FVLTMQEEQETFY
-1016 GLMYNI
+1016 GLVYNI
-1022 ADNAKVDIV
+1022 DDNAKVDIV

-1056 ISDELLEISWEN
+1056 ISDESLEISWEN

-1336 TYTARINGNFYQTL
+1336 TYTARINGNFYETL
-1350 EEALTAANE
+1350 DDALTAANE

-1577 EVTYDGTKCVNELHG
+1577 EVTYDGTKCVNKLHG

-1697 TNYGFSASGNLV
+1697 THYGFSASGNLV

-1757 DKTVLTLSARVFGL
+1757 DKTMLTLSARVFGL

-1801 SAARMNHTSEIINQ
+1801 SAARMDHTSETINQ
-1815 QMQGIFLVDEG
+1815 RMQGIFLVDEG

-1865 YLVIDTDGKFDYYTV
+1865 YLVIDTDGKFGYYTV

-1918 FDTNGITKDL
+1918 FDTNGKTKDL
-1928 DVKAYITYYGGDKSE
+1928 DVKAYITYYGGGKSE

-1989 VYALATAEGSQL
+1989 VNALATAEGSQL
-2001 VTKATKAYEAY
+2001 VTKATEAYEAY

-2025 FLEGYLASYEGYF
+2025 FLEEYLASYEGYF

-2048 QVNYG
+2048 QVTYG
-2053 DDTATANVTYIDG
+2053 DGTATANVTYVDG
-2066 TTAETTVNNTAY
+2066 TTAETTVNNPAY

-2122 SVYGDALETLT
+2122 SVYGDALEKLT
-2133 AQVSRLVNGD
+2133 AQVSGLVNGD
-2143 TQENVLVLTKAGTNN
+2143 TQENVLVLTKAGTND

-2170 NYQYFYNLVATKG
+2170 DYQYFYNLVATKG

-2245 ECVSG
+2245 ECVSD

-2269 VIKREVTVTVNSAS
+2269 VTKRATEVTVAEHSDVMISKTDNIVFTAIRQYDKATLSGATFRILKDGVLVATVAANGDVFVAEGQKLAAGEYTVVAEYSDNNFEMTFVENTFTVVEENKYYTVDFGFQTATKVYDATQMQLDVTVKVADTQENVETFTVTLKKNGETVYSVCDVGNYEILVDVDGVVYTASYTVTKREIDVTIEDKTSVYGDSLVALTATTADSVANAEGLENIVSLAKQDGTAAGTYAITGTCTNGNYTINFTNGTYTITKREVTVTVNSAS
-2283 SLYGDDIASL
+2283 SLYG
-2293 TATVTEGSVLE
+2293 
-2304 ADGTIYTLSTT
+2304 
-2315 ATSASNVGS
+2315 
-2324 YDITGTCTNGN
+2324 
-2335 YSITFDNTKGSYT
+2335 
-2348 VTKREIDVT
+2348 
-2357 IEDKSSVYG
+2357 
-2366 NALAELTATTT
+2366 
-2377 DDVANGEGLAN
+2377 
-2388 IVTLEKAIG
+2388 
-2397 TNAGTYAIT
+2397 
-2406 GECVDG
+2406 
-2412 NYTVNFTN
+2412 
-2420 GTYTITKREIT
+2420 
-2431 VTVNSASSLYGD
+2431 
-2443 DIANLTATVTEGSVL
+2443 
-2458 EADGTIYTL
+2458 
-2467 STDATSTSNVG
+2467 
-2478 NYDITGTCKN
+2478 
-2488 DNYQVTFVN
+2488 
-2497 TADAYAITQRPVA
+2497 
-2510 VVIDDKTSVYG
+2510 
-2521 ENLVSLTMRYAEG
+2521 
-2534 SLQLVGGQTLTQ
+2534 
-2546 VVTLTKAQGT
+2546 
-2556 DAGTYAIAGS
+2556 
-2566 YTDGNY
+2566 
-2572 DITFTNGTY
+2572 
-2581 TITPRQT
+2581 
-2588 DVTVADHADVMV
+2588 
-2600 SKTDNIVFTAIRAY
+2600 
-2614 GNATLS
+2614 
-2620 GATFRILKEG
+2620 
-2630 VLIAT
+2630 
-2635 VAANGEVTL
+2635 
-2644 QEGKQLSVGEYTVV
+2644 
-2658 AEYSDSNFEMNF
+2658 
-2670 VEGTLTVVEDN
+2670 
-2681 DYYTVDFGFQT
+2681 
-2692 NTQVYDGEEVKLNV
+2692 
-2706 TVNVT
+2706 
-2711 DTGATVEGFTVRIRR
+2711 
-2726 SGQEVQ
+2726 
-2732 SMVNVGNY
+2732 
-2740 EITVFVDNVEY
+2740 
-2751 STSYTITSRPV
+2751 
-2762 SVVIDDKTSVY
+2762 
-2773 GESLVELTMNYAEGS
+2773 
-2788 LQLVGGQTLPQVVTL
+2788 
-2803 AKAQGTDAGTYAIAG
+2803 
-2818 SYTDGNYDITFT
+2818 
-2830 NGTYTITQ
+2830 
-2838 RAITVTVDNKES
+2838 
-2850 VYGNEIATLTGKV
+2850 
-2863 TSGSVLAGDGTVY
+2863 
-2876 TLSTTATSAGDVGSY
+2876 
-2891 DINGT
+2891 
-2896 CINDNYQ
+2896 
-2903 VTFENE
+2903 
-2909 TDSYTVT
+2909 
-2916 KRAITVTVTSTSS
+2916 
-2929 VYGDDIATLTGK
+2929 
-2941 VTVGTV
+2941 
-2947 IYGDGTVY
+2947 
-2955 TLSTDATSTS
+2955 
-2965 NVGSYDIT
+2965 
-2973 GTCTNDNYQVTF
+2973 
-2985 ENETDSYTVTK
+2985 
-2996 REITVTVNSASSLY
+2996 
-3010 GDNIASLT
+3010 
-3018 ATVTEGRVLEA
+3018 
-3029 DGTVYTLSTKATS
+3029 
-3042 ASNVGSYDITGTCI
+3042 
-3056 NDNYQVTFENETDSY
+3056 
-3071 TVTKRTITVT
+3071 
-3081 VTSTSSVYGD
+3081 
-3091 DIATLTGKVT
+3091 
-3101 VGTVI
+3101 
-3106 YGDGTV
+3106 
-3112 YTLSTDATS
+3112 
-3121 TSNVGSYD
+3121 
-3129 ITGTCTNDNYQVTF
+3129 
-3143 ENETDSYT
+3143 
-3151 VTKREVTVKVNSAS
+3151 
-3165 SLYGND
+3165 ND
-3171 IASLTATVT
+3171 IASLAATVT

-3198 KSASNVGSYDITGT
+3198 TNASNVGSYDITGT

-3233 RPVAVVIDDKTSVY
+3233 RPVAVVIDDKESVY
-3247 GENLVS
+3247 GESLAA
-3253 LTMRYA
+3253 LTMHYA

-3267 GQTLTQVVT
+3267 GLTLQNVVN
-3276 LTKAQGTDAGT
+3276 LTKAEGTDAGT
-3287 YAIAGS
+3287 YAITGS
-3293 YTDGNYYITFTNGTY
+3293 YTDGNYDITFTNGTY

-3323 SVYGDEIVT
+3323 SVYGDEIAT
-3332 LTGKVTSGSVLEAD
+3332 LTGKVTSGSVFAGD
-3346 GTIYTLSTT
+3346 GTVYTLSTT
-3355 AKSASDVGRY
+3355 ATSASNVGSY

-3442 YDITGECVNGNYTVT
+3442 YDITGECVNDNYTVT

-3557 LPRVTV
+3557 LPKVTV
-3563 VDVQTQYVYSGSAIV
+3563 VDVETQYVYSGSAIV
-3578 PFHWETNISGKLPSA
+3578 PFHWETNISGYLESA
-3593 DEYSFKATY
+3593 TEYSFKATY

-3660 GIEDVLIV
+3660 GIEDVLII
-3668 TNEVFVSATADDYDV
+3668 TNEVFVSATADGYDV

-3771 LQIENTPTFKTAYEE
+3771 LQIENTPAFKTAYEE

-3810 GLLAVVATV
+3810 GLLTVVATV

>member
-170 SKSVGLLLGENTAS
+170 SKSVGLLLGENTAN
-184 GTRIVNCDVVDSAL
+184 GTRIINCDVVDSAL
-198 NFQATGYPDSGKN
+198 KFQTAGYPDSGKN

-228 ISNSILYEA
+228 IANSTLYEA
-237 SAMGYRFG
+237 SSMGYRFG

-266 NTYLLSYQNPASG
+266 NTYLLSYRNPESG

-298 TNMKNYTAGSFYNG
+298 TNMINYTAGSFYNG

-347 GSSSYFT
+347 GGSSYFT

-367 FLVDGVDKLSNIY
+367 FLVDGVDKLADVY
-380 ANKGSLSVAENVQN
+380 GGHGSLALTENVQN
-394 VKIEFDVEVDAVV
+394 VKIEFDVDVDAVV

-413 VGDTNPDGKIVE
+413 VEDTNPDGKIVE
-425 FAVGDGFKQTV
+425 FAVGDGFKESV
-436 ADIYFDGILVAH
+436 VNIYTDGIFVAR
-448 YNLLSG
+448 YALTSGDMSFGFLMGNVAIDDSPYLLKV
-454 GSMDYSLTMEGNAI
+454 EGNTLHITENAANFAI
-468 EENHEFLTM
+468 Q
-477 SGTSIHVTDS
+477 
-487 AKNIG
+487 
-492 VTFNGI
+492 FNAP
-498 APEGTTLSVN
+498 APEGYVYMAN
-508 GVTADSDGNVTL
+508 GQQADESNRITF
-520 AEIPSTLSLCIQSG
+520 AEIPTVPIEITLASSEKIYELGNYNI
-534 TGTQEI
+534 
-540 ALYSVTVWN
+540 LVWN
-549 QLATGNDSIY
+549 EIIPGNDSVY
-559 YRDIGSYEWTV
+559 YRNVIADPNDDLTYWTFENGQFRHEYSGNTVTQVDFFVTGAESVTFDYDISWTYGSVGADNPNTFQILVDGEPAEYHTV
-570 QDGTFSYTSG
+570 NQGANNNTVPWSNTFELTASG
-580 DTSSSSQANFIV
+580 ESHVVSVYMKLLSQNKQSVVTLNVSTPSSADTS
-592 RNAQQV
+592 
-598 TITYSIDWKIT
+598 T
-609 DAWSPNQFQVYLDGT
+609 
-624 NEANLVVN
+624 
-632 EEASANYSVANK
+632 
-644 SYTIDTNGEVH
+644 
-655 QLIVLRYASWSTV
+655 TV
-668 SVNESFSLSTATTSD
+668 STANRQTPAKLSAVTPENLPS
-683 ETGSATATTSP
+683 
-694 IVNANKWAKPV
+694 NA
-705 KAESEEITAT
+705 
-715 TGEKYSDNVY
+715 EKYSDNVY

-900 AKDGYKYVGYKL
+900 AKDGYKYVGYRI

-917 IASNGDI
+917 ITSNGDI
-924 FYVFEPLTIELVF
+924 IMLTENTEIEFVF

-943 PDEKLEDFTFEFT
+943 PDEKLADFTFEFT

-982 LLLKAP
+982 LLLTAP
-988 YLNIGET
+988 YLGIGET
-995 AKLYINNE
+995 AKLYVNDE

-1022 ADNAKVDIV
+1022 ADNAKIDIV
-1031 YSKEGSSDVTFT
+1031 YGKEGSSDVTFT

-1048 EQPMEGSL
+1048 EQPMEGNLIADESL
-1056 ISDELLEISWEN
+1056 MITWEN
-1068 DALYPFTY
+1068 DSLYPYTY
-1076 DLGLSSADRAAYSAG
+1076 NLGLSSADRAAYSAG

-1175 YLGAELVEGNYQN
+1175 YLGAELLEGNYQN
-1188 KTAEGGRLDDKAAGD
+1188 ENAEGGRLDDKAAGD
-1203 LGWVS
+1203 LGWIS
-1208 WQIPINTDVTGS
+1208 WQIPINTDVTRS

-1254 QYTISAGVSN
+1254 QYTISAEVSN
-1264 EQGGSVKSNP
+1264 EQGGSVTSDP

-1336 TYTARINGNFYQTL
+1336 TYTARINGNIYETL
-1350 EEALTAANE
+1350 DDALTAANE

-1405 VSWNVDVDPYIT
+1405 VSWNVGVDPYIT

-1541 FFSSITTQ
+1541 VLSSITTQ

-1557 ENKETSGEGSLL
+1557 ENKEPSGEGSLL

-1592 TTNKVHL
+1592 TTNEVHL

-1611 NVTLGEFSLIGY
+1611 NVTLGEFSLSGY

-1716 GANATFAGIVQTTG
+1716 GAGATFAGIVQTTG

-1757 DKTVLTLSARVFGL
+1757 DKTMLTLSARVFGL

-1788 SGKQFVLESFSVD
+1788 SGKQFVLKSFSVD
-1801 SAARMNHTSEIINQ
+1801 SAAGMDHTSETINQ
-1815 QMQGIFLVDEG
+1815 KMQGIFLVDEG
-1826 DGLYGVYGD
+1826 EGLYGVYGD

-1860 KIYNA
+1860 KIDNA

-1880 GKQTNTFEGVYGTEE
+1880 GKQTNTFKGVYGTKE

-1907 ELDENNNYLRE
+1907 ELDKNNNYLRE

-1928 DVKAYITYYGGDKSE
+1928 DVKAYITYYGGGKSE
-1943 SFALTGDIAD
+1943 FFALTGDIAD
-1953 GKLVANV
+1953 GKLVAKV

-1989 VYALATAEGSQL
+1989 VNALATAEGSQL
-2001 VTKATKAYEAY
+2001 VTKATEAYEAY

-2025 FLEGYLASYEGYF
+2025 FLEKYLASYEEYF

-2053 DDTATANVTYIDG
+2053 DRTATANVTYIDG
-2066 TTAETTVNNTAY
+2066 TTAETTVNNPAY
-2078 TVQNGAVVATFQW
+2078 KVQNGAVVATFQW
-2091 EGNYQEVAYTLSA
+2091 AGNYQEVAYTLSA

-2109 AKVTLTVSVDNKE
+2109 AKVTLTVSVDNKK
-2122 SVYGDALETLT
+2122 SVYGDELEKLT
-2133 AQVSRLVNGD
+2133 AQVSGLVNGD

-2170 NYQYFYNLVATKG
+2170 DYQYFYNLVATKG

-2203 GDKLETLTATTTDS
+2203 GDKLETLTATTTDD
-2217 VANADGLD
+2217 VANADGLGN
-2225 KIVTLEKAIG
+2225 IVTLEKAVG

-2245 ECVSG
+2245 KCVSD

-2269 VIKREVTVTVNSAS
+2269 VTKRATDVTVAEHADVMISKTDNIVFTAIRQYDKATLSGATFRILKDGVLVATVAANGDVSVAEGQKLAAGEYTVVAEYSDNNFEMTFVENTFTVVEENKYYTVDFGFQTATKVYDGTALNLNVTVKVADTQENVETFTVTLKKNGETVYSVCDVGNYEILVDVDGVVYTASYTVTKREIDVTIEDKTSVYGDSLVALTATTADSVANAEGLENIVSLAKQDGTAAGTYAITGSYDNGNYDITFTNGTYTITKREVTVTVNSAS
-2283 SLYGDDIASL
+2283 SLYGNDIASL
-2293 TATVTEGSVLE
+2293 TATVTEGSVL
-2304 ADGTIYTLSTT
+2304 AGDVTVYTLSTT

-2324 YDITGTCTNGN
+2324 YDITGTCTNNN
-2335 YSITFDNTKGSYT
+2335 YAVTFENETGSYT
-2348 VTKREIDVT
+2348 VTARP
-2357 IEDKSSVYG
+2357 
-2366 NALAELTATTT
+2366 
-2377 DDVANGEGLAN
+2377 
-2388 IVTLEKAIG
+2388 
-2397 TNAGTYAIT
+2397 IT
-2406 GECVDG
+2406 
-2412 NYTVNFTN
+2412 
-2420 GTYTITKREIT
+2420 
-2431 VTVNSASSLYGD
+2431 
-2443 DIANLTATVTEGSVL
+2443 
-2458 EADGTIYTL
+2458 
-2467 STDATSTSNVG
+2467 
-2478 NYDITGTCKN
+2478 
-2488 DNYQVTFVN
+2488 
-2497 TADAYAITQRPVA
+2497 

-2534 SLQLVGGQTLTQ
+2534 SL
-2546 VVTLTKAQGT
+2546 
-2556 DAGTYAIAGS
+2556 
-2566 YTDGNY
+2566 
-2572 DITFTNGTY
+2572 
-2581 TITPRQT
+2581 R
-2588 DVTVADHADVMV
+2588 
-2600 SKTDNIVFTAIRAY
+2600 
-2614 GNATLS
+2614 
-2620 GATFRILKEG
+2620 
-2630 VLIAT
+2630 
-2635 VAANGEVTL
+2635 
-2644 QEGKQLSVGEYTVV
+2644 
-2658 AEYSDSNFEMNF
+2658 
-2670 VEGTLTVVEDN
+2670 
-2681 DYYTVDFGFQT
+2681 
-2692 NTQVYDGEEVKLNV
+2692 
-2706 TVNVT
+2706 
-2711 DTGATVEGFTVRIRR
+2711 
-2726 SGQEVQ
+2726 
-2732 SMVNVGNY
+2732 
-2740 EITVFVDNVEY
+2740 
-2751 STSYTITSRPV
+2751 
-2762 SVVIDDKTSVY
+2762 
-2773 GESLVELTMNYAEGS
+2773 
-2788 LQLVGGQTLPQVVTL
+2788 
-2803 AKAQGTDAGTYAIAG
+2803 
-2818 SYTDGNYDITFT
+2818 
-2830 NGTYTITQ
+2830 
-2838 RAITVTVDNKES
+2838 
-2850 VYGNEIATLTGKV
+2850 
-2863 TSGSVLAGDGTVY
+2863 
-2876 TLSTTATSAGDVGSY
+2876 
-2891 DINGT
+2891 
-2896 CINDNYQ
+2896 
-2903 VTFENE
+2903 
-2909 TDSYTVT
+2909 
-2916 KRAITVTVTSTSS
+2916 
-2929 VYGDDIATLTGK
+2929 
-2941 VTVGTV
+2941 
-2947 IYGDGTVY
+2947 
-2955 TLSTDATSTS
+2955 
-2965 NVGSYDIT
+2965 
-2973 GTCTNDNYQVTF
+2973 
-2985 ENETDSYTVTK
+2985 
-2996 REITVTVNSASSLY
+2996 
-3010 GDNIASLT
+3010 
-3018 ATVTEGRVLEA
+3018 
-3029 DGTVYTLSTKATS
+3029 
-3042 ASNVGSYDITGTCI
+3042 
-3056 NDNYQVTFENETDSY
+3056 
-3071 TVTKRTITVT
+3071 
-3081 VTSTSSVYGD
+3081 
-3091 DIATLTGKVT
+3091 
-3101 VGTVI
+3101 
-3106 YGDGTV
+3106 
-3112 YTLSTDATS
+3112 
-3121 TSNVGSYD
+3121 
-3129 ITGTCTNDNYQVTF
+3129 
-3143 ENETDSYT
+3143 
-3151 VTKREVTVKVNSAS
+3151 
-3165 SLYGND
+3165 
-3171 IASLTATVT
+3171 
-3180 EGSVLEA
+3180 
-3187 DGTVYT
+3187 
-3193 LSTTA
+3193 
-3198 KSASNVGSYDITGT
+3198 
-3212 CTNDNYQVTFVN
+3212 
-3224 TADAYAITQ
+3224 
-3233 RPVAVVIDDKTSVY
+3233 
-3247 GENLVS
+3247 
-3253 LTMRYA
+3253 
-3259 EGSLQLVG
+3259 LVG

-3308 TITERKITVT
+3308 TITQRAITVT

-3323 SVYGDEIVT
+3323 SVYGDEIAT
-3332 LTGKVTSGSVLEAD
+3332 LTGKVTSGSVLAGD
-3346 GTIYTLSTT
+3346 GTVYTLSTT
-3355 AKSASDVGRY
+3355 ASDVGRY

-3397 IDDKTSVYGNN
+3397 IDDKTSVYGET

-3416 TDGVANADGIAT
+3416 TDSVANADGIAT

-3442 YDITGECVNGNYTVT
+3442 YAITGKCVSDNYTVT
-3457 FTNGTYTI
+3457 FTNESGDSQNGTYTV

-3578 PFHWETNISGKLPSA
+3578 PFHWKTNISGYLESA

-3771 LQIENTPTFKTAYEE
+3771 LQIENTPAFKTAYEE

>member
-99 EADIDLGGHDWYPIE
+99 EADIDLGGHDWYTIE

-170 SKSVGLLLGENTAS
+170 SKSVGLLLGENTAN
-184 GTRIVNCDVVDSAL
+184 GTRIVNCDVVDRAL
-198 NFQATGYPDSGKN
+198 NFQTAGSGKN

-228 ISNSILYEA
+228 IANSTLYEA
-237 SAMGYRFG
+237 SSMGYRFG

-266 NTYLLSYQNPASG
+266 NTYLLSYRNPESG

-292 TVENFH
+292 TVEKFH
-298 TNMKNYTAGSFYNG
+298 TNMINYTAGSFQNG

-347 GSSSYFT
+347 GGSSYFT

-367 FLVDGVDKLSNIY
+367 FLVDGVDKLAEVY
-380 ANKGSLSVAENVQN
+380 GGHGSLALTQNVQN
-394 VKIEFDVEVDAVV
+394 VKIEFDVDVDAVV

-413 VGDTNPDGKIVE
+413 VEDTNPDGKIVE
-425 FAVGDGFKQTV
+425 FAVGDGFKESV

-454 GSMDYSLTMEGNAI
+454 ESPDYSLTMEGNAI

-508 GVTADSDGNVTL
+508 GVTAD
-520 AEIPSTLSLCIQSG
+520 
-534 TGTQEI
+534 
-540 ALYSVTVWN
+540 
-549 QLATGNDSIY
+549 
-559 YRDIGSYEWTV
+559 
-570 QDGTFSYTSG
+570 
-580 DTSSSSQANFIV
+580 
-592 RNAQQV
+592 
-598 TITYSIDWKIT
+598 
-609 DAWSPNQFQVYLDGT
+609 
-624 NEANLVVN
+624 
-632 EEASANYSVANK
+632 
-644 SYTIDTNGEVH
+644 
-655 QLIVLRYASWSTV
+655 
-668 SVNESFSLSTATTSD
+668 TSD
-683 ETGSATATTSP
+683 TVTTANRQS
-694 IVNANKWAKPV
+694 PV
-705 KAESEEITAT
+705 KMTSVVPENLPSNA
-715 TGEKYSDNVY
+715 EKYSDNVY
-725 YTVTSGTTAENTW
+725 YTVTSGSTAANTW
-738 TLSDKQFVGYIGAGN
+738 TLSDGQFAGYNGDGDA
-753 LSSQDKTIL
+753 DTIVL
-762 TLYFFGVDSVT
+762 TLYFYNVNYVT
-773 IDYLY
+773 LDYK
-778 NFSSSATTLYGALS
+778 LS
-792 ITDITDGAN
+792 IYNYDSGGYFYIDDITNADSPVSLVGQSVGE
-801 TPLLSGICGST
+801 TDYITLSKTYETLG
-812 DTNQT
+812 D
-817 FSKKYDTVG
+817 
-826 NYVWEIAIEASMH
+826 YVWRI
-839 FPSVHPQTAWIN
+839 TYYRKYTDNDNTCWIN
-851 QITAGIAGIDVN
+851 NIHAGDHNQAIDVTV
-863 ISYNSEY
+863 IYNGEY
-870 GNVTNIYAF
+870 GDVTNIFEFAD
-879 SDTPLV
+879 SAIGTTV
-885 NGTFELGTKI
+885 NYGSAI

-924 FYVFEPLTIELVF
+924 YYIYEAMSIELVF

-943 PDEKLEDFTFEFT
+943 PDEKLADFTFEFT

-982 LLLKAP
+982 LLLTAP

-1003 FVLTMQEESETFY
+1003 FVLTMQEEQETFY
-1016 GLMYNI
+1016 GLVYNI
-1022 ADNAKVDIV
+1022 DDNAKVDIV

-1056 ISDELLEISWEN
+1056 ISDESLEISWEN

-1158 MTGTTYVSLA
+1158 MTGTTYVSIA

-1208 WQIPINTDVTGS
+1208 WQIPINTDVTRS

-1244 AIANVRFVSQ
+1244 AIANVRFVRQ
-1254 QYTISAGVSN
+1254 QYTISAEVSN
-1264 EQGGSVKSNP
+1264 EQGGSVTSNP
-1274 EIPAD
+1274 EIPTD

-1350 EEALTAANE
+1350 EEALTAASS
-1359 GVTGDLILYKDVTFD
+1359 VSTTDLILYKDVTFD
-1374 KDSTIPEGIHL
+1374 KDSTIPEGVHL

-1405 VSWNVDVDPYIT
+1405 VSWNVGVDPYIT

-1592 TTNKVHL
+1592 TTNRVHL

-1716 GANATFAGIVQTTG
+1716 GAGATFAGIVQTTG

-1757 DKTVLTLSARVFGL
+1757 DKTMLTLSARVFGL

-1801 SAARMNHTSEIINQ
+1801 SAARMDHTSETINQ

-1826 DGLYGVYGD
+1826 EGLYGVYGD

-1928 DVKAYITYYGGDKSE
+1928 DVKAYITYYGGGKSE

-1953 GKLVANV
+1953 GKLVAKV

-1989 VYALATAEGSQL
+1989 VKALATAEGSQL
-2001 VTKATKAYEAY
+2001 VTKATEAYEAY

-2025 FLEGYLASYEGYF
+2025 FLEEYLASYEGYF

-2048 QVNYG
+2048 QVTYG
-2053 DDTATANVTYIDG
+2053 DGTATANVTYIDG
-2066 TTAETTVNNTAY
+2066 TTAETTVNKPAY

-2091 EGNYQEVAYTLSA
+2091 AGNYQEVAYTLSA

-2122 SVYGDALETLT
+2122 SVYGDELEKLT
-2133 AQVSRLVNGD
+2133 AQVSGLVNGD

-2170 NYQYFYNLVATKG
+2170 DYQYFYNLVATKG

-2217 VANADGLD
+2217 VANADGLGN
-2225 KIVTLEKAIG
+2225 IVTLEKAVG

-2260 GDAQNGTYT
+2260 GDSQNGTYT
-2269 VIKREVTVTVNSAS
+2269 VTKRATDVTVAEHADVMISKTDNIVFTAIRQYDKATLSGATFRILKDGVLVATVAAN
-2283 SLYGDDIASL
+2283 GDVSVAEGQQLAAGEYTVVAEYSDNNFEMTFVEGTFSVVEENMYYTVDFGFQ
-2293 TATVTEGSVLE
+2293 TATKVY
-2304 ADGTIYTLSTT
+2304 DGTALNLNVTVKVADTQENVETFTVTLKKNGETVYS
-2315 ATSASNVGS
+2315 VC
-2324 YDITGTCTNGN
+2324 DVGN
-2335 YSITFDNTKGSYT
+2335 YEILVDVDGVVYTASYT

-2357 IEDKSSVYG
+2357 VENKTSVYG
-2366 NALAELTATTT
+2366 ETLETLTATTT
-2377 DDVANGEGLAN
+2377 DSVANAEGLEN
-2388 IVTLEKAIG
+2388 IVSLAKQDG
-2397 TNAGTYAIT
+2397 TAAGTYAIT
-2406 GECVDG
+2406 GTCTNG

-2420 GTYTITKREIT
+2420 GTYTITKRE
-2431 VTVNSASSLYGD
+2431 
-2443 DIANLTATVTEGSVL
+2443 
-2458 EADGTIYTL
+2458 
-2467 STDATSTSNVG
+2467 
-2478 NYDITGTCKN
+2478 
-2488 DNYQVTFVN
+2488 
-2497 TADAYAITQRPVA
+2497 
-2510 VVIDDKTSVYG
+2510 
-2521 ENLVSLTMRYAEG
+2521 
-2534 SLQLVGGQTLTQ
+2534 
-2546 VVTLTKAQGT
+2546 
-2556 DAGTYAIAGS
+2556 
-2566 YTDGNY
+2566 
-2572 DITFTNGTY
+2572 
-2581 TITPRQT
+2581 
-2588 DVTVADHADVMV
+2588 
-2600 SKTDNIVFTAIRAY
+2600 
-2614 GNATLS
+2614 
-2620 GATFRILKEG
+2620 
-2630 VLIAT
+2630 
-2635 VAANGEVTL
+2635 
-2644 QEGKQLSVGEYTVV
+2644 
-2658 AEYSDSNFEMNF
+2658 
-2670 VEGTLTVVEDN
+2670 
-2681 DYYTVDFGFQT
+2681 
-2692 NTQVYDGEEVKLNV
+2692 
-2706 TVNVT
+2706 
-2711 DTGATVEGFTVRIRR
+2711 
-2726 SGQEVQ
+2726 
-2732 SMVNVGNY
+2732 
-2740 EITVFVDNVEY
+2740 
-2751 STSYTITSRPV
+2751 
-2762 SVVIDDKTSVY
+2762 
-2773 GESLVELTMNYAEGS
+2773 
-2788 LQLVGGQTLPQVVTL
+2788 
-2803 AKAQGTDAGTYAIAG
+2803 
-2818 SYTDGNYDITFT
+2818 
-2830 NGTYTITQ
+2830 
-2838 RAITVTVDNKES
+2838 
-2850 VYGNEIATLTGKV
+2850 
-2863 TSGSVLAGDGTVY
+2863 
-2876 TLSTTATSAGDVGSY
+2876 
-2891 DINGT
+2891 
-2896 CINDNYQ
+2896 
-2903 VTFENE
+2903 
-2909 TDSYTVT
+2909 
-2916 KRAITVTVTSTSS
+2916 VTVT
-2929 VYGDDIATLTGK
+2929 
-2941 VTVGTV
+2941 
-2947 IYGDGTVY
+2947 
-2955 TLSTDATSTS
+2955 
-2965 NVGSYDIT
+2965 
-2973 GTCTNDNYQVTF
+2973 
-2985 ENETDSYTVTK
+2985 
-2996 REITVTVNSASSLY
+2996 
-3010 GDNIASLT
+3010 
-3018 ATVTEGRVLEA
+3018 
-3029 DGTVYTLSTKATS
+3029 
-3042 ASNVGSYDITGTCI
+3042 
-3056 NDNYQVTFENETDSY
+3056 
-3071 TVTKRTITVT
+3071 
-3081 VTSTSSVYGD
+3081 
-3091 DIATLTGKVT
+3091 
-3101 VGTVI
+3101 
-3106 YGDGTV
+3106 
-3112 YTLSTDATS
+3112 
-3121 TSNVGSYD
+3121 
-3129 ITGTCTNDNYQVTF
+3129 
-3143 ENETDSYT
+3143 
-3151 VTKREVTVKVNSAS
+3151 VNSAS

-3180 EGSVLEA
+3180 KGSVLEA

-3198 KSASNVGSYDITGT
+3198 TSASNVGSYDITGT

-3259 EGSLQLVG
+3259 EGSLQLVD

-3276 LTKAQGTDAGT
+3276 LTKAQGTDAGE
-3287 YAIAGS
+3287 YAITGS
-3293 YTDGNYYITFTNGTY
+3293 YDNGNYDITFTNGTY

-3323 SVYGDEIVT
+3323 SVYGNEIVT
-3332 LTGKVTSGSVLEAD
+3332 LTGKVTSGSVLAGD
-3346 GTIYTLSTT
+3346 GTVYTLSTT
-3355 AKSASDVGRY
+3355 ATSASDVGSY

-3416 TDGVANADGIAT
+3416 TDGVANADGLGN
-3428 IVALTKDEGATVGT
+3428 IVTLEKAIGTNAGT
-3442 YDITGECVNGNYTVT
+3442 YAITGECVSGNYTVT
-3457 FTNGTYTI
+3457 FTNESGDSQNGTYTI

-3483 TFEAL
+3483 TFETL

-3516 GTEITADNF
+3516 ETEITADNF

-3578 PFHWETNISGKLPSA
+3578 PFHWDTNISGKLPSA

-3602 YAADDVNRENPLQI
+3602 YAADDVNRENHLQI
-3616 VNAGDYVMVVS
+3616 VNDGDYVMVVS

-3660 GIEDVLIV
+3660 GIEDVLII
-3668 TNEVFVSATADDYDV
+3668 TNEVFVSATADGYDV

-3771 LQIENTPTFKTAYEE
+3771 LQIENTPAFKTAYEE

>member
-1 MTTSKCKILKAIA
+1 MPESNTCGKQFVTKTHRKAFFGAYTFFNVFNILKIRHKRCLWERSLTMTTSKCKILKAIA

-198 NFQATGYPDSGKN
+198 NFQAAGHPDSGKN

-228 ISNSILYEA
+228 IANSTLYEA
-237 SAMGYRFG
+237 SSMGYRFG

-266 NTYLLSYQNPASG
+266 NTYLLSYRNPESG

-298 TNMKNYTAGSFYNG
+298 TNMINYTAGSFYNG

-347 GSSSYFT
+347 GGSSYFT
-354 GNTSYDGILLEKS
+354 GDTSYDGILLEKS

-413 VGDTNPDGKIVE
+413 VEDTNPDGKIVE

-436 ADIYFDGILVAH
+436 VDIYFDGILVAH

-559 YRDIGSYEWTV
+559 YRDIGSYAWTV

-725 YTVTSGTTAENTW
+725 YTVTSGSTAANTW
-738 TLSDKQFVGYIGAGN
+738 TLSNGQFAGYNGDGDA
-753 LSSQDKTIL
+753 DTIVL
-762 TLYFFGVDSVT
+762 TLYFYNVNYVT
-773 IDYLY
+773 LDYK
-778 NFSSSATTLYGALS
+778 LS
-792 ITDITDGAN
+792 IYNYDFGGYFYIDDITNADSPVSLVGQSVGE
-801 TPLLSGICGST
+801 TDYITLSKTYETLG
-812 DTNQT
+812 D
-817 FSKKYDTVG
+817 
-826 NYVWEIAIEASMH
+826 YVWRI
-839 FPSVHPQTAWIN
+839 TYYRKYTDNDNTCWIN
-851 QITAGIAGIDVN
+851 NIHAGDHNQAIDVTV
-863 ISYNSEY
+863 IYNGEY
-870 GNVTNIYAF
+870 GDVTNIFEFAD
-879 SDTPLV
+879 SAIGTTV
-885 NGTFELGTKI
+885 NYGSAI

-924 FYVFEPLTIELVF
+924 YYIYEAMSIELVF

-943 PDEKLEDFTFEFT
+943 PDEKLADFTFEFT
-956 QGDNVISEQAKF
+956 QGDTVISEQAKF

-982 LLLKAP
+982 LLLTAP

-1003 FVLTMQEESETFY
+1003 FVLTMQEEQETFY
-1016 GLMYNI
+1016 GLVYNI
-1022 ADNAKVDIV
+1022 DDNAKVDIV

-1056 ISDELLEISWEN
+1056 ISDESLEISWEN

-1138 LKLDQDDNF
+1138 LKLDQDDNV
-1147 LYDNNLLPFTG
+1147 LYSYNLLPFTG
-1158 MTGTTYVSLA
+1158 STGTTYVSLA

-1264 EQGGSVKSNP
+1264 EQGGSVTSDP

-1385 IVPYSATDTTGYK
+1385 IVPYSATDTTGYG
-1398 EGGNKDR
+1398 ELGNKDR
-1405 VSWNVDVDPYIT
+1405 VSWNVGVDPYIT

-1492 LVNNYSGGTNTLNYY
+1492 LVNNYAGGTNTLNYY

-1533 VSGSTSLF
+1533 VSGATSLF

-1688 KLYPNSTTL
+1688 KQYPNSTTL

-1716 GANATFAGIVQTTG
+1716 GAGATFAGIVQTTG

-1757 DKTVLTLSARVFGL
+1757 DKTMLTLSARVFGL

-1788 SGKQFVLESFSVD
+1788 SRKQFVLESFSVD
-1801 SAARMNHTSEIINQ
+1801 SAARMDHTSETINQ

-1852 EYTTDENG
+1852 KYTTDENG

-1928 DVKAYITYYGGDKSE
+1928 DVKAYITYYGGGKSE

-1989 VYALATAEGSQL
+1989 VNALATAEGSQL
-2001 VTKATKAYEAY
+2001 VTKATEAYEAY

-2025 FLEGYLASYEGYF
+2025 FLEEYLASYEGYF

-2048 QVNYG
+2048 QVTYG
-2053 DDTATANVTYIDG
+2053 DGTATANVTYIDG
-2066 TTAETTVNNTAY
+2066 TTAETTVNKPAY

-2122 SVYGDALETLT
+2122 SVYGDALEKLT
-2133 AQVSRLVNGD
+2133 AQVSGLVNGD
-2143 TQENVLVLTKAGTNN
+2143 TQENVLVLTKAGTND

-2170 NYQYFYNLVATKG
+2170 DYQYFYNLVATKG

-2250 NYTVTFTNES
+2250 NYTVTFANES

-2269 VIKREVTVTVNSAS
+2269 VTKRATEVTVAEHADVMISKTDNIVFTAIRQYDKATLSGATFRILKDGVLVATVAANGDVSVAEGQQLAAGEYTVVAEYSDNNFEMTFVENTFTVVEENMYYTVDFGFQTATKVYDATQMQLDVTVKISDTQEAVEDFTVTVNKNGGAVQ
-2283 SLYGDDIASL
+2283 YICD
-2293 TATVTEGSVLE
+2293 V
-2304 ADGTIYTLSTT
+2304 GT
-2315 ATSASNVGS
+2315 
-2324 YDITGTCTNGN
+2324 YDIVVDVDGVRYTA
-2335 YSITFDNTKGSYT
+2335 SYT

-2357 IEDKSSVYG
+2357 VENKTSVYG
-2366 NALAELTATTT
+2366 DSLVALTATTA
-2377 DDVANGEGLAN
+2377 DSVANAEGLEN
-2388 IVTLEKAIG
+2388 IVSLAKQDG
-2397 TNAGTYAIT
+2397 TAAGTYAIT
-2406 GECVDG
+2406 GSYDNG
-2412 NYTVNFTN
+2412 NYDITFTN

-2431 VTVNSASSLYGD
+2431 VTVNSASSLYGN
-2443 DIANLTATVTEGSVL
+2443 DIASLTATVTEGSVL
-2458 EADGTIYTL
+2458 AGDGTVYTL
-2467 STDATSTSNVG
+2467 STTATSASNVD
-2478 NYDITGTCKN
+2478 NYDITGTCTN

-2510 VVIDDKTSVYG
+2510 VVIDDKESVYG
-2521 ENLVSLTMRYAEG
+2521 ESLAALTMHYAEG
-2534 SLQLVGGQTLTQ
+2534 SLKLVGGQTLTQ

-2581 TITPRQT
+2581 TIT
-2588 DVTVADHADVMV
+2588 
-2600 SKTDNIVFTAIRAY
+2600 
-2614 GNATLS
+2614 
-2620 GATFRILKEG
+2620 
-2630 VLIAT
+2630 
-2635 VAANGEVTL
+2635 
-2644 QEGKQLSVGEYTVV
+2644 
-2658 AEYSDSNFEMNF
+2658 
-2670 VEGTLTVVEDN
+2670 
-2681 DYYTVDFGFQT
+2681 
-2692 NTQVYDGEEVKLNV
+2692 
-2706 TVNVT
+2706 
-2711 DTGATVEGFTVRIRR
+2711 
-2726 SGQEVQ
+2726 
-2732 SMVNVGNY
+2732 
-2740 EITVFVDNVEY
+2740 
-2751 STSYTITSRPV
+2751 
-2762 SVVIDDKTSVY
+2762 
-2773 GESLVELTMNYAEGS
+2773 
-2788 LQLVGGQTLPQVVTL
+2788 
-2803 AKAQGTDAGTYAIAG
+2803 
-2818 SYTDGNYDITFT
+2818 
-2830 NGTYTITQ
+2830 Q
-2838 RAITVTVDNKES
+2838 RAITVTVDGKTS
-2850 VYGNEIATLTGKV
+2850 VYGDEIATLTGKV

-2876 TLSTTATSAGDVGSY
+2876 TLSTTATSA
-2891 DINGT
+2891 
-2896 CINDNYQ
+2896 
-2903 VTFENE
+2903 
-2909 TDSYTVT
+2909 
-2916 KRAITVTVTSTSS
+2916 
-2929 VYGDDIATLTGK
+2929 
-2941 VTVGTV
+2941 
-2947 IYGDGTVY
+2947 
-2955 TLSTDATSTS
+2955 
-2965 NVGSYDIT
+2965 
-2973 GTCTNDNYQVTF
+2973 
-2985 ENETDSYTVTK
+2985 
-2996 REITVTVNSASSLY
+2996 
-3010 GDNIASLT
+3010 
-3018 ATVTEGRVLEA
+3018 
-3029 DGTVYTLSTKATS
+3029 
-3042 ASNVGSYDITGTCI
+3042 
-3056 NDNYQVTFENETDSY
+3056 
-3071 TVTKRTITVT
+3071 
-3081 VTSTSSVYGD
+3081 
-3091 DIATLTGKVT
+3091 
-3101 VGTVI
+3101 
-3106 YGDGTV
+3106 
-3112 YTLSTDATS
+3112 
-3121 TSNVGSYD
+3121 
-3129 ITGTCTNDNYQVTF
+3129 
-3143 ENETDSYT
+3143 
-3151 VTKREVTVKVNSAS
+3151 
-3165 SLYGND
+3165 
-3171 IASLTATVT
+3171 
-3180 EGSVLEA
+3180 
-3187 DGTVYT
+3187 
-3193 LSTTA
+3193 
-3198 KSASNVGSYDITGT
+3198 
-3212 CTNDNYQVTFVN
+3212 
-3224 TADAYAITQ
+3224 
-3233 RPVAVVIDDKTSVY
+3233 
-3247 GENLVS
+3247 
-3253 LTMRYA
+3253 
-3259 EGSLQLVG
+3259 
-3267 GQTLTQVVT
+3267 
-3276 LTKAQGTDAGT
+3276 
-3287 YAIAGS
+3287 
-3293 YTDGNYYITFTNGTY
+3293 
-3308 TITERKITVT
+3308 
-3318 VDGKT
+3318 
-3323 SVYGDEIVT
+3323 
-3332 LTGKVTSGSVLEAD
+3332 
-3346 GTIYTLSTT
+3346 
-3355 AKSASDVGRY
+3355 SDVDSY

-3442 YDITGECVNGNYTVT
+3442 YDITGECVNDNYTVT

-3557 LPRVTV
+3557 LPKVTV
-3563 VDVQTQYVYSGSAIV
+3563 VDVETQYVYSGSAIV

-3660 GIEDVLIV
+3660 GIEDVLII
-3668 TNEVFVSATADDYDV
+3668 TNEVFVSATADGYDV

-3771 LQIENTPTFKTAYEE
+3771 LQIENTPAFKTAYEE

-3819 TAMLLAAGVVI
+3819 TVMLLAAGVVI

>member
-725 YTVTSGTTAENTW
+725 YTVTSGSTAANTW
-738 TLSDKQFVGYIGAGN
+738 TLSDGQFAGYNGDGDA
-753 LSSQDKTIL
+753 DTIVL
-762 TLYFFGVDSVT
+762 TLYFYNVNYVT
-773 IDYLY
+773 LDYK
-778 NFSSSATTLYGALS
+778 LS
-792 ITDITDGAN
+792 IYKYDSGGYFYIDDITNADSPVSLVGQSVGE
-801 TPLLSGICGST
+801 TDYIKLSKTYETQG
-812 DTNQT
+812 D
-817 FSKKYDTVG
+817 
-826 NYVWEIAIEASMH
+826 YVWRI
-839 FPSVHPQTAWIN
+839 TYYRKYTDNDNTCWIN
-851 QITAGIAGIDVN
+851 NIHAGDHNQAIDVTV
-863 ISYNSEY
+863 IYNGEY
-870 GNVTNIYAF
+870 GDVTNIFEFAD
-879 SDTPLV
+879 SAIGTTV
-885 NGTFELGTKI
+885 NYGSAI

-924 FYVFEPLTIELVF
+924 YYIYEAMSIELVF

-943 PDEKLEDFTFEFT
+943 PDEKLADFTFEFT

-982 LLLKAP
+982 LLLTAP

-1003 FVLTMQEESETFY
+1003 FVLTMQEEQETFY
-1016 GLMYNI
+1016 GLVYNI
-1022 ADNAKVDIV
+1022 DDNAKVDIV

-1056 ISDELLEISWEN
+1056 ISDESLEISWEN

-1138 LKLDQDDNF
+1138 LKLDQDDNV
-1147 LYDNNLLPFTG
+1147 LYSNNLLPFTG
-1158 MTGTTYVSLA
+1158 STGTTYVSIA

-1264 EQGGSVKSNP
+1264 EQGGSVTSNP

-1385 IVPYSATDTTGYK
+1385 IVPYSATDTTGYG
-1398 EGGNKDR
+1398 ELGNKDR
-1405 VSWNVDVDPYIT
+1405 VSWNVGVDPYIT

-1533 VSGSTSLF
+1533 VSGATSLF

-1688 KLYPNSTTL
+1688 KQYPNSTTL

-1709 VDGTLKV
+1709 VNGTLKV

-1730 TSGVI
+1730 TSGTI
-1735 EIAEGAKLTD
+1735 EIAQGAKLAD

-1757 DKTVLTLSARVFGL
+1757 DKTMLTLSARVFGL

-1801 SAARMNHTSEIINQ
+1801 SAARMDHTSENIDQ

-1928 DVKAYITYYGGDKSE
+1928 DVKAYITYYGGGKSK

-1953 GKLVANV
+1953 GKLVAKV

-1989 VYALATAEGSQL
+1989 VNALATAEGSQL
-2001 VTKATKAYEAY
+2001 VTKATEAYEAY

-2025 FLEGYLASYEGYF
+2025 FLEEYLASYEGYF

-2048 QVNYG
+2048 QVTYG
-2053 DDTATANVTYIDG
+2053 DGTATANVTYIDG

-2091 EGNYQEVAYTLSA
+2091 AGNYQEVAYTLSA

-2133 AQVSRLVNGD
+2133 AQVSGLVNGD

-2170 NYQYFYNLVATKG
+2170 DYQYFYNLVATKG

-2203 GDKLETLTATTTDS
+2203 GNALAKLTATTTDD

-2269 VIKREVTVTVNSAS
+2269 VTKRATEVTVAEHADVMISKTDNIVFTAIRQYDKATLSGATFRILKDGVLVATVAAN
-2283 SLYGDDIASL
+2283 GDVSVAEGQQLAAGEYTVVAEYSDNNFEMTFVENTFTVVEENKYYTVDFGFQ
-2293 TATVTEGSVLE
+2293 TATKVY
-2304 ADGTIYTLSTT
+2304 DGTALNLNVTVKVADTQENVETFTVTLKKNGETVYS
-2315 ATSASNVGS
+2315 VC
-2324 YDITGTCTNGN
+2324 DVGN
-2335 YSITFDNTKGSYT
+2335 YEILVDVDGVVYTASYT

-2357 IEDKSSVYG
+2357 IEDKTSVYG
-2366 NALAELTATTT
+2366 DSLVALTATTA
-2377 DDVANGEGLAN
+2377 DSVANAEGLEN
-2388 IVTLEKAIG
+2388 IVSLAKQDG
-2397 TNAGTYAIT
+2397 TAAGTYAIT
-2406 GECVDG
+2406 GTCTNG

-2420 GTYTITKREIT
+2420 GTYTITKRE
-2431 VTVNSASSLYGD
+2431 
-2443 DIANLTATVTEGSVL
+2443 
-2458 EADGTIYTL
+2458 
-2467 STDATSTSNVG
+2467 
-2478 NYDITGTCKN
+2478 
-2488 DNYQVTFVN
+2488 
-2497 TADAYAITQRPVA
+2497 
-2510 VVIDDKTSVYG
+2510 
-2521 ENLVSLTMRYAEG
+2521 
-2534 SLQLVGGQTLTQ
+2534 
-2546 VVTLTKAQGT
+2546 
-2556 DAGTYAIAGS
+2556 
-2566 YTDGNY
+2566 
-2572 DITFTNGTY
+2572 
-2581 TITPRQT
+2581 
-2588 DVTVADHADVMV
+2588 
-2600 SKTDNIVFTAIRAY
+2600 
-2614 GNATLS
+2614 
-2620 GATFRILKEG
+2620 
-2630 VLIAT
+2630 
-2635 VAANGEVTL
+2635 
-2644 QEGKQLSVGEYTVV
+2644 
-2658 AEYSDSNFEMNF
+2658 
-2670 VEGTLTVVEDN
+2670 
-2681 DYYTVDFGFQT
+2681 
-2692 NTQVYDGEEVKLNV
+2692 
-2706 TVNVT
+2706 
-2711 DTGATVEGFTVRIRR
+2711 
-2726 SGQEVQ
+2726 
-2732 SMVNVGNY
+2732 
-2740 EITVFVDNVEY
+2740 
-2751 STSYTITSRPV
+2751 
-2762 SVVIDDKTSVY
+2762 
-2773 GESLVELTMNYAEGS
+2773 
-2788 LQLVGGQTLPQVVTL
+2788 
-2803 AKAQGTDAGTYAIAG
+2803 
-2818 SYTDGNYDITFT
+2818 
-2830 NGTYTITQ
+2830 
-2838 RAITVTVDNKES
+2838 
-2850 VYGNEIATLTGKV
+2850 
-2863 TSGSVLAGDGTVY
+2863 
-2876 TLSTTATSAGDVGSY
+2876 
-2891 DINGT
+2891 
-2896 CINDNYQ
+2896 
-2903 VTFENE
+2903 
-2909 TDSYTVT
+2909 
-2916 KRAITVTVTSTSS
+2916 VTVT
-2929 VYGDDIATLTGK
+2929 
-2941 VTVGTV
+2941 
-2947 IYGDGTVY
+2947 
-2955 TLSTDATSTS
+2955 
-2965 NVGSYDIT
+2965 
-2973 GTCTNDNYQVTF
+2973 
-2985 ENETDSYTVTK
+2985 
-2996 REITVTVNSASSLY
+2996 
-3010 GDNIASLT
+3010 
-3018 ATVTEGRVLEA
+3018 
-3029 DGTVYTLSTKATS
+3029 
-3042 ASNVGSYDITGTCI
+3042 
-3056 NDNYQVTFENETDSY
+3056 
-3071 TVTKRTITVT
+3071 
-3081 VTSTSSVYGD
+3081 
-3091 DIATLTGKVT
+3091 
-3101 VGTVI
+3101 
-3106 YGDGTV
+3106 
-3112 YTLSTDATS
+3112 
-3121 TSNVGSYD
+3121 
-3129 ITGTCTNDNYQVTF
+3129 
-3143 ENETDSYT
+3143 
-3151 VTKREVTVKVNSAS
+3151 VNSAS

-3198 KSASNVGSYDITGT
+3198 TSASNVGNYDITGT
-3212 CTNDNYQVTFVN
+3212 CTNNNYAVTFENETGSYTV
-3224 TADAYAITQ
+3224 TARPIT
-3233 RPVAVVIDDKTSVY
+3233 VVIDDKESVY
-3247 GENLVS
+3247 GESLAA
-3253 LTMRYA
+3253 LTMHYA

-3267 GQTLTQVVT
+3267 GLTLQNVVN
-3276 LTKAQGTDAGT
+3276 LTKAEGTDAGT
-3287 YAIAGS
+3287 YAITGS
-3293 YTDGNYYITFTNGTY
+3293 YTDGNYDITFTNGTY

-3323 SVYGDEIVT
+3323 SVYGDEIAT
-3332 LTGKVTSGSVLEAD
+3332 LTGKVTSGSVFAGD
-3346 GTIYTLSTT
+3346 GTVYTLSTT
-3355 AKSASDVGRY
+3355 ATSASNVGSY

-3442 YDITGECVNGNYTVT
+3442 YDITGECVNDNYTVT

-3516 GTEITADNF
+3516 ETEITADNF

-3546 ISLQNGTLSVT
+3546 ITLQNGTLSVT

-3578 PFHWETNISGKLPSA
+3578 PFHWETNISGYLESA
-3593 DEYSFKATY
+3593 TEYSFKATY

-3660 GIEDVLIV
+3660 GIEDVLII
-3668 TNEVFVSATADDYDV
+3668 TNEVFVSATADGYDV

-3771 LQIENTPTFKTAYEE
+3771 LQIENTPAFKTAYEE

-3810 GLLAVVATV
+3810 GLLTVVATV

>member
-99 EADIDLGGHDWYPIE
+99 ETDIDLGGHDWYPIE

-164 SKEQLN
+164 VSDQLN
-170 SKSVGLLLGENTAS
+170 SKSVGLLLGENTAN
-184 GTRIVNCDVVDSAL
+184 GTRIINCDVVDSAL
-198 NFQATGYPDSGKN
+198 KFQTAGYPDSGKN

-347 GSSSYFT
+347 GGSSYFT

-367 FLVDGVDKLSNIY
+367 FLVDGVDKLADVY
-380 ANKGSLSVAENVQN
+380 GGHGSLALTQNVQN
-394 VKIEFDVEVDAVV
+394 VKIEFDVDVDAVV

-413 VGDTNPDGKIVE
+413 VEDTNPDGKIVE
-425 FAVGDGFKQTV
+425 FAVGDGYKQTV

-492 VTFNGI
+492 ATFNGI

-508 GVTADSDGNVTL
+508 GVAADSDGNVTL

-559 YRDIGSYEWTV
+559 YRDIGSYAWTV

-715 TGEKYSDNVY
+715 TGEKYSDNVF
-725 YTVTSGTTAENTW
+725 YTVTSGSTAANTW
-738 TLSDKQFVGYIGAGN
+738 TLSDGQFAGYNGDGN
-753 LSSQDKTIL
+753 ADTIVL
-762 TLYFFGVDSVT
+762 TLYFYNVNYVT
-773 IDYLY
+773 LDYK
-778 NFSSSATTLYGALS
+778 LS
-792 ITDITDGAN
+792 IYNYDFGGYFYIDDITNADSPVSLVGQSVGE
-801 TPLLSGICGST
+801 TDYITLSKTYETLG
-812 DTNQT
+812 D
-817 FSKKYDTVG
+817 
-826 NYVWEIAIEASMH
+826 YVWRI
-839 FPSVHPQTAWIN
+839 TYYRNYTGNDNTCWIN
-851 QITAGIAGIDVN
+851 NIHAGDNNEAIDVTVT
-863 ISYNSEY
+863 YNSEY
-870 GNVTNIYAF
+870 GDVLNIFEFAD
-879 SDTPLV
+879 SAIGTTV
-885 NGTFELGTKI
+885 NYGSAI

-924 FYVFEPLTIELVF
+924 YYIYEAMSIELVF

-943 PDEKLEDFTFEFT
+943 PDEKLADFTFEFT
-956 QGDNVISEQAKF
+956 QGDTVISEQAKF

-1048 EQPMEGSL
+1048 EQPMESNLIADESL
-1056 ISDELLEISWEN
+1056 MITWEN
-1068 DALYPFTY
+1068 DSLYPYTY
-1076 DLGLSSADRAAYSAG
+1076 NLGLSSADRAAYSAG
-1091 NSGVHDSAS
+1091 NSGVHNSAS
-1100 AIKFTVHGNGVLFF
+1100 TLKFTVHGNGVLFF

-1138 LKLDQDDNF
+1138 LKLDQDDNV
-1147 LYDNNLLPFTG
+1147 LHSYNLLPFTG
-1158 MTGTTYVSLA
+1158 STGTTYVSIA

-1264 EQGGSVKSNP
+1264 EQGGSVTSNP

-1324 NVSYTAIIEPNG
+1324 NVSYTAIIEPDG
-1336 TYTARINGNFYQTL
+1336 TYTARINGNFYETL
-1350 EEALTAANE
+1350 DDALTAANE

-1385 IVPYSATDTTGYK
+1385 IVPYSATDTTGYG
-1398 EGGNKDR
+1398 ELGNKDR
-1405 VSWNVDVDPYIT
+1405 VSWNVGVDPYIT

-1492 LVNNYSGGTNTLNYY
+1492 LVNNYAGGTNTLNYY

-1533 VSGSTSLF
+1533 VSGATSLF

-1688 KLYPNSTTL
+1688 KQYPNSTTL

-1716 GANATFAGIVQTTG
+1716 GASATFAGIVQTTG
-1730 TSGVI
+1730 TSGTI
-1735 EIAEGAKLTD
+1735 EIAQGAKLAD

-1757 DKTVLTLSARVFGL
+1757 DKTMLTLSARVFGL

-1801 SAARMNHTSEIINQ
+1801 SAARMDHTSETINQ

-1852 EYTTDENG
+1852 EYTTNENG

-1928 DVKAYITYYGGDKSE
+1928 DVKAYITYYGGGKSE

-1960 TFTNATYPVLDSTVT
+1960 TFANATYPVLDSTVT

-1989 VYALATAEGSQL
+1989 VNALATAEGSQL

-2025 FLEGYLASYEGYF
+2025 FLEEYLASYEGYF

-2048 QVNYG
+2048 QVTYG
-2053 DDTATANVTYIDG
+2053 DGTATANVTYIDG
-2066 TTAETTVNNTAY
+2066 TTAETTVNKPAY

-2109 AKVTLTVSVDNKE
+2109 AKVTLTVSVYNKE
-2122 SVYGDALETLT
+2122 SVYGDALEKLT
-2133 AQVSRLVNGD
+2133 AQVSGLVNGD

-2170 NYQYFYNLVATKG
+2170 DYQYFYNLVATKG

-2217 VANADGLD
+2217 VANADGIAT
-2225 KIVTLEKAIG
+2225 IVALTKDEGA
-2235 TNAGT
+2235 TVGT

-2245 ECVSG
+2245 KCVSD

-2260 GDAQNGTYT
+2260 GDSQNGTYT
-2269 VIKREVTVTVNSAS
+2269 VTKRATEVTVAEHSDVMISKTDNIVFTAIRQYDKATLSGATFRILKDGVLVATVAAN
-2283 SLYGDDIASL
+2283 GDVSVAEGQQLAAGEYTVVAEYSDNNFEMTFVEGTFSVVEENMYYTVDFGFQ
-2293 TATVTEGSVLE
+2293 TATKIY
-2304 ADGTIYTLSTT
+2304 DGTALNLNITVKVADTQENVETFTVTLKKNGETVYS
-2315 ATSASNVGS
+2315 VC
-2324 YDITGTCTNGN
+2324 DVGN
-2335 YSITFDNTKGSYT
+2335 YEILVDVDGVGYTASYT

-2357 IEDKSSVYG
+2357 VENKTSVYG
-2366 NALAELTATTT
+2366 DSLVALTATTA
-2377 DDVANGEGLAN
+2377 DSVANAEGLEN
-2388 IVTLEKAIG
+2388 IVSLAKQDG
-2397 TNAGTYAIT
+2397 TAAGTYAIT
-2406 GECVDG
+2406 GTCTNG

-2431 VTVNSASSLYGD
+2431 VTVNSASSLYGN
-2443 DIANLTATVTEGSVL
+2443 DIASLTATVTEGSVL
-2458 EADGTIYTL
+2458 EADGTVYTL
-2467 STDATSTSNVG
+2467 STTATSASNVG
-2478 NYDITGTCKN
+2478 NYDITGTCTN
-2488 DNYQVTFVN
+2488 NNYAVTFENETGSYTV
-2497 TADAYAITQRPVA
+2497 TARPIT
-2510 VVIDDKTSVYG
+2510 VVIDDKESVYG
-2521 ENLVSLTMRYAEG
+2521 ESLAALTMHYAEG
-2534 SLQLVGGQTLTQ
+2534 SLQLVGGLTLQ
-2546 VVTLTKAQGT
+2546 NVVNLTKAEGT
-2556 DAGTYAIAGS
+2556 DAGEYAITGS
-2566 YTDGNY
+2566 Y
-2572 DITFTNGTY
+2572 
-2581 TITPRQT
+2581 
-2588 DVTVADHADVMV
+2588 
-2600 SKTDNIVFTAIRAY
+2600 DN
-2614 GNATLS
+2614 
-2620 GATFRILKEG
+2620 
-2630 VLIAT
+2630 
-2635 VAANGEVTL
+2635 
-2644 QEGKQLSVGEYTVV
+2644 
-2658 AEYSDSNFEMNF
+2658 
-2670 VEGTLTVVEDN
+2670 
-2681 DYYTVDFGFQT
+2681 
-2692 NTQVYDGEEVKLNV
+2692 
-2706 TVNVT
+2706 
-2711 DTGATVEGFTVRIRR
+2711 
-2726 SGQEVQ
+2726 
-2732 SMVNVGNY
+2732 
-2740 EITVFVDNVEY
+2740 
-2751 STSYTITSRPV
+2751 
-2762 SVVIDDKTSVY
+2762 
-2773 GESLVELTMNYAEGS
+2773 
-2788 LQLVGGQTLPQVVTL
+2788 
-2803 AKAQGTDAGTYAIAG
+2803 
-2818 SYTDGNYDITFT
+2818 GNYDITFT

-2876 TLSTTATSAGDVGSY
+2876 TLSTTATSASDVGS
-2891 DINGT
+2891 
-2896 CINDNYQ
+2896 
-2903 VTFENE
+2903 
-2909 TDSYTVT
+2909 
-2916 KRAITVTVTSTSS
+2916 
-2929 VYGDDIATLTGK
+2929 
-2941 VTVGTV
+2941 
-2947 IYGDGTVY
+2947 
-2955 TLSTDATSTS
+2955 
-2965 NVGSYDIT
+2965 
-2973 GTCTNDNYQVTF
+2973 
-2985 ENETDSYTVTK
+2985 
-2996 REITVTVNSASSLY
+2996 
-3010 GDNIASLT
+3010 
-3018 ATVTEGRVLEA
+3018 
-3029 DGTVYTLSTKATS
+3029 
-3042 ASNVGSYDITGTCI
+3042 
-3056 NDNYQVTFENETDSY
+3056 
-3071 TVTKRTITVT
+3071 
-3081 VTSTSSVYGD
+3081 
-3091 DIATLTGKVT
+3091 
-3101 VGTVI
+3101 
-3106 YGDGTV
+3106 
-3112 YTLSTDATS
+3112 
-3121 TSNVGSYD
+3121 
-3129 ITGTCTNDNYQVTF
+3129 
-3143 ENETDSYT
+3143 
-3151 VTKREVTVKVNSAS
+3151 
-3165 SLYGND
+3165 
-3171 IASLTATVT
+3171 
-3180 EGSVLEA
+3180 
-3187 DGTVYT
+3187 
-3193 LSTTA
+3193 
-3198 KSASNVGSYDITGT
+3198 
-3212 CTNDNYQVTFVN
+3212 
-3224 TADAYAITQ
+3224 
-3233 RPVAVVIDDKTSVY
+3233 
-3247 GENLVS
+3247 
-3253 LTMRYA
+3253 
-3259 EGSLQLVG
+3259 
-3267 GQTLTQVVT
+3267 
-3276 LTKAQGTDAGT
+3276 
-3287 YAIAGS
+3287 
-3293 YTDGNYYITFTNGTY
+3293 
-3308 TITERKITVT
+3308 
-3318 VDGKT
+3318 
-3323 SVYGDEIVT
+3323 
-3332 LTGKVTSGSVLEAD
+3332 
-3346 GTIYTLSTT
+3346 
-3355 AKSASDVGRY
+3355 Y

-3379 FANTKGSYTVTK
+3379 FDNTKGSYTVTK

-3397 IDDKTSVYGNN
+3397 IDDKTSVYGEP

-3416 TDGVANADGIAT
+3416 TDSVANADGIAT
-3428 IVALTKDEGATVGT
+3428 IVALTKDEGTTVGT

-3578 PFHWETNISGKLPSA
+3578 PFHWETNISGYLESA
-3593 DEYSFKATY
+3593 TEYSFKATY

-3660 GIEDVLIV
+3660 GIEDVLII
-3668 TNEVFVSATADDYDV
+3668 TNEVFVSATADGYDV

-3771 LQIENTPTFKTAYEE
+3771 LQIENTPAFKTAYEE

-3810 GLLAVVATV
+3810 GLLTVVATV

>member
-1 MTTSKCKILKAIA
+1 MKTTVPVVVFAVNKKHTSFFACVRLLALQKKCISTTNTVKNTFAQNDGETCPKVIPCGKQFVTKTHRKAFFGAYTFFNVFNILKIRHKRCLWERSLTMTTSKCKILKAIA

-198 NFQATGYPDSGKN
+198 NFQAAGYPDSGKN

-228 ISNSILYEA
+228 IANSTLYEA
-237 SAMGYRFG
+237 SSMGYRFG

-266 NTYLLSYQNPASG
+266 NTYLLSYRNPESG

-298 TNMKNYTAGSFYNG
+298 TNMINYTAGSFQNG

-347 GSSSYFT
+347 GGSSYFT
-354 GNTSYDGILLEKS
+354 GDTSYDGILLEKS

-413 VGDTNPDGKIVE
+413 VEDTNPDGKIVE

-559 YRDIGSYEWTV
+559 YRDIGSYAWTV

-655 QLIVLRYASWSTV
+655 QLIVLRYASGSTV

-694 IVNANKWAKPV
+694 IVNDNKWAKPV

-725 YTVTSGTTAENTW
+725 YTVTSGSTAANTW
-738 TLSDKQFVGYIGAGN
+738 TLSNGQFAGYNGDGDA
-753 LSSQDKTIL
+753 DTIVL
-762 TLYFFGVDSVT
+762 TLYFYNVNYVT
-773 IDYLY
+773 LDYK
-778 NFSSSATTLYGALS
+778 LS
-792 ITDITDGAN
+792 IYKYDFGGYFYIDDITNADSPVSLVGQSVGE
-801 TPLLSGICGST
+801 TDYITLSKTYETLG
-812 DTNQT
+812 D
-817 FSKKYDTVG
+817 
-826 NYVWEIAIEASMH
+826 YVWRI
-839 FPSVHPQTAWIN
+839 TYYRKYTDNDNTCWIN
-851 QITAGIAGIDVN
+851 NIHAGDHNQAIDVTV
-863 ISYNSEY
+863 IYNGEY
-870 GNVTNIYAF
+870 GDVTNIFEFAD
-879 SDTPLV
+879 SAIGTTV
-885 NGTFELGTKI
+885 NYGSAI

-924 FYVFEPLTIELVF
+924 YYIYEAMSIELVF

-943 PDEKLEDFTFEFT
+943 PDEKLADFTFEFT

-1003 FVLTMQEESETFY
+1003 FVLTMQEEQETFY
-1016 GLMYNI
+1016 GLVYNI
-1022 ADNAKVDIV
+1022 DDNAKVDIV

-1056 ISDELLEISWEN
+1056 ISDESLEISWEN

-1076 DLGLSSADRAAYSAG
+1076 NLGLSSADRAAYSAG

-1138 LKLDQDDNF
+1138 LKLDQDDNV
-1147 LYDNNLLPFTG
+1147 LYSNNLLPFTG
-1158 MTGTTYVSLA
+1158 STGTTYVSLA

-1254 QYTISAGVSN
+1254 QYTISAEVSN
-1264 EQGGSVKSNP
+1264 EQGGSVTSNP

-1385 IVPYSATDTTGYK
+1385 IVPYSATDTTGYG
-1398 EGGNKDR
+1398 ELGNKDR
-1405 VSWNVDVDPYIT
+1405 VSWNVGVDPYIT

-1492 LVNNYSGGTNTLNYY
+1492 LVNNYAGGTNTLNYY

-1533 VSGSTSLF
+1533 VSGATSLF

-1688 KLYPNSTTL
+1688 KQYPTSTTL

-1730 TSGVI
+1730 TSGTI
-1735 EIAEGAKLTD
+1735 EIAQGAKLAD

-1757 DKTVLTLSARVFGL
+1757 DKTMLTLSARVFGL

-1801 SAARMNHTSEIINQ
+1801 SAARMDHTSETINQ

-1928 DVKAYITYYGGDKSE
+1928 DVKAYITYYGGGKSE

-1953 GKLVANV
+1953 GKLVAKV

-1989 VYALATAEGSQL
+1989 VNALATAEGSQL
-2001 VTKATKAYEAY
+2001 VTKATEAYEAY

-2025 FLEGYLASYEGYF
+2025 FLQEYLASYEGYF

-2053 DDTATANVTYIDG
+2053 DGTATANVTYIDG
-2066 TTAETTVNNTAY
+2066 TTAETTVNNPAY

-2122 SVYGDALETLT
+2122 SVYGDELEKLT
-2133 AQVSRLVNGD
+2133 AQVSGLVNGD

-2170 NYQYFYNLVATKG
+2170 DYQYFYNLVATKG

-2203 GDKLETLTATTTDS
+2203 GNALAKLTATTTDD
-2217 VANADGLD
+2217 VANADGIAT
-2225 KIVTLEKAIG
+2225 IVALTKDEGA
-2235 TNAGT
+2235 TVGT

-2245 ECVSG
+2245 KCVSG

-2260 GDAQNGTYT
+2260 GDSQNGTYT
-2269 VIKREVTVTVNSAS
+2269 VTKRATDVTVAEHADVMISKTDNIVFTAIRQYDKATLSGATFRILKDGVLVATVAANGDVSVAEGQQLAAGEYTVVAEYSDNNFDMTFVEGTFSVVEENMYYTVDFGFQTATKVYDATQMQLDVTVKISDTQEAVEDFTVTVNKNGGAVQ
-2283 SLYGDDIASL
+2283 YICD
-2293 TATVTEGSVLE
+2293 V
-2304 ADGTIYTLSTT
+2304 GT
-2315 ATSASNVGS
+2315 
-2324 YDITGTCTNGN
+2324 YDIVVDVDGVRYTT
-2335 YSITFDNTKGSYT
+2335 SYT

-2357 IEDKSSVYG
+2357 VENKTSVYG
-2366 NALAELTATTT
+2366 ETLETLTATTT
-2377 DDVANGEGLAN
+2377 DSVANAEGLEN
-2388 IVTLEKAIG
+2388 IVSLAKQDG
-2397 TNAGTYAIT
+2397 TAAGTYAIT
-2406 GECVDG
+2406 GTCTNG

-2420 GTYTITKREIT
+2420 GTYTITKRE
-2431 VTVNSASSLYGD
+2431 
-2443 DIANLTATVTEGSVL
+2443 
-2458 EADGTIYTL
+2458 
-2467 STDATSTSNVG
+2467 
-2478 NYDITGTCKN
+2478 
-2488 DNYQVTFVN
+2488 
-2497 TADAYAITQRPVA
+2497 
-2510 VVIDDKTSVYG
+2510 
-2521 ENLVSLTMRYAEG
+2521 
-2534 SLQLVGGQTLTQ
+2534 
-2546 VVTLTKAQGT
+2546 
-2556 DAGTYAIAGS
+2556 
-2566 YTDGNY
+2566 
-2572 DITFTNGTY
+2572 
-2581 TITPRQT
+2581 
-2588 DVTVADHADVMV
+2588 
-2600 SKTDNIVFTAIRAY
+2600 
-2614 GNATLS
+2614 
-2620 GATFRILKEG
+2620 
-2630 VLIAT
+2630 
-2635 VAANGEVTL
+2635 
-2644 QEGKQLSVGEYTVV
+2644 
-2658 AEYSDSNFEMNF
+2658 
-2670 VEGTLTVVEDN
+2670 
-2681 DYYTVDFGFQT
+2681 
-2692 NTQVYDGEEVKLNV
+2692 
-2706 TVNVT
+2706 
-2711 DTGATVEGFTVRIRR
+2711 
-2726 SGQEVQ
+2726 
-2732 SMVNVGNY
+2732 
-2740 EITVFVDNVEY
+2740 
-2751 STSYTITSRPV
+2751 
-2762 SVVIDDKTSVY
+2762 
-2773 GESLVELTMNYAEGS
+2773 
-2788 LQLVGGQTLPQVVTL
+2788 
-2803 AKAQGTDAGTYAIAG
+2803 
-2818 SYTDGNYDITFT
+2818 
-2830 NGTYTITQ
+2830 
-2838 RAITVTVDNKES
+2838 
-2850 VYGNEIATLTGKV
+2850 
-2863 TSGSVLAGDGTVY
+2863 
-2876 TLSTTATSAGDVGSY
+2876 
-2891 DINGT
+2891 
-2896 CINDNYQ
+2896 
-2903 VTFENE
+2903 
-2909 TDSYTVT
+2909 
-2916 KRAITVTVTSTSS
+2916 VTVT
-2929 VYGDDIATLTGK
+2929 
-2941 VTVGTV
+2941 
-2947 IYGDGTVY
+2947 
-2955 TLSTDATSTS
+2955 
-2965 NVGSYDIT
+2965 
-2973 GTCTNDNYQVTF
+2973 
-2985 ENETDSYTVTK
+2985 
-2996 REITVTVNSASSLY
+2996 
-3010 GDNIASLT
+3010 
-3018 ATVTEGRVLEA
+3018 
-3029 DGTVYTLSTKATS
+3029 
-3042 ASNVGSYDITGTCI
+3042 
-3056 NDNYQVTFENETDSY
+3056 
-3071 TVTKRTITVT
+3071 
-3081 VTSTSSVYGD
+3081 
-3091 DIATLTGKVT
+3091 
-3101 VGTVI
+3101 
-3106 YGDGTV
+3106 
-3112 YTLSTDATS
+3112 
-3121 TSNVGSYD
+3121 
-3129 ITGTCTNDNYQVTF
+3129 
-3143 ENETDSYT
+3143 
-3151 VTKREVTVKVNSAS
+3151 VNSAS

-3198 KSASNVGSYDITGT
+3198 TSASNVGSYDITGT

-3259 EGSLQLVG
+3259 EGSLRLVG

-3293 YTDGNYYITFTNGTY
+3293 YTDGNYDITFTNGTY
-3308 TITERKITVT
+3308 TITQRAITVT

-3323 SVYGDEIVT
+3323 SVYGNEIAT
-3332 LTGKVTSGSVLEAD
+3332 LTGKVTSGSVLAGD
-3346 GTIYTLSTT
+3346 GTVYTLSTT
-3355 AKSASDVGRY
+3355 ATSESDVGSY

-3379 FANTKGSYTVTK
+3379 FDNTKGSYTVTK

-3397 IDDKTSVYGNN
+3397 IDDKTSVYGET

-3416 TDGVANADGIAT
+3416 TDSVANADGITT
-3428 IVALTKDEGATVGT
+3428 IVALTKDEGTTVGT

-3578 PFHWETNISGKLPSA
+3578 PFHWETNISGYLESA
-3593 DEYSFKATY
+3593 TEYSFKATY

-3660 GIEDVLIV
+3660 GIEDVLII
-3668 TNEVFVSATADDYDV
+3668 TNEVFVSATADGYDV

-3771 LQIENTPTFKTAYEE
+3771 LQIENTPAFKTAYEE

-3810 GLLAVVATV
+3810 GLLTVVAAV